1 MGKPF
6 WRSVEYFFTGNYSAD
21 NGNNDI
27 VAIGFGGEIHAYG
40 GDDHVTVGS
49 IGATVHTGSG
59 NDTVVGGSAYL
70 RVEDSTGHLSVKG
83 AAGYADIN
91 KSGDGNVSFAG
102 AAGGVSIDHLGHHG
116 DVSYGGAAAYNSV
129 KRKGLSGNVTFK
141 GAGGYNALWHETNHG
156 NLSFAGAGAG
166 NKLDRT
172 WFDQYQGSRG
182 DVSFDGA
189 GAANSISSRVETGN
203 ITFRGAGA
211 DNHLV
216 RKGKVG
222 DITLQGAGASN
233 RIERTRQAE
242 DVYQQTHGNIRFEGV
257 GGYNSFYSDVAH
269 GDIHFSGGGAYNTIT
284 RKGSGS
290 SFDAQGMEYAKAED
304 IVLTTAKMHGSWI
317 GSGTHAVT
325 AVKSEREPNTYLFAI
340 ADGTYT
346 KINKVRLSNDPKTGK
361 LKYYSEAWYK
371 QGNHLSGLARS
382 DVSSAGGFEVNPING
397 GYTLSNIAVE
407 HQQSL
412 TVHAMEKDLTEYEWV
427 TYANGALIDAKDVV
441 LSDAKMGGHAIST
454 DGTKVD
460 VQAIKSNRKPN
471 TYVYAKVLGPYT
483 KIVVVEL
490 ANDAET
496 GVLKYQ
502 ARSWYKEGD
511 HTANLANEDISSA
524 NGYHSMGKGG
534 YSLSA
539 LNYSVNAI
547 RSMSETV
554 ADIDEYTD
562 QTLFKPATDSGE
574 SSGDVHFS
582 GAGGGNVI
590 KSNVTRGNVYFN
602 GGGIANVILHS
613 SQFGNTEFNGGG
625 AANVIVKSGEE
636 GDLTFRGAGLAN
648 VLVHQSKQGKMD
660 VYAGGAVNVLVRIG
674 DGQYLAHL
682 LAYGNISVHKGNGNS
697 RVAMLGGYNTHTQIG
712 SGHGLWLAAGGFN
725 VMTQVGNGEVTSVL
739 AGGANVLTKVG
750 EGELTAGMLG
760 GANVMTHI
768 SGDEQA
774 SNTTAVALGGA
785 NILTKKGKGDTLAVM
800 GGGANV
806 LTHVGDG
813 STTGVMVGGA
823 NILTKVGNGDTTGI
837 MLGVGNVLTHVG
849 DGQTLGVMGAAGN
862 IFTKVG
868 DGTSIAAMIG
878 AGNIFTHVGEGNAWA
893 LMGGLGNVFTK
904 VGNGDALAL
913 MVAEANV
920 FTHIGDGMSVALML
934 AKGNVA
940 TKVGNGTTLAAMVG
954 NANIFTH
961 IGNGSTFA
969 AMIGQANVMTKVGND
984 LTAALMV
991 GKANIYTHVGDGT
1004 SLGLF
1009 AGEMNVMTKV
1019 GNGTTLAAMFG
1030 KANIMTHVGDGLTG
1044 VLALGEANI
1053 VTKVGDDF
1061 MGVVAAAK
1069 ANVVTHVGDATT
1081 AAVLAGKGNIL
1092 TKVGEGTTVGLL
1104 ISDIG
1109 NVMTHVGDGTT
1120 IGIAKGKANIVTKV
1134 GDGLGIN
1141 VAWGQANVF
1150 TQVGDGDRYNFAKG
1164 EANILTKVGDGQ
1176 EVSVVQGKANIITHV
1191 GNGDDYTGAW
1201 GKANVITKVG
1211 DGRNV
1216 VLAKGEANI
1225 VTQVGDGDSF
1235 NALWSKGNVVTKV
1248 GDGMQVT
1255 AAKGKAN
1262 ITTTV
1267 GNGLSVTAAYG
1278 DANINTKVGN
1288 GVSVNVAWGKY
1299 NINTKV
1305 GDGLNVA
1312 VMKGKANANIH
1323 IGDGLNINASYAR
1336 NNVAIKVGNGDFY
1349 SLAVASSN
1357 TSSNKLS
1364 ALFDNVKQ
1372 TLLGVGGSQAI
1383 NYLVQ
1388 GDEASTSGT
1397 QKGRGAIATPE
1408 ITKLDGF
1415 QMDAIEEV
1423 GSDLGDSLTG
1433 SVTKVDTP
1441 DLNEMDNDLNI
1452 DGASDHAPNLI
1463 VNGDFEQGDRGW
1475 QSTHGVEASYSG
1487 SVYGVNGEGHG
1498 TRVTELDTHTNTS
1511 LYQDLTDL
1519 TEGEVI
1525 AVSFDFAKRAGLSN
1539 NEGIE
1544 VLWNGEVVFSSS
1556 GDASAW
1562 QQKTLKL
1569 TAHAGSNRIEFKGT
1583 GHNDG
1588 LGYILDNV
1596 VAKSE
1601 SSPQAN
1607 AVSEHAK
1614 QNQASQNALSD
1625 KERAEADRQRLEQ
1638 EKQKQLD
1645 AVAGSQSQLES
1656 TDQQAIENNGQA
1668 QRDAVKEESEAVT
1681 AELTTL
1687 AQGLDVLDGQA
1698 THTGKSGEQWR
1709 NDFAGG
1715 LLDGVQSQI
1724 DDAKQLA
1731 SDKMAAAKQTQSDNN
1746 SKVKDSIAKSEAGVA
1761 KGEQNRAGAEQDIA
1775 EAKADAETRKADAV
1789 AKSHDAKQAES
1800 DAHSAANDA
1809 QSRGDRDAMNAEN
1822 KANQAQND
1830 AQGAKQNEGDRPDRQ
1845 GVAGS
1850 GLSGNAHRV
1859 EGAGETGSHVNTD
1872 SQTNA
1877 DGRFSDGLT
1886 EQELEAL
1893 EGATNAV
1900 NRLQINA
1907 GIRSKN
1913 SGSTITSMFME
1924 ANADSIVVDTTA
1936 SQDVVRKEVRI
1947 SGVNLVGLG
1956 EASHDSAESLVA
1968 ARAEKVANL
1977 YRWLDTDNDVATDK
1991 YVPVPG
1997 FERVDA
2003 DVSDEVKQ
2011 RMIQSM
2017 SGYIEHTDNQVPKD
2031 QAQALATLFVESTLD
2046 YDWDK
2051 RVEFLTKLESYGYSF
2066 ETPHAEK
2073 SIVSFWSGKNFK
2085 QYRDVLDNAQTDGK
2099 KVVYDIDVKG
2109 NAFAIDLNK
2118 HLMRWGGLFL
2128 DPDNAEQNQLK
2139 SSIDAATFSNTGF
2152 WSSVYATGAQHDVY
2166 VIAEGG
2172 VRLGNYFWH
2181 VELPALRQLQREG
2194 LVGEIRLLDKPVS
2207 EYKDLPADE
2216 IGRRLTDAGVGV
2228 KVRFDALSS
2237 ARQAELLADNPD
2249 DYRADTLVELDVKLS
2264 AIDSM
2269 LRESLPFYS
2278 LRTERNL
2285 LVQEGDE
2292 GFEVRSW
2299 PGSDDKSKTILLDNP
2314 EDAAQQKA
2322 IERFILANFDNFEQM
2337 PDELFL
2343 VDNKVLSHHDGRTRI
2358 LAQKEDG
2365 AWTYNTNSELMSV
2378 TELLDAAHVSGK
2390 VRGES
2395 YQKVIDALAEYHA
2408 STAEHADY
2416 ELESVEQLVNLRKK
2430 IEGYALGHPDSGRLE
2445 AMNSLLNQVNS
2456 RLEEVSVL
2464 AVSEQSIKAHDS
2476 FSRLYDQLDNAHL
2489 KQSKH
2494 LYLDG
2499 NGDFVTKGK
2508 GNLAKIDQLG
2518 GSDAV
2523 LEKVK
2528 ASVNHEYGQAIADT
2542 IFAGLSANE
2551 LAKDGKG
2558 IDITGLNRIHQA
2570 LEQHMSPV
2578 SATMYIWKPS
2588 DHSALGHAALQIG
2601 QGRTQIDAQAAA
2613 DFNKQNY
2620 VSWWPLGS
2628 KSSNIRNIFNVATE
2642 YQPDLKLRW
2651 SDFSQ
2656 PAHQNDTLEH
2666 DMASEENDGFGLNDG
2681 ETKLKRFIEK
2691 LNAAKGIDA
2700 AYKDASEGYA
2710 SVLLGNPDML
2720 VSTGI
2725 PAHVFQPFVDQWNDT
2740 SYDMM
2745 DVANRF
2751 AQELQKQ
2758 AQASGDPALVAK
2770 RIDNVVRLFA
2780 ERALE
2785 EIEAFKASQ
2794 ADEGRVFRINL
2805 EGLDVAA
2812 MQAEWNRLSHDP
2824 DARYQ
2829 LLTKNCSSTVAKV
2842 LKAGGADK
2850 LIGHTWRP
2858 KFGVWTPTELFNF
2871 GQALQEAQLEIAAK
2885 KQSHQVNDDL
2895 DALSGSEKHKDKV
2908 AIEND
2913 GTPPRDKVPLSP
2925 LTRFLNNE
2933 LYGERDARRKIGD
2946 ITQTLLDHAVE
2957 KGESQKV
2964 TLKGEAGRLTGYYH
2978 QGTASS
2984 DDETSTT
2991 SGKVVLFLHG
3001 SGSSAEEQASAIR
3014 SHYQKQGI
3022 DMLAVNLRGYGES
3035 DGGPSEKG
3043 LYQDART
3050 MFNYLV
3056 NDKGIDPSNI
3066 ILHGY
3071 SMGGPIA
3078 ADLARYAA
3086 QNGQAVSG
3094 LLLDRPMPSMTK
3106 AITAHEVA
3114 NPAGIV
3120 GTIAKAVNG
3129 QFSVEKNLKGLP
3141 QETPILLLTD
3151 NEGLGEEGEKLRVKL
3166 SNSGFNVTGEQT
3178 FYGHEASNRLMSQYT
3193 GQIVSDLL
3201 NTQHIKHNEAK
3212 LNLEPHG
3219 KNYESRDLIL
3229 KPISQPETV
3238 ELGMPEVDQ
3247 KVLADIA
3254 ERENVIIGV
3263 RPVDEKS
3270 KSLIA
3275 SKMYSSKGLFVK
3287 AKSSDWGPMSGFIP
3301 VDQSFAKASARR
3313 DLETFNR
3320 HAEQSIQS
3328 GNAVSADLYLNQVR
3342 VEELVSKYHS
3352 LTPLELDDQSG
3363 MYKTT
3368 ATNGD
3373 QSVPFFLNRVT
3384 VDGNELWQVHYITN
3398 GELAPFKVIGDPV
3411 SKQPMTA
3418 DYDLLTVM
3426 YSYGDL
3432 GPQDKVKQPLTW
3444 QQWKDSVTYED
3455 LTPKYKELY
3464 SNEDL
3469 YNKKDGASLG
3479 NVSGRLKELK
3489 DRINV
3494 DLGRTNGLE
3503 MVHHGADDANPYAV
3517 MADNFPATFFVPKSL
3532 FAEDG
3537 LGEGKGSIQTY
3548 FNVNEQGAVVIRNPQ
3563 EFSDFQQVTI
3573 NASFRASFNDKW
3585 NHGLDEPLF
3594 TTKRK
3599 LSHEFLNKRD
3609 QLLKKLSGGRLDA
3622 QDETLVAL
3630 GNPDDVSGNKAIV
3643 AVDVSQI
3650 FTRQELKE
3658 RANVFAKPIGASYQG
3673 ILDQLDLVHQTV
3685 SRDQIVASFEL
3696 NKKVNAYIA
3705 EHPTSGRN
3713 QALTQLKEQITSALF
3728 IGKMQVA
3735 QVDIDAIA
3743 QTRPELAARIFMVA
3757 IEEANGEH
3765 RGLTDM
3771 MVRWANEDP
3780 YLAPKQGYKG
3790 ETPNDLGFDAKYHVD
3805 LGDHYADFK
3814 QWLETS
3820 QSNGLLSK
3828 ATLDESTKTVH
3839 LGYSYQELQD
3849 LTGVESVQM
3858 AFYFLKEAAKKVDP
3872 ISGDSAEMILLKKF
3886 ADKSYLSQLDSDRMD
3901 QIEGIYRSS
3910 HETDVDAWDR
3920 RYSGAGY
3927 DELTNKLAGAT
3938 GVDEQLSVLLD
3949 DRKGLLIGEVHG
3961 SDVNG
3966 LRFVNEQMD
3975 ALKKQGV
3982 TVIGLEHL
3990 RSDLAQPLIDRYLAT
4005 GVMSS
4010 ELSAMLKTKHLDA
4023 TLFEN
4028 ARANGMRIVALDAN
4042 SSARPN
4048 VQGTEHGLMYRAGA
4062 ANNIA
4067 VEVLQS
4073 LPDDEKF
4080 VAIYGK
4086 AHLQSHKGI
4095 EGFVPGITHR
4105 LDLPA
4110 LRVSDSNQFR
4120 VEQDDMTLRVVYDD
4134 VANKP
4139 KLTFKDSLSGAN
4151 TAIHNQN
4158 VNDWERVAVTPT
4170 ADGGETRFDGQIIVQ
4185 MENDSVVA
4193 NAAANLAGKHP
4204 ESSVVVQLDSDGNYR
4219 VVYGDPSKLDGKLRW
4234 QLVGHGRDDSDSNNT
4249 HLSGYSAE
4257 DLAAKL
4263 ANFQQSFSQAENI
4276 NNTPDHIS
4284 IVGCS
4289 LVSDDKQK
4297 GFGHQFINAM
4307 DVNGLRV
4314 DVSAR
4319 SSELAV
4325 DATGRKHTKDENGDW
4340 IQKAETNKVSLS
4352 WNEQGEVIA
4361 KEERIR
4367 NGIAEGDI
4375 DLSRIGVSDVGEI
4388 ARGAIG
4394 DNNDVFDAPEKRKV
4408 ETETSSSAANNK
4420 LSYSG
4425 NIQVNVGDGEFT
4437 AVNWGTSNVGIKVG
4451 SGGFK
4456 SLAFGDNNVMVH
4468 IGNGESKHSVDMGG
4482 YQALEGAQMF
4492 IGNRNVSFNLGQSND
4507 LLVMMDKSIPTPPL
4521 VNPFDGAARISGVL
4535 QSIATSGEDQDWLAA
4550 QEQQWTL
4557 SGAKKF
4563 VKDMSGLDQSS
4574 SVDYTCLVELDSH
4587 NERSSRGL
4595 KHDTEAALNK
4605 QYNQWLSGNSD
4616 SSAGKLSRAD
4626 KLRQANEKL
4635 AFNFAVG
4642 GQGADIQVTTGNWN
4656 FMFGDNIQSILDTNL
4671 GSLFGLMTQQFSAT
4685 GQAKTTFT
4693 YTPEDL
4699 PRQLKN
4705 KLLGQMAGIGA
4716 ETTLADIFGVDY
4728 TTSGQIVSRNG
4739 EAVDGVA
4746 ILTEMLEVIGEF
4758 SGDQLQAFV
4767 DPAKLLD
4774 SLKSGIDMGADGIQ
4788 SFAETHGLKDKAP
4801 EEEENKSAVSVN
4813 GTSVNSAQGATA
4825 SDGNTETAETQDR
4838 AFGFNSLNLPN
4849 LFATIFSQD
4858 KQKEMKSLVENLK
4871 ENLTAD
4877 LLNMKEKTFDFLRN
4891 SGHLQGDGDINLSLG
4906 NYNFNWG
4913 GDGKDLGAYLG
4924 DNNNFWGGRG
4934 DDVFYATGTSNIFT
4948 GGEGSDMGVLMG
4960 RENMMF
4966 GGDGNDT
4973 AVVAGRINHVF
4984 LGAGDDQSFV
4994 FGEGGE
5000 IDTGLGRDYVVT
5012 SGNFNRV
5019 DTGDGQD
5026 YSVTIGNNN
5035 QVELGAGNDFANVFG
5050 NYNRINASAGND
5062 VVKLMGYHAVLNG
5075 GEGEDHLIAAAISK
5089 FSQFNG
5095 EEGRDLM
5102 VLGGYQNTFKG
5113 GTDVDSF
5120 VVSGDVIDNLVED
5133 ISSED
5138 NIVFNG
5144 IDWQKLWFERSGY
5157 DLKLSILRDPVSETD
5172 QAKFEHIGSV
5182 TFNDYFD
5189 GKRAQMII
5197 AMGEKDAN
5205 GEREYTT
5212 LSESS
5217 IDALVQ
5223 AMSGFDPQAG
5233 DNGFIDNLD
5242 SKSRVAISTAWADVV
5257 HKKGIT
5263 V

>member
-21 NGNNDI
+21 DGNNNI
-27 VAIGFGGEIHAYG
+27 VAIGFGGQIHAYG

-49 IGATVHTGSG
+49 IGATVYTGSG

-70 RVEDSTGHLSVKG
+70 KVEDSTGHLTVKG

-102 AAGGVSIDHLGHHG
+102 AAGGVSIDHLGNHG
-116 DVSYGGAAAYNSV
+116 DVSYGGAAAYNGIT
-129 KRKGLSGNVTFK
+129 RKGLSGNVTFA
-141 GAGGYNALWHETNHG
+141 GAGGYNALWHETNQG
-156 NLSFAGAGAG
+156 NLSFTGAGAG

-172 WFDQYQGSRG
+172 WFNRYQGSHG
-182 DVSFDGA
+182 DVTFDGA

-233 RIERTRQAE
+233 RIERTHQAE
-242 DVYQQTHGNIRFEGV
+242 DVYTQTRGNIRFEGV
-257 GGYNSFYSDVAH
+257 GGYNSLYSDVAH
-269 GDIHFSGGGAYNTIT
+269 GDIHFSGGGAYNTII
-284 RKGSGS
+284 RKGSGND
-290 SFDAQGMEYAKAED
+290 FAKEGMTNAKADE
-304 IVLTTAKMHGSWI
+304 IVLTKAVMSGSWI
-317 GSGTHAVT
+317 GQDHHVT
-325 AVKSEREPNTYLFAI
+325 AVKSASEPNTYLFAF
-340 ADGTYT
+340 ADSTYT
-346 KINKVRLSNDPKTGK
+346 KINKVQLRNDPQTGE
-361 LKYYSEAWYK
+361 LKYYSTAWYK
-371 QGNHLSGLARS
+371 EGNHLSNLANQDIS
-382 DVSSAGGFEVNPING
+382 DNGGFTAVNING
-397 GYTLSNIAVE
+397 AYTLSDLKVE
-407 HQQSL
+407 HQQSV
-412 TVHAMEKDLTEYEWV
+412 TVHAVEKSLTEYEWV
-427 TYANGALIDAKDVV
+427 TYANGAVIDAKEVS
-441 LSDAKMGGHAIST
+441 LSDAKMGGHAIYA

-460 VQAIKSNRKPN
+460 VKAVKSNRQPN
-471 TYVYAKVLGPYT
+471 TYIYAKVLGPYT

-490 ANDAET
+490 ANDPET
-496 GVLKYQ
+496 GALKYQ

-511 HTANLANEDISSA
+511 HTANIANQDISSA
-524 NGYHSMGKGG
+524 TGYNPMGKGG
-534 YSLSA
+534 YSLSD
-539 LNYSVNAI
+539 LHYSVNAV
-547 RSMSETV
+547 RSTSETV
-554 ADIDEYTD
+554 ADIEEYTD
-562 QTLFKPATDSGE
+562 QTLFKPANDSGE
-574 SSGDVHFS
+574 SSGDVRFN

-590 KSNVTRGNVYFN
+590 KSNVTRGNVHFN

-648 VLVHQSKQGKMD
+648 VLVHQSQQGKMD
-660 VYAGGAVNVLVRIG
+660 VYAGGAVNVLVRLG

-682 LAYGNISVHKGNGNS
+682 LAYGNISVQKGSGDS
-697 RVAMLGGYNTHTQIG
+697 RVVMLGGYNTHTQIG
-712 SGHGLWLAAGGFN
+712 SGNGLWLAAGGFN
-725 VMTQVGNGEVTSVL
+725 VMTQVGKGDVAAVL
-739 AGGANVLTKVG
+739 AGGANVLTKMG
-750 EGELTAGMLG
+750 EGELTSGMLG
-760 GANVMTHI
+760 GANVITHI
-768 SGDEQA
+768 SNDDQL

-785 NILTKKGKGDTLAVM
+785 NILTKKGKGNTLAVM

-813 STTGVMVGGA
+813 TTTGVMVGAA

-868 DGTSIAAMIG
+868 DGASIAVMIG

-961 IGNGSTFA
+961 IGHGSTFA
-969 AMIGQANVMTKVGND
+969 AMIGQANIMTKVGND

-991 GKANIYTHVGDGT
+991 GKANIMTHVGDGT

-1009 AGEMNVMTKV
+1009 AGEVNVMTKV

-1104 ISDIG
+1104 ISDVG

-1120 IGIAKGKANIVTKV
+1120 IGIAKGKANLITKV
-1134 GDGLGIN
+1134 GDGLGVN

-1164 EANILTKVGDGQ
+1164 EANLITKVGDGQ
-1176 EVSVVQGKANIITHV
+1176 EVSVVQGEANIITHV

-1211 DGRNV
+1211 HGQNV

-1235 NALWSKGNVVTKV
+1235 NALWSKGNIVTKV

-1255 AAKGKAN
+1255 AAKGQAN

-1267 GNGLSVTAAYG
+1267 GNGLNVTAAYG
-1278 DANINTKVGN
+1278 DANINTKVGD

-1323 IGDGLNINASYAR
+1323 VGDGLNINASYAQ

-1364 ALFDNVKQ
+1364 ALFDNIKQ
-1372 TLLGVGGSQAI
+1372 TVLGVGGSQAI

-1388 GDEASTSGT
+1388 GDEASSSGT
-1397 QKGRGAIATPE
+1397 HKGRGAIATPE

-1415 QMDAIEEV
+1415 QMDAIKEV

-1441 DLNEMDNDLNI
+1441 DLNKMQHAINVDD
-1452 DGASDHAPNLI
+1452 SSVQAPNLI
-1463 VNGDFEQGDRGW
+1463 VNGDFELGEHGW
-1475 QSTHGVEASYSG
+1475 QSTHGVEASYAG
-1487 SVYGVNGEGHG
+1487 SVYGVEGEGHG
-1498 TRVTELDTHTNTS
+1498 ARVTELDTYTNTS
-1511 LYQDLTDL
+1511 LYQDLANL
-1519 TEGEVI
+1519 AQGEVI

-1556 GDASAW
+1556 GDESAW

-1569 TAHAGSNRIEFKGT
+1569 TAQAGSNRIEFKGT

-1596 VAKSE
+1596 VATSE
-1601 SSPQAN
+1601 SSQQAN
-1607 AVSEHAK
+1607 AIREHAT
-1614 QNQASQNALSD
+1614 QNPATQNALSD

-1656 TDQQAIENNGQA
+1656 TDQQALENNGQA
-1668 QRDAVKEESEAVT
+1668 QRDAVQEESEAIT
-1681 AELTTL
+1681 AELTKL

-1698 THTGKSGEQWR
+1698 THTGESGDQWR
-1709 NDFAGG
+1709 NEFASG
-1715 LLDGVQSQI
+1715 LLAGVQTQL

-1731 SDKMAAAKQTQSDNN
+1731 NDKIAEAKQTHADNQN
-1746 SKVKDSIAKSEAGVA
+1746 KVKDAVAKSEAGVA

-1775 EAKADAETRKADAV
+1775 DAQADAEKRKADAL
-1789 AKSHDAKQAES
+1789 AKGKDAQQAES
-1800 DAHSAANDA
+1800 DAHHAVNNA
-1809 QSRGDRDAMNAEN
+1809 QSRGDRDVQLAEN
-1822 KANQAQND
+1822 KANQAQAD

-1845 GVAGS
+1845 GVTGS

-1859 EGAGETGSHVNTD
+1859 EGAGETGSHVTND

-1877 DGRFSDGLT
+1877 DGRFSEGLS
-1886 EQELEAL
+1886 EQEQEAL

-1907 GIRSKN
+1907 GIRAKN
-1913 SGSTITSMFME
+1913 RGSSMTSMFSE
-1924 ANADSIVVDTTA
+1924 THSKIIVVPTKVSPEPDRQEVTRR
-1936 SQDVVRKEVRI
+1936 DVRI
-1947 SGVNLVGLG
+1947 SGVNLESLSAVQGSQPTGQLASKSVPEFKSHFASTSIGIENELSGLVVVLPKNSAQTFG
-1956 EASHDSAESLVA
+1956 YVHDSQGNPLFMLTKDMNQGGYSNPVGINDIQGVNNWQTHTIELVTYPSEISDTAAVESRKEAML
-1968 ARAEKVANL
+1968 
-1977 YRWLDTDNDVATDK
+1977 WLAKEFTDHINQSNHQSL
-1991 YVPVPG
+1991 PHL
-1997 FERVDA
+1997 
-2003 DVSDEVKQ
+2003 VSDDG
-2011 RMIQSM
+2011 RF
-2017 SGYIEHTDNQVPKD
+2017 
-2031 QAQALATLFVESTLD
+2031 TLVISN
-2046 YDWDK
+2046 
-2051 RVEFLTKLESYGYSF
+2051 S
-2066 ETPHAEK
+2066 
-2073 SIVSFWSGKNFK
+2073 
-2085 QYRDVLDNAQTDGK
+2085 
-2099 KVVYDIDVKG
+2099 
-2109 NAFAIDLNK
+2109 K
-2118 HLMRWGGLFL
+2118 HLIAAGNGT
-2128 DPDNAEQNQLK
+2128 
-2139 SSIDAATFSNTGF
+2139 SIDAQGKTIGMTPSGQQATMAISAKEFGTSSSSEVRLLESAPWYQAGLRDEFLANAKNTTLDDPATAQNVYAYLT
-2152 WSSVYATGAQHDVY
+2152 SVYSKTADLAKEYGIYINDWDPASEGFSPNAQGLTDPKVKNAWSILPRTKPVRMLELLSAEDSRY
-2166 VIAEGG
+2166 VRQQIAEKLKGTYSESLAKNVFEYFQYGG
-2172 VRLGNYFWH
+2172 EVAGHGINNATTGS
-2181 VELPALRQLQREG
+2181 VQQPEPAILFEFRSVPSALSDF
-2194 LVGEIRLLDKPVS
+2194 VPKTAS
-2207 EYKDLPADE
+2207 
-2216 IGRRLTDAGVGV
+2216 TV
-2228 KVRFDALSS
+2228 KVDVKALDHFDSASRKAIITEVNALVSGSEDFDAWYQEYRASKGQPPVKNPKSS
-2237 ARQAELLADNPD
+2237 ASANHKAEWLMTQHAEQWAKITAPYTDNHETLTSTKLASNDKE
-2249 DYRADTLVELDVKLS
+2249 ELHALGETSNLEHNKQQENVAS
-2264 AIDSM
+2264 IINTM
-2269 LRESLPFYS
+2269 LNDMLPFYA

-2292 GFEVRSW
+2292 GFEVRAW
-2299 PGSDDKSKTILLDNP
+2299 PGTEDKSKTIILEDP
-2314 EDAAQQKA
+2314 EDAAQHKA

-2343 VDNKVLSHHDGRTRI
+2343 VDNKVISHHEGRTHV
-2358 LAQKEDG
+2358 LAQKVDG
-2365 AWTYNTNSELMSV
+2365 AWQYNATVELMSV
-2378 TELLDAAHVSGK
+2378 NELLDAANVTGK
-2390 VRGES
+2390 IRGES
-2395 YQKVIDALAEYHA
+2395 YQQVIDALTDYHA
-2408 STAEHADY
+2408 SITEHADY
-2416 ELESVEQLVNLRKK
+2416 EPESVEKLLNLRKK
-2430 IEGYALGHPDSGRLE
+2430 IEGYVLGHPDSGRVE
-2445 AMNSLLNQVNS
+2445 AMNSLLNQVNT
-2456 RLEEVSVL
+2456 RLDEVSLLSV
-2464 AVSEQSIKAHDS
+2464 AEQTIQAQDS
-2476 FSRLYDQLDNAHL
+2476 FSRLYDQLEASNL
-2489 KQSKH
+2489 KESKH
-2494 LYLDG
+2494 LYLDQ

-2508 GNLAKIDQLG
+2508 GNLANIDLLG
-2518 GSDAV
+2518 SREAV

-2528 ASVNHEYGQAIADT
+2528 LTVSNEYGQTVADT
-2542 IFAGLSANE
+2542 IFAGLSAKD

-2558 IDITGLNRIHQA
+2558 IDIAGLNKVHQA
-2570 LEQHMSPV
+2570 IEQHLSPV
-2578 SATMYIWKPS
+2578 SATLYIWKPS

-2601 QGRTQIDAQAAA
+2601 QGRTQLEGQAAA
-2613 DFNKQNY
+2613 DFNQQNY

-2628 KSSNIRNIFNVATE
+2628 KSSNISNILNVATKD
-2642 YQPDLKLRW
+2642 QPDLKLRW

-2666 DMASEENDGFGLNDG
+2666 DVASEENDGFGLHDG
-2681 ETKLKRFIEK
+2681 DIKLKRFIEK

-2700 AYKDASEGYA
+2700 SFKEASEGYA

-2720 VSTGI
+2720 ETTGI
-2725 PAHVFQPFVDQWNDT
+2725 PAHVFQPFVEQWNDT

-2751 AQELQKQ
+2751 AQELRLQ
-2758 AQASGDPALVAK
+2758 AQRSDDPELLEK
-2770 RIDNVVRLFA
+2770 RIGNVVRQFA

-2785 EIEAFKASQ
+2785 EIETFKASQ
-2794 ADEGRVFRINL
+2794 ADQGRVFRINL

-2812 MQAEWNRLSHDP
+2812 MQAEWHRLSNDP

-2850 LIGHTWRP
+2850 LIGHTWLP

-2885 KQSHQVNDDL
+2885 KQSHQVTDVL
-2895 DALSGSEKHKDKV
+2895 DALSGNEKPKENV

-2913 GTPPRDKVPLSP
+2913 GTPPRDKESLSP

-2933 LYGERDARRKIGD
+2933 LYGDKEARRKIGE

-2957 KGESQKV
+2957 KGESQKI
-2964 TLKGEAGRLTGYYH
+2964 TLQGEAGRLTGYYH
-2978 QGTASS
+2978 QGTVPSEG
-2984 DDETSTT
+2984 ETSSP

-3014 SHYQKQGI
+3014 NHYQKQGI

-3066 ILHGY
+3066 IIHGY

-3120 GTIAKAVNG
+3120 GAIAKAVNG
-3129 QFSVEKNLKGLP
+3129 QFSVEKNLEGLP
-3141 QETPILLLTD
+3141 KETSILLLTD
-3151 NEGLGEEGEKLRVKL
+3151 NEGLGNEGEKLRTKL
-3166 SNSGFNVTGEQT
+3166 TASGYNVTDEQT
-3178 FYGHEASNRLMSQYT
+3178 FYGHEASNRLMSQYAD
-3193 GQIVSDLL
+3193 QIVSGLSSSASVDEDLDQQGL
-3201 NTQHIKHNEAK
+3201 DTTSTKDQGISNKNDHLQVVDSKEA
-3212 LNLEPHG
+3212 
-3219 KNYESRDLIL
+3219 
-3229 KPISQPETV
+3229 
-3238 ELGMPEVDQ
+3238 
-3247 KVLADIA
+3247 LADGKILH
-3254 ERENVIIGV
+3254 NQDVN
-3263 RPVDEKS
+3263 S
-3270 KSLIA
+3270 
-3275 SKMYSSKGLFVK
+3275 
-3287 AKSSDWGPMSGFIP
+3287 WGP
-3301 VDQSFAKASARR
+3301 
-3313 DLETFNR
+3313 
-3320 HAEQSIQS
+3320 
-3328 GNAVSADLYLNQVR
+3328 
-3342 VEELVSKYHS
+3342 
-3352 LTPLELDDQSG
+3352 
-3363 MYKTT
+3363 
-3368 ATNGD
+3368 
-3373 QSVPFFLNRVT
+3373 
-3384 VDGNELWQVHYITN
+3384 IT
-3398 GELAPFKVIGDPV
+3398 
-3411 SKQPMTA
+3411 
-3418 DYDLLTVM
+3418 
-3426 YSYGDL
+3426 
-3432 GPQDKVKQPLTW
+3432 
-3444 QQWKDSVTYED
+3444 
-3455 LTPKYKELY
+3455 
-3464 SNEDL
+3464 
-3469 YNKKDGASLG
+3469 
-3479 NVSGRLKELK
+3479 
-3489 DRINV
+3489 
-3494 DLGRTNGLE
+3494 
-3503 MVHHGADDANPYAV
+3503 
-3517 MADNFPATFFVPKSL
+3517 
-3532 FAEDG
+3532 
-3537 LGEGKGSIQTY
+3537 
-3548 FNVNEQGAVVIRNPQ
+3548 
-3563 EFSDFQQVTI
+3563 
-3573 NASFRASFNDKW
+3573 
-3585 NHGLDEPLF
+3585 
-3594 TTKRK
+3594 
-3599 LSHEFLNKRD
+3599 
-3609 QLLKKLSGGRLDA
+3609 
-3622 QDETLVAL
+3622 
-3630 GNPDDVSGNKAIV
+3630 
-3643 AVDVSQI
+3643 
-3650 FTRQELKE
+3650 
-3658 RANVFAKPIGASYQG
+3658 
-3673 ILDQLDLVHQTV
+3673 
-3685 SRDQIVASFEL
+3685 
-3696 NKKVNAYIA
+3696 
-3705 EHPTSGRN
+3705 
-3713 QALTQLKEQITSALF
+3713 
-3728 IGKMQVA
+3728 
-3735 QVDIDAIA
+3735 
-3743 QTRPELAARIFMVA
+3743 
-3757 IEEANGEH
+3757 
-3765 RGLTDM
+3765 
-3771 MVRWANEDP
+3771 
-3780 YLAPKQGYKG
+3780 
-3790 ETPNDLGFDAKYHVD
+3790 
-3805 LGDHYADFK
+3805 
-3814 QWLETS
+3814 
-3820 QSNGLLSK
+3820 
-3828 ATLDESTKTVH
+3828 
-3839 LGYSYQELQD
+3839 
-3849 LTGVESVQM
+3849 
-3858 AFYFLKEAAKKVDP
+3858 
-3872 ISGDSAEMILLKKF
+3872 
-3886 ADKSYLSQLDSDRMD
+3886 
-3901 QIEGIYRSS
+3901 
-3910 HETDVDAWDR
+3910 
-3920 RYSGAGY
+3920 
-3927 DELTNKLAGAT
+3927 
-3938 GVDEQLSVLLD
+3938 
-3949 DRKGLLIGEVHG
+3949 
-3961 SDVNG
+3961 
-3966 LRFVNEQMD
+3966 
-3975 ALKKQGV
+3975 
-3982 TVIGLEHL
+3982 
-3990 RSDLAQPLIDRYLAT
+3990 
-4005 GVMSS
+4005 
-4010 ELSAMLKTKHLDA
+4010 
-4023 TLFEN
+4023 
-4028 ARANGMRIVALDAN
+4028 
-4042 SSARPN
+4042 
-4048 VQGTEHGLMYRAGA
+4048 
-4062 ANNIA
+4062 
-4067 VEVLQS
+4067 
-4073 LPDDEKF
+4073 
-4080 VAIYGK
+4080 
-4086 AHLQSHKGI
+4086 
-4095 EGFVPGITHR
+4095 
-4105 LDLPA
+4105 
-4110 LRVSDSNQFR
+4110 
-4120 VEQDDMTLRVVYDD
+4120 
-4134 VANKP
+4134 
-4139 KLTFKDSLSGAN
+4139 
-4151 TAIHNQN
+4151 
-4158 VNDWERVAVTPT
+4158 VTPT
-4170 ADGGETRFDGQIIVQ
+4170 TDGGETRFDGQIIVQ
-4185 MENDSVVA
+4185 MENDDVVA
-4193 NAAANLAGKHP
+4193 KAAANLAGKHP

-4234 QLVGHGRDDSDSNNT
+4234 QLVGHGRDHSESNNT
-4249 HLSGYSAE
+4249 RLSGYSADE
-4257 DLAAKL
+4257 LAVKL
-4263 ANFQQSFSQAENI
+4263 AKFQQSFNQAENI
-4276 NNTPDHIS
+4276 NNKPDHIS

-4307 DVNGLRV
+4307 DANGLRV
-4314 DVSAR
+4314 DVSVR

-4325 DATGRKHTKDENGDW
+4325 DEAGRKHTKDANGDW
-4340 IQKAETNKVSLS
+4340 VQKAENNKVSLS
-4352 WNEQGEVIA
+4352 WDAQGEVVA
-4361 KEERIR
+4361 KDEPIR

-4375 DLSRIGVSDVGEI
+4375 DLSRIGVSDVDEP

-4394 DNNDVFDAPEKRKV
+4394 DNSDVFGAPEKRKP
-4408 ETETSSSAANNK
+4408 ETEVIANSSNSNQ

-4425 NIQVNVGDGEFT
+4425 NIQVNVGEGEFT

-4451 SGGFK
+4451 TGGFK

-4468 IGNGESKHSVDMGG
+4468 IGDGESKHSVDIGG

-4492 IGNRNVSFNLGQSND
+4492 LGNRNVSFNFGHSND
-4507 LLVMMDKSIPTPPL
+4507 LILMMDKSIPTPPL

-4535 QSIATSGEDQDWLAA
+4535 QGIAMSGDGEDWLAA

-4574 SVDYTCLVELDSH
+4574 SVDYTTLVELDSQ
-4587 NERSSRGL
+4587 NERDSRGL
-4595 KHDTEAALNK
+4595 KHDAEATLNK
-4605 QYNQWLSGNSD
+4605 QYNQWLSGNGNSGT
-4616 SSAGKLSRAD
+4616 SQLSRAD

-4671 GSLFGLMTQQFSAT
+4671 GSLFGLMTQQFTAT

-4693 YTPEDL
+4693 YTPQDL

-4705 KLLGQMAGIGA
+4705 KLLGQLAGVGA

-4728 TTSGQIVSRNG
+4728 TASGQIVSRNG
-4739 EAVDGVA
+4739 QAVDGVA
-4746 ILTEMLEVIGEF
+4746 ILKEMLEVIGEF

-4774 SLKSGIDMGADGIQ
+4774 SLKAGIDMGADGIK
-4788 SFAETHGLKDKAP
+4788 SFAETHGLKEKAP
-4801 EEEENKSAVSVN
+4801 EEEKDNSSVSVN
-4813 GTSVNSAQGATA
+4813 GANVNSAQGATMA
-4825 SDGNTETAETQDR
+4825 DGNTETAETQDR
-4838 AFGFNSLNLPN
+4838 ALGFNSLNLPN

-4871 ENLTAD
+4871 QNLTAD

-4891 SGHLQGDGDINLSLG
+4891 SDHLQGDGDINISLG

-4948 GGEGSDMGVLMG
+4948 GGEGHDMGVLMG

-5000 IDTGLGRDYVVT
+5000 IDTGSGRDYVVT

-5019 DTGDGQD
+5019 DTGDDQD

-5035 QVELGAGNDFANVFG
+5035 QVELGAGNDFANIFG
-5050 NYNRINASAGND
+5050 NYNRINAGAGND

-5075 GEGEDHLIAAAISK
+5075 GDGDDHLIAAAISK

-5095 EEGRDLM
+5095 GEGRDLM

-5133 ISSED
+5133 IRSED

-5157 DLKLSILRDPVSETD
+5157 DLKLSILRDPSNDSD
-5172 QAKFEHIGSV
+5172 QSKFEHIGSV
-5182 TFNDYFD
+5182 TFSDYFN
-5189 GKRAQMII
+5189 GNRAQVVIGMS
-5197 AMGEKDAN
+5197 EKDLS
-5205 GEREYTT
+5205 GEREYTM
-5212 LSESS
+5212 LSDSA
-5217 IDALVQ
+5217 IDALIQ
-5223 AMSGFDPQAG
+5223 AMSGFEPQAG
-5233 DNGFIDNLD
+5233 DNGFIDSLE
-5242 SKSRVAISTAWADVV
+5242 SKSQAAISMAWSDVV
-5257 HKKGIT
+5257 HKKGLM

>member
-21 NGNNDI
+21 DGNNNI
-27 VAIGFGGEIHAYG
+27 VAIGFGGQIHAYG

-49 IGATVHTGSG
+49 IGATVYTGSG

-70 RVEDSTGHLSVKG
+70 KVEDSTGHLTVKG

-102 AAGGVSIDHLGHHG
+102 AAGGVSIDHLGNHG
-116 DVSYGGAAAYNSV
+116 DVSYGGAAAYNGIT
-129 KRKGLSGNVTFK
+129 RKGLSGNVTFA
-141 GAGGYNALWHETNHG
+141 GAGGYNALWHETNQG
-156 NLSFAGAGAG
+156 NLSFTGAGAG

-172 WFDQYQGSRG
+172 WFNRYQGSHG
-182 DVSFDGA
+182 DVTFDGA

-233 RIERTRQAE
+233 RIERTHQAE
-242 DVYQQTHGNIRFEGV
+242 DVYTQTRGNIRFEGV
-257 GGYNSFYSDVAH
+257 GGYNSLYSDVAH
-269 GDIHFSGGGAYNTIT
+269 GDIHFSGGGAYNTII
-284 RKGSGS
+284 RKGSGND
-290 SFDAQGMEYAKAED
+290 FAKEGMTNAKADE
-304 IVLTTAKMHGSWI
+304 IVLTKAVMSGSWI
-317 GSGTHAVT
+317 GQDHHVT
-325 AVKSEREPNTYLFAI
+325 AVKSASEPNTYLFAF
-340 ADGTYT
+340 ADSTYT
-346 KINKVRLSNDPKTGK
+346 KINKVQLRNDPQTGE
-361 LKYYSEAWYK
+361 LKYYSTAWYK
-371 QGNHLSGLARS
+371 EGNHLSNLANQDIS
-382 DVSSAGGFEVNPING
+382 DNGGFTAVNING
-397 GYTLSNIAVE
+397 AYTLSDLKVE
-407 HQQSL
+407 HQQSV
-412 TVHAMEKDLTEYEWV
+412 TVHAVEKSLTEYEWV
-427 TYANGALIDAKDVV
+427 TYANGAVIDAKEVS
-441 LSDAKMGGHAIST
+441 LSDAKMGGHAIYA

-460 VQAIKSNRKPN
+460 VKAVKSNRQPN
-471 TYVYAKVLGPYT
+471 TYIYAKVLGPYT

-490 ANDAET
+490 ANDPET
-496 GVLKYQ
+496 GALKYQ

-511 HTANLANEDISSA
+511 HTANIANQDISSA
-524 NGYHSMGKGG
+524 TGYNPMGKGG
-534 YSLSA
+534 YSLSD
-539 LNYSVNAI
+539 LHYSVNAV
-547 RSMSETV
+547 RSTSETV
-554 ADIDEYTD
+554 ADIEEYTD
-562 QTLFKPATDSGE
+562 QTLFKPANDSGE
-574 SSGDVHFS
+574 SSGDVRFN

-590 KSNVTRGNVYFN
+590 KSNVTRGNVHFN

-648 VLVHQSKQGKMD
+648 VLVHQSQQGKMD
-660 VYAGGAVNVLVRIG
+660 VYAGGAVNVLVRLG

-682 LAYGNISVHKGNGNS
+682 LAYGNISVQKGSGDS
-697 RVAMLGGYNTHTQIG
+697 RVVMLGGYNTHTQIG
-712 SGHGLWLAAGGFN
+712 SGNGLWLAAGGFN
-725 VMTQVGNGEVTSVL
+725 VMTQVGQGDVAAVL
-739 AGGANVLTKVG
+739 AGGANVLTKMG
-750 EGELTAGMLG
+750 EGELTSGMLG
-760 GANVMTHI
+760 GANVITHI
-768 SGDEQA
+768 SNDDQL

-785 NILTKKGKGDTLAVM
+785 NILTKKGKGNTLAVM

-813 STTGVMVGGA
+813 TTTGVMVGGA

-849 DGQTLGVMGAAGN
+849 DGQTLGVMGAVGN

-868 DGTSIAAMIG
+868 DGTSIAVMIG

-954 NANIFTH
+954 NVNIFTH
-961 IGNGSTFA
+961 IGHGSTFA
-969 AMIGQANVMTKVGND
+969 AMIGQANIMTKVGND

-991 GKANIYTHVGDGT
+991 GKANIMTHVGDGT

-1009 AGEMNVMTKV
+1009 AGEVNVMTKV

-1104 ISDIG
+1104 ISDVG

-1120 IGIAKGKANIVTKV
+1120 IGIAKGKANLITKV
-1134 GDGLGIN
+1134 GNGLGVN

-1164 EANILTKVGDGQ
+1164 EANLITKVGDGQ
-1176 EVSVVQGKANIITHV
+1176 EVSVVQGEANIITHV

-1211 DGRNV
+1211 NGQNV

-1225 VTQVGDGDSF
+1225 VTQVGNGDSF
-1235 NALWSKGNVVTKV
+1235 NALWSKGNIVTKV

-1255 AAKGKAN
+1255 AAKGQAN

-1278 DANINTKVGN
+1278 DANINTKVGD

-1323 IGDGLNINASYAR
+1323 VGDGLNINASYAQ

-1364 ALFDNVKQ
+1364 ALFDNIKQ
-1372 TLLGVGGSQAI
+1372 TVLGVGGSQAI

-1388 GDEASTSGT
+1388 GDEASSSGT
-1397 QKGRGAIATPE
+1397 HKGRGAIATPE

-1415 QMDAIEEV
+1415 QMDAIKEV

-1441 DLNEMDNDLNI
+1441 DLNKMQHALNV
-1452 DGASDHAPNLI
+1452 DDSSVQAPNLI
-1463 VNGDFEQGDRGW
+1463 VNGDFELGEHGW
-1475 QSTHGVEASYSG
+1475 QSTHGVEASYAG
-1487 SVYGVNGEGHG
+1487 SVYGVEGEGHG
-1498 TRVTELDTHTNTS
+1498 ARVTELDTYTNTS
-1511 LYQDLTDL
+1511 LYQDLANL
-1519 TEGEVI
+1519 AQGEVI

-1544 VLWNGEVVFSSS
+1544 VLWNGEVVFSAS
-1556 GDASAW
+1556 GDESAW

-1569 TAHAGSNRIEFKGT
+1569 TAQAGSNRIEFKGT

-1596 VAKSE
+1596 VATSE
-1601 SSPQAN
+1601 SSQQAN
-1607 AVSEHAK
+1607 AIRAHAT
-1614 QNQASQNALSD
+1614 QNPAAQNALSD

-1656 TDQQAIENNGQA
+1656 TDQQALGNNGQA
-1668 QRDAVKEESEAVT
+1668 QRDAVQEESEAIT
-1681 AELTTL
+1681 AELTKL

-1698 THTGKSGEQWR
+1698 THTGESGDQWR
-1709 NDFAGG
+1709 NEFASG
-1715 LLDGVQSQI
+1715 LLAGVQTQL

-1731 SDKMAAAKQTQSDNN
+1731 NDKIAEAKQTHADNQN
-1746 SKVKDSIAKSEAGVA
+1746 KVKDAVAKSEAGVA

-1775 EAKADAETRKADAV
+1775 DAQADAEKRKADAL
-1789 AKSHDAKQAES
+1789 AKGKDAQQAES
-1800 DAHSAANDA
+1800 DAHHAVNNA
-1809 QSRGDRDAMNAEN
+1809 QSRGDRDVQLAEN
-1822 KANQAQND
+1822 KANQVQAD

-1845 GVAGS
+1845 GVTGS
-1850 GLSGNAHRV
+1850 GLSGNAHSV
-1859 EGAGETGSHVNTD
+1859 ESAGETDSHVNTD

-1877 DGRFSDGLT
+1877 DGRFSEGLT
-1886 EQELEAL
+1886 EQEQEAL

-1907 GIRSKN
+1907 GIRAKN
-1913 SGSTITSMFME
+1913 SGNTITSMFTE
-1924 ANADSIVVDTTA
+1924 ANTDSIVVPPPTT
-1936 SQDVVRKEVRI
+1936 QDVVRKEIRI
-1947 SGVNLVGLG
+1947 SGVNLEGLG
-1956 EASHDSAESLVA
+1956 EASHDSAVSLVA

-1977 YRWLDTDNDVATDK
+1977 YRWLDSDHPRAAEQ
-1991 YVPVPG
+1991 YIPVPG
-1997 FERVDA
+1997 FERVDVN
-2003 DVSDEVKQ
+2003 VSDETKQ
-2011 RMIQSM
+2011 RLTQFV

-2031 QAQALATLFVESTLD
+2031 QAQALATLFVEATLN

-2066 ETPHAEK
+2066 EAPHGEN
-2073 SIVSFWSGKNFK
+2073 SLVSFWSGRNFK
-2085 QYRDVLDNAQTDGK
+2085 EYRNVLDNAQPDGK
-2099 KVVYDIDVKG
+2099 KVVYDIDVQG
-2109 NAFAIDLNK
+2109 NAFAIKLNK
-2118 HLMRWGGLFL
+2118 QLMRWGDMFL
-2128 DPDNAEQNQLK
+2128 DLENADQNHLQ
-2139 SSIDAATFSNTGF
+2139 SSIEAAAYSNTGF
-2152 WSSVYATGAQHDVY
+2152 WSSVYATGAKDDVY

-2172 VRLGNYFWH
+2172 MRLGNYFWN
-2181 VELPALRQLQREG
+2181 VELPLLRQLQREG

-2207 EYKDLPADE
+2207 EYKDVPVNE
-2216 IGRRLTDAGVGV
+2216 IGHKLTDAGVGV
-2228 KVRFDALSS
+2228 KVRFDALS
-2237 ARQAELLADNPD
+2237 AAQQAELLAINPKG
-2249 DYRADTLVELDVKLS
+2249 YKADSLVELDVKLS

-2269 LRESLPFYS
+2269 LRDALPFYS

-2292 GFEVRSW
+2292 GFKVRAW
-2299 PGSDDKSKTILLDNP
+2299 PGSDGKSKTIVLDNP
-2314 EDAAQQKA
+2314 EDATQQKT
-2322 IERFILANFDNFEQM
+2322 IERFILANFQNFEQM

-2343 VDNKVLSHHDGRTRI
+2343 VDNKVISHDKGITHI
-2358 LAQKEDG
+2358 LAQKVDG
-2365 AWTYNTNSELMSV
+2365 AWLYNAKVDLMSV
-2378 TELLDAAHVSGK
+2378 TELLDAANVTGK
-2390 VRGES
+2390 IRGES
-2395 YQKVIDALAEYHA
+2395 YQQVIDALSEYH
-2408 STAEHADY
+2408 SSVTEFSDY
-2416 ELESVEQLVNLRKK
+2416 EQESIEKLLSLRKK
-2430 IEGYALGHPDSGRLE
+2430 IEGYVLGHPDSGRVE

-2476 FSRLYDQLDNAHL
+2476 FSRLYDQLDNANL
-2489 KQSKH
+2489 KESKH
-2494 LYLDG
+2494 LYLDR

-2508 GNLAKIDQLG
+2508 GNLANIDLLG
-2518 GSDAV
+2518 SREAV

-2528 ASVNHEYGQAIADT
+2528 LTVSNEYGQTVADT
-2542 IFAGLSANE
+2542 IFAGLSA
-2551 LAKDGKG
+2551 KDGKG
-2558 IDITGLNRIHQA
+2558 IDIAGLNKVHQA
-2570 LEQHMSPV
+2570 IEQHLSPV
-2578 SATMYIWKPS
+2578 SATLYIWKPS

-2601 QGRTQIDAQAAA
+2601 QGRTQLEGQAAA
-2613 DFNKQNY
+2613 DFNQQNY

-2628 KSSNIRNIFNVATE
+2628 KSSNISNILNVATKD
-2642 YQPDLKLRW
+2642 QPDLKLRW

-2666 DMASEENDGFGLNDG
+2666 DVASEENDGFGLHDG
-2681 ETKLKRFIEK
+2681 DIKLKRFIEK

-2700 AYKDASEGYA
+2700 SFKEASEGYA

-2720 VSTGI
+2720 ETTGI
-2725 PAHVFQPFVDQWNDT
+2725 PAHVFQPFVEQWNDT

-2751 AQELQKQ
+2751 AQELRLQ
-2758 AQASGDPALVAK
+2758 AQRSDDPELLEK
-2770 RIDNVVRLFA
+2770 RIGNVVRQFA

-2785 EIEAFKASQ
+2785 EIETFKASQ
-2794 ADEGRVFRINL
+2794 ADQGRVFRINL

-2812 MQAEWNRLSHDP
+2812 MQAEWHRLSNDP

-2850 LIGHTWRP
+2850 LIGHTWLP

-2885 KQSHQVNDDL
+2885 KQSHQVTDVL
-2895 DALSGSEKHKDKV
+2895 DALSGNEKPKENV

-2913 GTPPRDKVPLSP
+2913 GTPPRDKESLSP

-2933 LYGERDARRKIGD
+2933 LYGDKEARRKIGE

-2957 KGESQKV
+2957 KGESQKI
-2964 TLKGEAGRLTGYYH
+2964 TLQGEAGRLTGYYH
-2978 QGTASS
+2978 QGTAPREG
-2984 DDETSTT
+2984 ETSTT

-3014 SHYQKQGI
+3014 NHYQKQGI

-3066 ILHGY
+3066 IIHGY

-3120 GTIAKAVNG
+3120 GAIAKAVNG
-3129 QFSVEKNLKGLP
+3129 QFSVEKNLEGLP
-3141 QETPILLLTD
+3141 KETSILLLTD
-3151 NEGLGEEGEKLRVKL
+3151 NEGLGNEGEKLRTKL
-3166 SNSGFNVTGEQT
+3166 TASGYNVTGEQT
-3178 FYGHEASNRLMSQYT
+3178 FYGHEASNRLMSQYAD
-3193 GQIVSDLL
+3193 QIVSGLSSSASVDEDLDQQGL
-3201 NTQHIKHNEAK
+3201 DTTSTKDQGISNKNDHLQVVDSKEA
-3212 LNLEPHG
+3212 
-3219 KNYESRDLIL
+3219 
-3229 KPISQPETV
+3229 
-3238 ELGMPEVDQ
+3238 
-3247 KVLADIA
+3247 LADGKILH
-3254 ERENVIIGV
+3254 NQDVN
-3263 RPVDEKS
+3263 S
-3270 KSLIA
+3270 
-3275 SKMYSSKGLFVK
+3275 
-3287 AKSSDWGPMSGFIP
+3287 WGP
-3301 VDQSFAKASARR
+3301 
-3313 DLETFNR
+3313 
-3320 HAEQSIQS
+3320 
-3328 GNAVSADLYLNQVR
+3328 
-3342 VEELVSKYHS
+3342 
-3352 LTPLELDDQSG
+3352 
-3363 MYKTT
+3363 
-3368 ATNGD
+3368 
-3373 QSVPFFLNRVT
+3373 
-3384 VDGNELWQVHYITN
+3384 IT
-3398 GELAPFKVIGDPV
+3398 
-3411 SKQPMTA
+3411 
-3418 DYDLLTVM
+3418 
-3426 YSYGDL
+3426 
-3432 GPQDKVKQPLTW
+3432 
-3444 QQWKDSVTYED
+3444 
-3455 LTPKYKELY
+3455 
-3464 SNEDL
+3464 
-3469 YNKKDGASLG
+3469 
-3479 NVSGRLKELK
+3479 
-3489 DRINV
+3489 
-3494 DLGRTNGLE
+3494 
-3503 MVHHGADDANPYAV
+3503 
-3517 MADNFPATFFVPKSL
+3517 
-3532 FAEDG
+3532 
-3537 LGEGKGSIQTY
+3537 
-3548 FNVNEQGAVVIRNPQ
+3548 
-3563 EFSDFQQVTI
+3563 
-3573 NASFRASFNDKW
+3573 
-3585 NHGLDEPLF
+3585 
-3594 TTKRK
+3594 
-3599 LSHEFLNKRD
+3599 
-3609 QLLKKLSGGRLDA
+3609 
-3622 QDETLVAL
+3622 
-3630 GNPDDVSGNKAIV
+3630 
-3643 AVDVSQI
+3643 
-3650 FTRQELKE
+3650 
-3658 RANVFAKPIGASYQG
+3658 
-3673 ILDQLDLVHQTV
+3673 
-3685 SRDQIVASFEL
+3685 
-3696 NKKVNAYIA
+3696 
-3705 EHPTSGRN
+3705 
-3713 QALTQLKEQITSALF
+3713 
-3728 IGKMQVA
+3728 
-3735 QVDIDAIA
+3735 
-3743 QTRPELAARIFMVA
+3743 
-3757 IEEANGEH
+3757 
-3765 RGLTDM
+3765 
-3771 MVRWANEDP
+3771 
-3780 YLAPKQGYKG
+3780 
-3790 ETPNDLGFDAKYHVD
+3790 
-3805 LGDHYADFK
+3805 
-3814 QWLETS
+3814 
-3820 QSNGLLSK
+3820 
-3828 ATLDESTKTVH
+3828 
-3839 LGYSYQELQD
+3839 
-3849 LTGVESVQM
+3849 
-3858 AFYFLKEAAKKVDP
+3858 
-3872 ISGDSAEMILLKKF
+3872 
-3886 ADKSYLSQLDSDRMD
+3886 
-3901 QIEGIYRSS
+3901 
-3910 HETDVDAWDR
+3910 
-3920 RYSGAGY
+3920 
-3927 DELTNKLAGAT
+3927 
-3938 GVDEQLSVLLD
+3938 
-3949 DRKGLLIGEVHG
+3949 
-3961 SDVNG
+3961 
-3966 LRFVNEQMD
+3966 
-3975 ALKKQGV
+3975 
-3982 TVIGLEHL
+3982 
-3990 RSDLAQPLIDRYLAT
+3990 
-4005 GVMSS
+4005 
-4010 ELSAMLKTKHLDA
+4010 
-4023 TLFEN
+4023 
-4028 ARANGMRIVALDAN
+4028 
-4042 SSARPN
+4042 
-4048 VQGTEHGLMYRAGA
+4048 
-4062 ANNIA
+4062 
-4067 VEVLQS
+4067 
-4073 LPDDEKF
+4073 
-4080 VAIYGK
+4080 
-4086 AHLQSHKGI
+4086 
-4095 EGFVPGITHR
+4095 
-4105 LDLPA
+4105 
-4110 LRVSDSNQFR
+4110 
-4120 VEQDDMTLRVVYDD
+4120 
-4134 VANKP
+4134 
-4139 KLTFKDSLSGAN
+4139 
-4151 TAIHNQN
+4151 
-4158 VNDWERVAVTPT
+4158 VTPT
-4170 ADGGETRFDGQIIVQ
+4170 TDGGETRFDGQIIVQ
-4185 MENDSVVA
+4185 MENDPVVA
-4193 NAAANLAGKHP
+4193 KAAANLAGKHA
-4204 ESSVVVQLDSDGNYR
+4204 ESSVVVQLDSDGHYR
-4219 VVYGDPSKLDGKLRW
+4219 VLYGDPSKLDGKLRW
-4234 QLVGHGRDDSDSNNT
+4234 QLVGHGRDHSESNNT
-4249 HLSGYSAE
+4249 RLSGYSADE
-4257 DLAAKL
+4257 LAVKL
-4263 ANFQQSFSQAENI
+4263 AKFQQSFNQAENI
-4276 NNTPDHIS
+4276 NNKPDHIS

-4307 DVNGLRV
+4307 DANGLRV
-4314 DVSAR
+4314 DVSVR

-4325 DATGRKHTKDENGDW
+4325 DEAGRKHTKDANGDW
-4340 IQKAETNKVSLS
+4340 VQKAENNKVSLS
-4352 WNEQGEVIA
+4352 WDAQGEVVA
-4361 KEERIR
+4361 KDERIR

-4375 DLSRIGVSDVGEI
+4375 DLSRIGVSDVDEP

-4394 DNNDVFDAPEKRKV
+4394 DNNDVFDAPEKRKP
-4408 ETETSSSAANNK
+4408 ETEVIANSSNSNQ

-4425 NIQVNVGDGEFT
+4425 NIQVNVGEGEFT

-4451 SGGFK
+4451 TGGFK

-4468 IGNGESKHSVDMGG
+4468 IGDGESKHSVDIGG

-4492 IGNRNVSFNLGQSND
+4492 LGNRNVSFNFGHSND
-4507 LLVMMDKSIPTPPL
+4507 LILMMDKSIPTPPL

-4535 QSIATSGEDQDWLAA
+4535 QGIAMSGEGEDWLAA

-4557 SGAKKF
+4557 SSAKKF

-4574 SVDYTCLVELDSH
+4574 SVDYTTLVELDSQ
-4587 NERSSRGL
+4587 NERDSRGL
-4595 KHDTEAALNK
+4595 KHDAEATLNK
-4605 QYNQWLSGNSD
+4605 QYNQWLSGNGNSGT
-4616 SSAGKLSRAD
+4616 SQLSRAD

-4671 GSLFGLMTQQFSAT
+4671 GSLFGLMTQQFTAT

-4693 YTPEDL
+4693 YSPQDL

-4705 KLLGQMAGIGA
+4705 KLLGQLAGVGA

-4728 TTSGQIVSRNG
+4728 TASGQIVSRNG
-4739 EAVDGVA
+4739 QAVDGVA
-4746 ILTEMLEVIGEF
+4746 ILKEMLEVIGEF

-4774 SLKSGIDMGADGIQ
+4774 SLKAGIDMGADGIK
-4788 SFAETHGLKDKAP
+4788 SFAETHGLKEKAP
-4801 EEEENKSAVSVN
+4801 EEEKDNSSVSVN
-4813 GTSVNSAQGATA
+4813 GANVNSAQGATVA
-4825 SDGNTETAETQDR
+4825 DGNTETAETQDR

-4871 ENLTAD
+4871 QNLTAD

-4891 SGHLQGDGDINLSLG
+4891 SGHLQGDGDINISLG

-4948 GGEGSDMGVLMG
+4948 GGEGNDMGVLMG

-5000 IDTGLGRDYVVT
+5000 IDTGSGRDYVVT

-5019 DTGDGQD
+5019 DTGDDQD

-5050 NYNRINASAGND
+5050 NYNRINAGAGND

-5075 GEGEDHLIAAAISK
+5075 GDGDDHLIATAISK

-5095 EEGRDLM
+5095 GEGRDLM

-5120 VVSGDVIDNLVED
+5120 VVSGDVIENLVED
-5133 ISSED
+5133 IRSED

-5157 DLKLSILRDPVSETD
+5157 DLKLSILRDPSNDSD
-5172 QAKFEHIGSV
+5172 QSKFEHIGSV
-5182 TFNDYFD
+5182 TFSDYFN
-5189 GKRAQMII
+5189 GNRAQVVIGMSD
-5197 AMGEKDAN
+5197 KDLS
-5205 GEREYTT
+5205 GEREYTM
-5212 LSESS
+5212 LSDSA

-5223 AMSGFDPQAG
+5223 AMSGFEPQAG
-5233 DNGFIDNLD
+5233 DNGFIDSLE
-5242 SKSRVAISTAWADVV
+5242 SKSQATISMAWSDVV
-5257 HKKGIT
+5257 HKKGLM

>member
-21 NGNNDI
+21 DGNNSI

-49 IGATVHTGSG
+49 IGATVYTGSG

-70 RVEDSTGHLSVKG
+70 RVEDTTGHLSVKG

-102 AAGGVSIDHLGHHG
+102 AAGGVSIDHLGNHG
-116 DVSYGGAAAYNSV
+116 DVNYGGAAAYNGIT
-129 KRKGLSGNVTFK
+129 RKGLSGNVTFK
-141 GAGGYNALWHETNHG
+141 GAGGYNALWHETNQG

-172 WFDQYQGSRG
+172 WFNRYQDSRG
-182 DVSFDGA
+182 DVTFDGA

-222 DITLQGAGASN
+222 DVTLQGAGASN

-242 DVYQQTHGNIRFEGV
+242 DVYAQTRGNIRFEGV
-257 GGYNSFYSDVAH
+257 GGYNSLYSDVAH
-269 GDIHFSGGGAYNTIT
+269 GDIHFSGGGAYNTII
-284 RKGSGS
+284 RKGSGND
-290 SFDAQGMEYAKAED
+290 FAKEGMTNAKADE
-304 IVLTTAKMHGSWI
+304 IVLTKAVMSGSWI
-317 GSGTHAVT
+317 GQDHHVT
-325 AVKSEREPNTYLFAI
+325 AVKSASEPNTYLFAF
-340 ADGTYT
+340 ADSTYT
-346 KINKVRLSNDPKTGK
+346 KINKVQLRNDPQTGE
-361 LKYYSEAWYK
+361 LKYYSTAWYK
-371 QGNHLSGLARS
+371 EGNHLSNLANQDIS
-382 DVSSAGGFEVNPING
+382 DNGGFTAVNING
-397 GYTLSNIAVE
+397 AYTLSDLKVE

-412 TVHAMEKDLTEYEWV
+412 TVHAVEKDLTEYEWV
-427 TYANGALIDAKDVV
+427 TYANGALIDAKDVA
-441 LSDAKMGGHAIST
+441 LSEAKMGGTAIST
-454 DGTKVD
+454 DGTTVD
-460 VQAIKSNRKPN
+460 VQAVKSNRKPN

-490 ANDAET
+490 ANDPKT
-496 GVLKYQ
+496 GALKYQ
-502 ARSWYKEGD
+502 ARSWYKEGN
-511 HTANLANEDISSA
+511 HTADLANEDISSA

-534 YSLSA
+534 YSLSD
-539 LNYSVNAI
+539 LHYSVNAV
-547 RSMSETV
+547 RSTSETV

-574 SSGDVHFS
+574 SSGDVYFN

-697 RVAMLGGYNTHTQIG
+697 RVVMLGGYNTHTQIG
-712 SGHGLWLAAGGFN
+712 SGNGLWLAAGGFN
-725 VMTQVGNGEVTSVL
+725 VMTQVGKGDVASVL

-750 EGELTAGMLG
+750 DGDLTAGMLG
-760 GANVMTHI
+760 GANVITHI
-768 SGDEQA
+768 SGDNET

-785 NILTKKGKGDTLAVM
+785 NILTKKGKGNALAVM

-813 STTGVMVGGA
+813 TTTGVMVGGA

-868 DGTSIAAMIG
+868 DGTSIAVMIG

-961 IGNGSTFA
+961 VGSGSTFA
-969 AMIGQANVMTKVGND
+969 AMIGQANIMTKVGDD

-1004 SLGLF
+1004 SLGIF
-1009 AGEMNVMTKV
+1009 AGEVNVMTKV

-1120 IGIAKGKANIVTKV
+1120 IGIAKGKANIITKV
-1134 GDGLGIN
+1134 GDGLGVN

-1164 EANILTKVGDGQ
+1164 EANVITKVGDGQ

-1211 DGRNV
+1211 NGRNV

-1235 NALWSKGNVVTKV
+1235 NALWSKGNIVTKV

-1267 GNGLSVTAAYG
+1267 GDGLSVTAAYG
-1278 DANINTKVGN
+1278 DANINTKVGD

-1323 IGDGLNINASYAR
+1323 IGDGLGINASYAQ
-1336 NNVAIKVGNGDFY
+1336 NNVAIKIGNGDFY

-1364 ALFDNVKQ
+1364 ALFDNIKQ
-1372 TLLGVGGSQAI
+1372 TVLGVGGSQAI

-1388 GDEASTSGT
+1388 GDEASSSGT

-1441 DLNEMDNDLNI
+1441 DLNKMQNALNV
-1452 DGASDHAPNLI
+1452 DGSSDQTQAPNLI
-1463 VNGDFEQGDRGW
+1463 VNGDFEQGDQGW
-1475 QSTHGVEASYSG
+1475 KSTHGVEASHSG
-1487 SVYGVNGEGHG
+1487 NVYGVNGEGHG
-1498 TRVTELDTHTNTS
+1498 ARVTELDTYTNTS

-1583 GHNDG
+1583 GQNDG

-1601 SSPQAN
+1601 SSQQAN
-1607 AVSEHAK
+1607 AVSEHAT

-1656 TDQQAIENNGQA
+1656 TDQQALENNGQA

-1681 AELTTL
+1681 AELTKL
-1687 AQGLDVLDGQA
+1687 AQGLYVLDGQA
-1698 THTGKSGEQWR
+1698 THTGESGDQWR

-1715 LLDGVQSQI
+1715 LLDGVQRQL

-1731 SDKMAAAKQTQSDNN
+1731 NDKIAAAKQTQSDNN
-1746 SKVKDSIAKSEAGVA
+1746 SKVKESVAKSEAGVA

-1775 EAKADAETRKADAV
+1775 DAKADAETRKADAV
-1789 AKSHDAKQAES
+1789 AKSNDAKQAES

-1830 AQGAKQNEGDRPDRQ
+1830 AKGTKQNEGDRPDRE

-1859 EGAGETGSHVNTD
+1859 EGAGETGSHVTND

-1877 DGRFSDGLT
+1877 DGRFSEGLS
-1886 EQELEAL
+1886 EQEQEAL

-1907 GIRSKN
+1907 GIRGKN
-1913 SGSTITSMFME
+1913 SGSTISSMFTE
-1924 ANADSIVVDTTA
+1924 TNSDSIVVPTAA
-1936 SQDVVRKEVRI
+1936 SQDVVRKEIRI
-1947 SGVNLVGLG
+1947 SGVNLEGLSG
-1956 EASHDSAESLVA
+1956 GQGSQTTGQHSS
-1968 ARAEKVANL
+1968 KS
-1977 YRWLDTDNDVATDK
+1977 
-1991 YVPVPG
+1991 VPG
-1997 FERVDA
+1997 FQSHFASTSIGIENELSGLVVVLPKNSAQTFGYVHDSQGNPLFMLTKDMNQGGYSNPAGITDINGLNNWQTHTIELVTYPSETSDTTAIESRKEAMLWLAKEFTGHINQSNHQSLPQLVSEDGRFTLVISNSKHLIAAGNGTAIEAQGQTIGMTPSGQQATMAISAKEFGSSSSLEVRLLESAPWYQSELRDEFLANSNEHKLDDPEAAQNVYAYLTSVYSKTADLAKEYGIYINDWDPASEGFSPNAQGLTDPKVKNAWEILPRTKPVKMLELLSADDSRYVRQQIIEKLKGSHSESLAKNVFEYFQYGGEVAGHGINNATTGSAQQPEPAILFEFRSVPSVLSEFVPKTESTAKVDVKALDHFDSASRKAIIVEVNALVSGSDDFDAWYQEYRASKGQPPVKNPKSSASANHKAEWLMTQYA
-2003 DVSDEVKQ
+2003 DKWAK
-2011 RMIQSM
+2011 ITAP
-2017 SGYIEHTDNQVPKD
+2017 YIESNETSTSTQTTVDSGEVLKGLEKDFKRYGDALKPDTSVPGKSKD
-2031 QAQALATLFVESTLD
+2031 IRTTKDFLNGYKNDHAKEIVDGFRSEMSIKQLVDLF
-2046 YDWDK
+2046 
-2051 RVEFLTKLESYGYSF
+2051 
-2066 ETPHAEK
+2066 
-2073 SIVSFWSGKNFK
+2073 
-2085 QYRDVLDNAQTDGK
+2085 
-2099 KVVYDIDVKG
+2099 VKG
-2109 NAFAIDLNK
+2109 N
-2118 HLMRWGGLFL
+2118 WS
-2128 DPDNAEQNQLK
+2128 AEQKGALAWEIESRALK
-2139 SSIDAATFSNTGF
+2139 VTFQNKSEKYNRLF
-2152 WSSVYATGAQHDVY
+2152 RE
-2166 VIAEGG
+2166 IA
-2172 VRLGNYFWH
+2172 
-2181 VELPALRQLQREG
+2181 
-2194 LVGEIRLLDKPVS
+2194 S
-2207 EYKDLPADE
+2207 
-2216 IGRRLTDAGVGV
+2216 AGVV
-2228 KVRFDALSS
+2228 DA
-2237 ARQAELLADNPD
+2237 
-2249 DYRADTLVELDVKLS
+2249 
-2264 AIDSM
+2264 
-2269 LRESLPFYS
+2269 
-2278 LRTERNL
+2278 
-2285 LVQEGDE
+2285 
-2292 GFEVRSW
+2292 
-2299 PGSDDKSKTILLDNP
+2299 
-2314 EDAAQQKA
+2314 KA
-2322 IERFILANFDNFEQM
+2322 
-2337 PDELFL
+2337 
-2343 VDNKVLSHHDGRTRI
+2343 T
-2358 LAQKEDG
+2358 
-2365 AWTYNTNSELMSV
+2365 
-2378 TELLDAAHVSGK
+2378 
-2390 VRGES
+2390 
-2395 YQKVIDALAEYHA
+2395 
-2408 STAEHADY
+2408 
-2416 ELESVEQLVNLRKK
+2416 EQLAPQL
-2430 IEGYALGHPDSGRLE
+2430 
-2445 AMNSLLNQVNS
+2445 MLLN
-2456 RLEEVSVL
+2456 L
-2464 AVSEQSIKAHDS
+2464 A
-2476 FSRLYDQLDNAHL
+2476 
-2489 KQSKH
+2489 
-2494 LYLDG
+2494 
-2499 NGDFVTKGK
+2499 
-2508 GNLAKIDQLG
+2508 
-2518 GSDAV
+2518 
-2523 LEKVK
+2523 
-2528 ASVNHEYGQAIADT
+2528 
-2542 IFAGLSANE
+2542 
-2551 LAKDGKG
+2551 
-2558 IDITGLNRIHQA
+2558 
-2570 LEQHMSPV
+2570 
-2578 SATMYIWKPS
+2578 
-2588 DHSALGHAALQIG
+2588 
-2601 QGRTQIDAQAAA
+2601 
-2613 DFNKQNY
+2613 
-2620 VSWWPLGS
+2620 
-2628 KSSNIRNIFNVATE
+2628 
-2642 YQPDLKLRW
+2642 
-2651 SDFSQ
+2651 
-2656 PAHQNDTLEH
+2656 
-2666 DMASEENDGFGLNDG
+2666 NDGFGGRCDPLS
-2681 ETKLKRFIEK
+2681 KL
-2691 LNAAKGIDA
+2691 
-2700 AYKDASEGYA
+2700 
-2710 SVLLGNPDML
+2710 V
-2720 VSTGI
+2720 
-2725 PAHVFQPFVDQWNDT
+2725 
-2740 SYDMM
+2740 
-2745 DVANRF
+2745 
-2751 AQELQKQ
+2751 
-2758 AQASGDPALVAK
+2758 LVAK
-2770 RIDNVVRLFA
+2770 
-2780 ERALE
+2780 
-2785 EIEAFKASQ
+2785 
-2794 ADEGRVFRINL
+2794 
-2805 EGLDVAA
+2805 
-2812 MQAEWNRLSHDP
+2812 
-2824 DARYQ
+2824 Q
-2829 LLTKNCSSTVAKV
+2829 L
-2842 LKAGGADK
+2842 
-2850 LIGHTWRP
+2850 
-2858 KFGVWTPTELFNF
+2858 
-2871 GQALQEAQLEIAAK
+2871 
-2885 KQSHQVNDDL
+2885 
-2895 DALSGSEKHKDKV
+2895 
-2908 AIEND
+2908 END
-2913 GTPPRDKVPLSP
+2913 GQVGVARQLLEKMYSAAAVLSNPTLYSDSEKANASKLLSSLAAIHAKNPMHDTSMKVWQEKLEGKQALTVNGVVEKITEASANGKPVLLELDAPGHAMAAWAKGSGDDRVYGFYDP
-2925 LTRFLNNE
+2925 NAGIVEFSSAEKFGDYLTRFFGKSDLNMAQSYKLGKN
-2933 LYGERDARRKIGD
+2933 DA
-2946 ITQTLLDHAVE
+2946 
-2957 KGESQKV
+2957 
-2964 TLKGEAGRLTGYYH
+2964 GEAIFNRVVVMDGNTLASYKPTFGDKTTMQGILDLPVFDATPIKKPTG
-2978 QGTASS
+2978 GVAS
-2984 DDETSTT
+2984 DLEALGDKT
-2991 SGKVVLFLHG
+2991 KVV
-3001 SGSSAEEQASAIR
+3001 
-3014 SHYQKQGI
+3014 
-3022 DMLAVNLRGYGES
+3022 V
-3035 DGGPSEKG
+3035 
-3043 LYQDART
+3043 
-3050 MFNYLV
+3050 
-3056 NDKGIDPSNI
+3056 
-3066 ILHGY
+3066 
-3071 SMGGPIA
+3071 
-3078 ADLARYAA
+3078 DLA
-3086 QNGQAVSG
+3086 
-3094 LLLDRPMPSMTK
+3094 
-3106 AITAHEVA
+3106 
-3114 NPAGIV
+3114 
-3120 GTIAKAVNG
+3120 
-3129 QFSVEKNLKGLP
+3129 
-3141 QETPILLLTD
+3141 
-3151 NEGLGEEGEKLRVKL
+3151 
-3166 SNSGFNVTGEQT
+3166 
-3178 FYGHEASNRLMSQYT
+3178 
-3193 GQIVSDLL
+3193 
-3201 NTQHIKHNEAK
+3201 
-3212 LNLEPHG
+3212 
-3219 KNYESRDLIL
+3219 
-3229 KPISQPETV
+3229 
-3238 ELGMPEVDQ
+3238 
-3247 KVLADIA
+3247 
-3254 ERENVIIGV
+3254 
-3263 RPVDEKS
+3263 
-3270 KSLIA
+3270 
-3275 SKMYSSKGLFVK
+3275 
-3287 AKSSDWGPMSGFIP
+3287 
-3301 VDQSFAKASARR
+3301 
-3313 DLETFNR
+3313 
-3320 HAEQSIQS
+3320 
-3328 GNAVSADLYLNQVR
+3328 
-3342 VEELVSKYHS
+3342 
-3352 LTPLELDDQSG
+3352 
-3363 MYKTT
+3363 
-3368 ATNGD
+3368 
-3373 QSVPFFLNRVT
+3373 
-3384 VDGNELWQVHYITN
+3384 
-3398 GELAPFKVIGDPV
+3398 
-3411 SKQPMTA
+3411 
-3418 DYDLLTVM
+3418 
-3426 YSYGDL
+3426 
-3432 GPQDKVKQPLTW
+3432 
-3444 QQWKDSVTYED
+3444 
-3455 LTPKYKELY
+3455 
-3464 SNEDL
+3464 
-3469 YNKKDGASLG
+3469 
-3479 NVSGRLKELK
+3479 
-3489 DRINV
+3489 
-3494 DLGRTNGLE
+3494 
-3503 MVHHGADDANPYAV
+3503 
-3517 MADNFPATFFVPKSL
+3517 
-3532 FAEDG
+3532 
-3537 LGEGKGSIQTY
+3537 
-3548 FNVNEQGAVVIRNPQ
+3548 
-3563 EFSDFQQVTI
+3563 
-3573 NASFRASFNDKW
+3573 
-3585 NHGLDEPLF
+3585 
-3594 TTKRK
+3594 
-3599 LSHEFLNKRD
+3599 
-3609 QLLKKLSGGRLDA
+3609 
-3622 QDETLVAL
+3622 
-3630 GNPDDVSGNKAIV
+3630 
-3643 AVDVSQI
+3643 QI
-3650 FTRQELKE
+3650 FTVQELKE
-3658 RANVFAKPIGASYQG
+3658 RAKVFAKPIGASYQG
-3673 ILDQLDLVHQTV
+3673 ILDQLDLVHQAKG
-3685 SRDQIVASFEL
+3685 RDQIAASFEL
-3696 NKKVNAYIA
+3696 NKKINDYIA

-3713 QALTQLKEQITSALF
+3713 QALTQLKEQVTSALF

-3735 QVDIDAIA
+3735 QAGIDAIA

-3757 IEEANGEH
+3757 IEEANGKH
-3765 RGLTDM
+3765 VGLTDM

-3780 YLAPKQGYKG
+3780 YLAPKHGYKG
-3790 ETPNDLGFDAKYHVD
+3790 ETPSDLGFDAKYHVD
-3805 LGDHYADFK
+3805 LSEHYADFK

-3858 AFYFLKEAAKKVDP
+3858 AFYFLKEAAKKADP

-3886 ADKSYLSQLDSDRMD
+3886 ADQSYLSQLDSDRMD

-3920 RYSGAGY
+3920 RYSGKGY
-3927 DELTNKLAGAT
+3927 DELTNKLASAT

-4010 ELSAMLKTKHLDA
+4010 ELSAMLKTKHLDVA
-4023 TLFEN
+4023 LFEN

-4067 VEVLQS
+4067 VEVLQN
-4073 LPDDEKF
+4073 LPDGEKF

-4110 LRVSDSNQFR
+4110 LKVSDSNQFT
-4120 VEQDDMTLRVVYDD
+4120 VEQDDVSLRVVYDD

-4139 KLTFKDSLSGAN
+4139 KITFKGSLSGAN
-4151 TAIHNQN
+4151 TVLHNQN
-4158 VNDWERVAVTPT
+4158 VNDWERVVVTPT

-4185 MENDSVVA
+4185 MENDAVA
-4193 NAAANLAGKHP
+4193 AKAAANLAGKHP

-4234 QLVGHGRDDSDSNNT
+4234 QLVGHGRDDSESNNT
-4249 HLSGYSAE
+4249 RLSGYSADE
-4257 DLAAKL
+4257 LAVKL
-4263 ANFQQSFSQAENI
+4263 AKFQQSFNQAENVSSK
-4276 NNTPDHIS
+4276 PDHIS

-4307 DVNGLRV
+4307 DANGLRL
-4314 DVSAR
+4314 DVSVR

-4325 DATGRKHTKDENGDW
+4325 DETGRKHTKDANGNW
-4340 IQKAETNKVSLS
+4340 VQKAESNKVSLS
-4352 WNEQGEVIA
+4352 WNEQGDVVA
-4361 KEERIR
+4361 KDERIR
-4367 NGIAEGDI
+4367 NGIADGDI
-4375 DLSRIGVSDVGEI
+4375 DLSRIGISDVDEP

-4394 DNNDVFDAPEKRKV
+4394 DNKDVFDAPEKRKA
-4408 ETETSSSAANNK
+4408 ETETSSSSANNK

-4451 SGGFK
+4451 TGGFK
-4456 SLAFGDNNVMVH
+4456 SLAFGDNNVMIH
-4468 IGNGESKHSVDMGG
+4468 IGNGESKHSFDIGG

-4492 IGNRNVSFNLGQSND
+4492 IGNRNVSFNKGRSND
-4507 LLVMMDKSIPTPPL
+4507 LIVMMDKSIPTPPL

-4535 QSIATSGEDQDWLAA
+4535 QSIATSGEGKDWLAA

-4574 SVDYTCLVELDSH
+4574 SVDYTSLVELDSQ

-4595 KHDTEAALNK
+4595 KHDAEAALNK
-4605 QYNQWLSGNSD
+4605 QYNQWLSGNGNNDTS
-4616 SSAGKLSRAD
+4616 KLSRAD

-4705 KLLGQMAGIGA
+4705 KLLGQLAGVGA

-4728 TTSGQIVSRNG
+4728 TASGHIVSRNG

-4746 ILTEMLEVIGEF
+4746 ILKEMLEVIGEF

-4767 DPAKLLD
+4767 DPTKLVN
-4774 SLKSGIDMGADGIQ
+4774 SLEAGINMGADGIK
-4788 SFAETHGLKDKAP
+4788 SFAETHGLKEKAP
-4801 EEEENKSAVSVN
+4801 EEEESKPSVSLN
-4813 GTSVNSAQGATA
+4813 GESLNSTQGATVA
-4825 SDGNTETAETQDR
+4825 DGSTETTETPDR

-4858 KQKEMKSLVENLK
+4858 KQKEMKSLVANLK

-4948 GGEGSDMGVLMG
+4948 GGEGNDMGVLMG

-5000 IDTGLGRDYVVT
+5000 IDTGSGRDYVVT

-5019 DTGDGQD
+5019 DTGDDQD

-5035 QVELGAGNDFANVFG
+5035 QVELGAGDDFANVFG

-5095 EEGRDLM
+5095 GEGRDLM

-5133 ISSED
+5133 IRSED

-5144 IDWQKLWFERSGY
+5144 IDWQKLWLERSGY
-5157 DLKLSILRDPVSETD
+5157 DLKLSILRDPASDSD

-5182 TFNDYFD
+5182 TFSDYFN
-5189 GKRAQMII
+5189 GNRAQVII
-5197 AMGEKDAN
+5197 AMGEKDAT

-5212 LSESS
+5212 LSESA

-5242 SKSRVAISTAWADVV
+5242 SKSRVAITTAWADVV

>member
-21 NGNNDI
+21 DGNNNI
-27 VAIGFGGEIHAYG
+27 VAIGFGGQIHAYG

-49 IGATVHTGSG
+49 IGATVYTGSG

-70 RVEDSTGHLSVKG
+70 KVEDSTGHLTVKG

-102 AAGGVSIDHLGHHG
+102 AAGGVSIDHLGNHG
-116 DVSYGGAAAYNSV
+116 DVSYGGAAAYNGIT
-129 KRKGLSGNVTFK
+129 RKGLSGNVTFA
-141 GAGGYNALWHETNHG
+141 GAGGYNALWHETNQG
-156 NLSFAGAGAG
+156 NLSFTGAGAG

-172 WFDQYQGSRG
+172 WFNRYQGSHG
-182 DVSFDGA
+182 DVTFDGA

-233 RIERTRQAE
+233 RIERTHQAE
-242 DVYQQTHGNIRFEGV
+242 DVYTQTRGNIRFEGV
-257 GGYNSFYSDVAH
+257 GGYNSLYSDVAH
-269 GDIHFSGGGAYNTIT
+269 GDIHFSGGGAYNTII
-284 RKGSGS
+284 RKGSGND
-290 SFDAQGMEYAKAED
+290 FAKEGMTNAKADE
-304 IVLTTAKMHGSWI
+304 IVLTKAVMSGSWI
-317 GSGTHAVT
+317 GQDHHVT
-325 AVKSEREPNTYLFAI
+325 AVKSASEPNTYLFAF
-340 ADGTYT
+340 ADSTYT
-346 KINKVRLSNDPKTGK
+346 KINKVQLRNDPQTGE
-361 LKYYSEAWYK
+361 LKYYSTAWYK
-371 QGNHLSGLARS
+371 EGNHLSNLANQDIS
-382 DVSSAGGFEVNPING
+382 DNGGFTAVNING
-397 GYTLSNIAVE
+397 AYTLSDLKVE
-407 HQQSL
+407 HQQSV
-412 TVHAMEKDLTEYEWV
+412 TVHAVEKSLTEYEWV
-427 TYANGALIDAKDVV
+427 TYANGAVIDAKEVS
-441 LSDAKMGGHAIST
+441 LSDAKMGGHAIYA

-460 VQAIKSNRKPN
+460 VKAVKSNRQPN
-471 TYVYAKVLGPYT
+471 TYIYAKVLGPYT

-490 ANDAET
+490 ANDPET
-496 GVLKYQ
+496 GALKYQ

-511 HTANLANEDISSA
+511 HTANIANQDISSA
-524 NGYHSMGKGG
+524 TGYNPMGKGG
-534 YSLSA
+534 YSLSD
-539 LNYSVNAI
+539 LHYSVNAV
-547 RSMSETV
+547 RSTSETV
-554 ADIDEYTD
+554 ADIEEYTD
-562 QTLFKPATDSGE
+562 QTLFKPANDSGE
-574 SSGDVHFS
+574 SSGDVRFN

-590 KSNVTRGNVYFN
+590 KSNVTRGNVHFN

-648 VLVHQSKQGKMD
+648 VLVHQSQQGKMD
-660 VYAGGAVNVLVRIG
+660 VYAGGAVNVLVRLG

-682 LAYGNISVHKGNGNS
+682 LAYGNISVQKGSGDS
-697 RVAMLGGYNTHTQIG
+697 RVVMLGGYNTHTQIG
-712 SGHGLWLAAGGFN
+712 SGNGLWLAAGGFN
-725 VMTQVGNGEVTSVL
+725 VMTQVGQGDVAAVL
-739 AGGANVLTKVG
+739 AGGANVLTKMG
-750 EGELTAGMLG
+750 EGELTSGMLG
-760 GANVMTHI
+760 GANVITHI
-768 SGDEQA
+768 SGDNET

-785 NILTKKGKGDTLAVM
+785 NILTKKGKGNTLAVM

-813 STTGVMVGGA
+813 TTTGVMVGGA

-868 DGTSIAAMIG
+868 DGTSIAVMIG
-878 AGNIFTHVGEGNAWA
+878 AGNIFTHVGEGNTWA

-961 IGNGSTFA
+961 VGSGSTFA
-969 AMIGQANVMTKVGND
+969 AMIGQANIMTKVGND

-991 GKANIYTHVGDGT
+991 GKANIMTHVGDGT
-1004 SLGLF
+1004 SLGVF
-1009 AGEMNVMTKV
+1009 AGEVNVMTKV

-1104 ISDIG
+1104 ISDVG

-1120 IGIAKGKANIVTKV
+1120 IGIAKGKANLITKV
-1134 GDGLGIN
+1134 GDGLGVN

-1164 EANILTKVGDGQ
+1164 EANLITKVGDGQ
-1176 EVSVVQGKANIITHV
+1176 EVSVVQGEANIITHV

-1211 DGRNV
+1211 HGQNV

-1235 NALWSKGNVVTKV
+1235 NALWSKGNIVTKV

-1255 AAKGKAN
+1255 AAKGQAN

-1267 GNGLSVTAAYG
+1267 GNGLNVTAAYG
-1278 DANINTKVGN
+1278 DANINTKVGD

-1323 IGDGLNINASYAR
+1323 VGDGLNINASYAQ

-1364 ALFDNVKQ
+1364 ALFDNIKQ
-1372 TLLGVGGSQAI
+1372 TVLGVGGSQAI

-1388 GDEASTSGT
+1388 GDEASSSGT
-1397 QKGRGAIATPE
+1397 HKGRGAIATPE

-1415 QMDAIEEV
+1415 QMDAIKEV

-1441 DLNEMDNDLNI
+1441 DLNKMQHALNV
-1452 DGASDHAPNLI
+1452 DDSSVQAPNLI
-1463 VNGDFEQGDRGW
+1463 VNGDFELGEHGW
-1475 QSTHGVEASYSG
+1475 QSTHGVEASYAG
-1487 SVYGVNGEGHG
+1487 SVYGVEGEGHG
-1498 TRVTELDTHTNTS
+1498 ARVTELDTYTNTS
-1511 LYQDLTDL
+1511 LYQDLANL
-1519 TEGEVI
+1519 AQGEVI

-1556 GDASAW
+1556 GDESAW

-1569 TAHAGSNRIEFKGT
+1569 TAQAGSNRIEFKGT

-1596 VAKSE
+1596 VATSE
-1601 SSPQAN
+1601 SSQQAN
-1607 AVSEHAK
+1607 AIREHAT
-1614 QNQASQNALSD
+1614 QNPAAQNALSD

-1656 TDQQAIENNGQA
+1656 TDQQALENNGQA
-1668 QRDAVKEESEAVT
+1668 QRDAVQEESEAIT
-1681 AELTTL
+1681 AELTKL
-1687 AQGLDVLDGQA
+1687 AQGLDVLDSQA
-1698 THTGKSGEQWR
+1698 THTGESGDQWR
-1709 NDFAGG
+1709 NEFASG
-1715 LLDGVQSQI
+1715 LLAGVQIQL

-1731 SDKMAAAKQTQSDNN
+1731 NGKIAEAKQTHTDNQN
-1746 SKVKDSIAKSEAGVA
+1746 KVKDAVAKSEAGVA

-1775 EAKADAETRKADAV
+1775 DAQADAEKRKADAL
-1789 AKSHDAKQAES
+1789 AKGKDAQQAES
-1800 DAHSAANDA
+1800 DAHHAVNNA
-1809 QSRGDRDAMNAEN
+1809 QSRGDRDVELAEN
-1822 KANQAQND
+1822 KANQAQAD

-1845 GVAGS
+1845 GVTGS
-1850 GLSGNAHRV
+1850 GLSGNAHSV
-1859 EGAGETGSHVNTD
+1859 ESSGETDSHINTD

-1877 DGRFSDGLT
+1877 DGRFSEGLT
-1886 EQELEAL
+1886 EQEQEAL

-1907 GIRSKN
+1907 GIRAKN
-1913 SGSTITSMFME
+1913 SVSSMTSMFSE
-1924 ANADSIVVDTTA
+1924 TNSKSIVVPTKVSPEPERQEVTRRD
-1936 SQDVVRKEVRI
+1936 VRI
-1947 SGVNLVGLG
+1947 SGVNL
-1956 EASHDSAESLVA
+1956 ESLSAVQGSQPTGQLA
-1968 ARAEKVANL
+1968 SKS
-1977 YRWLDTDNDVATDK
+1977 
-1991 YVPVPG
+1991 VPG
-1997 FERVDA
+1997 FKSHFASTSIGIENELSGLVVVLPKNSAQTFGYVHDSQGNPLFMLTKDMNQGGYSNPVGINDIQGVNNWQTHTIELVTYPSEISDTAAVESRKEAMLWLAKEFTDHINQSNHQSLPHL
-2003 DVSDEVKQ
+2003 VSDDG
-2011 RMIQSM
+2011 RF
-2017 SGYIEHTDNQVPKD
+2017 
-2031 QAQALATLFVESTLD
+2031 TLVISN
-2046 YDWDK
+2046 
-2051 RVEFLTKLESYGYSF
+2051 S
-2066 ETPHAEK
+2066 
-2073 SIVSFWSGKNFK
+2073 
-2085 QYRDVLDNAQTDGK
+2085 
-2099 KVVYDIDVKG
+2099 
-2109 NAFAIDLNK
+2109 K
-2118 HLMRWGGLFL
+2118 HLIAAGNGT
-2128 DPDNAEQNQLK
+2128 
-2139 SSIDAATFSNTGF
+2139 SIDAQGKTIGMTPSGQQATMAISAKEFGTSSSPEVRLLESAPWYQAGLRDEFLANAKNTTLDDPATAQNVYAYLT
-2152 WSSVYATGAQHDVY
+2152 SVYSKTADLAKEYGIYINDWDPASEGFSPNAQGLTDPKVKNAWSILPRTKPVRMLELLSAEDSRY
-2166 VIAEGG
+2166 VRQQIAEKLKGTYSESLAKNVFEYFQYGG
-2172 VRLGNYFWH
+2172 EVAGHGINNATTGS
-2181 VELPALRQLQREG
+2181 VQQPEPAILFEFRSVPSALSDF
-2194 LVGEIRLLDKPVS
+2194 VPKTAS
-2207 EYKDLPADE
+2207 
-2216 IGRRLTDAGVGV
+2216 TV
-2228 KVRFDALSS
+2228 KVDVKALDHFDSASRKAIITEVNALVSGSEDFDAWYQEYRASKGQPPVKNPKSS
-2237 ARQAELLADNPD
+2237 ASANHKAEWLMTQHAEQWAKITAPYTDNHETLTSTKLASNDKE
-2249 DYRADTLVELDVKLS
+2249 ELHALGGTSNLEHNKQQENVAS
-2264 AIDSM
+2264 IINTM
-2269 LRESLPFYS
+2269 LNDMLPFYA

-2292 GFEVRSW
+2292 GFEVRAW
-2299 PGSDDKSKTILLDNP
+2299 PGTEDKSKTIILEDP
-2314 EDAAQQKA
+2314 EDAAQHKA

-2343 VDNKVLSHHDGRTRI
+2343 VDNKVISHHEGRTHV
-2358 LAQKEDG
+2358 LAQKVDG
-2365 AWTYNTNSELMSV
+2365 AWQYNATVELMSV
-2378 TELLDAAHVSGK
+2378 TELLDAANVTGK
-2390 VRGES
+2390 IRGES
-2395 YQKVIDALAEYHA
+2395 YQQVIDALTDYHA
-2408 STAEHADY
+2408 SITEHADY
-2416 ELESVEQLVNLRKK
+2416 EPESVEKLLNLRKK
-2430 IEGYALGHPDSGRLE
+2430 IEGYVLGHPDSGRVE
-2445 AMNSLLNQVNS
+2445 AMNSLLNQVNT
-2456 RLEEVSVL
+2456 RLGEVSLLSV
-2464 AVSEQSIKAHDS
+2464 AEQTIQAQDS
-2476 FSRLYDQLDNAHL
+2476 FSRLYDQLEAANL
-2489 KQSKH
+2489 KESKH
-2494 LYLDG
+2494 LYLDQ

-2508 GNLAKIDQLG
+2508 GNLANIDLLG
-2518 GSDAV
+2518 SREAV

-2528 ASVNHEYGQAIADT
+2528 LTVSNEYGQTVADT
-2542 IFAGLSANE
+2542 IFAGLSAKD

-2558 IDITGLNRIHQA
+2558 IDIAGLNKVHQA
-2570 LEQHMSPV
+2570 IEQHLSPV
-2578 SATMYIWKPS
+2578 SATLYVWKPS

-2601 QGRTQIDAQAAA
+2601 QGRTQLEGQAAA
-2613 DFNKQNY
+2613 DFNQQNY

-2628 KSSNIRNIFNVATE
+2628 KSSNISNILNVATKD
-2642 YQPDLKLRW
+2642 QPDLKLRW

-2666 DMASEENDGFGLNDG
+2666 DVASEENDGFGLHDG
-2681 ETKLKRFIEK
+2681 DIKLKRFIEK

-2700 AYKDASEGYA
+2700 SFKEASEGYA

-2720 VSTGI
+2720 ETTGI
-2725 PAHVFQPFVDQWNDT
+2725 PAHVFQPFVEQWNDT

-2751 AQELQKQ
+2751 AQELRLQ
-2758 AQASGDPALVAK
+2758 AQRSDDPELLEK
-2770 RIDNVVRLFA
+2770 RIGNVVRQFA

-2785 EIEAFKASQ
+2785 EIETFKASQ
-2794 ADEGRVFRINL
+2794 ADQGRVFRINL

-2812 MQAEWNRLSHDP
+2812 MQAEWHRLSNDP

-2850 LIGHTWRP
+2850 LIGHTWLP

-2885 KQSHQVNDDL
+2885 KQSHQVTDVL
-2895 DALSGSEKHKDKV
+2895 DALSGNEKPKENV

-2913 GTPPRDKVPLSP
+2913 GTPPRDKESLSP

-2933 LYGERDARRKIGD
+2933 LYGNKEARRKIGE

-2957 KGESQKV
+2957 KGESQKI
-2964 TLKGEAGRLTGYYH
+2964 TLQGEAGRLTGYYH
-2978 QGTASS
+2978 QGTAPSEG
-2984 DDETSTT
+2984 ETSSP

-3014 SHYQKQGI
+3014 NHYQKQGI

-3066 ILHGY
+3066 IIHGY

-3120 GTIAKAVNG
+3120 GAIAKAVNG
-3129 QFSVEKNLKGLP
+3129 QFSVEKNLEGLP
-3141 QETPILLLTD
+3141 KETSILLLTD
-3151 NEGLGEEGEKLRVKL
+3151 NEGLGNEGEKLRTKL
-3166 SNSGFNVTGEQT
+3166 TASGYNVTGEQT
-3178 FYGHEASNRLMSQYT
+3178 FYGHEASNRLMSQYAD
-3193 GQIVSDLL
+3193 QIVSGFSSSASVDEDLDQQGL
-3201 NTQHIKHNEAK
+3201 DTTSTKDQGISNKNDHLQVVDSKEA
-3212 LNLEPHG
+3212 
-3219 KNYESRDLIL
+3219 
-3229 KPISQPETV
+3229 
-3238 ELGMPEVDQ
+3238 
-3247 KVLADIA
+3247 LADGKI
-3254 ERENVIIGV
+3254 
-3263 RPVDEKS
+3263 
-3270 KSLIA
+3270 L
-3275 SKMYSSKGLFVK
+3275 
-3287 AKSSDWGPMSGFIP
+3287 
-3301 VDQSFAKASARR
+3301 
-3313 DLETFNR
+3313 
-3320 HAEQSIQS
+3320 H
-3328 GNAVSADLYLNQVR
+3328 NQ
-3342 VEELVSKYHS
+3342 
-3352 LTPLELDDQSG
+3352 
-3363 MYKTT
+3363 
-3368 ATNGD
+3368 
-3373 QSVPFFLNRVT
+3373 
-3384 VDGNELWQVHYITN
+3384 
-3398 GELAPFKVIGDPV
+3398 
-3411 SKQPMTA
+3411 
-3418 DYDLLTVM
+3418 
-3426 YSYGDL
+3426 
-3432 GPQDKVKQPLTW
+3432 
-3444 QQWKDSVTYED
+3444 
-3455 LTPKYKELY
+3455 
-3464 SNEDL
+3464 
-3469 YNKKDGASLG
+3469 
-3479 NVSGRLKELK
+3479 
-3489 DRINV
+3489 
-3494 DLGRTNGLE
+3494 
-3503 MVHHGADDANPYAV
+3503 
-3517 MADNFPATFFVPKSL
+3517 
-3532 FAEDG
+3532 
-3537 LGEGKGSIQTY
+3537 
-3548 FNVNEQGAVVIRNPQ
+3548 
-3563 EFSDFQQVTI
+3563 
-3573 NASFRASFNDKW
+3573 
-3585 NHGLDEPLF
+3585 
-3594 TTKRK
+3594 
-3599 LSHEFLNKRD
+3599 
-3609 QLLKKLSGGRLDA
+3609 
-3622 QDETLVAL
+3622 
-3630 GNPDDVSGNKAIV
+3630 
-3643 AVDVSQI
+3643 
-3650 FTRQELKE
+3650 
-3658 RANVFAKPIGASYQG
+3658 
-3673 ILDQLDLVHQTV
+3673 
-3685 SRDQIVASFEL
+3685 
-3696 NKKVNAYIA
+3696 
-3705 EHPTSGRN
+3705 
-3713 QALTQLKEQITSALF
+3713 
-3728 IGKMQVA
+3728 
-3735 QVDIDAIA
+3735 
-3743 QTRPELAARIFMVA
+3743 
-3757 IEEANGEH
+3757 
-3765 RGLTDM
+3765 
-3771 MVRWANEDP
+3771 
-3780 YLAPKQGYKG
+3780 
-3790 ETPNDLGFDAKYHVD
+3790 
-3805 LGDHYADFK
+3805 
-3814 QWLETS
+3814 
-3820 QSNGLLSK
+3820 
-3828 ATLDESTKTVH
+3828 
-3839 LGYSYQELQD
+3839 
-3849 LTGVESVQM
+3849 
-3858 AFYFLKEAAKKVDP
+3858 
-3872 ISGDSAEMILLKKF
+3872 
-3886 ADKSYLSQLDSDRMD
+3886 
-3901 QIEGIYRSS
+3901 
-3910 HETDVDAWDR
+3910 
-3920 RYSGAGY
+3920 
-3927 DELTNKLAGAT
+3927 
-3938 GVDEQLSVLLD
+3938 
-3949 DRKGLLIGEVHG
+3949 
-3961 SDVNG
+3961 DVNG
-3966 LRFVNEQMD
+3966 W
-3975 ALKKQGV
+3975 G
-3982 TVIGLEHL
+3982 
-3990 RSDLAQPLIDRYLAT
+3990 P
-4005 GVMSS
+4005 
-4010 ELSAMLKTKHLDA
+4010 
-4023 TLFEN
+4023 
-4028 ARANGMRIVALDAN
+4028 
-4042 SSARPN
+4042 
-4048 VQGTEHGLMYRAGA
+4048 
-4062 ANNIA
+4062 
-4067 VEVLQS
+4067 
-4073 LPDDEKF
+4073 
-4080 VAIYGK
+4080 
-4086 AHLQSHKGI
+4086 
-4095 EGFVPGITHR
+4095 IT
-4105 LDLPA
+4105 
-4110 LRVSDSNQFR
+4110 
-4120 VEQDDMTLRVVYDD
+4120 
-4134 VANKP
+4134 
-4139 KLTFKDSLSGAN
+4139 
-4151 TAIHNQN
+4151 
-4158 VNDWERVAVTPT
+4158 VTPT
-4170 ADGGETRFDGQIIVQ
+4170 TDGGETRFDGQIIVQ
-4185 MENDSVVA
+4185 MENDDVVA
-4193 NAAANLAGKHP
+4193 KAAANLAGKHP

-4234 QLVGHGRDDSDSNNT
+4234 QLVGHGRDHSESNNT
-4249 HLSGYSAE
+4249 RLSGYSADE
-4257 DLAAKL
+4257 LAVKL
-4263 ANFQQSFSQAENI
+4263 AKFQQSFNQAENI
-4276 NNTPDHIS
+4276 NNKPDHIS

-4307 DVNGLRV
+4307 DANGLRV
-4314 DVSAR
+4314 DVSVR

-4325 DATGRKHTKDENGDW
+4325 DEAGRKHTKDANGDW
-4340 IQKAETNKVSLS
+4340 VQKAENNKVSLS
-4352 WNEQGEVIA
+4352 WDAQGEVVA
-4361 KEERIR
+4361 KDERIR

-4375 DLSRIGVSDVGEI
+4375 DLSRIGVSDVDEP

-4394 DNNDVFDAPEKRKV
+4394 DNNDVFDAPEKRKP
-4408 ETETSSSAANNK
+4408 ETEVIANSSNSNQ

-4425 NIQVNVGDGEFT
+4425 NIQVNVGEGEFT

-4451 SGGFK
+4451 TGGFK

-4468 IGNGESKHSVDMGG
+4468 IGDGESKHSVDIGG

-4492 IGNRNVSFNLGQSND
+4492 LGNRNVSFNFGHSND
-4507 LLVMMDKSIPTPPL
+4507 LILMMDKSIPTPPL

-4535 QSIATSGEDQDWLAA
+4535 QGIATSGEGEDWLAA

-4574 SVDYTCLVELDSH
+4574 SVDYTTLVELDSQ
-4587 NERSSRGL
+4587 NERDSRGL
-4595 KHDTEAALNK
+4595 KHDAEATLNK
-4605 QYNQWLSGNSD
+4605 QYNQWLSGNGNSGT
-4616 SSAGKLSRAD
+4616 SQLSRAD

-4671 GSLFGLMTQQFSAT
+4671 GSLFGLMTQQFTAT

-4693 YTPEDL
+4693 YTPQDL

-4705 KLLGQMAGIGA
+4705 KLLGQLAGVGA

-4728 TTSGQIVSRNG
+4728 TASGQIVSRNG
-4739 EAVDGVA
+4739 QAVDGVA
-4746 ILTEMLEVIGEF
+4746 ILKEMLEVIGEF

-4774 SLKSGIDMGADGIQ
+4774 SLKAGIDMGADGIK
-4788 SFAETHGLKDKAP
+4788 SFAETHGLKEKAP
-4801 EEEENKSAVSVN
+4801 EEEKDNSSVSVN
-4813 GTSVNSAQGATA
+4813 GANVNSAQGATVA
-4825 SDGNTETAETQDR
+4825 DGNTETAETQDR

-4858 KQKEMKSLVENLK
+4858 KQKEMKSLVKNLK
-4871 ENLTAD
+4871 QNLTAD

-4891 SGHLQGDGDINLSLG
+4891 SGHLQGDGDINISLG

-4948 GGEGSDMGVLMG
+4948 GGEGHDMGVLMG

-5000 IDTGLGRDYVVT
+5000 IDTGSGRDYVVT

-5019 DTGDGQD
+5019 DTGDDQD

-5050 NYNRINASAGND
+5050 NYNRINAGAGND

-5075 GEGEDHLIAAAISK
+5075 GDGDDHLIATAISK

-5095 EEGRDLM
+5095 GEGRDLM

-5133 ISSED
+5133 IRSED

-5157 DLKLSILRDPVSETD
+5157 DLKLSILRDPSNDSD
-5172 QAKFEHIGSV
+5172 QSKFEHIGSV
-5182 TFNDYFD
+5182 TFSDYFN
-5189 GKRAQMII
+5189 GNRAQVVIGMS
-5197 AMGEKDAN
+5197 EKDLS
-5205 GEREYTT
+5205 GEREYTM
-5212 LSESS
+5212 LSDSA

-5223 AMSGFDPQAG
+5223 AMSGFEPQAG
-5233 DNGFIDNLD
+5233 DNGFIDSLE
-5242 SKSRVAISTAWADVV
+5242 SK
-5257 HKKGIT
+5257 
-5263 V
+5263 

>member
-21 NGNNDI
+21 DGNNSI

-49 IGATVHTGSG
+49 IGATVYTGSG

-70 RVEDSTGHLSVKG
+70 RVEDTTGHLSVKG

-102 AAGGVSIDHLGHHG
+102 AAGGVSIDHLGNHG
-116 DVSYGGAAAYNSV
+116 DVSYGGAAAYNGIT
-129 KRKGLSGNVTFK
+129 RKGLSGNVTFK
-141 GAGGYNALWHETNHG
+141 GAGGYNALWHETNQG

-172 WFDQYQGSRG
+172 WFNRYQGSRG
-182 DVSFDGA
+182 DVTFDGA

-242 DVYQQTHGNIRFEGV
+242 DVYAQTRGNIRFEGV
-257 GGYNSFYSDVAH
+257 GGYNSLYSDVAH

-304 IVLTTAKMHGSWI
+304 IVLTAAQMHGLSI
-317 GSGTHAVT
+317 DNGNKFHAVT

-346 KINKVRLSNDPKTGK
+346 KINKVRLYNDPETGK
-361 LKYYSEAWYK
+361 LKYYSEAWFK
-371 QGNHLSGLARS
+371 RGNHLAELARS

-412 TVHAMEKDLTEYEWV
+412 TVHAVEKDLTEYEWV
-427 TYANGALIDAKDVV
+427 TYANGALIDAKDVA

-454 DGTKVD
+454 DGTTVD
-460 VQAIKSNRKPN
+460 VQAVKSNRKPN

-490 ANDAET
+490 ANDPKT
-496 GVLKYQ
+496 GALKYQ
-502 ARSWYKEGD
+502 ARSWYKEGN

-534 YSLSA
+534 YSLSD
-539 LNYSVNAI
+539 LHYSVNAV
-547 RSMSETV
+547 RSTSETV

-574 SSGDVHFS
+574 SSGDVRFN

-613 SQFGNTEFNGGG
+613 SQFGHTEFNGGG

-697 RVAMLGGYNTHTQIG
+697 RVVMLGGYNTHTQIG
-712 SGHGLWLAAGGFN
+712 SGNGLWLAAGGFN
-725 VMTQVGNGEVTSVL
+725 VMTQVGKGDVASVL

-750 EGELTAGMLG
+750 DGDLTAGMLG
-760 GANVMTHI
+760 GANVITHI
-768 SGDEQA
+768 SGDNET

-785 NILTKKGKGDTLAVM
+785 NILTKKGKGNTLAVM

-813 STTGVMVGGA
+813 TTTGVMVGGA

-868 DGTSIAAMIG
+868 DGTSIAVMIG

-961 IGNGSTFA
+961 VGSGSTFA
-969 AMIGQANVMTKVGND
+969 AMIGQANIMTKVGND

-1004 SLGLF
+1004 SLGIF
-1009 AGEMNVMTKV
+1009 AGEVNVMTKV

-1092 TKVGEGTTVGLL
+1092 TKVGEGNTVGLL

-1120 IGIAKGKANIVTKV
+1120 IGIAKGKANIITKV
-1134 GDGLGIN
+1134 GDGLGVN

-1164 EANILTKVGDGQ
+1164 EANIITKVGDGQ

-1211 DGRNV
+1211 NGRNV

-1235 NALWSKGNVVTKV
+1235 NALWSKGNIVTKV

-1267 GNGLSVTAAYG
+1267 GDGLSVTAAYG
-1278 DANINTKVGN
+1278 DANINTKVGD

-1323 IGDGLNINASYAR
+1323 VGDGLNINASYAQ

-1364 ALFDNVKQ
+1364 ALFDNIKQ

-1388 GDEASTSGT
+1388 GDEASSSGT

-1415 QMDAIEEV
+1415 QMEAIEEV
-1423 GSDLGDSLTG
+1423 GSDLGDSPTG

-1441 DLNEMDNDLNI
+1441 DLNKMQNALDV
-1452 DGASDHAPNLI
+1452 DGSSDQTQAPNLI

-1475 QSTHGVEASYSG
+1475 KSTHGVEASYSG
-1487 SVYGVNGEGHG
+1487 NVYGVNGEGHG
-1498 TRVTELDTHTNTS
+1498 ARVTELDTYTNTS
-1511 LYQDLTDL
+1511 LYQDLTNL

-1601 SSPQAN
+1601 SSQQAN
-1607 AVSEHAK
+1607 AVSEHAT

-1656 TDQQAIENNGQA
+1656 TDQQALGNNGQA

-1681 AELTTL
+1681 AELTKL

-1698 THTGKSGEQWR
+1698 THTGESGDQWR

-1715 LLDGVQSQI
+1715 LLDGVQSQL

-1731 SDKMAAAKQTQSDNN
+1731 NDKIAAAKQTQSDNN
-1746 SKVKDSIAKSEAGVA
+1746 SKVKESVAKSEAGVA

-1789 AKSHDAKQAES
+1789 AKSNDAKQAES

-1830 AQGAKQNEGDRPDRQ
+1830 AKGTKQNEGDRPERE

-1850 GLSGNAHRV
+1850 GLSGNAHSV
-1859 EGAGETGSHVNTD
+1859 EGAGETGSHVNAD
-1872 SQTNA
+1872 GPTNA
-1877 DGRFSDGLT
+1877 DGRFSEGLS
-1886 EQELEAL
+1886 EQEQEAL

-1907 GIRSKN
+1907 GIRGKN
-1913 SGSTITSMFME
+1913 SGSTITSMFTE
-1924 ANADSIVVDTTA
+1924 TNSDSIVVPTTA
-1936 SQDVVRKEVRI
+1936 SQDVVRQEIRI
-1947 SGVNLVGLG
+1947 SGVNLEGLG

-2031 QAQALATLFVESTLD
+2031 QAEALATLFVESTLD

-2066 ETPHAEK
+2066 EAPHAEK

-2139 SSIDAATFSNTGF
+2139 SSIDAATYSNTGF
-2152 WSSVYATGAQHDVY
+2152 WSSVYATGAQNDVY

-2172 VRLGNYFWH
+2172 MRLGNYFWN

-2216 IGRRLTDAGVGV
+2216 IGRRLTDAGVAV
-2228 KVRFDALSS
+2228 KVRFDALSHE
-2237 ARQAELLADNPD
+2237 RQAELLADNPD
-2249 DYRADTLVELDVKLS
+2249 GYKADTLVELDVKLS

-2285 LVQEGDE
+2285 LVQEGEE

-2299 PGSDDKSKTILLDNP
+2299 PGIDGKSKTILLDNP
-2314 EDAAQQKA
+2314 EDAAQQKS

-2358 LAQKEDG
+2358 IAQKEDG
-2365 AWTYNTNSELMSV
+2365 AWTYNTNVELMSV
-2378 TELLDAAHVSGK
+2378 TELLDAAHVNGK
-2390 VRGES
+2390 VRGDS
-2395 YQKVIDALAEYHA
+2395 YQQVIDALTEYHA
-2408 STAEHADY
+2408 STVEHADY
-2416 ELESVEQLVNLRKK
+2416 ELESVEKLLNLRKQ
-2430 IEGYALGHPDSGRLE
+2430 IEGYVLGHPDSGRVE

-2476 FSRLYDQLDNAHL
+2476 FSRLYDQLDNANL
-2489 KQSKH
+2489 KESKH

-2508 GNLAKIDQLG
+2508 GNLATIDQLG

-2528 ASVNHEYGQAIADT
+2528 AAVTHEYGQVVADT
-2542 IFAGLSANE
+2542 IFAGLSAND

-2558 IDITGLNRIHQA
+2558 IDIAGLNKVHQA
-2570 LEQHMSPV
+2570 IEQHMSPV

-2588 DHSALGHAALQIG
+2588 DHSTLGHAALQIG
-2601 QGRTQIDAQAAA
+2601 QGRTQLEGQAAA

-2642 YQPDLKLRW
+2642 DQPDLKLRW

-2666 DMASEENDGFGLNDG
+2666 DMASEENDGFGLKDG

-2700 AYKDASEGYA
+2700 SYKDASEGYA

-2720 VSTGI
+2720 ASTGI

-2751 AQELQKQ
+2751 AEELQKQ
-2758 AQASGDPALVAK
+2758 AQASGDPALVEK

-2812 MQAEWNRLSHDP
+2812 MQAEWNRLSNDP

-2885 KQSHQVNDDL
+2885 KQSHQVTDVL
-2895 DALSGSEKHKDKV
+2895 DALSGNEKHKENV

-2913 GTPPRDKVPLSP
+2913 GTPPRDKESLSP

-2933 LYGERDARRKIGD
+2933 LYGEKDARRKIGD

-2957 KGESQKV
+2957 NGESQKV
-2964 TLKGEAGRLTGYYH
+2964 TLKGEVGRLTGYYH
-2978 QGTASS
+2978 QGAASS
-2984 DDETSTT
+2984 EGETSAT

-3014 SHYQKQGI
+3014 NHYQKQGI

-3066 ILHGY
+3066 IIHGY

-3120 GTIAKAVNG
+3120 GAIAKAVNG

-3141 QETPILLLTD
+3141 KETPILLLTD
-3151 NEGLGEEGEKLRVKL
+3151 NEGLGEEGEKLRAKL
-3166 SNSGFNVTGEQT
+3166 AIAGYNVTGEQT
-3178 FYGHEASNRLMSQYT
+3178 FYGHEASNRLMGQYAD
-3193 GQIVSDLL
+3193 QIVSGLFNAEQAAVEAGEVLKGLEKDFKRYGDALKPDTSVPGKSKDIRTTKDFLNGYKNDHAKEIVDGFRSDMSIKQLVDLFVKGNWSAEQKGALAWEIESRALKVTFQNKSEKYNRLFREIASAGVVDAKATEQLAPQLMLL
-3201 NTQHIKHNEAK
+3201 NLSNDGFGGRCDPLSKLVLVAK
-3212 LNLEPHG
+3212 QLENDG
-3219 KNYESRDLIL
+3219 
-3229 KPISQPETV
+3229 QV
-3238 ELGMPEVDQ
+3238 
-3247 KVLADIA
+3247 
-3254 ERENVIIGV
+3254 GV
-3263 RPVDEKS
+3263 ARQLLE
-3270 KSLIA
+3270 
-3275 SKMYSSKGLFVK
+3275 KMYSAAAVLSNPTLYSDSEKANASKLLSSLAAIH
-3287 AKSSDWGPMSGFIP
+3287 AKNPMHDTSMKVWQEKLEGKQALTVNGVVEKIT
-3301 VDQSFAKASARR
+3301 DASANGKPV
-3313 DLETFNR
+3313 L
-3320 HAEQSIQS
+3320 
-3328 GNAVSADLYLNQVR
+3328 
-3342 VEELVSKYHS
+3342 
-3352 LTPLELDDQSG
+3352 LELDAPGHAMAAWAKGSGDDRVYGFYDPNAGIVEFSSAEKFGDYLTRFFGKSDLNMAQSYKLG
-3363 MYKTT
+3363 KNDAGEAIFNRVVVMDGNTLASYKPTFGDKTT
-3368 ATNGD
+3368 MQGILDLPVFDATPIKKPTGGVASDLEALGD
-3373 QSVPFFLNRVT
+3373 KT
-3384 VDGNELWQVHYITN
+3384 
-3398 GELAPFKVIGDPV
+3398 KVV
-3411 SKQPMTA
+3411 
-3418 DYDLLTVM
+3418 
-3426 YSYGDL
+3426 
-3432 GPQDKVKQPLTW
+3432 
-3444 QQWKDSVTYED
+3444 
-3455 LTPKYKELY
+3455 
-3464 SNEDL
+3464 
-3469 YNKKDGASLG
+3469 
-3479 NVSGRLKELK
+3479 
-3489 DRINV
+3489 V
-3494 DLGRTNGLE
+3494 DL
-3503 MVHHGADDANPYAV
+3503 A
-3517 MADNFPATFFVPKSL
+3517 
-3532 FAEDG
+3532 
-3537 LGEGKGSIQTY
+3537 
-3548 FNVNEQGAVVIRNPQ
+3548 
-3563 EFSDFQQVTI
+3563 
-3573 NASFRASFNDKW
+3573 
-3585 NHGLDEPLF
+3585 
-3594 TTKRK
+3594 
-3599 LSHEFLNKRD
+3599 
-3609 QLLKKLSGGRLDA
+3609 
-3622 QDETLVAL
+3622 
-3630 GNPDDVSGNKAIV
+3630 
-3643 AVDVSQI
+3643 QI
-3650 FTRQELKE
+3650 FTVQELKE
-3658 RANVFAKPIGASYQG
+3658 RAKVFAKPIGASYQG
-3673 ILDQLDLVHQTV
+3673 ILDQLDLVHQAKG
-3685 SRDQIVASFEL
+3685 RDQIAASFEL
-3696 NKKVNAYIA
+3696 NKKINDYIA

-3713 QALTQLKEQITSALF
+3713 QALTQLKEQVTSALF

-3735 QVDIDAIA
+3735 QAGIDAIA

-3757 IEEANGEH
+3757 IEEANGKH
-3765 RGLTDM
+3765 VGLTDM

-3780 YLAPKQGYKG
+3780 YLAPKHGYKG
-3790 ETPNDLGFDAKYHVD
+3790 ETPSDLGFDAKYHVD
-3805 LGDHYADFK
+3805 LGEHYADFK

-3849 LTGVESVQM
+3849 LTGAESVQM
-3858 AFYFLKEAAKKVDP
+3858 AFYFLKEAAKKADP
-3872 ISGDSAEMILLKKF
+3872 ISGDSAEMILLKKY
-3886 ADKSYLSQLDSDRMD
+3886 ADQSYLSQLDSDRMD

-3910 HETDVDAWDR
+3910 HETDIDAWDR
-3920 RYSGAGY
+3920 RYSGTGY
-3927 DELTNKLAGAT
+3927 DELTNKLASAT
-3938 GVDEQLSVLLD
+3938 GVDEQLAVLLD

-4010 ELSAMLKTKHLDA
+4010 ELSAMLKTKHLDV

-4067 VEVLQS
+4067 VEVLQN
-4073 LPDDEKF
+4073 LPDGEKF

-4110 LRVSDSNQFR
+4110 LKVSDSNEFT
-4120 VEQDDMTLRVVYDD
+4120 VEQDDVSLRVVYDD

-4139 KLTFKDSLSGAN
+4139 KITFKDSLSGAN
-4151 TAIHNQN
+4151 TALHNQN
-4158 VNDWERVAVTPT
+4158 VNDWERVVVNPT
-4170 ADGGETRFDGQIIVQ
+4170 ADGGESRFDGQIIVQ
-4185 MENDSVVA
+4185 MENDDVVA
-4193 NAAANLAGKHP
+4193 KAAANLAGKHP
-4204 ESSVVVQLDSDGNYR
+4204 ESSVVVQIDSDGNYR

-4234 QLVGHGRDDSDSNNT
+4234 QLVGHGRDDSESNNT
-4249 HLSGYSAE
+4249 RLSGYSADE
-4257 DLAAKL
+4257 LAVKL
-4263 ANFQQSFSQAENI
+4263 AKFQQSFNQAENI
-4276 NNTPDHIS
+4276 NNKPDHIS

-4307 DVNGLRV
+4307 DANGLRV
-4314 DVSAR
+4314 DVSVR

-4325 DATGRKHTKDENGDW
+4325 DEAGRKHTKDANGDW
-4340 IQKAETNKVSLS
+4340 VQKAENNKVSLS
-4352 WNEQGEVIA
+4352 WDEQGEVVA
-4361 KEERIR
+4361 KDERIR

-4375 DLSRIGVSDVGEI
+4375 DLSRIGVSDVDEP

-4394 DNNDVFDAPEKRKV
+4394 DNNDVFDAPEKRKA
-4408 ETETSSSAANNK
+4408 ETETSSSSANNK

-4451 SGGFK
+4451 TGGFK

-4468 IGNGESKHSVDMGG
+4468 IGNGESKHSFDIGG

-4492 IGNRNVSFNLGQSND
+4492 IGNRNVSFNLGRSND
-4507 LLVMMDKSIPTPPL
+4507 LIVMMDKSIPTPPL

-4535 QSIATSGEDQDWLAA
+4535 QSIATSGEGQDWLAA

-4574 SVDYTCLVELDSH
+4574 SVDYTSLVELDSQ

-4595 KHDTEAALNK
+4595 KHDAEAALNK

-4616 SSAGKLSRAD
+4616 SDTSKLSRAD

-4705 KLLGQMAGIGA
+4705 KLLGQLAGVGA

-4728 TTSGQIVSRNG
+4728 TASGQIVSRNG

-4746 ILTEMLEVIGEF
+4746 ILKEMLEVIGEF

-4774 SLKSGIDMGADGIQ
+4774 SLKSGINMGADGIK
-4788 SFAETHGLKDKAP
+4788 SFAETHGLKEKAP
-4801 EEEENKSAVSVN
+4801 EEEEDNSSVSVN
-4813 GTSVNSAQGATA
+4813 GASVNSAQGATVA
-4825 SDGNTETAETQDR
+4825 DGSTETAETPDR

-4858 KQKEMKSLVENLK
+4858 KQKEMTSLVENLK

-4891 SGHLQGDGDINLSLG
+4891 SGHLQGDGDINISLG

-4948 GGEGSDMGVLMG
+4948 GGEGNDMGVLMG

-5000 IDTGLGRDYVVT
+5000 IDTGSGRDYVVT

-5019 DTGDGQD
+5019 DTGDDQD

-5095 EEGRDLM
+5095 GEGRDLM

-5133 ISSED
+5133 IRSED

-5157 DLKLSILRDPVSETD
+5157 DLKLSILRDPASDSD

-5182 TFNDYFD
+5182 TFSDYFN
-5189 GKRAQMII
+5189 GNRAQVII
-5197 AMGEKDAN
+5197 AMGEKDAT

-5212 LSESS
+5212 LSESA

-5242 SKSRVAISTAWADVV
+5242 SKSRVAITTAWADVV

>member
-21 NGNNDI
+21 DGNNNI
-27 VAIGFGGEIHAYG
+27 VAIGFGGQIHAYG

-49 IGATVHTGSG
+49 IGATVYTGSG

-70 RVEDSTGHLSVKG
+70 KVEDSTGHLIVKG

-102 AAGGVSIDHLGHHG
+102 AAGGVSIDHLGNHG
-116 DVSYGGAAAYNSV
+116 DVSYGGAAAYNGIT
-129 KRKGLSGNVTFK
+129 RKGLSGNVTFA
-141 GAGGYNALWHETNHG
+141 GAGGYNALWHETNQG
-156 NLSFAGAGAG
+156 NLSFTGAGAG

-172 WFDQYQGSRG
+172 WSNRYQGSHG
-182 DVSFDGA
+182 DVTFDGA

-233 RIERTRQAE
+233 RIERTHQAE
-242 DVYQQTHGNIRFEGV
+242 DVYTQTRGNIRFEGV
-257 GGYNSFYSDVAH
+257 GGYNSLYSDVAH
-269 GDIHFSGGGAYNTIT
+269 GDIHFSGGGAYNTII
-284 RKGSGS
+284 RKGSGND
-290 SFDAQGMEYAKAED
+290 FAKEGMTNAKADE
-304 IVLTTAKMHGSWI
+304 IVLTKAVMSGSWI
-317 GSGTHAVT
+317 GQDHHVT
-325 AVKSEREPNTYLFAI
+325 AVKSASEPNTYLFAF
-340 ADGTYT
+340 ADSTYT
-346 KINKVRLSNDPKTGK
+346 KINKVQLRNDPQTGE
-361 LKYYSEAWYK
+361 LKYYSTAWYK
-371 QGNHLSGLARS
+371 EGNHLSNLANQDIS
-382 DVSSAGGFEVNPING
+382 DNGGFTAVNING
-397 GYTLSNIAVE
+397 AYTLSDLKVE
-407 HQQSL
+407 HQQSV
-412 TVHAMEKDLTEYEWV
+412 TVHAVEKSLTEYEWV
-427 TYANGALIDAKDVV
+427 TYANGAVIDAKEVS
-441 LSDAKMGGHAIST
+441 LSDAKMGGHAIYA

-460 VQAIKSNRKPN
+460 VKAVKSNRQPN
-471 TYVYAKVLGPYT
+471 TYIYAKVLGPYT

-490 ANDAET
+490 ANDPET
-496 GVLKYQ
+496 GALKYQ

-511 HTANLANEDISSA
+511 HTANIANQDISSA
-524 NGYHSMGKGG
+524 TGYNPMGKGG
-534 YSLSA
+534 YSLSD
-539 LNYSVNAI
+539 LHYSVNAV
-547 RSMSETV
+547 RSTSETV
-554 ADIDEYTD
+554 ADIEEYTD
-562 QTLFKPATDSGE
+562 QTLFKPANDSGE
-574 SSGDVHFS
+574 SSGDVRFN

-590 KSNVTRGNVYFN
+590 KSNVTRGNVHFN

-648 VLVHQSKQGKMD
+648 VLVHQSQQGKMD
-660 VYAGGAVNVLVRIG
+660 VYAGGAVNVLVRLG

-682 LAYGNISVHKGNGNS
+682 LAYGNISVQKGSGDS
-697 RVAMLGGYNTHTQIG
+697 RVVMLGGYNTHTQIG
-712 SGHGLWLAAGGFN
+712 SGNGLWLAAGGFN
-725 VMTQVGNGEVTSVL
+725 VMTQVGKGDVAAVL
-739 AGGANVLTKVG
+739 AGGANVLTKMG
-750 EGELTAGMLG
+750 EGELTSGMLG
-760 GANVMTHI
+760 GANVITHI
-768 SGDEQA
+768 SNDDQL

-785 NILTKKGKGDTLAVM
+785 NILTKKGKGNTLAVM

-813 STTGVMVGGA
+813 TTTGVMVGGA

-868 DGTSIAAMIG
+868 DGTSIAVMIG

-961 IGNGSTFA
+961 IGHGSTFA
-969 AMIGQANVMTKVGND
+969 AMIGQANIMTKVGND

-991 GKANIYTHVGDGT
+991 GKANIMTHVGDGT

-1009 AGEMNVMTKV
+1009 AGEVNVMTKV

-1053 VTKVGDDF
+1053 VTKLGDDF

-1104 ISDIG
+1104 ISDVG

-1120 IGIAKGKANIVTKV
+1120 IGIAKGKANLITKV
-1134 GDGLGIN
+1134 GDGLGVN
-1141 VAWGQANVF
+1141 VTWGQANVF

-1164 EANILTKVGDGQ
+1164 EANLITKVGDGQ
-1176 EVSVVQGKANIITHV
+1176 EVSVVQGEANIITHV

-1211 DGRNV
+1211 HGQNV

-1235 NALWSKGNVVTKV
+1235 NALWSKGNIVTKV

-1255 AAKGKAN
+1255 AAKGQAN

-1278 DANINTKVGN
+1278 DANINTKVGD

-1323 IGDGLNINASYAR
+1323 VGDGLNINASYAQ

-1364 ALFDNVKQ
+1364 ALFDNIKQ
-1372 TLLGVGGSQAI
+1372 TVLGVGGSQAI

-1388 GDEASTSGT
+1388 GDEASSSGRH
-1397 QKGRGAIATPE
+1397 KGRGAIATPE

-1415 QMDAIEEV
+1415 QMDAIKEV
-1423 GSDLGDSLTG
+1423 SSDLGDSLTG

-1441 DLNEMDNDLNI
+1441 DLNKMQHALNV
-1452 DGASDHAPNLI
+1452 DDSSVQAPNLI
-1463 VNGDFEQGDRGW
+1463 VNGDFELGEHGW
-1475 QSTHGVEASYSG
+1475 QSTHGVEASYAG
-1487 SVYGVNGEGHG
+1487 SVYGVEGEGHG
-1498 TRVTELDTHTNTS
+1498 ARVTELDTYTNTS
-1511 LYQDLTDL
+1511 LYQDLANL
-1519 TEGEVI
+1519 AQGEVI

-1556 GDASAW
+1556 GDESAW

-1569 TAHAGSNRIEFKGT
+1569 TAQAGSNRIEFKGT

-1596 VAKSE
+1596 VATSE
-1601 SSPQAN
+1601 SSQQAN
-1607 AVSEHAK
+1607 AIREHAT
-1614 QNQASQNALSD
+1614 QNPAAQNALSD

-1656 TDQQAIENNGQA
+1656 TDQQALGNNGQA
-1668 QRDAVKEESEAVT
+1668 QRDAVQEESEAIT
-1681 AELTTL
+1681 AELTKL

-1698 THTGKSGEQWR
+1698 THTGESGDQWR
-1709 NDFAGG
+1709 NEFASG
-1715 LLDGVQSQI
+1715 LLAGVQTQL

-1731 SDKMAAAKQTQSDNN
+1731 NDKIAEAKQTHADNQN
-1746 SKVKDSIAKSEAGVA
+1746 KVKDAVAKSEAGVA

-1775 EAKADAETRKADAV
+1775 DAQADAEKRKADAL
-1789 AKSHDAKQAES
+1789 AKGKDAQQAES
-1800 DAHSAANDA
+1800 DAHHAVNNA
-1809 QSRGDRDAMNAEN
+1809 QSRGDRDVQVAEN
-1822 KANQAQND
+1822 KANQAQAD

-1845 GVAGS
+1845 GVTGS
-1850 GLSGNAHRV
+1850 GLSGNAHSV
-1859 EGAGETGSHVNTD
+1859 EGAGETDSHVNTD

-1877 DGRFSDGLT
+1877 DGRFSEGLT
-1886 EQELEAL
+1886 EQEQEAL

-1907 GIRSKN
+1907 GIRAKN
-1913 SGSTITSMFME
+1913 SVSSMTSMFSE
-1924 ANADSIVVDTTA
+1924 TNSKSIVVPTKVSPEPERQEVTRRD
-1936 SQDVVRKEVRI
+1936 VRI
-1947 SGVNLVGLG
+1947 SGVNL
-1956 EASHDSAESLVA
+1956 ESLSAVQGSQPTGQLA
-1968 ARAEKVANL
+1968 SKS
-1977 YRWLDTDNDVATDK
+1977 
-1991 YVPVPG
+1991 VPG
-1997 FERVDA
+1997 FKSHFASTSIGIENELSGLVVVLPKNSAQTFGYVHDSQGNPLFMLTKDMSQGGYSNPVGINDIQGVNNWQTHTIELVTYPSEISDKAAIESRKEAMLWLAKEFTDHINQSNHQSLPHL
-2003 DVSDEVKQ
+2003 VSDDG
-2011 RMIQSM
+2011 RF
-2017 SGYIEHTDNQVPKD
+2017 
-2031 QAQALATLFVESTLD
+2031 TLVISN
-2046 YDWDK
+2046 
-2051 RVEFLTKLESYGYSF
+2051 S
-2066 ETPHAEK
+2066 
-2073 SIVSFWSGKNFK
+2073 
-2085 QYRDVLDNAQTDGK
+2085 
-2099 KVVYDIDVKG
+2099 
-2109 NAFAIDLNK
+2109 K
-2118 HLMRWGGLFL
+2118 HLIAAGNGT
-2128 DPDNAEQNQLK
+2128 
-2139 SSIDAATFSNTGF
+2139 SIDAQGKTIGMTPSGQQATMAISAKEFGTSSSPEVRLLESAPWYQAGLRDEFLANAKNTTLDDPATAQNVYAYLT
-2152 WSSVYATGAQHDVY
+2152 SVYSKTADLAKEYGIYINDWDPASEGFSPNAQGLTDPKVKNAWSILPRTKPVRMLELLSAEDSRY
-2166 VIAEGG
+2166 VRQQIAEKLKGTYSESLAKNVFEYFQYGG
-2172 VRLGNYFWH
+2172 EVAGHGINNATTGS
-2181 VELPALRQLQREG
+2181 VQQPEPAILFEFRSVPSALSDF
-2194 LVGEIRLLDKPVS
+2194 VPKTAS
-2207 EYKDLPADE
+2207 
-2216 IGRRLTDAGVGV
+2216 TV
-2228 KVRFDALSS
+2228 KVDVKALDHFDSASRKAIITEVNALVSGSEDFDAWYQEYRASKGQPPVKNPKSS
-2237 ARQAELLADNPD
+2237 ASANHKAEWLMTQHAEQWAKITAPYTDNHETLTSTKLASNDKE
-2249 DYRADTLVELDVKLS
+2249 ELHALGETSNLENNKQQENVAS
-2264 AIDSM
+2264 IINTM
-2269 LRESLPFYS
+2269 LNDMLPFYA

-2292 GFEVRSW
+2292 GFEVRAW
-2299 PGSDDKSKTILLDNP
+2299 PGTEDKSKTIILEDP
-2314 EDAAQQKA
+2314 EDAAQHKA

-2343 VDNKVLSHHDGRTRI
+2343 VDNKVISHHEGRTHV
-2358 LAQKEDG
+2358 LAQKVDG
-2365 AWTYNTNSELMSV
+2365 AWQYNATVELMSV
-2378 TELLDAAHVSGK
+2378 TELLDAANVTGK
-2390 VRGES
+2390 IRGES
-2395 YQKVIDALAEYHA
+2395 YQQVIDALTDYHA
-2408 STAEHADY
+2408 SITEHADY
-2416 ELESVEQLVNLRKK
+2416 EPESVEKLLNLRKK
-2430 IEGYALGHPDSGRLE
+2430 IEGYVLGHPDSGRVE
-2445 AMNSLLNQVNS
+2445 AMNSLLNQVNT
-2456 RLEEVSVL
+2456 RLGEVSLLSV
-2464 AVSEQSIKAHDS
+2464 AEQTIQAQDS
-2476 FSRLYDQLDNAHL
+2476 FSRLYDQLEAANL
-2489 KQSKH
+2489 KESKH
-2494 LYLDG
+2494 LYLDQ

-2508 GNLAKIDQLG
+2508 GNLANIDLLG
-2518 GSDAV
+2518 SREAV

-2528 ASVNHEYGQAIADT
+2528 LTVSNEYGQTVADT
-2542 IFAGLSANE
+2542 IFAGLSAKD

-2558 IDITGLNRIHQA
+2558 IDIEGLNKVHQA
-2570 LEQHMSPV
+2570 IEQHLSPV
-2578 SATMYIWKPS
+2578 SATLYIWKPS

-2601 QGRTQIDAQAAA
+2601 QGRTQLEGQAAA
-2613 DFNKQNY
+2613 DFNQQNY

-2628 KSSNIRNIFNVATE
+2628 KSSNISNILNVATKD
-2642 YQPDLKLRW
+2642 QPDLKLRW

-2666 DMASEENDGFGLNDG
+2666 DVASEENDGFGLHDG
-2681 ETKLKRFIEK
+2681 DIKLKRFIEK

-2700 AYKDASEGYA
+2700 SFKEASEGYA

-2720 VSTGI
+2720 ETTGI
-2725 PAHVFQPFVDQWNDT
+2725 PAHVFQPFVEQWNDT

-2751 AQELQKQ
+2751 AQELRLQ
-2758 AQASGDPALVAK
+2758 AQRSDDPELLEK
-2770 RIDNVVRLFA
+2770 RIGNVVRQFA

-2785 EIEAFKASQ
+2785 EIETFKASQ
-2794 ADEGRVFRINL
+2794 ADQGRVFRINL

-2812 MQAEWNRLSHDP
+2812 MQAEWHRLSNDP

-2850 LIGHTWRP
+2850 LIGHTWLP

-2885 KQSHQVNDDL
+2885 KQSHQVTDVL
-2895 DALSGSEKHKDKV
+2895 DALSGNEKPKENV

-2913 GTPPRDKVPLSP
+2913 GTPPRDKESLSP

-2933 LYGERDARRKIGD
+2933 LYGDKEARRKIGE

-2957 KGESQKV
+2957 KGESQKI
-2964 TLKGEAGRLTGYYH
+2964 TLQGEAGRLTGYYH
-2978 QGTASS
+2978 QGTAPSEG
-2984 DDETSTT
+2984 ETSSP

-3014 SHYQKQGI
+3014 NHYQKQGI

-3066 ILHGY
+3066 IIHGY

-3120 GTIAKAVNG
+3120 GAIAKAVNG
-3129 QFSVEKNLKGLP
+3129 QFSVEKNLEGLP
-3141 QETPILLLTD
+3141 KETSILLLTD
-3151 NEGLGEEGEKLRVKL
+3151 NEGLGNEGEKLRTILTV
-3166 SNSGFNVTGEQT
+3166 SGYNVTGEQT
-3178 FYGHEASNRLMSQYT
+3178 FYGHEASNRLMSQYAD
-3193 GQIVSDLL
+3193 QIVSGLSSSASVDEDLDQQGL
-3201 NTQHIKHNEAK
+3201 DTTSTKDQGVSNKDDHLQVVDSKEA
-3212 LNLEPHG
+3212 
-3219 KNYESRDLIL
+3219 
-3229 KPISQPETV
+3229 
-3238 ELGMPEVDQ
+3238 
-3247 KVLADIA
+3247 LADGKI
-3254 ERENVIIGV
+3254 
-3263 RPVDEKS
+3263 
-3270 KSLIA
+3270 L
-3275 SKMYSSKGLFVK
+3275 
-3287 AKSSDWGPMSGFIP
+3287 
-3301 VDQSFAKASARR
+3301 
-3313 DLETFNR
+3313 
-3320 HAEQSIQS
+3320 H
-3328 GNAVSADLYLNQVR
+3328 NQ
-3342 VEELVSKYHS
+3342 
-3352 LTPLELDDQSG
+3352 
-3363 MYKTT
+3363 
-3368 ATNGD
+3368 
-3373 QSVPFFLNRVT
+3373 
-3384 VDGNELWQVHYITN
+3384 
-3398 GELAPFKVIGDPV
+3398 
-3411 SKQPMTA
+3411 
-3418 DYDLLTVM
+3418 
-3426 YSYGDL
+3426 
-3432 GPQDKVKQPLTW
+3432 
-3444 QQWKDSVTYED
+3444 
-3455 LTPKYKELY
+3455 
-3464 SNEDL
+3464 
-3469 YNKKDGASLG
+3469 
-3479 NVSGRLKELK
+3479 
-3489 DRINV
+3489 
-3494 DLGRTNGLE
+3494 
-3503 MVHHGADDANPYAV
+3503 
-3517 MADNFPATFFVPKSL
+3517 
-3532 FAEDG
+3532 
-3537 LGEGKGSIQTY
+3537 
-3548 FNVNEQGAVVIRNPQ
+3548 
-3563 EFSDFQQVTI
+3563 
-3573 NASFRASFNDKW
+3573 
-3585 NHGLDEPLF
+3585 
-3594 TTKRK
+3594 
-3599 LSHEFLNKRD
+3599 
-3609 QLLKKLSGGRLDA
+3609 
-3622 QDETLVAL
+3622 
-3630 GNPDDVSGNKAIV
+3630 
-3643 AVDVSQI
+3643 
-3650 FTRQELKE
+3650 
-3658 RANVFAKPIGASYQG
+3658 
-3673 ILDQLDLVHQTV
+3673 
-3685 SRDQIVASFEL
+3685 
-3696 NKKVNAYIA
+3696 
-3705 EHPTSGRN
+3705 
-3713 QALTQLKEQITSALF
+3713 
-3728 IGKMQVA
+3728 
-3735 QVDIDAIA
+3735 
-3743 QTRPELAARIFMVA
+3743 
-3757 IEEANGEH
+3757 
-3765 RGLTDM
+3765 
-3771 MVRWANEDP
+3771 
-3780 YLAPKQGYKG
+3780 
-3790 ETPNDLGFDAKYHVD
+3790 
-3805 LGDHYADFK
+3805 
-3814 QWLETS
+3814 
-3820 QSNGLLSK
+3820 
-3828 ATLDESTKTVH
+3828 
-3839 LGYSYQELQD
+3839 
-3849 LTGVESVQM
+3849 
-3858 AFYFLKEAAKKVDP
+3858 
-3872 ISGDSAEMILLKKF
+3872 
-3886 ADKSYLSQLDSDRMD
+3886 
-3901 QIEGIYRSS
+3901 
-3910 HETDVDAWDR
+3910 
-3920 RYSGAGY
+3920 
-3927 DELTNKLAGAT
+3927 
-3938 GVDEQLSVLLD
+3938 
-3949 DRKGLLIGEVHG
+3949 
-3961 SDVNG
+3961 DVNG
-3966 LRFVNEQMD
+3966 W
-3975 ALKKQGV
+3975 G
-3982 TVIGLEHL
+3982 
-3990 RSDLAQPLIDRYLAT
+3990 P
-4005 GVMSS
+4005 
-4010 ELSAMLKTKHLDA
+4010 
-4023 TLFEN
+4023 
-4028 ARANGMRIVALDAN
+4028 
-4042 SSARPN
+4042 
-4048 VQGTEHGLMYRAGA
+4048 
-4062 ANNIA
+4062 
-4067 VEVLQS
+4067 
-4073 LPDDEKF
+4073 
-4080 VAIYGK
+4080 
-4086 AHLQSHKGI
+4086 
-4095 EGFVPGITHR
+4095 IT
-4105 LDLPA
+4105 
-4110 LRVSDSNQFR
+4110 
-4120 VEQDDMTLRVVYDD
+4120 
-4134 VANKP
+4134 
-4139 KLTFKDSLSGAN
+4139 
-4151 TAIHNQN
+4151 
-4158 VNDWERVAVTPT
+4158 VTPT
-4170 ADGGETRFDGQIIVQ
+4170 TDGGETRFDGQIIVQ
-4185 MENDSVVA
+4185 MENDDVVA
-4193 NAAANLAGKHP
+4193 KAAANLAGKHP

-4234 QLVGHGRDDSDSNNT
+4234 QLVGHGRDHSESNNT
-4249 HLSGYSAE
+4249 RLSGYSADE
-4257 DLAAKL
+4257 LAVKL
-4263 ANFQQSFSQAENI
+4263 AKFQQSFNQAEKI
-4276 NNTPDHIS
+4276 NNKPDHIS

-4307 DVNGLRV
+4307 DANGLRV
-4314 DVSAR
+4314 DVSVR
-4319 SSELAV
+4319 SSELAI
-4325 DATGRKHTKDENGDW
+4325 DEAGRKHTKDANGDW
-4340 IQKAETNKVSLS
+4340 VQKAENNKVSLS
-4352 WNEQGEVIA
+4352 WDAQGEVVA
-4361 KEERIR
+4361 KDERIR

-4375 DLSRIGVSDVGEI
+4375 DLSRIGVSDVDEP

-4394 DNNDVFDAPEKRKV
+4394 DNSDVFDAPEKRKP
-4408 ETETSSSAANNK
+4408 ETEVIANSSSSNQ

-4425 NIQVNVGDGEFT
+4425 NIQVNVGEGEFT

-4451 SGGFK
+4451 TGGFK

-4468 IGNGESKHSVDMGG
+4468 IGDGESKHSVDIGG

-4492 IGNRNVSFNLGQSND
+4492 LGNRNVSFNFGHSND
-4507 LLVMMDKSIPTPPL
+4507 LILMMDKSIPTPPL

-4535 QSIATSGEDQDWLAA
+4535 QGIAMSGDGEDWLAA

-4574 SVDYTCLVELDSH
+4574 SVDYTTLVELDSQ
-4587 NERSSRGL
+4587 NERDSRGL
-4595 KHDTEAALNK
+4595 KHDAEATLNK
-4605 QYNQWLSGNSD
+4605 QYNQWLSGNGNSGT
-4616 SSAGKLSRAD
+4616 SQLSRAD

-4671 GSLFGLMTQQFSAT
+4671 GSLFGLMTQQFTAT

-4693 YTPEDL
+4693 YTPQDL

-4705 KLLGQMAGIGA
+4705 KLLGQLAGVGA

-4728 TTSGQIVSRNG
+4728 TASGQIVSRNG
-4739 EAVDGVA
+4739 QAVDGVA
-4746 ILTEMLEVIGEF
+4746 ILKEMLEVIGEF

-4774 SLKSGIDMGADGIQ
+4774 SLKAGIDMGADGIK
-4788 SFAETHGLKDKAP
+4788 SFAETHGLKEKAP
-4801 EEEENKSAVSVN
+4801 EEEKENSSVSVN
-4813 GTSVNSAQGATA
+4813 GENVNSAQGATVA
-4825 SDGNTETAETQDR
+4825 DGSTETAETPDR

-4891 SGHLQGDGDINLSLG
+4891 SGHLQGDGDINISLG

-4948 GGEGSDMGVLMG
+4948 GGEGNDMGVLMG

-5000 IDTGLGRDYVVT
+5000 IDTGSGRDYVVT

-5019 DTGDGQD
+5019 DTGDDQD

-5095 EEGRDLM
+5095 GEGRDLM

-5133 ISSED
+5133 IRSED

-5157 DLKLSILRDPVSETD
+5157 DLRLSILRDPSNDSD
-5172 QAKFEHIGSV
+5172 QSKFEHIGSV
-5182 TFNDYFD
+5182 TFSDYFN
-5189 GKRAQMII
+5189 GNRAQVVIGMS
-5197 AMGEKDAN
+5197 EKDLS
-5205 GEREYTT
+5205 GEREYTM
-5212 LSESS
+5212 LSDSA

-5223 AMSGFDPQAG
+5223 AMSGFEPQAG
-5233 DNGFIDNLD
+5233 DNGFIDSLE
-5242 SKSRVAISTAWADVV
+5242 SKSQAAISMAWSDVV
-5257 HKKGIT
+5257 HKKGLM

>member
-21 NGNNDI
+21 DGNNSI

-49 IGATVHTGSG
+49 IGATVYTGSG

-70 RVEDSTGHLSVKG
+70 RVEDTSGHLSVKG

-102 AAGGVSIDHLGHHG
+102 AAGGVSIDHLGNHG
-116 DVSYGGAAAYNSV
+116 DVNYGGAAAYNGIT
-129 KRKGLSGNVTFK
+129 RKGLSGNVTFK
-141 GAGGYNALWHETNHG
+141 GAGGYNALWHETNQG

-172 WFDQYQGSRG
+172 WFNRYQDSRG
-182 DVSFDGA
+182 DVTFDGA

-222 DITLQGAGASN
+222 DVTLQGAGASN

-242 DVYQQTHGNIRFEGV
+242 DVYAQTRGNIRFEGV
-257 GGYNSFYSDVAH
+257 GGYNSLYSDVAH
-269 GDIHFSGGGAYNTIT
+269 GDIHFSGGGAYNTII
-284 RKGSGS
+284 RKGSGND
-290 SFDAQGMEYAKAED
+290 FAKEGMTNAKADE
-304 IVLTTAKMHGSWI
+304 IVLTKAVMSGSWI
-317 GSGTHAVT
+317 GQDHHVT
-325 AVKSEREPNTYLFAI
+325 AVKSASEPNTYLFAF
-340 ADGTYT
+340 ADSTYT
-346 KINKVRLSNDPKTGK
+346 KINKVQLRNDPQTGE
-361 LKYYSEAWYK
+361 LKYYSTAWYK
-371 QGNHLSGLARS
+371 EGNHLSNLANQDIS
-382 DVSSAGGFEVNPING
+382 DNGGFTAVNING
-397 GYTLSNIAVE
+397 AYTLSDLKVE

-412 TVHAMEKDLTEYEWV
+412 TVHAVEKDLTEYEWV
-427 TYANGALIDAKDVV
+427 TYANGALIDAKDVA
-441 LSDAKMGGHAIST
+441 LSEAKMGGTAIST
-454 DGTKVD
+454 DGTTVD
-460 VQAIKSNRKPN
+460 VQAVKSNRKPN

-490 ANDAET
+490 ANDPKT
-496 GVLKYQ
+496 GALKYQ
-502 ARSWYKEGD
+502 ARSWYKEGN
-511 HTANLANEDISSA
+511 HTADLANEDISSA

-534 YSLSA
+534 YSLSD
-539 LNYSVNAI
+539 LHYSVNAV
-547 RSMSETV
+547 RSTSETV

-574 SSGDVHFS
+574 SSGDVHFN

-613 SQFGNTEFNGGG
+613 SQFGHTEFNGGG

-697 RVAMLGGYNTHTQIG
+697 RVVMLGGYNTHTQIG
-712 SGHGLWLAAGGFN
+712 SGNGLWLAAGGFN
-725 VMTQVGNGEVTSVL
+725 VMTQVGKGDVASVL

-750 EGELTAGMLG
+750 DGDLTAGMLG
-760 GANVMTHI
+760 GANVITHI
-768 SGDEQA
+768 SGDNET

-785 NILTKKGKGDTLAVM
+785 NILTKKGKGNALAVM

-813 STTGVMVGGA
+813 TTTGVMVGGA

-868 DGTSIAAMIG
+868 DGTSIAVMIG

-961 IGNGSTFA
+961 VGSGSTFA
-969 AMIGQANVMTKVGND
+969 AMIGQANIMTKVGDD

-1004 SLGLF
+1004 SLGIF
-1009 AGEMNVMTKV
+1009 AGEVNVMTKV

-1120 IGIAKGKANIVTKV
+1120 IGIAKGKANIITKV
-1134 GDGLGIN
+1134 GDGLGVN

-1164 EANILTKVGDGQ
+1164 EANVITKVGDGQ

-1211 DGRNV
+1211 NGRNV

-1235 NALWSKGNVVTKV
+1235 NALWSKGNIVTKV
-1248 GDGMQVT
+1248 GDSMQVT

-1267 GNGLSVTAAYG
+1267 GDGLSVTAAYG
-1278 DANINTKVGN
+1278 DANINTKVGD

-1323 IGDGLNINASYAR
+1323 IGDGLGINASYAQ
-1336 NNVAIKVGNGDFY
+1336 NNVAIKIGNGDFY

-1364 ALFDNVKQ
+1364 ALFDNIKQ
-1372 TLLGVGGSQAI
+1372 TVLGVGGSQAI

-1388 GDEASTSGT
+1388 GDEASSSGT

-1441 DLNEMDNDLNI
+1441 DLNKMQNALDV
-1452 DGASDHAPNLI
+1452 DGSSDQTQAPNLI
-1463 VNGDFEQGDRGW
+1463 VNGDFEQGDQGW
-1475 QSTHGVEASYSG
+1475 KSTHGVEASYSG
-1487 SVYGVNGEGHG
+1487 NVYGVNGEGHG
-1498 TRVTELDTHTNTS
+1498 ARVTELDTYTNTS

-1583 GHNDG
+1583 GQNDG

-1601 SSPQAN
+1601 SSQQAN
-1607 AVSEHAK
+1607 AVSEHAT

-1656 TDQQAIENNGQA
+1656 TDQQALENNGQA

-1681 AELTTL
+1681 AELTKL

-1698 THTGKSGEQWR
+1698 THTGESGDQWR

-1715 LLDGVQSQI
+1715 LLDGVQRQL

-1731 SDKMAAAKQTQSDNN
+1731 NDKIAAAKQTQSDNN
-1746 SKVKDSIAKSEAGVA
+1746 SKVKESVAKSEAGVA

-1775 EAKADAETRKADAV
+1775 EAKADAETRQADAM
-1789 AKSHDAKQAES
+1789 AKSNDAKQAES

-1822 KANQAQND
+1822 KANQAQKD
-1830 AQGAKQNEGDRPDRQ
+1830 AKGTKQNEGDRPDRE
-1845 GVAGS
+1845 GVTGS

-1859 EGAGETGSHVNTD
+1859 EGAGETGSHVTND

-1877 DGRFSDGLT
+1877 DGRFSEGLS
-1886 EQELEAL
+1886 EQEQEAL

-1907 GIRSKN
+1907 GIRGKN
-1913 SGSTITSMFME
+1913 SSSTISSMFTE
-1924 ANADSIVVDTTA
+1924 TNSDSIVVPTAA
-1936 SQDVVRKEVRI
+1936 SQDVVRKEIRI
-1947 SGVNLVGLG
+1947 SGVNLEGLG
-1956 EASHDSAESLVA
+1956 EASHDTAESLVS

-1977 YRWLDTDNDVATDK
+1977 YRWLDTDNDAATDK

-2003 DVSDEVKQ
+2003 DVSDEAKE
-2011 RMIQSM
+2011 RMIQFVG
-2017 SGYIEHTDNQVPKD
+2017 GYIEHTDNQVPKD
-2031 QAQALATLFVESTLD
+2031 QAQALATLFVEATLD
-2046 YDWDK
+2046 YHCDK

-2066 ETPHAEK
+2066 EAPHGEK
-2073 SIVSFWSGKNFK
+2073 SIVSFWSGRNFK
-2085 QYRDVLDNAQTDGK
+2085 EYRNVLDNAQADGK

-2118 HLMRWGGLFL
+2118 QLMRWGGMFL

-2152 WSSVYATGAQHDVY
+2152 WSSVYATGAQNDVY

-2172 VRLGNYFWH
+2172 MRLGNYFWN

-2207 EYKDLPADE
+2207 AYKDIPVED
-2216 IGRRLTDAGVGV
+2216 IGRRLTDAGVAV
-2228 KVRFDALSS
+2228 KVRFDALSHEK
-2237 ARQAELLADNPD
+2237 QADLLADNPD
-2249 DYRADTLVELDVKLS
+2249 GYKADTLVELDVKLS

-2285 LVQEGDE
+2285 LVQEGEE

-2299 PGSDDKSKTILLDNP
+2299 PGTDGKSKTILLDNP
-2314 EDAAQQKA
+2314 EDAAQQKS

-2358 LAQKEDG
+2358 NARKEDG
-2365 AWTYNTNSELMSV
+2365 AWTYNANVELMSV
-2378 TELLDAAHVSGK
+2378 TELLDAAHVNGK

-2395 YQKVIDALAEYHA
+2395 YQQVIDALTEYHA

-2416 ELESVEQLVNLRKK
+2416 ELTSVEKLLNLRKQV
-2430 IEGYALGHPDSGRLE
+2430 EGYVLGHPDSGRVQ
-2445 AMNSLLNQVNS
+2445 AMNALLNQVNS
-2456 RLEEVSVL
+2456 RLEAVSVL
-2464 AVSEQSIKAHDS
+2464 VVSEQSIKAHDS
-2476 FSRLYDQLDNAHL
+2476 FSHLYDQLDNANL
-2489 KQSKH
+2489 KESKH

-2508 GNLAKIDQLG
+2508 GNLANIDKLG

-2528 ASVNHEYGQAIADT
+2528 AAVSHEYGQVVADT
-2542 IFAGLSANE
+2542 IFAGLSAND

-2558 IDITGLNRIHQA
+2558 IDIAGLNKVHQA
-2570 LEQHMSPV
+2570 IEQHMSPV

-2601 QGRTQIDAQAAA
+2601 QGRTQLEGQAAA

-2642 YQPDLKLRW
+2642 DQPDLKLRW

-2681 ETKLKRFIEK
+2681 ETKLKRFVEK

-2700 AYKDASEGYA
+2700 SYKDASEGYA

-2720 VSTGI
+2720 ASTGI

-2751 AQELQKQ
+2751 AEELQKQ
-2758 AQASGDPALVAK
+2758 AQASGDPALVEK
-2770 RIDNVVRLFA
+2770 RIDHVVRLFA

-2785 EIEAFKASQ
+2785 EIEAFKARQ

-2812 MQAEWNRLSHDP
+2812 MQAEWNRLSNDP

-2885 KQSHQVNDDL
+2885 KQSHQATDLL
-2895 DALSGSEKHKDKV
+2895 DALSGNEKRKENV

-2913 GTPPRDKVPLSP
+2913 GTPPRDKESLSP

-2933 LYGERDARRKIGD
+2933 LYGEKDARRKIGE

-2957 KGESQKV
+2957 NGESQKV
-2964 TLKGEAGRLTGYYH
+2964 TLKGGAGRLTGYYH
-2978 QGTASS
+2978 QGAASS
-2984 DDETSTT
+2984 KGETSAT

-3014 SHYQKQGI
+3014 NHYQKQGI

-3066 ILHGY
+3066 IIHGY

-3120 GTIAKAVNG
+3120 GAIAKAVNG

-3141 QETPILLLTD
+3141 KETPILLLTD
-3151 NEGLGEEGEKLRVKL
+3151 NEGLGEEGEKLRAKL
-3166 SNSGFNVTGEQT
+3166 AIAGYNVTGEQT
-3178 FYGHEASNRLMSQYT
+3178 FYGHEASNRLMGQYAD
-3193 GQIVSDLL
+3193 QIVSGLFNAEQAAVEAGEVLKGLEKDFKRYGDALKPDTSVPGKAKDIRTTKDFLNGYKNDHAKDIVDGFRSDMSIKQLVDLFVKGNWSEEQKGALAWEIESRALKVTFQNKSEKYNRLFREIASAGVVDAKATEQLAPQLMLL
-3201 NTQHIKHNEAK
+3201 NLANDGFGGRCDPLSKLVLVAK
-3212 LNLEPHG
+3212 QLENDG
-3219 KNYESRDLIL
+3219 
-3229 KPISQPETV
+3229 QV
-3238 ELGMPEVDQ
+3238 
-3247 KVLADIA
+3247 
-3254 ERENVIIGV
+3254 GV
-3263 RPVDEKS
+3263 ARQLLE
-3270 KSLIA
+3270 
-3275 SKMYSSKGLFVK
+3275 KMYSAAAVLSNPTLYSDSEKANASKLLSSLAAIH
-3287 AKSSDWGPMSGFIP
+3287 AKNPMHDTSMKVWQEKLEGKQALTVNGVVEKIT
-3301 VDQSFAKASARR
+3301 DASANGKPV
-3313 DLETFNR
+3313 L
-3320 HAEQSIQS
+3320 
-3328 GNAVSADLYLNQVR
+3328 
-3342 VEELVSKYHS
+3342 
-3352 LTPLELDDQSG
+3352 LELDAPKHAMAAWAKGSG
-3363 MYKTT
+3363 DERVYGFYDPNAGIVEFSSAEKFSAYLTRFFGKSDLDMAQRYELGKNAAGEPIFNRVVVMDGNTLASYKPTFGDKTT
-3368 ATNGD
+3368 
-3373 QSVPFFLNRVT
+3373 
-3384 VDGNELWQVHYITN
+3384 
-3398 GELAPFKVIGDPV
+3398 
-3411 SKQPMTA
+3411 M
-3418 DYDLLTVM
+3418 
-3426 YSYGDL
+3426 
-3432 GPQDKVKQPLTW
+3432 
-3444 QQWKDSVTYED
+3444 
-3455 LTPKYKELY
+3455 
-3464 SNEDL
+3464 
-3469 YNKKDGASLG
+3469 
-3479 NVSGRLKELK
+3479 
-3489 DRINV
+3489 
-3494 DLGRTNGLE
+3494 
-3503 MVHHGADDANPYAV
+3503 
-3517 MADNFPATFFVPKSL
+3517 
-3532 FAEDG
+3532 
-3537 LGEGKGSIQTY
+3537 
-3548 FNVNEQGAVVIRNPQ
+3548 
-3563 EFSDFQQVTI
+3563 
-3573 NASFRASFNDKW
+3573 
-3585 NHGLDEPLF
+3585 
-3594 TTKRK
+3594 
-3599 LSHEFLNKRD
+3599 
-3609 QLLKKLSGGRLDA
+3609 
-3622 QDETLVAL
+3622 
-3630 GNPDDVSGNKAIV
+3630 
-3643 AVDVSQI
+3643 
-3650 FTRQELKE
+3650 
-3658 RANVFAKPIGASYQG
+3658 QG
-3673 ILDQLDLVHQTV
+3673 ILDLPV
-3685 SRDQIVASFEL
+3685 
-3696 NKKVNAYIA
+3696 
-3705 EHPTSGRN
+3705 
-3713 QALTQLKEQITSALF
+3713 
-3728 IGKMQVA
+3728 
-3735 QVDIDAIA
+3735 
-3743 QTRPELAARIFMVA
+3743 
-3757 IEEANGEH
+3757 
-3765 RGLTDM
+3765 
-3771 MVRWANEDP
+3771 
-3780 YLAPKQGYKG
+3780 
-3790 ETPNDLGFDAKYHVD
+3790 FDATPIKKTGTSDVD
-3805 LGDHYADFK
+3805 GNAKIVDV
-3814 QWLETS
+3814 T
-3820 QSNGLLSK
+3820 
-3828 ATLDESTKTVH
+3828 
-3839 LGYSYQELQD
+3839 
-3849 LTGVESVQM
+3849 
-3858 AFYFLKEAAKKVDP
+3858 KEALADGK
-3872 ISGDSAEMILLKKF
+3872 IL
-3886 ADKSYLSQLDSDRMD
+3886 
-3901 QIEGIYRSS
+3901 
-3910 HETDVDAWDR
+3910 
-3920 RYSGAGY
+3920 
-3927 DELTNKLAGAT
+3927 
-3938 GVDEQLSVLLD
+3938 
-3949 DRKGLLIGEVHG
+3949 
-3961 SDVNG
+3961 
-3966 LRFVNEQMD
+3966 
-3975 ALKKQGV
+3975 
-3982 TVIGLEHL
+3982 
-3990 RSDLAQPLIDRYLAT
+3990 
-4005 GVMSS
+4005 
-4010 ELSAMLKTKHLDA
+4010 
-4023 TLFEN
+4023 
-4028 ARANGMRIVALDAN
+4028 
-4042 SSARPN
+4042 
-4048 VQGTEHGLMYRAGA
+4048 
-4062 ANNIA
+4062 
-4067 VEVLQS
+4067 
-4073 LPDDEKF
+4073 
-4080 VAIYGK
+4080 
-4086 AHLQSHKGI
+4086 
-4095 EGFVPGITHR
+4095 
-4105 LDLPA
+4105 
-4110 LRVSDSNQFR
+4110 
-4120 VEQDDMTLRVVYDD
+4120 
-4134 VANKP
+4134 
-4139 KLTFKDSLSGAN
+4139 
-4151 TAIHNQN
+4151 HNQN
-4158 VNDWERVAVTPT
+4158 VNDWERVVVTPT

-4185 MENDSVVA
+4185 MENDAVA
-4193 NAAANLAGKHP
+4193 AKAAANLAGKHP

-4234 QLVGHGRDDSDSNNT
+4234 QLVGHGRDHSESNNT
-4249 HLSGYSAE
+4249 RLSGYSADE
-4257 DLAAKL
+4257 LAVKL
-4263 ANFQQSFSQAENI
+4263 AKFQQSFNQAENVSSK
-4276 NNTPDHIS
+4276 PDHIS

-4314 DVSAR
+4314 DVSVR
-4319 SSELAV
+4319 SAKVYINEM
-4325 DATGRKHTKDENGDW
+4325 GRKLYFDGKDSWVN
-4340 IQKAETNKVSLS
+4340 KAINSKVLLS
-4352 WNEQGEVIA
+4352 WNGQGEVVA
-4361 KEERIR
+4361 KDERIR

-4375 DLSRIGVSDVGEI
+4375 DLSRIGISDVDEP

-4394 DNNDVFDAPEKRKV
+4394 DNNDVFDAPEKRKA
-4408 ETETSSSAANNK
+4408 ETETSSSSANNK

-4451 SGGFK
+4451 TGGFK
-4456 SLAFGDNNVMVH
+4456 SLAFGDNNVMIH
-4468 IGNGESKHSVDMGG
+4468 IGNGESKHSFDIGG

-4492 IGNRNVSFNLGQSND
+4492 IGNRNVSFNKGRSND
-4507 LLVMMDKSIPTPPL
+4507 LIVMMDKSIPTPPL

-4535 QSIATSGEDQDWLAA
+4535 QSIATSGEGKDWLAA

-4574 SVDYTCLVELDSH
+4574 SVDYTSLVELDSQ

-4595 KHDTEAALNK
+4595 KHDAEAALNK
-4605 QYNQWLSGNSD
+4605 QYNQWLSGNGNNDTS
-4616 SSAGKLSRAD
+4616 KLSRAD

-4685 GQAKTTFT
+4685 GQAKRALI
-4693 YTPEDL
+4693 YTPERL

-4705 KLLGQMAGIGA
+4705 KLLGQLAGVGA

-4728 TTSGQIVSRNG
+4728 TASGHIVSRNG

-4746 ILTEMLEVIGEF
+4746 ILKEMLEVIGEF

-4767 DPAKLLD
+4767 DPTKLVN
-4774 SLKSGIDMGADGIQ
+4774 SLEAGINMGADGIK
-4788 SFAETHGLKDKAP
+4788 SFAETHGLKEKAP
-4801 EEEENKSAVSVN
+4801 EEEESKPSVSLN
-4813 GTSVNSAQGATA
+4813 GETLNSTQGATVA
-4825 SDGNTETAETQDR
+4825 DGSTETTETPDR

-4858 KQKEMKSLVENLK
+4858 KQKEMKSLVANLK

-4948 GGEGSDMGVLMG
+4948 GGEGNDMGVLMG

-5000 IDTGLGRDYVVT
+5000 IDTGSGRDYVVT

-5019 DTGDGQD
+5019 DTGDDQD

-5035 QVELGAGNDFANVFG
+5035 QVELGAGDDFANVFG

-5095 EEGRDLM
+5095 GEGRDLM

-5133 ISSED
+5133 IRSED

-5157 DLKLSILRDPVSETD
+5157 DLKLSILRDPASDSD

-5182 TFNDYFD
+5182 TFSDYFN
-5189 GKRAQMII
+5189 GNRAQVII
-5197 AMGEKDAN
+5197 AMGEKDAT

-5212 LSESS
+5212 LSESA

-5242 SKSRVAISTAWADVV
+5242 SKSRVAITTAWADVV

>member
-21 NGNNDI
+21 DGNNSI

-49 IGATVHTGSG
+49 IGATVYTGSG

-70 RVEDSTGHLSVKG
+70 RVEDTTGHLSVKG

-102 AAGGVSIDHLGHHG
+102 AAGGVSIDHLGNHG
-116 DVSYGGAAAYNSV
+116 DVSYGGAAAYNGIT
-129 KRKGLSGNVTFK
+129 RKGLSGNVTFK
-141 GAGGYNALWHETNHG
+141 GAGGYNALWHETNQG

-172 WFDQYQGSRG
+172 WFNRYQGSRG
-182 DVSFDGA
+182 DVTFDGA

-216 RKGKVG
+216 RKGKLG

-242 DVYQQTHGNIRFEGV
+242 DVYAQTRGNIRFEGV
-257 GGYNSFYSDVAH
+257 GGYNSLYSDVAH

-304 IVLTTAKMHGSWI
+304 IVLTAAQMHGLSI
-317 GSGTHAVT
+317 DNGNKFHAVT

-346 KINKVRLSNDPKTGK
+346 KINKVRLYNDPETGK
-361 LKYYSEAWYK
+361 LKYYSEAWFK
-371 QGNHLSGLARS
+371 RGNHLAELARS

-412 TVHAMEKDLTEYEWV
+412 TVHAVEKDLTEYEWV
-427 TYANGALIDAKDVV
+427 TYANGALIDAKDVA
-441 LSDAKMGGHAIST
+441 LSEAKMGGHAIST
-454 DGTKVD
+454 DGTTVD
-460 VQAIKSNRKPN
+460 VQAVKSNRKPN

-490 ANDAET
+490 ANDPKT
-496 GVLKYQ
+496 GALKYQ
-502 ARSWYKEGD
+502 ARSWYKEGN

-534 YSLSA
+534 YSLSD
-539 LNYSVNAI
+539 LHYSVNAV
-547 RSMSETV
+547 RSTSETV

-574 SSGDVHFS
+574 SSGDVRFN

-613 SQFGNTEFNGGG
+613 SQFGHTEFNGGG

-697 RVAMLGGYNTHTQIG
+697 RVVMLGGYNTHTQIG
-712 SGHGLWLAAGGFN
+712 SGNGLWLAAGGFN
-725 VMTQVGNGEVTSVL
+725 VMTQVGKGDVASVL

-750 EGELTAGMLG
+750 DGDLTAGMLG
-760 GANVMTHI
+760 GANVITHI
-768 SGDEQA
+768 SGDNET

-785 NILTKKGKGDTLAVM
+785 NILTKKGKGNTLAVM

-813 STTGVMVGGA
+813 TTTGVMVGGA

-868 DGTSIAAMIG
+868 DGTSIAVMIG

-961 IGNGSTFA
+961 VGSGSTFA
-969 AMIGQANVMTKVGND
+969 AMIGQANIMTKVGND

-1004 SLGLF
+1004 SLGIF
-1009 AGEMNVMTKV
+1009 AGEVNVMTKV

-1120 IGIAKGKANIVTKV
+1120 IGIAKGKANIITKV
-1134 GDGLGIN
+1134 GDGLGVN

-1164 EANILTKVGDGQ
+1164 EANIITKVGDGQ

-1211 DGRNV
+1211 NGRNV

-1235 NALWSKGNVVTKV
+1235 NALWSKGNIVTKV

-1267 GNGLSVTAAYG
+1267 GDGLSVTAAYG
-1278 DANINTKVGN
+1278 DANINTKVGD

-1323 IGDGLNINASYAR
+1323 VGDGLNINASYAQ

-1364 ALFDNVKQ
+1364 ALFDNIKQ
-1372 TLLGVGGSQAI
+1372 TVLGVGGSQAI

-1388 GDEASTSGT
+1388 GDEASSSGT

-1415 QMDAIEEV
+1415 QMEAIEEV

-1441 DLNEMDNDLNI
+1441 DLNKMQNALDV
-1452 DGASDHAPNLI
+1452 DGSSDQTQAPNLI

-1475 QSTHGVEASYSG
+1475 KSTHGVEASYSG
-1487 SVYGVNGEGHG
+1487 NVYGVNGEGHG
-1498 TRVTELDTHTNTS
+1498 ARVTELDTYTNTS

-1601 SSPQAN
+1601 SSQQAN
-1607 AVSEHAK
+1607 AVSEHAT

-1656 TDQQAIENNGQA
+1656 TDQQALENNGQA

-1681 AELTTL
+1681 AELTKL

-1698 THTGKSGEQWR
+1698 THTGESGDQWR

-1715 LLDGVQSQI
+1715 LLDGVQSQL

-1731 SDKMAAAKQTQSDNN
+1731 NDKIAAAKQTQSDNN
-1746 SKVKDSIAKSEAGVA
+1746 SKVKESVAKSEAGVA
-1761 KGEQNRAGAEQDIA
+1761 QGEQNRAGAEQDIA

-1789 AKSHDAKQAES
+1789 AKSNDAKQAES

-1830 AQGAKQNEGDRPDRQ
+1830 AKGTKQNEGDRPDRE

-1850 GLSGNAHRV
+1850 GLSGNAHSV

-1872 SQTNA
+1872 SPTNA
-1877 DGRFSDGLT
+1877 DGRFSDGLS
-1886 EQELEAL
+1886 EQEQEAL

-1907 GIRSKN
+1907 GIRGKN
-1913 SGSTITSMFME
+1913 SGSTITSMFTE
-1924 ANADSIVVDTTA
+1924 TNSDSIVVPTTA
-1936 SQDVVRKEVRI
+1936 SQDVVRKEIRI
-1947 SGVNLVGLG
+1947 SGVNLEGLG
-1956 EASHDSAESLVA
+1956 ETSHDSAESLVA

-2031 QAQALATLFVESTLD
+2031 QAEALATLFVESTLD

-2066 ETPHAEK
+2066 EAPHAEK

-2139 SSIDAATFSNTGF
+2139 SSIDAATLSNTGF
-2152 WSSVYATGAQHDVY
+2152 WSSVYATGAQNDVY

-2172 VRLGNYFWH
+2172 VRLGNYFWN

-2207 EYKDLPADE
+2207 EYKDLPADQ
-2216 IGRRLTDAGVGV
+2216 IGRRLTDAGVAV
-2228 KVRFDALSS
+2228 KVRFDALSHE
-2237 ARQAELLADNPD
+2237 RQAELLADNPD
-2249 DYRADTLVELDVKLS
+2249 GYKADTLVELDVKLS

-2285 LVQEGDE
+2285 LVQEGEE

-2299 PGSDDKSKTILLDNP
+2299 PGIDGKSKTILLDNP
-2314 EDAAQQKA
+2314 EDAAQQKS

-2358 LAQKEDG
+2358 IAQKEDG
-2365 AWTYNTNSELMSV
+2365 AWTYNTNVELMSV
-2378 TELLDAAHVSGK
+2378 TELLDAAHVNGK
-2390 VRGES
+2390 VRGDS
-2395 YQKVIDALAEYHA
+2395 YQQVIDALTEYHA
-2408 STAEHADY
+2408 STVEHADY
-2416 ELESVEQLVNLRKK
+2416 ELESVEKLLNLRKQ
-2430 IEGYALGHPDSGRLE
+2430 IEGYVLGHPDSGRVE

-2476 FSRLYDQLDNAHL
+2476 FSRLYDQLDNANL
-2489 KQSKH
+2489 KESKH

-2508 GNLAKIDQLG
+2508 GNLATIDQLG
-2518 GSDAV
+2518 GSYAV

-2528 ASVNHEYGQAIADT
+2528 AAVTHEYGQVVADT
-2542 IFAGLSANE
+2542 IFARLSAND

-2558 IDITGLNRIHQA
+2558 IDIAGLNKVHQA
-2570 LEQHMSPV
+2570 IEQHMSPV

-2601 QGRTQIDAQAAA
+2601 QGRTQLEGQTAA

-2642 YQPDLKLRW
+2642 DQPDLKLRW

-2666 DMASEENDGFGLNDG
+2666 DMASEENDGFGLKDG

-2700 AYKDASEGYA
+2700 SYKDASEGYA

-2720 VSTGI
+2720 ASTGI
-2725 PAHVFQPFVDQWNDT
+2725 PAHVFQPFVEQWNDT

-2751 AQELQKQ
+2751 AEELQKQ
-2758 AQASGDPALVAK
+2758 AQASGDPALVEK

-2812 MQAEWNRLSHDP
+2812 MQAEWNRLSNDP

-2885 KQSHQVNDDL
+2885 KQSHQVTDVL
-2895 DALSGSEKHKDKV
+2895 DALSGNEKHKENV

-2913 GTPPRDKVPLSP
+2913 GTPPRDKESLSP

-2933 LYGERDARRKIGD
+2933 LYGEKDARRKIGE

-2957 KGESQKV
+2957 NGESQKV
-2964 TLKGEAGRLTGYYH
+2964 TLKGEVGRLTGYYH
-2978 QGTASS
+2978 QGAASS
-2984 DDETSTT
+2984 EGETSAT

-3014 SHYQKQGI
+3014 NHYQKQGI

-3066 ILHGY
+3066 IIHGY

-3120 GTIAKAVNG
+3120 GAIAKAVNG

-3141 QETPILLLTD
+3141 KETPILLLTD
-3151 NEGLGEEGEKLRVKL
+3151 NEGLGEEGEKLRAKL
-3166 SNSGFNVTGEQT
+3166 AIAGYNVTGEQT
-3178 FYGHEASNRLMSQYT
+3178 FYGHEASNRLMGQYAD
-3193 GQIVSDLL
+3193 QIVSGLFNAEQAAVEAGEVLKGLEKDFKRYGDALKPDTSVPGKSKDIRTTKDFLNGYKNDHAKEIVDGFRSDMSIKQLVDLFVKGNWSAEQKGALAWEIESRALKVTFQNKSEKYNRLFREIASAGVVDAKATEQLAPQLMLL
-3201 NTQHIKHNEAK
+3201 NLSNDGFGGRCDPLSKLVLVAK
-3212 LNLEPHG
+3212 QLENDG
-3219 KNYESRDLIL
+3219 
-3229 KPISQPETV
+3229 QV
-3238 ELGMPEVDQ
+3238 
-3247 KVLADIA
+3247 
-3254 ERENVIIGV
+3254 GV
-3263 RPVDEKS
+3263 ARQLLE
-3270 KSLIA
+3270 
-3275 SKMYSSKGLFVK
+3275 KMYSAAAVLSNPTLYSDSEKANASKLLSSLAAIH
-3287 AKSSDWGPMSGFIP
+3287 AKNPMHDTSMKVWQEKLEGKQALTVNGVVEKIT
-3301 VDQSFAKASARR
+3301 DASANGKPV
-3313 DLETFNR
+3313 L
-3320 HAEQSIQS
+3320 
-3328 GNAVSADLYLNQVR
+3328 
-3342 VEELVSKYHS
+3342 
-3352 LTPLELDDQSG
+3352 LELDAPGHAMAAWAKGSGDDRVYGFYDPNAGIVEFSSAEKFGDYLTRFFGKSDLNMAQSYKLG
-3363 MYKTT
+3363 KNDAGEAIFNRVVVMDGNTLASYKPTFGDKTT
-3368 ATNGD
+3368 
-3373 QSVPFFLNRVT
+3373 
-3384 VDGNELWQVHYITN
+3384 
-3398 GELAPFKVIGDPV
+3398 
-3411 SKQPMTA
+3411 M
-3418 DYDLLTVM
+3418 
-3426 YSYGDL
+3426 
-3432 GPQDKVKQPLTW
+3432 
-3444 QQWKDSVTYED
+3444 
-3455 LTPKYKELY
+3455 
-3464 SNEDL
+3464 
-3469 YNKKDGASLG
+3469 
-3479 NVSGRLKELK
+3479 
-3489 DRINV
+3489 
-3494 DLGRTNGLE
+3494 
-3503 MVHHGADDANPYAV
+3503 
-3517 MADNFPATFFVPKSL
+3517 
-3532 FAEDG
+3532 
-3537 LGEGKGSIQTY
+3537 
-3548 FNVNEQGAVVIRNPQ
+3548 
-3563 EFSDFQQVTI
+3563 
-3573 NASFRASFNDKW
+3573 
-3585 NHGLDEPLF
+3585 
-3594 TTKRK
+3594 
-3599 LSHEFLNKRD
+3599 
-3609 QLLKKLSGGRLDA
+3609 
-3622 QDETLVAL
+3622 
-3630 GNPDDVSGNKAIV
+3630 
-3643 AVDVSQI
+3643 
-3650 FTRQELKE
+3650 
-3658 RANVFAKPIGASYQG
+3658 QG
-3673 ILDQLDLVHQTV
+3673 ILDLPV
-3685 SRDQIVASFEL
+3685 
-3696 NKKVNAYIA
+3696 
-3705 EHPTSGRN
+3705 
-3713 QALTQLKEQITSALF
+3713 
-3728 IGKMQVA
+3728 
-3735 QVDIDAIA
+3735 
-3743 QTRPELAARIFMVA
+3743 
-3757 IEEANGEH
+3757 
-3765 RGLTDM
+3765 
-3771 MVRWANEDP
+3771 
-3780 YLAPKQGYKG
+3780 
-3790 ETPNDLGFDAKYHVD
+3790 FDATPMKKPGTSDVD
-3805 LGDHYADFK
+3805 GNA
-3814 QWLETS
+3814 
-3820 QSNGLLSK
+3820 K
-3828 ATLDESTKTVH
+3828 AVDDT
-3839 LGYSYQELQD
+3839 
-3849 LTGVESVQM
+3849 
-3858 AFYFLKEAAKKVDP
+3858 KEA
-3872 ISGDSAEMILLKKF
+3872 
-3886 ADKSYLSQLDSDRMD
+3886 
-3901 QIEGIYRSS
+3901 
-3910 HETDVDAWDR
+3910 
-3920 RYSGAGY
+3920 
-3927 DELTNKLAGAT
+3927 LAG
-3938 GVDEQLSVLLD
+3938 
-3949 DRKGLLIGEVHG
+3949 
-3961 SDVNG
+3961 
-3966 LRFVNEQMD
+3966 
-3975 ALKKQGV
+3975 
-3982 TVIGLEHL
+3982 
-3990 RSDLAQPLIDRYLAT
+3990 
-4005 GVMSS
+4005 
-4010 ELSAMLKTKHLDA
+4010 
-4023 TLFEN
+4023 
-4028 ARANGMRIVALDAN
+4028 
-4042 SSARPN
+4042 
-4048 VQGTEHGLMYRAGA
+4048 
-4062 ANNIA
+4062 
-4067 VEVLQS
+4067 
-4073 LPDDEKF
+4073 
-4080 VAIYGK
+4080 GK
-4086 AHLQSHKGI
+4086 IL
-4095 EGFVPGITHR
+4095 
-4105 LDLPA
+4105 
-4110 LRVSDSNQFR
+4110 
-4120 VEQDDMTLRVVYDD
+4120 
-4134 VANKP
+4134 
-4139 KLTFKDSLSGAN
+4139 
-4151 TAIHNQN
+4151 HNQN
-4158 VNDWERVAVTPT
+4158 VNDWERVVVTPT
-4170 ADGGETRFDGQIIVQ
+4170 ADGGESRFDGQIIVQ
-4185 MENDSVVA
+4185 MENDDVVA
-4193 NAAANLAGKHP
+4193 KAAANLAGKHP
-4204 ESSVVVQLDSDGNYR
+4204 ESSVVVQIDSDGNYR
-4219 VVYGDPSKLDGKLRW
+4219 VVYGEPSKLDGKLRW
-4234 QLVGHGRDDSDSNNT
+4234 QLVGHGRDDSESNNT
-4249 HLSGYSAE
+4249 RLSGYSADE
-4257 DLAAKL
+4257 LAVKL
-4263 ANFQQSFSQAENI
+4263 AKFQQSFNQAENI
-4276 NNTPDHIS
+4276 NNKPDHIS

-4307 DVNGLRV
+4307 DANGLRV
-4314 DVSAR
+4314 DVSVR

-4325 DATGRKHTKDENGDW
+4325 DEAGRKHTKDANGDW
-4340 IQKAETNKVSLS
+4340 VQKAENNKVSLS
-4352 WNEQGEVIA
+4352 WDEQGEVVA
-4361 KEERIR
+4361 KDERIR

-4375 DLSRIGVSDVGEI
+4375 DLSRIGVSDVDEP

-4394 DNNDVFDAPEKRKV
+4394 DNNDVFDAPEKRKA
-4408 ETETSSSAANNK
+4408 ETETSSSSANNK

-4451 SGGFK
+4451 TGGFK

-4468 IGNGESKHSVDMGG
+4468 IGNGESKHSFDIGG

-4492 IGNRNVSFNLGQSND
+4492 IGNRNVSFNLGRSND
-4507 LLVMMDKSIPTPPL
+4507 LIVMMDKSIPTPPL

-4535 QSIATSGEDQDWLAA
+4535 QSIATSGEGQDWLAA

-4574 SVDYTCLVELDSH
+4574 SVDYTSLVELDSQ

-4595 KHDTEAALNK
+4595 KHDAEAALNK

-4616 SSAGKLSRAD
+4616 SDTSKLSRAD

-4671 GSLFGLMTQQFSAT
+4671 GSLLGLMTQQFSAT

-4705 KLLGQMAGIGA
+4705 KLLGQLAGVGA

-4728 TTSGQIVSRNG
+4728 TASGQIVSRNG

-4746 ILTEMLEVIGEF
+4746 ILKEMLEVIGEF

-4774 SLKSGIDMGADGIQ
+4774 SLKAGINMGADGIK
-4788 SFAETHGLKDKAP
+4788 SFAETHGLKEKAP
-4801 EEEENKSAVSVN
+4801 EEDNSSVSVN
-4813 GTSVNSAQGATA
+4813 GANVNSAQGATVA
-4825 SDGNTETAETQDR
+4825 DGSTETAETPDR

-4891 SGHLQGDGDINLSLG
+4891 SGHLQGDGDINISLG

-4948 GGEGSDMGVLMG
+4948 GGEGNDMGVLMG

-5000 IDTGLGRDYVVT
+5000 IDTGSGRDYVVT

-5019 DTGDGQD
+5019 DTGDDQD

-5095 EEGRDLM
+5095 GEGRDLM

-5133 ISSED
+5133 IRSED

-5157 DLKLSILRDPVSETD
+5157 DLKLSILRDPASDSD

-5182 TFNDYFD
+5182 TFSDYFN
-5189 GKRAQMII
+5189 GNRAQVII
-5197 AMGEKDAN
+5197 AMGEKDAT

-5212 LSESS
+5212 LSESA

-5242 SKSRVAISTAWADVV
+5242 SKSRVAITTAWADVV

>member
-21 NGNNDI
+21 DGNNNI
-27 VAIGFGGEIHAYG
+27 VAIGFGGQIHAYG

-49 IGATVHTGSG
+49 IGATVYTGSG

-70 RVEDSTGHLSVKG
+70 KVEDSTGHLTVKG

-102 AAGGVSIDHLGHHG
+102 AAGGVSIDHLGNHG
-116 DVSYGGAAAYNSV
+116 DVSYGGAAAYNGIT
-129 KRKGLSGNVTFK
+129 RKGLSGNVTFA
-141 GAGGYNALWHETNHG
+141 GAGGYNTLWHETNQG
-156 NLSFAGAGAG
+156 NLSFTGAGAG

-172 WFDQYQGSRG
+172 WFNRYQGSHG
-182 DVSFDGA
+182 DVTFDGA

-233 RIERTRQAE
+233 RIERTHQAE
-242 DVYQQTHGNIRFEGV
+242 DVYTQSRGNIRFEGV
-257 GGYNSFYSDVAH
+257 GGYNSLYSDVAH
-269 GDIHFSGGGAYNTIT
+269 GDIHFSGGGAYNTII
-284 RKGSGS
+284 RKGSGND
-290 SFDAQGMEYAKAED
+290 FAKEGMTNAKADE
-304 IVLTTAKMHGSWI
+304 IVLTKAVMSGSWI
-317 GSGTHAVT
+317 GQDHHVT
-325 AVKSEREPNTYLFAI
+325 AVKSASEPNTYLFAF
-340 ADGTYT
+340 ADSTYT
-346 KINKVRLSNDPKTGK
+346 KINKVQLRNDPQTGE
-361 LKYYSEAWYK
+361 LKYYSTAWYK
-371 QGNHLSGLARS
+371 EGNHLSNLANQDIS
-382 DVSSAGGFEVNPING
+382 DNGGFTAVNING
-397 GYTLSNIAVE
+397 AYTLSDLKVE
-407 HQQSL
+407 HQQSV
-412 TVHAMEKDLTEYEWV
+412 TVHAVEKSLTEYEWV
-427 TYANGALIDAKDVV
+427 TYANGAVIDAKEVS
-441 LSDAKMGGHAIST
+441 LSDAKMGGHAIYA

-460 VQAIKSNRKPN
+460 VKAVKSNRQPN
-471 TYVYAKVLGPYT
+471 TYIYAKVLGPYT

-490 ANDAET
+490 ANDPET
-496 GVLKYQ
+496 GALKYQ

-511 HTANLANEDISSA
+511 HTANIANQDISSA
-524 NGYHSMGKGG
+524 TGYNPMGKGG
-534 YSLSA
+534 YSLSD
-539 LNYSVNAI
+539 LHYSVNAV
-547 RSMSETV
+547 RSTSETV
-554 ADIDEYTD
+554 ADIEEYTD
-562 QTLFKPATDSGE
+562 QTLFKPANDSGE
-574 SSGDVHFS
+574 SSGDVRFN

-590 KSNVTRGNVYFN
+590 KSNVTRGNVHFN

-648 VLVHQSKQGKMD
+648 VLVHQSQQGKMD
-660 VYAGGAVNVLVRIG
+660 VYAGGAVNVLVRLG

-682 LAYGNISVHKGNGNS
+682 LAYGNISVQKGSGDS
-697 RVAMLGGYNTHTQIG
+697 RVVMLGGYNTHTQIG
-712 SGHGLWLAAGGFN
+712 SGNGLWLAAGGFN
-725 VMTQVGNGEVTSVL
+725 VMTQVGKGDVAAVL
-739 AGGANVLTKVG
+739 AGGANVLTKMG
-750 EGELTAGMLG
+750 EGELTSGMLG
-760 GANVMTHI
+760 GANVITHI
-768 SGDEQA
+768 SNDDQL

-785 NILTKKGKGDTLAVM
+785 NILTKKGKGNTLAVM

-813 STTGVMVGGA
+813 TTTGVMVGAA

-868 DGTSIAAMIG
+868 DGASIAVMIG

-961 IGNGSTFA
+961 IGHGSTFA
-969 AMIGQANVMTKVGND
+969 AMIGQANIMTKVGND

-991 GKANIYTHVGDGT
+991 GKANIMTHVGDGT

-1009 AGEMNVMTKV
+1009 AGEVNVMTKV

-1104 ISDIG
+1104 ISDVG

-1120 IGIAKGKANIVTKV
+1120 IGIAKGKANLITKV
-1134 GDGLGIN
+1134 GDGLGVN

-1164 EANILTKVGDGQ
+1164 EANLITKVGDGQ
-1176 EVSVVQGKANIITHV
+1176 EVSVVQGEANIITHV

-1211 DGRNV
+1211 HGQNV

-1235 NALWSKGNVVTKV
+1235 NALWSKGNIVTKV

-1255 AAKGKAN
+1255 AAKGQAN

-1267 GNGLSVTAAYG
+1267 GNGLNVTAAYG
-1278 DANINTKVGN
+1278 DANINTKVGD

-1323 IGDGLNINASYAR
+1323 VGDGLNINASYAQ

-1364 ALFDNVKQ
+1364 ALFDNIKQ
-1372 TLLGVGGSQAI
+1372 TVLGVGGSQAI

-1388 GDEASTSGT
+1388 GDEASSSGT
-1397 QKGRGAIATPE
+1397 HKGRGAIATPE

-1415 QMDAIEEV
+1415 QMDAIKEV

-1441 DLNEMDNDLNI
+1441 DLNKMQHAINVDD
-1452 DGASDHAPNLI
+1452 SSVQAPNLI
-1463 VNGDFEQGDRGW
+1463 VNGDFELGEHGW
-1475 QSTHGVEASYSG
+1475 QSTHGVEASYAG
-1487 SVYGVNGEGHG
+1487 SVYGVEGEGHG
-1498 TRVTELDTHTNTS
+1498 ARVTELDTYTNTS
-1511 LYQDLTDL
+1511 LYQDLANL
-1519 TEGEVI
+1519 AQGEVI

-1556 GDASAW
+1556 GDESAW

-1569 TAHAGSNRIEFKGT
+1569 TAQAGSNRIEFKGT

-1596 VAKSE
+1596 VATSE
-1601 SSPQAN
+1601 SSQQAN
-1607 AVSEHAK
+1607 AIREHAT
-1614 QNQASQNALSD
+1614 QNPATQNALSD

-1656 TDQQAIENNGQA
+1656 TDQQALENNGQA
-1668 QRDAVKEESEAVT
+1668 QRDAVQEESEAIT
-1681 AELTTL
+1681 AELTKL

-1698 THTGKSGEQWR
+1698 THTGESGDQWR
-1709 NDFAGG
+1709 NEFASG
-1715 LLDGVQSQI
+1715 LLAGVQTQL

-1731 SDKMAAAKQTQSDNN
+1731 NDKIAEAKQTHADNQN
-1746 SKVKDSIAKSEAGVA
+1746 KVKDAVAKSEAGVA

-1775 EAKADAETRKADAV
+1775 DAQADAEKRKADAL
-1789 AKSHDAKQAES
+1789 AKGKDAQQAES
-1800 DAHSAANDA
+1800 DAHHAVNNA
-1809 QSRGDRDAMNAEN
+1809 QSRGDRDVQLAEN
-1822 KANQAQND
+1822 KANQAQAD

-1845 GVAGS
+1845 GVTGS
-1850 GLSGNAHRV
+1850 GLSGNAHSV
-1859 EGAGETGSHVNTD
+1859 ESSGETDSHVNTD

-1877 DGRFSDGLT
+1877 DGRFSEDLT
-1886 EQELEAL
+1886 EQEQEAL

-1907 GIRSKN
+1907 GIRAKN
-1913 SGSTITSMFME
+1913 SSVSSMTSMFSE
-1924 ANADSIVVDTTA
+1924 TNSKSIVVPTKVSPEPDRQEVTRR
-1936 SQDVVRKEVRI
+1936 DVRI
-1947 SGVNLVGLG
+1947 SGVNL
-1956 EASHDSAESLVA
+1956 ESLSAVKGSLPTGQLA
-1968 ARAEKVANL
+1968 SKS
-1977 YRWLDTDNDVATDK
+1977 
-1991 YVPVPG
+1991 VPG
-1997 FERVDA
+1997 FKSHFASTSIGIENELSGLVVVLPKNSAQTFGYVHDSQGNPLFMLTKDMNQGGYSNPVGINDIQGVNNWQTHTIELVTYPSEISDTAAVESRKEAMLWLAKEFTDHINQSNHQSLPHL
-2003 DVSDEVKQ
+2003 VSDDG
-2011 RMIQSM
+2011 RF
-2017 SGYIEHTDNQVPKD
+2017 
-2031 QAQALATLFVESTLD
+2031 TLVISN
-2046 YDWDK
+2046 
-2051 RVEFLTKLESYGYSF
+2051 S
-2066 ETPHAEK
+2066 
-2073 SIVSFWSGKNFK
+2073 
-2085 QYRDVLDNAQTDGK
+2085 
-2099 KVVYDIDVKG
+2099 
-2109 NAFAIDLNK
+2109 K
-2118 HLMRWGGLFL
+2118 HLIAAGNGT
-2128 DPDNAEQNQLK
+2128 
-2139 SSIDAATFSNTGF
+2139 SIDAQGKTIGMTPSGQQATMAISAKEFGTSSSSEVRLLESAPWYQAGLRDEFLANAKNTTLDDPATAQNVYAYLT
-2152 WSSVYATGAQHDVY
+2152 SVYSKTADLAKEYGIYINDWDPASEGFSPNAQGLTDPKVKNAWSILPRTKPVRMLELLSAEDSRY
-2166 VIAEGG
+2166 VRQQIAEKLKGTYSESLAKNVFEYFQYGG
-2172 VRLGNYFWH
+2172 EVAGHGINNATTGSMQQP
-2181 VELPALRQLQREG
+2181 EPAILFEFRSVPSALSDFVPKTASTVKVDVKALDHFDSSSRKAIITEVNG
-2194 LVGEIRLLDKPVS
+2194 LVSVS
-2207 EYKDLPADE
+2207 ED
-2216 IGRRLTDAGVGV
+2216 
-2228 KVRFDALSS
+2228 FDAWYQEYRASKGQPPVKNPKSS
-2237 ARQAELLADNPD
+2237 ASANHKAEWLMTQHAEQWAKITAPYTDNHETLTSTKLASNDKE
-2249 DYRADTLVELDVKLS
+2249 ELHALGETSNLEHNKQQENVS
-2264 AIDSM
+2264 SIINTM
-2269 LRESLPFYS
+2269 LNDMLPFYS

-2292 GFEVRSW
+2292 GFEVRAW
-2299 PGSDDKSKTILLDNP
+2299 PGTEDKSKTIILEDP
-2314 EDAAQQKA
+2314 EDAAQHKA

-2343 VDNKVLSHHDGRTRI
+2343 VDNKVISHHEGRTHV
-2358 LAQKEDG
+2358 LAQKVDG
-2365 AWTYNTNSELMSV
+2365 AWQYNAKVELMSV
-2378 TELLDAAHVSGK
+2378 TELLDAANVTGK
-2390 VRGES
+2390 IRGES
-2395 YQKVIDALAEYHA
+2395 YQQVIDALADYHA
-2408 STAEHADY
+2408 SITEHADY
-2416 ELESVEQLVNLRKK
+2416 EPESVEKLLNLRKK
-2430 IEGYALGHPDSGRLE
+2430 IEGYVLGHPDSGRVE
-2445 AMNSLLNQVNS
+2445 AMNSLLNQVNT
-2456 RLEEVSVL
+2456 RLDEVSLLSV
-2464 AVSEQSIKAHDS
+2464 AEQTIQAQDS
-2476 FSRLYDQLDNAHL
+2476 FSRLYDQLEAANL
-2489 KQSKH
+2489 KESKH
-2494 LYLDG
+2494 LYLDQ

-2508 GNLAKIDQLG
+2508 GNLANIDLLG
-2518 GSDAV
+2518 SREAV

-2528 ASVNHEYGQAIADT
+2528 LTVSNEYGQTVADT
-2542 IFAGLSANE
+2542 IFAGLSAKD

-2558 IDITGLNRIHQA
+2558 IDIAGLNKVHQA
-2570 LEQHMSPV
+2570 IEQHLSPV
-2578 SATMYIWKPS
+2578 SATLYIWKPS

-2601 QGRTQIDAQAAA
+2601 QGRTQLEGQAAA
-2613 DFNKQNY
+2613 DFNQQNY

-2628 KSSNIRNIFNVATE
+2628 KSSNISNILNVATKD
-2642 YQPDLKLRW
+2642 QPDLKLRW

-2666 DMASEENDGFGLNDG
+2666 DVASEENDGFGLHDG
-2681 ETKLKRFIEK
+2681 DIKLKRFIEK

-2700 AYKDASEGYA
+2700 SFKEASEGYA

-2720 VSTGI
+2720 ETTGI
-2725 PAHVFQPFVDQWNDT
+2725 PAHVFQPFVEQWNDT

-2751 AQELQKQ
+2751 AQELRLQ
-2758 AQASGDPALVAK
+2758 AQRSDDPELLEK
-2770 RIDNVVRLFA
+2770 RIGNVVRQFA

-2785 EIEAFKASQ
+2785 EIETFKASQ
-2794 ADEGRVFRINL
+2794 ADQGRVFRINL

-2812 MQAEWNRLSHDP
+2812 MQAEWHRLSNDP

-2850 LIGHTWRP
+2850 LIGHTWLP

-2885 KQSHQVNDDL
+2885 KQSHQVTDVL
-2895 DALSGSEKHKDKV
+2895 DALSGNEKPKENV

-2913 GTPPRDKVPLSP
+2913 GTPPRDKESLSP

-2933 LYGERDARRKIGD
+2933 LYGDKEARRKIGE

-2957 KGESQKV
+2957 KGESQKI
-2964 TLKGEAGRLTGYYH
+2964 TLQGEAGRLTGYYH
-2978 QGTASS
+2978 QGTAPREG
-2984 DDETSTT
+2984 ETSTT

-3014 SHYQKQGI
+3014 NHYQKQGI

-3066 ILHGY
+3066 IIHGY

-3120 GTIAKAVNG
+3120 GAIAKAVNG
-3129 QFSVEKNLKGLP
+3129 QFSVEKNLEGLP
-3141 QETPILLLTD
+3141 KETSILLLTD
-3151 NEGLGEEGEKLRVKL
+3151 NEGLGNEGEKLRTKL
-3166 SNSGFNVTGEQT
+3166 TASGYSVTGEQT
-3178 FYGHEASNRLMSQYT
+3178 FYGHEASNRLMSQYAD
-3193 GQIVSDLL
+3193 QIVSGLSSSASVDEDLDQQGL
-3201 NTQHIKHNEAK
+3201 DTTSTKDQGISNKNDHLQVVDSKEA
-3212 LNLEPHG
+3212 
-3219 KNYESRDLIL
+3219 
-3229 KPISQPETV
+3229 
-3238 ELGMPEVDQ
+3238 
-3247 KVLADIA
+3247 LADGKILH
-3254 ERENVIIGV
+3254 NQDVN
-3263 RPVDEKS
+3263 S
-3270 KSLIA
+3270 
-3275 SKMYSSKGLFVK
+3275 
-3287 AKSSDWGPMSGFIP
+3287 WGP
-3301 VDQSFAKASARR
+3301 
-3313 DLETFNR
+3313 
-3320 HAEQSIQS
+3320 
-3328 GNAVSADLYLNQVR
+3328 
-3342 VEELVSKYHS
+3342 
-3352 LTPLELDDQSG
+3352 
-3363 MYKTT
+3363 
-3368 ATNGD
+3368 
-3373 QSVPFFLNRVT
+3373 
-3384 VDGNELWQVHYITN
+3384 IT
-3398 GELAPFKVIGDPV
+3398 
-3411 SKQPMTA
+3411 
-3418 DYDLLTVM
+3418 
-3426 YSYGDL
+3426 
-3432 GPQDKVKQPLTW
+3432 
-3444 QQWKDSVTYED
+3444 
-3455 LTPKYKELY
+3455 
-3464 SNEDL
+3464 
-3469 YNKKDGASLG
+3469 
-3479 NVSGRLKELK
+3479 
-3489 DRINV
+3489 
-3494 DLGRTNGLE
+3494 
-3503 MVHHGADDANPYAV
+3503 
-3517 MADNFPATFFVPKSL
+3517 
-3532 FAEDG
+3532 
-3537 LGEGKGSIQTY
+3537 
-3548 FNVNEQGAVVIRNPQ
+3548 
-3563 EFSDFQQVTI
+3563 
-3573 NASFRASFNDKW
+3573 
-3585 NHGLDEPLF
+3585 
-3594 TTKRK
+3594 
-3599 LSHEFLNKRD
+3599 
-3609 QLLKKLSGGRLDA
+3609 
-3622 QDETLVAL
+3622 
-3630 GNPDDVSGNKAIV
+3630 
-3643 AVDVSQI
+3643 
-3650 FTRQELKE
+3650 
-3658 RANVFAKPIGASYQG
+3658 
-3673 ILDQLDLVHQTV
+3673 
-3685 SRDQIVASFEL
+3685 
-3696 NKKVNAYIA
+3696 
-3705 EHPTSGRN
+3705 
-3713 QALTQLKEQITSALF
+3713 
-3728 IGKMQVA
+3728 
-3735 QVDIDAIA
+3735 
-3743 QTRPELAARIFMVA
+3743 
-3757 IEEANGEH
+3757 
-3765 RGLTDM
+3765 
-3771 MVRWANEDP
+3771 
-3780 YLAPKQGYKG
+3780 
-3790 ETPNDLGFDAKYHVD
+3790 
-3805 LGDHYADFK
+3805 
-3814 QWLETS
+3814 
-3820 QSNGLLSK
+3820 
-3828 ATLDESTKTVH
+3828 
-3839 LGYSYQELQD
+3839 
-3849 LTGVESVQM
+3849 
-3858 AFYFLKEAAKKVDP
+3858 
-3872 ISGDSAEMILLKKF
+3872 
-3886 ADKSYLSQLDSDRMD
+3886 
-3901 QIEGIYRSS
+3901 
-3910 HETDVDAWDR
+3910 
-3920 RYSGAGY
+3920 
-3927 DELTNKLAGAT
+3927 
-3938 GVDEQLSVLLD
+3938 
-3949 DRKGLLIGEVHG
+3949 
-3961 SDVNG
+3961 
-3966 LRFVNEQMD
+3966 
-3975 ALKKQGV
+3975 
-3982 TVIGLEHL
+3982 
-3990 RSDLAQPLIDRYLAT
+3990 
-4005 GVMSS
+4005 
-4010 ELSAMLKTKHLDA
+4010 
-4023 TLFEN
+4023 
-4028 ARANGMRIVALDAN
+4028 
-4042 SSARPN
+4042 
-4048 VQGTEHGLMYRAGA
+4048 
-4062 ANNIA
+4062 
-4067 VEVLQS
+4067 
-4073 LPDDEKF
+4073 
-4080 VAIYGK
+4080 
-4086 AHLQSHKGI
+4086 
-4095 EGFVPGITHR
+4095 
-4105 LDLPA
+4105 
-4110 LRVSDSNQFR
+4110 
-4120 VEQDDMTLRVVYDD
+4120 
-4134 VANKP
+4134 
-4139 KLTFKDSLSGAN
+4139 
-4151 TAIHNQN
+4151 
-4158 VNDWERVAVTPT
+4158 VTPT
-4170 ADGGETRFDGQIIVQ
+4170 TDGGETRFDGQIIVQ
-4185 MENDSVVA
+4185 MENDDVVA
-4193 NAAANLAGKHP
+4193 KAAANLAGKHP

-4234 QLVGHGRDDSDSNNT
+4234 QLVGHGRDHSESNNT
-4249 HLSGYSAE
+4249 HLSGYSADE
-4257 DLAAKL
+4257 LAVKL
-4263 ANFQQSFSQAENI
+4263 AKFQQSFNQAENI
-4276 NNTPDHIS
+4276 NNKPDHIS

-4307 DVNGLRV
+4307 DANGLRV
-4314 DVSAR
+4314 DVSVR

-4325 DATGRKHTKDENGDW
+4325 DEAGRKHTKDANGDW
-4340 IQKAETNKVSLS
+4340 VQKAENNKVSLS
-4352 WNEQGEVIA
+4352 WDAQGEVVA
-4361 KEERIR
+4361 KDEPIR

-4375 DLSRIGVSDVGEI
+4375 DLSRIGVSDVDEP

-4394 DNNDVFDAPEKRKV
+4394 DNNDVFDAPEKRKP
-4408 ETETSSSAANNK
+4408 ETEVIANSSNSNQ

-4425 NIQVNVGDGEFT
+4425 NIQVNVGEGEFT

-4451 SGGFK
+4451 TGGFK

-4468 IGNGESKHSVDMGG
+4468 IGDGESKHSVDIGG

-4492 IGNRNVSFNLGQSND
+4492 LGNRNVSFNFGHSND
-4507 LLVMMDKSIPTPPL
+4507 LILMMDKSIPTPPL

-4535 QSIATSGEDQDWLAA
+4535 QGIATSGEGEDWLAA

-4574 SVDYTCLVELDSH
+4574 SVDYTTLVELDSQ
-4587 NERSSRGL
+4587 NERDSRGL
-4595 KHDTEAALNK
+4595 KHDAEATLNK
-4605 QYNQWLSGNSD
+4605 QYNQWLSGNGNSGT
-4616 SSAGKLSRAD
+4616 SQLSRAD

-4671 GSLFGLMTQQFSAT
+4671 GSLFGLMTQQFTAT

-4693 YTPEDL
+4693 YTPQDL

-4705 KLLGQMAGIGA
+4705 KLLGQLAGVGA

-4728 TTSGQIVSRNG
+4728 TASGQIVSRNG
-4739 EAVDGVA
+4739 QAVDGVA
-4746 ILTEMLEVIGEF
+4746 ILKEMLEVIGEF

-4774 SLKSGIDMGADGIQ
+4774 SLKAGIDMGADGIK
-4788 SFAETHGLKDKAP
+4788 SFAETHGLKEKAP
-4801 EEEENKSAVSVN
+4801 EEEKDNSSVSVN
-4813 GTSVNSAQGATA
+4813 GANVNSAQGATMA
-4825 SDGNTETAETQDR
+4825 DGNTETAETQDR
-4838 AFGFNSLNLPN
+4838 ALGFNSLNLPN

-4871 ENLTAD
+4871 QNLTAD

-4891 SGHLQGDGDINLSLG
+4891 SGHLQGDGDINISLG

-4948 GGEGSDMGVLMG
+4948 GGEGHDMGVLVG

-5000 IDTGLGRDYVVT
+5000 IDTGSGRDYVVT

-5019 DTGDGQD
+5019 DTGDDQD

-5035 QVELGAGNDFANVFG
+5035 QVELGAGNDFANIFG
-5050 NYNRINASAGND
+5050 NYNRINAGAGND

-5075 GEGEDHLIAAAISK
+5075 GDGDDHLIAAAISK

-5095 EEGRDLM
+5095 GEGRDLM

-5133 ISSED
+5133 IRSED

-5157 DLKLSILRDPVSETD
+5157 DLKLSILRDPSNDSD
-5172 QAKFEHIGSV
+5172 QSKFEHIGSV
-5182 TFNDYFD
+5182 TFSDYFN
-5189 GKRAQMII
+5189 GNRAQVVIGMS
-5197 AMGEKDAN
+5197 EKDLS
-5205 GEREYTT
+5205 GEREYTM
-5212 LSESS
+5212 LSDSA
-5217 IDALVQ
+5217 IDALIQ
-5223 AMSGFDPQAG
+5223 AMSGFEPQAG
-5233 DNGFIDNLD
+5233 DNGFIDSLE
-5242 SKSRVAISTAWADVV
+5242 SKSQAAISMAWSDVV
-5257 HKKGIT
+5257 HKKGLM

>member
-21 NGNNDI
+21 DGNNSI

-49 IGATVHTGSG
+49 IGATVYTGSG

-70 RVEDSTGHLSVKG
+70 RVEDTTGHLSVKG

-102 AAGGVSIDHLGHHG
+102 AAGGVSIDHLGNHG
-116 DVSYGGAAAYNSV
+116 DVSYGGAAAYNGIT
-129 KRKGLSGNVTFK
+129 RKGLSGNVTFK
-141 GAGGYNALWHETNHG
+141 GAGGYNALWHETNQG

-172 WFDQYQGSRG
+172 WFNRYQGSRG
-182 DVSFDGA
+182 DVTFDGA

-242 DVYQQTHGNIRFEGV
+242 DVYAQTRGNIRFEGV
-257 GGYNSFYSDVAH
+257 GGYNSLYSDVAH

-304 IVLTTAKMHGSWI
+304 IVLTAAQMHGLSI
-317 GSGTHAVT
+317 DNGNKFHAVT

-346 KINKVRLSNDPKTGK
+346 KINKVRLYNDPETGK
-361 LKYYSEAWYK
+361 LKYYSEAWFK
-371 QGNHLSGLARS
+371 RGNHLAELARS

-412 TVHAMEKDLTEYEWV
+412 TVHAVEKDLTEYEWV
-427 TYANGALIDAKDVV
+427 TYANGALIDAKDVA

-454 DGTKVD
+454 DGTTVD
-460 VQAIKSNRKPN
+460 VQAVKSNRKPN

-490 ANDAET
+490 ANDPKT
-496 GVLKYQ
+496 GALKYQ
-502 ARSWYKEGD
+502 ARSWYKEGN

-534 YSLSA
+534 YSLSD
-539 LNYSVNAI
+539 LHYSVNAV
-547 RSMSETV
+547 RSTSETV

-574 SSGDVHFS
+574 SSGDVRFN

-613 SQFGNTEFNGGG
+613 SQFGHTEFNGGG

-697 RVAMLGGYNTHTQIG
+697 RVVMLGGYNTHTQIG
-712 SGHGLWLAAGGFN
+712 SGNGLWLAAGGFN
-725 VMTQVGNGEVTSVL
+725 VMTQVGNGDVASVL

-750 EGELTAGMLG
+750 DGDLTAGMLG
-760 GANVMTHI
+760 GANVITHI
-768 SGDEQA
+768 SGDNET

-785 NILTKKGKGDTLAVM
+785 NILTKKGKGNTLAVM

-813 STTGVMVGGA
+813 TTTGVMVGGA

-868 DGTSIAAMIG
+868 DGTSIAVMIG

-961 IGNGSTFA
+961 VGSGSTFA

-1004 SLGLF
+1004 SLGIF
-1009 AGEMNVMTKV
+1009 AGEVNVMTKV

-1120 IGIAKGKANIVTKV
+1120 IGIAKGKANIITKV
-1134 GDGLGIN
+1134 GDGLGVN
-1141 VAWGQANVF
+1141 VVWGQANVF

-1164 EANILTKVGDGQ
+1164 EANIITKVGDGQ

-1211 DGRNV
+1211 NGRNV

-1235 NALWSKGNVVTKV
+1235 NALWSKGNIVTKV

-1267 GNGLSVTAAYG
+1267 GDGLSVTAAYG
-1278 DANINTKVGN
+1278 DANINTKVGD

-1323 IGDGLNINASYAR
+1323 VGDGLNINASYAQ

-1364 ALFDNVKQ
+1364 ALFDNIKQ

-1388 GDEASTSGT
+1388 GDEASSSGT

-1415 QMDAIEEV
+1415 QMEVIEEV

-1441 DLNEMDNDLNI
+1441 DLNKMQNALDV
-1452 DGASDHAPNLI
+1452 DGSSDQTQAPNLI

-1475 QSTHGVEASYSG
+1475 KSTHGVEASYSG
-1487 SVYGVNGEGHG
+1487 NVYGVNGEGHG
-1498 TRVTELDTHTNTS
+1498 ARVTELDTYTNTS

-1601 SSPQAN
+1601 SSQQAN
-1607 AVSEHAK
+1607 AVSEHAT

-1656 TDQQAIENNGQA
+1656 TDQQALGNNGQA

-1681 AELTTL
+1681 AELTKL

-1698 THTGKSGEQWR
+1698 THTGESGDQWR

-1715 LLDGVQSQI
+1715 LLDGVQSQL

-1731 SDKMAAAKQTQSDNN
+1731 NDKIAAAKQTQSDNN
-1746 SKVKDSIAKSEAGVA
+1746 SKVKESVAKSEAGVA
-1761 KGEQNRAGAEQDIA
+1761 QGEQNRAGAEQDIA

-1789 AKSHDAKQAES
+1789 AKSNDAKQAES

-1830 AQGAKQNEGDRPDRQ
+1830 AKGTKQNEGDRPDRE

-1850 GLSGNAHRV
+1850 GLSGNAHSV
-1859 EGAGETGSHVNTD
+1859 EGAGETGSHITTD

-1877 DGRFSDGLT
+1877 DGRFSEGLS
-1886 EQELEAL
+1886 EQEQEAL

-1907 GIRSKN
+1907 GIRGKN
-1913 SGSTITSMFME
+1913 SGSTITSMFTE
-1924 ANADSIVVDTTA
+1924 TNSDSIVVPTTA
-1936 SQDVVRKEVRI
+1936 SQDVVRKEIRI
-1947 SGVNLVGLG
+1947 SGVNLEGLG

-1997 FERVDA
+1997 FERVDV

-2031 QAQALATLFVESTLD
+2031 QAEALATLFVESTLD

-2066 ETPHAEK
+2066 EAPHAEK

-2085 QYRDVLDNAQTDGK
+2085 QYRDILDNAQTDGK

-2152 WSSVYATGAQHDVY
+2152 WSSVYATGAQNDVY

-2172 VRLGNYFWH
+2172 VRLGNYFWN

-2207 EYKDLPADE
+2207 EYKDLPADQ
-2216 IGRRLTDAGVGV
+2216 IGRRLTDAGVAV
-2228 KVRFDALSS
+2228 KVRFDALSHE
-2237 ARQAELLADNPD
+2237 RQAELLADNPD
-2249 DYRADTLVELDVKLS
+2249 GYKADTLVELDVKLS

-2285 LVQEGDE
+2285 LVQEGEE

-2299 PGSDDKSKTILLDNP
+2299 PGIDGKSKTILLDNP
-2314 EDAAQQKA
+2314 EDAAQQKS

-2358 LAQKEDG
+2358 IAQKEDG
-2365 AWTYNTNSELMSV
+2365 AWTYNTNVELMSV
-2378 TELLDAAHVSGK
+2378 TELLDAAHVNGK
-2390 VRGES
+2390 VRGDS
-2395 YQKVIDALAEYHA
+2395 YQQVIDALTEYHA
-2408 STAEHADY
+2408 STVEHADY
-2416 ELESVEQLVNLRKK
+2416 ELESVEKLLNLRKQ
-2430 IEGYALGHPDSGRLE
+2430 IEGYVLGHPDSGRVE

-2476 FSRLYDQLDNAHL
+2476 FSRLYDQLDNANL
-2489 KQSKH
+2489 KESKH

-2508 GNLAKIDQLG
+2508 GNLATIDQLG

-2528 ASVNHEYGQAIADT
+2528 AAVTHEYGQVVADT
-2542 IFAGLSANE
+2542 IFARLSAND

-2558 IDITGLNRIHQA
+2558 IDIAGLNKVHQA
-2570 LEQHMSPV
+2570 IEQHMSPV

-2588 DHSALGHAALQIG
+2588 DHSTLGHAALQIG
-2601 QGRTQIDAQAAA
+2601 QGRTQLEGQAAA

-2642 YQPDLKLRW
+2642 DQPDLKLRW

-2666 DMASEENDGFGLNDG
+2666 DMASEENDGFGLKDG

-2700 AYKDASEGYA
+2700 SYKDASEGYA

-2720 VSTGI
+2720 ASTGI

-2751 AQELQKQ
+2751 AEELQKQ
-2758 AQASGDPALVAK
+2758 AQASGDPALVEK

-2812 MQAEWNRLSHDP
+2812 MQAEWNRLSNDP

-2885 KQSHQVNDDL
+2885 KQSHQVTDVL
-2895 DALSGSEKHKDKV
+2895 DALSGNEKHKENV

-2913 GTPPRDKVPLSP
+2913 GTPPRDKESLSP

-2933 LYGERDARRKIGD
+2933 LYGEKDARRKIGE

-2957 KGESQKV
+2957 NGESQKV
-2964 TLKGEAGRLTGYYH
+2964 TLKGEVGRLTGYYH
-2978 QGTASS
+2978 QGAASS
-2984 DDETSTT
+2984 EGETSAT

-3001 SGSSAEEQASAIR
+3001 SGSSAEEQASEIR
-3014 SHYQKQGI
+3014 NHYQKQGI

-3066 ILHGY
+3066 IIHGY

-3120 GTIAKAVNG
+3120 GAIAKAVNG

-3141 QETPILLLTD
+3141 KETPILLLTD
-3151 NEGLGEEGEKLRVKL
+3151 NEGLGEEGEKLRAKL
-3166 SNSGFNVTGEQT
+3166 AIAGYNVTGEQT
-3178 FYGHEASNRLMSQYT
+3178 FYGHEASNRLMGQYAD
-3193 GQIVSDLL
+3193 QIVSGLFNAEQAAVEAGEVLKGLEKDFKRYGDALKPDTSVPGKSKDIRTTKDFLNGYKNDHAKEIVDGFRSDMSIKQLVDLFVKGNWSAEQKGALAWEIESRALKVTFQNKSEKYNRLFREIASAGVVDAKATEQLAPQLMLL
-3201 NTQHIKHNEAK
+3201 NLSNDGFGGRCDPLSKLVLVAK
-3212 LNLEPHG
+3212 QLENDG
-3219 KNYESRDLIL
+3219 
-3229 KPISQPETV
+3229 QV
-3238 ELGMPEVDQ
+3238 
-3247 KVLADIA
+3247 
-3254 ERENVIIGV
+3254 GV
-3263 RPVDEKS
+3263 ARQLLE
-3270 KSLIA
+3270 
-3275 SKMYSSKGLFVK
+3275 KMYSAAAVLSNPTLYSDSEKANASKLLSSLAAIH
-3287 AKSSDWGPMSGFIP
+3287 AKNPMHDTSMKVWQEKLEGKQALTVNGVVEKIT
-3301 VDQSFAKASARR
+3301 DASANGKPV
-3313 DLETFNR
+3313 L
-3320 HAEQSIQS
+3320 
-3328 GNAVSADLYLNQVR
+3328 
-3342 VEELVSKYHS
+3342 
-3352 LTPLELDDQSG
+3352 LELDAPGHAMAAWAKGSGDDRVYGFYDPNAGIVEFSSAEKFGDYLTRFFGKSDLNMAQSYKLG
-3363 MYKTT
+3363 KNDAGEAIFNRVVVMDGNTLASYKPTFGDKTT
-3368 ATNGD
+3368 
-3373 QSVPFFLNRVT
+3373 
-3384 VDGNELWQVHYITN
+3384 
-3398 GELAPFKVIGDPV
+3398 
-3411 SKQPMTA
+3411 M
-3418 DYDLLTVM
+3418 
-3426 YSYGDL
+3426 
-3432 GPQDKVKQPLTW
+3432 
-3444 QQWKDSVTYED
+3444 
-3455 LTPKYKELY
+3455 
-3464 SNEDL
+3464 
-3469 YNKKDGASLG
+3469 
-3479 NVSGRLKELK
+3479 
-3489 DRINV
+3489 
-3494 DLGRTNGLE
+3494 
-3503 MVHHGADDANPYAV
+3503 
-3517 MADNFPATFFVPKSL
+3517 
-3532 FAEDG
+3532 
-3537 LGEGKGSIQTY
+3537 
-3548 FNVNEQGAVVIRNPQ
+3548 
-3563 EFSDFQQVTI
+3563 
-3573 NASFRASFNDKW
+3573 
-3585 NHGLDEPLF
+3585 
-3594 TTKRK
+3594 
-3599 LSHEFLNKRD
+3599 
-3609 QLLKKLSGGRLDA
+3609 
-3622 QDETLVAL
+3622 
-3630 GNPDDVSGNKAIV
+3630 
-3643 AVDVSQI
+3643 
-3650 FTRQELKE
+3650 
-3658 RANVFAKPIGASYQG
+3658 QG
-3673 ILDQLDLVHQTV
+3673 ILDLPV
-3685 SRDQIVASFEL
+3685 
-3696 NKKVNAYIA
+3696 
-3705 EHPTSGRN
+3705 
-3713 QALTQLKEQITSALF
+3713 
-3728 IGKMQVA
+3728 
-3735 QVDIDAIA
+3735 
-3743 QTRPELAARIFMVA
+3743 
-3757 IEEANGEH
+3757 
-3765 RGLTDM
+3765 
-3771 MVRWANEDP
+3771 
-3780 YLAPKQGYKG
+3780 
-3790 ETPNDLGFDAKYHVD
+3790 FDATPIKKPGALDVD
-3805 LGDHYADFK
+3805 GNA
-3814 QWLETS
+3814 
-3820 QSNGLLSK
+3820 K
-3828 ATLDESTKTVH
+3828 AVDDT
-3839 LGYSYQELQD
+3839 
-3849 LTGVESVQM
+3849 
-3858 AFYFLKEAAKKVDP
+3858 KEA
-3872 ISGDSAEMILLKKF
+3872 
-3886 ADKSYLSQLDSDRMD
+3886 
-3901 QIEGIYRSS
+3901 
-3910 HETDVDAWDR
+3910 
-3920 RYSGAGY
+3920 
-3927 DELTNKLAGAT
+3927 LAG
-3938 GVDEQLSVLLD
+3938 
-3949 DRKGLLIGEVHG
+3949 
-3961 SDVNG
+3961 
-3966 LRFVNEQMD
+3966 
-3975 ALKKQGV
+3975 
-3982 TVIGLEHL
+3982 
-3990 RSDLAQPLIDRYLAT
+3990 
-4005 GVMSS
+4005 
-4010 ELSAMLKTKHLDA
+4010 
-4023 TLFEN
+4023 
-4028 ARANGMRIVALDAN
+4028 
-4042 SSARPN
+4042 
-4048 VQGTEHGLMYRAGA
+4048 
-4062 ANNIA
+4062 
-4067 VEVLQS
+4067 
-4073 LPDDEKF
+4073 
-4080 VAIYGK
+4080 GK
-4086 AHLQSHKGI
+4086 IL
-4095 EGFVPGITHR
+4095 
-4105 LDLPA
+4105 
-4110 LRVSDSNQFR
+4110 
-4120 VEQDDMTLRVVYDD
+4120 
-4134 VANKP
+4134 
-4139 KLTFKDSLSGAN
+4139 
-4151 TAIHNQN
+4151 HNQN
-4158 VNDWERVAVTPT
+4158 VNDWERVVVTPT
-4170 ADGGETRFDGQIIVQ
+4170 ADGGESRFDGQIIVQ
-4185 MENDSVVA
+4185 MENDDVVA
-4193 NAAANLAGKHP
+4193 KAAANLAGKHP
-4204 ESSVVVQLDSDGNYR
+4204 ESSVVVQIDSDGNYR

-4234 QLVGHGRDDSDSNNT
+4234 QLVGHGRDDSESNNT
-4249 HLSGYSAE
+4249 RLSGYSADE
-4257 DLAAKL
+4257 LAVKL
-4263 ANFQQSFSQAENI
+4263 AKFQQSFNQAENI
-4276 NNTPDHIS
+4276 NNKPDHIS

-4307 DVNGLRV
+4307 DANGLRV
-4314 DVSAR
+4314 DVSVR

-4325 DATGRKHTKDENGDW
+4325 DEAGRKHTKDANGDW
-4340 IQKAETNKVSLS
+4340 VQKAENNKVSLS
-4352 WNEQGEVIA
+4352 WDEQGEVVA
-4361 KEERIR
+4361 KDERIR

-4375 DLSRIGVSDVGEI
+4375 DLSRIGVSDVDEP

-4394 DNNDVFDAPEKRKV
+4394 DNNDVFDAPEKRKA
-4408 ETETSSSAANNK
+4408 ETETSSSSANNK

-4451 SGGFK
+4451 TGGFK

-4468 IGNGESKHSVDMGG
+4468 IGNGESKHSFDIGG

-4492 IGNRNVSFNLGQSND
+4492 IGNRNVSFNLGRSND
-4507 LLVMMDKSIPTPPL
+4507 LIVMMDKSIPTPPL

-4535 QSIATSGEDQDWLAA
+4535 QSIATSGEGQDWLAA

-4574 SVDYTCLVELDSH
+4574 SVDYTSLVELDSQ

-4595 KHDTEAALNK
+4595 KHDAEATLNK
-4605 QYNQWLSGNSD
+4605 QYNQWLSGNGNNDTS
-4616 SSAGKLSRAD
+4616 KLSRAD

-4705 KLLGQMAGIGA
+4705 KLLGQLAGVGA

-4728 TTSGQIVSRNG
+4728 TASGQIVSRNG

-4746 ILTEMLEVIGEF
+4746 ILKEMLEVIGEF

-4774 SLKSGIDMGADGIQ
+4774 SLKSGINMGADGIK
-4788 SFAETHGLKDKAP
+4788 SFAETHGLKEKAP
-4801 EEEENKSAVSVN
+4801 EEEEDNSSVSVN
-4813 GTSVNSAQGATA
+4813 GANVNSAQGATVA
-4825 SDGNTETAETQDR
+4825 DGSTETAETPDR

-4891 SGHLQGDGDINLSLG
+4891 SGHLQGDGDINISLG

-4948 GGEGSDMGVLMG
+4948 GGEGNDMGVLMG

-5000 IDTGLGRDYVVT
+5000 IDTGSGRDYVVT

-5019 DTGDGQD
+5019 DTGDDQD

-5095 EEGRDLM
+5095 GEGRDLM

-5133 ISSED
+5133 IRSED

-5157 DLKLSILRDPVSETD
+5157 DLKLSILRDPASDSD

-5182 TFNDYFD
+5182 TFSDYFN
-5189 GKRAQMII
+5189 GNRAQVII
-5197 AMGEKDAN
+5197 AMGEKDAT

-5212 LSESS
+5212 LSESA

-5242 SKSRVAISTAWADVV
+5242 SKSRVAITTAWADVV

>member
-21 NGNNDI
+21 DGNNNI
-27 VAIGFGGEIHAYG
+27 VAIGFGGQIHAYG

-49 IGATVHTGSG
+49 IGATVYTGSG

-70 RVEDSTGHLSVKG
+70 KVEDSTGHLTVKG

-102 AAGGVSIDHLGHHG
+102 AAGGVSIDHLGNHG
-116 DVSYGGAAAYNSV
+116 DVSYGGAAAYNGIT
-129 KRKGLSGNVTFK
+129 RKGLSGNVTFA
-141 GAGGYNALWHETNHG
+141 GAGGYNALWHETNQG
-156 NLSFAGAGAG
+156 NLSFTGAGAG

-172 WFDQYQGSRG
+172 WFNRYQGSHG
-182 DVSFDGA
+182 DVTFDGA

-233 RIERTRQAE
+233 RIERTHQAE
-242 DVYQQTHGNIRFEGV
+242 DVYTQTRGNIRFEGV
-257 GGYNSFYSDVAH
+257 GGYNSLYSDVAH
-269 GDIHFSGGGAYNTIT
+269 GDIHFSGGGAYNTII
-284 RKGSGS
+284 RKGSGND
-290 SFDAQGMEYAKAED
+290 FAKEGMTNAKADE
-304 IVLTTAKMHGSWI
+304 IVLTKAVMSGSWI
-317 GSGTHAVT
+317 GQDHHVT
-325 AVKSEREPNTYLFAI
+325 AVKSASEPNTYLFAF
-340 ADGTYT
+340 ADSTYT
-346 KINKVRLSNDPKTGK
+346 KINKVQLRNDPQTGE
-361 LKYYSEAWYK
+361 LKYYSTAWYK
-371 QGNHLSGLARS
+371 EGNRLSNLANQDIS
-382 DVSSAGGFEVNPING
+382 DNGGFTAVNING
-397 GYTLSNIAVE
+397 AYTLSDLKVE
-407 HQQSL
+407 HQQSV
-412 TVHAMEKDLTEYEWV
+412 TVHAVEKSLTEYEWV
-427 TYANGALIDAKDVV
+427 TYANGAVIDAKEVS
-441 LSDAKMGGHAIST
+441 LSDAKMGGHAIYA

-460 VQAIKSNRKPN
+460 VKAVKSNRQPN
-471 TYVYAKVLGPYT
+471 TYIYAKVLGPYT

-490 ANDAET
+490 ANDPET
-496 GVLKYQ
+496 GALKYQ

-511 HTANLANEDISSA
+511 HTANIANQDISSA
-524 NGYHSMGKGG
+524 TGYNPMGKGG
-534 YSLSA
+534 YSLSD
-539 LNYSVNAI
+539 LHYSVNAV
-547 RSMSETV
+547 RSTSETV
-554 ADIDEYTD
+554 ADIEEYTD
-562 QTLFKPATDSGE
+562 QTLFKPANDSGE
-574 SSGDVHFS
+574 SSGDVRFN

-590 KSNVTRGNVYFN
+590 KSNVTRGNVHFN

-648 VLVHQSKQGKMD
+648 VLVHQSQQGKMD
-660 VYAGGAVNVLVRIG
+660 VYAGGAVNVLVRLG

-682 LAYGNISVHKGNGNS
+682 LAYGNISVQKGSGDS
-697 RVAMLGGYNTHTQIG
+697 RVVMLGGYNTHTQIG
-712 SGHGLWLAAGGFN
+712 SGNGLWLAAGGFN
-725 VMTQVGNGEVTSVL
+725 VMTQVGQGDVAAVL
-739 AGGANVLTKVG
+739 AGGANVLTKMG
-750 EGELTAGMLG
+750 EGELTSGMLG
-760 GANVMTHI
+760 GANVITHI
-768 SGDEQA
+768 SNDDQL

-785 NILTKKGKGDTLAVM
+785 NILTKKGKGNTLAVM

-813 STTGVMVGGA
+813 TTTGVMVGGA
-823 NILTKVGNGDTTGI
+823 NILTKIGNGDTTGI

-868 DGTSIAAMIG
+868 DGTSIAVMIG
-878 AGNIFTHVGEGNAWA
+878 AGNIFTHVGEGSAWA

-961 IGNGSTFA
+961 IGHGSTFA
-969 AMIGQANVMTKVGND
+969 AMIGQANIMTKVGND

-991 GKANIYTHVGDGT
+991 GKANIMTHVGDGT

-1009 AGEMNVMTKV
+1009 AGEVNVMTKV

-1053 VTKVGDDF
+1053 
-1061 MGVVAAAK
+1061 
-1069 ANVVTHVGDATT
+1069 
-1081 AAVLAGKGNIL
+1081 
-1092 TKVGEGTTVGLL
+1092 
-1104 ISDIG
+1104 
-1109 NVMTHVGDGTT
+1109 
-1120 IGIAKGKANIVTKV
+1120 
-1134 GDGLGIN
+1134 
-1141 VAWGQANVF
+1141 
-1150 TQVGDGDRYNFAKG
+1150 
-1164 EANILTKVGDGQ
+1164 
-1176 EVSVVQGKANIITHV
+1176 ITHV

-1211 DGRNV
+1211 HGQNV

-1235 NALWSKGNVVTKV
+1235 NALWSKGNIVTKV

-1267 GNGLSVTAAYG
+1267 GNGLNVTAAYG
-1278 DANINTKVGN
+1278 DANINTKVGD

-1323 IGDGLNINASYAR
+1323 VGDGLNINASYAQ

-1364 ALFDNVKQ
+1364 ALFDNIKQ
-1372 TLLGVGGSQAI
+1372 TVLGVGGSQAI

-1388 GDEASTSGT
+1388 GDEASSSGT
-1397 QKGRGAIATPE
+1397 HKGRGAIATPE

-1415 QMDAIEEV
+1415 QMDAIKEV
-1423 GSDLGDSLTG
+1423 SSDLGDSLTG

-1441 DLNEMDNDLNI
+1441 DLNKMQHALNV
-1452 DGASDHAPNLI
+1452 DDSSVQAPNLI
-1463 VNGDFEQGDRGW
+1463 VNGDFEQGEHGW
-1475 QSTHGVEASYSG
+1475 QSTHGVEASYAG
-1487 SVYGVNGEGHG
+1487 SVYGVEGEGHG
-1498 TRVTELDTHTNTS
+1498 ARVTELDTYTNTS
-1511 LYQDLTDL
+1511 LYQDLANL
-1519 TEGEVI
+1519 AQGEVI
-1525 AVSFDFAKRAGLSN
+1525 AVSFDFAKRAGLSH

-1556 GDASAW
+1556 GDESAW

-1569 TAHAGSNRIEFKGT
+1569 TAQAGSNRIEFKGT

-1596 VAKSE
+1596 VATSE
-1601 SSPQAN
+1601 SSQQAN
-1607 AVSEHAK
+1607 AIREHAT
-1614 QNQASQNALSD
+1614 QNPAAQNALSD

-1656 TDQQAIENNGQA
+1656 TDQQALENNGQA
-1668 QRDAVKEESEAVT
+1668 QRDAVQEESEAIT
-1681 AELTTL
+1681 AELTKL

-1698 THTGKSGEQWR
+1698 THTGESGDQWR
-1709 NDFAGG
+1709 NEFASG
-1715 LLDGVQSQI
+1715 LLAGVQTQL

-1731 SDKMAAAKQTQSDNN
+1731 NDKIAEAKQTHADNQN
-1746 SKVKDSIAKSEAGVA
+1746 KVKDAVAKSEAGVA

-1775 EAKADAETRKADAV
+1775 DAQADSEKRKADAL
-1789 AKSHDAKQAES
+1789 AKGKDAQQAES
-1800 DAHSAANDA
+1800 DAHHAVNNA
-1809 QSRGDRDAMNAEN
+1809 QSRGDRDVQLAEN
-1822 KANQAQND
+1822 KANQAQAD
-1830 AQGAKQNEGDRPDRQ
+1830 AQGAKQNGGDRPDRQ
-1845 GVAGS
+1845 GVTGS
-1850 GLSGNAHRV
+1850 GLSGNAHSV
-1859 EGAGETGSHVNTD
+1859 EGAGETDSHINTD

-1877 DGRFSDGLT
+1877 DGRFSEGLT
-1886 EQELEAL
+1886 EQEQEAL

-1907 GIRSKN
+1907 GIRAKN
-1913 SGSTITSMFME
+1913 SVSTITTMFTE
-1924 ANADSIVVDTTA
+1924 ANTDSIVVPTTTP
-1936 SQDVVRKEVRI
+1936 QDVVRKEIRI
-1947 SGVNLVGLG
+1947 SGVNLEGLG
-1956 EASHDSAESLVA
+1956 EASHDSAVSLVA

-1977 YRWLDTDNDVATDK
+1977 YRWLDSDHPRATEQ
-1991 YVPVPG
+1991 YIPVPG
-1997 FERVDA
+1997 FERVDVN
-2003 DVSDEVKQ
+2003 VSDETKQ
-2011 RMIQSM
+2011 RLTQFV

-2031 QAQALATLFVESTLD
+2031 QAQALATLFVEATLN

-2066 ETPHAEK
+2066 EAPHGEN
-2073 SIVSFWSGKNFK
+2073 SLVSFWSGRNFK
-2085 QYRDVLDNAQTDGK
+2085 EYRNVLDNAQPDGK
-2099 KVVYDIDVKG
+2099 KVVYDIDVQG
-2109 NAFAIDLNK
+2109 NAFAIKLNK
-2118 HLMRWGGLFL
+2118 QLMRWGDMFL
-2128 DPDNAEQNQLK
+2128 DLENADQNHLQ
-2139 SSIDAATFSNTGF
+2139 SSIEAPAYSNTGF
-2152 WSSVYATGAQHDVY
+2152 WSSVYATGAKDDVY

-2172 VRLGNYFWH
+2172 MRLGNYFWN
-2181 VELPALRQLQREG
+2181 VELPLLRQLQREG

-2207 EYKDLPADE
+2207 EYKDVPVNE
-2216 IGRRLTDAGVGV
+2216 IGHKLTDAGVGV
-2228 KVRFDALSS
+2228 KVRFDALS
-2237 ARQAELLADNPD
+2237 AAQQAELLAINPKG
-2249 DYRADTLVELDVKLS
+2249 YKADSLVELDVKLS

-2269 LRESLPFYS
+2269 LRDALPFYS

-2292 GFEVRSW
+2292 GFKVRAW
-2299 PGSDDKSKTILLDNP
+2299 PGSDGKSKTIVLDNP
-2314 EDAAQQKA
+2314 EDATQQKT
-2322 IERFILANFDNFEQM
+2322 IERFILANFQNFEQM

-2343 VDNKVLSHHDGRTRI
+2343 VDNKVISHDKGITHI
-2358 LAQKEDG
+2358 LAQKVDG
-2365 AWTYNTNSELMSV
+2365 AWLYNAKVDLMSV
-2378 TELLDAAHVSGK
+2378 TELLDAANVTGK
-2390 VRGES
+2390 IRGES
-2395 YQKVIDALAEYHA
+2395 YQQVIDALSEYH
-2408 STAEHADY
+2408 SSVTEFSDY
-2416 ELESVEQLVNLRKK
+2416 EQESIEKLLSLRKK
-2430 IEGYALGHPDSGRLE
+2430 IEGYVLGHPDSGRIA
-2445 AMNSLLNQVNS
+2445 AMNSLLNQVNT

-2464 AVSEQSIKAHDS
+2464 AVSEPNIKAQDS
-2476 FSRLYDQLDNAHL
+2476 FSRLYDQLETANL
-2489 KQSKH
+2489 KGTKH
-2494 LYLDG
+2494 LYLDQ
-2499 NGDFVTKGK
+2499 NGEFVTKGK
-2508 GNLAKIDQLG
+2508 GHLANIDLLG
-2518 GSDAV
+2518 SREAV

-2528 ASVNHEYGQAIADT
+2528 LTVSNEYGQTVADT
-2542 IFAGLSANE
+2542 VFAGLSAKD

-2558 IDITGLNRIHQA
+2558 IDIAGLKKVHLAI
-2570 LEQHMSPV
+2570 EQHLSPV
-2578 SATMYIWKPS
+2578 SATLFLWKPS
-2588 DHSALGHAALQIG
+2588 DHSALGHAALQIS
-2601 QGRTQIDAQAAA
+2601 QGRTQLEGQAAA
-2613 DFNKQNY
+2613 DFNQQNY

-2628 KSSNIRNIFNVATE
+2628 KSSNISNILNVATKD
-2642 YQPDLKLRW
+2642 QPDLKLRW
-2651 SDFSQ
+2651 KDFSQ
-2656 PAHQNDTLEH
+2656 PAAHGESLAF
-2666 DMASEENDGFGLNDG
+2666 DMQTEENDDFGLKSAED
-2681 ETKLKRFIEK
+2681 KLKDFIK
-2691 LNAAKGIDA
+2691 QLASASGVDKKF
-2700 AYKDASEGYA
+2700 KDISQAFTMMA
-2710 SVLLGNPDML
+2710 LMNPDIL
-2720 VSTGI
+2720 ESANI
-2725 PAHVFQPFVDQWNDT
+2725 PEHISKPFVDQWNDT
-2740 SYDMM
+2740 SYDMQ
-2745 DVANRF
+2745 DVAQRFAKELQEQAKVAANSEQMEQQISEVVRRF
-2751 AQELQKQ
+2751 AQDELDKIQT
-2758 AQASGDPALVAK
+2758 
-2770 RIDNVVRLFA
+2770 
-2780 ERALE
+2780 
-2785 EIEAFKASQ
+2785 FKETQ
-2794 ADEGRVFRINL
+2794 ADQGRVFRINL

-2812 MQAEWNRLSHDP
+2812 MQAEWHRLSNDP

-2850 LIGHTWRP
+2850 LIGHTWLP

-2885 KQSHQVNDDL
+2885 KQSHQVTDVL
-2895 DALSGSEKHKDKV
+2895 DALSG
-2908 AIEND
+2908 N
-2913 GTPPRDKVPLSP
+2913 
-2925 LTRFLNNE
+2925 
-2933 LYGERDARRKIGD
+2933 
-2946 ITQTLLDHAVE
+2946 
-2957 KGESQKV
+2957 
-2964 TLKGEAGRLTGYYH
+2964 
-2978 QGTASS
+2978 
-2984 DDETSTT
+2984 
-2991 SGKVVLFLHG
+2991 
-3001 SGSSAEEQASAIR
+3001 
-3014 SHYQKQGI
+3014 
-3022 DMLAVNLRGYGES
+3022 
-3035 DGGPSEKG
+3035 
-3043 LYQDART
+3043 
-3050 MFNYLV
+3050 
-3056 NDKGIDPSNI
+3056 
-3066 ILHGY
+3066 
-3071 SMGGPIA
+3071 
-3078 ADLARYAA
+3078 
-3086 QNGQAVSG
+3086 
-3094 LLLDRPMPSMTK
+3094 
-3106 AITAHEVA
+3106 
-3114 NPAGIV
+3114 
-3120 GTIAKAVNG
+3120 
-3129 QFSVEKNLKGLP
+3129 
-3141 QETPILLLTD
+3141 
-3151 NEGLGEEGEKLRVKL
+3151 
-3166 SNSGFNVTGEQT
+3166 
-3178 FYGHEASNRLMSQYT
+3178 
-3193 GQIVSDLL
+3193 
-3201 NTQHIKHNEAK
+3201 
-3212 LNLEPHG
+3212 
-3219 KNYESRDLIL
+3219 
-3229 KPISQPETV
+3229 
-3238 ELGMPEVDQ
+3238 
-3247 KVLADIA
+3247 
-3254 ERENVIIGV
+3254 
-3263 RPVDEKS
+3263 
-3270 KSLIA
+3270 
-3275 SKMYSSKGLFVK
+3275 K
-3287 AKSSDWGPMSGFIP
+3287 AK
-3301 VDQSFAKASARR
+3301 
-3313 DLETFNR
+3313 
-3320 HAEQSIQS
+3320 
-3328 GNAVSADLYLNQVR
+3328 
-3342 VEELVSKYHS
+3342 
-3352 LTPLELDDQSG
+3352 
-3363 MYKTT
+3363 
-3368 ATNGD
+3368 
-3373 QSVPFFLNRVT
+3373 
-3384 VDGNELWQVHYITN
+3384 
-3398 GELAPFKVIGDPV
+3398 
-3411 SKQPMTA
+3411 
-3418 DYDLLTVM
+3418 
-3426 YSYGDL
+3426 
-3432 GPQDKVKQPLTW
+3432 
-3444 QQWKDSVTYED
+3444 
-3455 LTPKYKELY
+3455 
-3464 SNEDL
+3464 
-3469 YNKKDGASLG
+3469 
-3479 NVSGRLKELK
+3479 
-3489 DRINV
+3489 
-3494 DLGRTNGLE
+3494 
-3503 MVHHGADDANPYAV
+3503 
-3517 MADNFPATFFVPKSL
+3517 
-3532 FAEDG
+3532 
-3537 LGEGKGSIQTY
+3537 
-3548 FNVNEQGAVVIRNPQ
+3548 
-3563 EFSDFQQVTI
+3563 
-3573 NASFRASFNDKW
+3573 
-3585 NHGLDEPLF
+3585 
-3594 TTKRK
+3594 
-3599 LSHEFLNKRD
+3599 
-3609 QLLKKLSGGRLDA
+3609 
-3622 QDETLVAL
+3622 
-3630 GNPDDVSGNKAIV
+3630 V
-3643 AVDVSQI
+3643 AVDLAQI
-3650 FTRQELKE
+3650 FTVQELKE
-3658 RANVFAKPIGASYQG
+3658 RAKVFAKPIGASYQG
-3673 ILDQLDLVHQTV
+3673 ILDQLDLVHQAKG
-3685 SRDQIVASFEL
+3685 RYQIAASFEL
-3696 NKKVNAYIA
+3696 NKKINDYIA

-3713 QALTQLKEQITSALF
+3713 QALTQLKEQVTSALF

-3735 QVDIDAIA
+3735 QAGIDAIA
-3743 QTRPELAARIFMVA
+3743 QTRPELATRIFMVA
-3757 IEEANGEH
+3757 IEEANGKH
-3765 RGLTDM
+3765 VGLTDM
-3771 MVRWANEDP
+3771 MLRWANEDP
-3780 YLAPKQGYKG
+3780 YLAPKHGYKG
-3790 ETPNDLGFDAKYHVD
+3790 EMPSDLGFDAKYHVD
-3805 LGDHYADFK
+3805 LGEHYADFK

-3849 LTGVESVQM
+3849 LTGAESVQM
-3858 AFYFLKEAAKKVDP
+3858 AFYFLKEAAKKADP

-3886 ADKSYLSQLDSDRMD
+3886 ADQNYLSQLDSDRMG

-3920 RYSGAGY
+3920 RYSGKGY
-3927 DELTNKLAGAT
+3927 DELTNMLASAT

-3966 LRFVNEQMD
+3966 LRFVNEQME

-4010 ELSAMLKTKHLDA
+4010 ELSAMLKTKHLDV

-4028 ARANGMRIVALDAN
+4028 ARVNGMRIVALDAN

-4067 VEVLQS
+4067 VEVLQN
-4073 LPDDEKF
+4073 LPDGEKF

-4110 LRVSDSNQFR
+4110 LKVSDSNQFT
-4120 VEQDDMTLRVVYDD
+4120 VEQDDVSLRVVYDD

-4139 KLTFKDSLSGAN
+4139 KITFKGSLSGAN
-4151 TAIHNQN
+4151 TALHNQN
-4158 VNDWERVAVTPT
+4158 VNDWERVVVTPI

-4185 MENDSVVA
+4185 MENDPVVA
-4193 NAAANLAGKHP
+4193 KAAANLAGKHA

-4234 QLVGHGRDDSDSNNT
+4234 QLVGHGRDHSESNNT
-4249 HLSGYSAE
+4249 RLSGYSADE
-4257 DLAAKL
+4257 LAVKL
-4263 ANFQQSFSQAENI
+4263 AKFQQSFNQAENI
-4276 NNTPDHIS
+4276 NNKPDHIS

-4307 DVNGLRV
+4307 DANGLRV
-4314 DVSAR
+4314 DVSVR
-4319 SSELAV
+4319 SSELTV
-4325 DATGRKHTKDENGDW
+4325 DEAGRKHTKDANGDW
-4340 IQKAETNKVSLS
+4340 VQKAENNKVSLS
-4352 WNEQGEVIA
+4352 WDAQGEVVA
-4361 KEERIR
+4361 KDERIR

-4375 DLSRIGVSDVGEI
+4375 DLSRIGVSDVDEP

-4394 DNNDVFDAPEKRKV
+4394 DNSDVFDAPEKRKP
-4408 ETETSSSAANNK
+4408 ETEVIANSSSSNQ

-4425 NIQVNVGDGEFT
+4425 NIQVNVGEGEFT

-4451 SGGFK
+4451 TGGFK

-4468 IGNGESKHSVDMGG
+4468 IGDGESKHSVDIGG

-4492 IGNRNVSFNLGQSND
+4492 LGNRNVSFNFGHSND
-4507 LLVMMDKSIPTPPL
+4507 LILMMDKSIPTPPL

-4535 QSIATSGEDQDWLAA
+4535 QSIATSGEGEDWLAA

-4574 SVDYTCLVELDSH
+4574 SVDYTHLVQLNSQ
-4587 NERSSRGL
+4587 NERDSRGL
-4595 KHDTEAALNK
+4595 KHDAEATLNK
-4605 QYNQWLSGNSD
+4605 QYNQWLSGNGNSGT
-4616 SSAGKLSRAD
+4616 SQLSRAD

-4671 GSLFGLMTQQFSAT
+4671 GSLFGLMTQQFTAT

-4693 YTPEDL
+4693 YTPQDL

-4705 KLLGQMAGIGA
+4705 KLLGQLAGVGA

-4728 TTSGQIVSRNG
+4728 TASGQIVSRNG
-4739 EAVDGVA
+4739 QAVDGVA
-4746 ILTEMLEVIGEF
+4746 ILKEMLEVIGEF

-4774 SLKSGIDMGADGIQ
+4774 SLKAGIDMGADGIK
-4788 SFAETHGLKDKAP
+4788 SFAETHGLKEKAP
-4801 EEEENKSAVSVN
+4801 EEEKDNSSVSVN
-4813 GTSVNSAQGATA
+4813 GANVNSAQGATMA
-4825 SDGNTETAETQDR
+4825 DGNTETAETQDR
-4838 AFGFNSLNLPN
+4838 ALGFNSLNLPN

-4871 ENLTAD
+4871 QNLTAD

-4891 SGHLQGDGDINLSLG
+4891 SGHLQGDGDINISLG

-4948 GGEGSDMGVLMG
+4948 GGEGHDMGVLMG

-5000 IDTGLGRDYVVT
+5000 IDTGSGRDYVVT

-5019 DTGDGQD
+5019 DTGDDQD

-5050 NYNRINASAGND
+5050 NYNRINAGAGND

-5075 GEGEDHLIAAAISK
+5075 GDGDDHLIAAAISK

-5095 EEGRDLM
+5095 GEGRDLM

-5133 ISSED
+5133 IRSED

-5157 DLKLSILRDPVSETD
+5157 DLKLSILRDPSNDSD
-5172 QAKFEHIGSV
+5172 QSKFEHIGSV
-5182 TFNDYFD
+5182 TFSDYFN
-5189 GKRAQMII
+5189 GNRAQVVIGMSD
-5197 AMGEKDAN
+5197 KDLS
-5205 GEREYTT
+5205 GEREYTM
-5212 LSESS
+5212 LSDSA

-5223 AMSGFDPQAG
+5223 AMSGFEPQAG
-5233 DNGFIDNLD
+5233 DNGFIDSLE
-5242 SKSRVAISTAWADVV
+5242 SKSQAAISMAWSDVV
-5257 HKKGIT
+5257 HKKGLM

>member
-21 NGNNDI
+21 DGNNNI
-27 VAIGFGGEIHAYG
+27 VAIGFGGQIHAYG

-49 IGATVHTGSG
+49 IGATVYTGSG

-70 RVEDSTGHLSVKG
+70 KVEDSTGHLTVKG

-102 AAGGVSIDHLGHHG
+102 AAGGVSIDHLGNHG
-116 DVSYGGAAAYNSV
+116 DVSYGGAAAYNGIT
-129 KRKGLSGNVTFK
+129 RKGLSGNVTFA
-141 GAGGYNALWHETNHG
+141 GAGGYNALWHETNQG
-156 NLSFAGAGAG
+156 NLSFTGAGAG

-172 WFDQYQGSRG
+172 WFNRYQGSHG
-182 DVSFDGA
+182 DVTFDGA

-233 RIERTRQAE
+233 RIERTHQAE
-242 DVYQQTHGNIRFEGV
+242 DVYTQTRGNIRFEGV
-257 GGYNSFYSDVAH
+257 GGYNSLYSDVAH
-269 GDIHFSGGGAYNTIT
+269 GDIHFSGGGAYNTII
-284 RKGSGS
+284 RKGSGND
-290 SFDAQGMEYAKAED
+290 FAKEGMTNAKADE
-304 IVLTTAKMHGSWI
+304 IVLTKAVMSGSWI
-317 GSGTHAVT
+317 GQDHHVT
-325 AVKSEREPNTYLFAI
+325 AVKSASEPNTYLFAF
-340 ADGTYT
+340 ADSTYT
-346 KINKVRLSNDPKTGK
+346 KINKVQLRNDPQTGE
-361 LKYYSEAWYK
+361 LKYYSTAWYK
-371 QGNHLSGLARS
+371 EGNHLSNLANQDIS
-382 DVSSAGGFEVNPING
+382 DNGGFTAVNING
-397 GYTLSNIAVE
+397 AYTLSDLKVE
-407 HQQSL
+407 HQQSV
-412 TVHAMEKDLTEYEWV
+412 TVHAVEKSLTEYEWV
-427 TYANGALIDAKDVV
+427 TYANGAVIDAKEVS
-441 LSDAKMGGHAIST
+441 LSDAKMGGHAIYA

-460 VQAIKSNRKPN
+460 VKAVKSNRQPN
-471 TYVYAKVLGPYT
+471 TYIYAKVLGPYT

-490 ANDAET
+490 ANDPET
-496 GVLKYQ
+496 GALKYQ

-511 HTANLANEDISSA
+511 HTANIANQDISSA
-524 NGYHSMGKGG
+524 TGYNPMGKGG
-534 YSLSA
+534 YSLSD
-539 LNYSVNAI
+539 LHYSVNAV
-547 RSMSETV
+547 RSTSETV
-554 ADIDEYTD
+554 ADIEEYTD
-562 QTLFKPATDSGE
+562 QTLFKPANDSGE
-574 SSGDVHFS
+574 SSGDVRFN

-648 VLVHQSKQGKMD
+648 VLVHQSQQGKMD
-660 VYAGGAVNVLVRIG
+660 VYAGGAVNVLVRLG

-682 LAYGNISVHKGNGNS
+682 LAYGNISVQKGSGDS
-697 RVAMLGGYNTHTQIG
+697 RVVMLGGYNTHTQIG
-712 SGHGLWLAAGGFN
+712 SGNGLWLAAGGFN
-725 VMTQVGNGEVTSVL
+725 VMTQVGQGDVAAVL
-739 AGGANVLTKVG
+739 AGGANVLTKMG
-750 EGELTAGMLG
+750 EGELTSGMLG
-760 GANVMTHI
+760 GANVITHI
-768 SGDEQA
+768 SNDDQL

-785 NILTKKGKGDTLAVM
+785 NILTKKGKGNTLAVM

-813 STTGVMVGGA
+813 TTTGVMVGGA
-823 NILTKVGNGDTTGI
+823 NILTKIGNGDTTGI

-868 DGTSIAAMIG
+868 DGTSIAVMIG

-961 IGNGSTFA
+961 IGHGSTFA
-969 AMIGQANVMTKVGND
+969 AMIGQANIMTKVGND

-991 GKANIYTHVGDGT
+991 GKANIMTHVGDGT

-1009 AGEMNVMTKV
+1009 AGEVNVMTKV

-1104 ISDIG
+1104 ISDVG

-1120 IGIAKGKANIVTKV
+1120 IGIAKGKANLITKV
-1134 GDGLGIN
+1134 GDGLGVN

-1164 EANILTKVGDGQ
+1164 EANLITKVGDGQ
-1176 EVSVVQGKANIITHV
+1176 ELSVVQGEANIITHV

-1211 DGRNV
+1211 HGQNV

-1235 NALWSKGNVVTKV
+1235 NALWSKGNIVTKV

-1255 AAKGKAN
+1255 AAKGQAN

-1267 GNGLSVTAAYG
+1267 GNGLNVTAAYG
-1278 DANINTKVGN
+1278 DANINTKVGD

-1323 IGDGLNINASYAR
+1323 VGDGLNINASYAQ

-1364 ALFDNVKQ
+1364 ALFDNIKQ
-1372 TLLGVGGSQAI
+1372 TVLGVGGSQAI

-1388 GDEASTSGT
+1388 GDEASSSGT
-1397 QKGRGAIATPE
+1397 HKGRGAIATPE

-1415 QMDAIEEV
+1415 QMDAIKEV

-1441 DLNEMDNDLNI
+1441 DLNKMQHALNV
-1452 DGASDHAPNLI
+1452 DDSSVQAPNLI
-1463 VNGDFEQGDRGW
+1463 VNGDFELGEHGW
-1475 QSTHGVEASYSG
+1475 QSTHGVEASYAG
-1487 SVYGVNGEGHG
+1487 SVYGVEGEGHG
-1498 TRVTELDTHTNTS
+1498 ARVTELDTYTNTS
-1511 LYQDLTDL
+1511 LYQDLANL
-1519 TEGEVI
+1519 AQGEVI

-1556 GDASAW
+1556 GDESAW

-1569 TAHAGSNRIEFKGT
+1569 TAQAGSNRIEFKGT

-1596 VAKSE
+1596 VATSE
-1601 SSPQAN
+1601 SSQQAN
-1607 AVSEHAK
+1607 AIREHAT
-1614 QNQASQNALSD
+1614 QNPAAQNALSD
-1625 KERAEADRQRLEQ
+1625 KERAEVDRQRLEQ

-1656 TDQQAIENNGQA
+1656 TDQQALENNGQA
-1668 QRDAVKEESEAVT
+1668 QRDAVQEESEAIT
-1681 AELTTL
+1681 AELTKL
-1687 AQGLDVLDGQA
+1687 AQGLDVLDSQA
-1698 THTGKSGEQWR
+1698 THTGESGDQWR
-1709 NDFAGG
+1709 NEFASG
-1715 LLDGVQSQI
+1715 LLAGVQIQL

-1731 SDKMAAAKQTQSDNN
+1731 NGKIAEAKQTHTDNQN
-1746 SKVKDSIAKSEAGVA
+1746 KVKDAVAKSEAGVA

-1775 EAKADAETRKADAV
+1775 DAQADAEKRKADAL
-1789 AKSHDAKQAES
+1789 AKGKDAQQAES
-1800 DAHSAANDA
+1800 DAHHAVNNA
-1809 QSRGDRDAMNAEN
+1809 QSRGDRDVELAEN
-1822 KANQAQND
+1822 KANQAQAD

-1845 GVAGS
+1845 GVTGS
-1850 GLSGNAHRV
+1850 GLSGNAHSV
-1859 EGAGETGSHVNTD
+1859 ESSGETDSHVKTD

-1877 DGRFSDGLT
+1877 DGRFSEGLT
-1886 EQELEAL
+1886 EQEQEAL

-1907 GIRSKN
+1907 GIRAKN
-1913 SGSTITSMFME
+1913 SGSSMTSMFSE
-1924 ANADSIVVDTTA
+1924 TNSKSIVVPTKVSPEPDRQEVTRR
-1936 SQDVVRKEVRI
+1936 DVRI
-1947 SGVNLVGLG
+1947 SGVNL
-1956 EASHDSAESLVA
+1956 ESLSAVQGSQPTGQLA
-1968 ARAEKVANL
+1968 SKS
-1977 YRWLDTDNDVATDK
+1977 
-1991 YVPVPG
+1991 VPG
-1997 FERVDA
+1997 FKSHFASTSIGIENELSGLVVVLPKNSAQTFGYVHDSQGNPLFMLTKDMNQGGYSNPVGINDIQGVNNWQTHTVELVTYPSEISDTAAVESRKEAMLWLAKEFTDHINQSNHQSLPHL
-2003 DVSDEVKQ
+2003 VSDDG
-2011 RMIQSM
+2011 RF
-2017 SGYIEHTDNQVPKD
+2017 
-2031 QAQALATLFVESTLD
+2031 TLVISN
-2046 YDWDK
+2046 
-2051 RVEFLTKLESYGYSF
+2051 S
-2066 ETPHAEK
+2066 
-2073 SIVSFWSGKNFK
+2073 
-2085 QYRDVLDNAQTDGK
+2085 
-2099 KVVYDIDVKG
+2099 
-2109 NAFAIDLNK
+2109 K
-2118 HLMRWGGLFL
+2118 HLIAAGNGT
-2128 DPDNAEQNQLK
+2128 
-2139 SSIDAATFSNTGF
+2139 SIDAEGKTIGMTPSGQQATMAISAKEFGTSSSSEVRLLESAPWYQAGLRDEFLANAKNTTLDDPATAQNVYAYLT
-2152 WSSVYATGAQHDVY
+2152 SVYSKTADLAKEYGIYINDWDPASEGFSPNAQGLTDPKVKNAWSILPRTKPVRMLELLSAEDSRY
-2166 VIAEGG
+2166 VRQQIAEKLKGTYSESLAKNVFEYFQYGG
-2172 VRLGNYFWH
+2172 EVAGHGINNATTGS
-2181 VELPALRQLQREG
+2181 VQQPEPAILFEFRSVPSALSDF
-2194 LVGEIRLLDKPVS
+2194 VPKTAS
-2207 EYKDLPADE
+2207 
-2216 IGRRLTDAGVGV
+2216 TV
-2228 KVRFDALSS
+2228 KVDVKALDHFDSASRKAIITEVNALVSGSEDFDAWY
-2237 ARQAELLADNPD
+2237 Q
-2249 DYRADTLVELDVKLS
+2249 DYRASKGQPPVKNPKSSASANHKAEWLMTQHAEQWAKITAPYTDNHETLTSTKLASNDKEELHALGETSNLEHNKQQENVAS
-2264 AIDSM
+2264 IINTM
-2269 LRESLPFYS
+2269 LNDMLPFYA

-2292 GFEVRSW
+2292 GFEVRAW
-2299 PGSDDKSKTILLDNP
+2299 PGTEDKSKTIILEDP
-2314 EDAAQQKA
+2314 EDAAQHKA

-2343 VDNKVLSHHDGRTRI
+2343 VDNKVISHHEGRTHV
-2358 LAQKEDG
+2358 LAQKVDG
-2365 AWTYNTNSELMSV
+2365 AWQYNATVELMSV
-2378 TELLDAAHVSGK
+2378 TELLDAANVTGK
-2390 VRGES
+2390 IRGES
-2395 YQKVIDALAEYHA
+2395 YQQVIDALTDYHA
-2408 STAEHADY
+2408 SITEHADY
-2416 ELESVEQLVNLRKK
+2416 EPESVEKLLNLRKK
-2430 IEGYALGHPDSGRLE
+2430 IEGYVLGHPDSGRVE
-2445 AMNSLLNQVNS
+2445 AMNSLLNQVNT
-2456 RLEEVSVL
+2456 RLDEVSLLSV
-2464 AVSEQSIKAHDS
+2464 AEQAIQAQDS
-2476 FSRLYDQLDNAHL
+2476 FSRLYDQLEAANL
-2489 KQSKH
+2489 KESKH
-2494 LYLDG
+2494 LYLDQ

-2508 GNLAKIDQLG
+2508 GNLANIDLLG
-2518 GSDAV
+2518 SSEAV

-2528 ASVNHEYGQAIADT
+2528 LTVSNEYGQTVADT
-2542 IFAGLSANE
+2542 IFAGLSAKD

-2558 IDITGLNRIHQA
+2558 VDIAGLNKVHQA
-2570 LEQHMSPV
+2570 IEQHLSPV
-2578 SATMYIWKPS
+2578 SATLYIWKPS

-2601 QGRTQIDAQAAA
+2601 QGRTQLEGQAAA
-2613 DFNKQNY
+2613 DFNQQNY

-2628 KSSNIRNIFNVATE
+2628 KSSNISNILNVATKD
-2642 YQPDLKLRW
+2642 QPDLKLRW

-2666 DMASEENDGFGLNDG
+2666 DVASEENDGFGLHDG
-2681 ETKLKRFIEK
+2681 DIKLKRFIEK

-2700 AYKDASEGYA
+2700 SFKEASEGYA

-2720 VSTGI
+2720 ETTGI
-2725 PAHVFQPFVDQWNDT
+2725 PAHVFQPFVEQWNDT

-2751 AQELQKQ
+2751 AQELRLQ
-2758 AQASGDPALVAK
+2758 AQRSDDPELLEK
-2770 RIDNVVRLFA
+2770 RIGNVVRQFA

-2785 EIEAFKASQ
+2785 EIETFKASQ
-2794 ADEGRVFRINL
+2794 ADQGRVFRINL

-2812 MQAEWNRLSHDP
+2812 MQAEWHRLSNDP

-2850 LIGHTWRP
+2850 LIGHTWLP

-2885 KQSHQVNDDL
+2885 KQSHQVTDVL
-2895 DALSGSEKHKDKV
+2895 DALLGNEKPKENV

-2913 GTPPRDKVPLSP
+2913 GTPPRDKESLSP

-2933 LYGERDARRKIGD
+2933 LYGNKEARRKIGE

-2957 KGESQKV
+2957 KGESQKI
-2964 TLKGEAGRLTGYYH
+2964 TLQGEAGRLTGYYH
-2978 QGTASS
+2978 QGTAPSEG
-2984 DDETSTT
+2984 ETSSP

-3014 SHYQKQGI
+3014 NHYQKQGI

-3066 ILHGY
+3066 IIHGY

-3120 GTIAKAVNG
+3120 GAIAKAVNG
-3129 QFSVEKNLKGLP
+3129 QFSVEKNLEGLP
-3141 QETPILLLTD
+3141 KETSILLLTD
-3151 NEGLGEEGEKLRVKL
+3151 NEGLGNEGEKLRTKL
-3166 SNSGFNVTGEQT
+3166 TASGYNVTGEQT
-3178 FYGHEASNRLMSQYT
+3178 FYGHEASNRLMSQYAD
-3193 GQIVSDLL
+3193 QIVSGLSSSASVDEDLDQQGL
-3201 NTQHIKHNEAK
+3201 DTTSTKDQGISNKNDHLQVVDSKEA
-3212 LNLEPHG
+3212 
-3219 KNYESRDLIL
+3219 
-3229 KPISQPETV
+3229 
-3238 ELGMPEVDQ
+3238 
-3247 KVLADIA
+3247 LADRKILH
-3254 ERENVIIGV
+3254 NQDVN
-3263 RPVDEKS
+3263 S
-3270 KSLIA
+3270 
-3275 SKMYSSKGLFVK
+3275 
-3287 AKSSDWGPMSGFIP
+3287 WGP
-3301 VDQSFAKASARR
+3301 
-3313 DLETFNR
+3313 
-3320 HAEQSIQS
+3320 
-3328 GNAVSADLYLNQVR
+3328 
-3342 VEELVSKYHS
+3342 
-3352 LTPLELDDQSG
+3352 
-3363 MYKTT
+3363 
-3368 ATNGD
+3368 
-3373 QSVPFFLNRVT
+3373 
-3384 VDGNELWQVHYITN
+3384 IT
-3398 GELAPFKVIGDPV
+3398 
-3411 SKQPMTA
+3411 
-3418 DYDLLTVM
+3418 
-3426 YSYGDL
+3426 
-3432 GPQDKVKQPLTW
+3432 
-3444 QQWKDSVTYED
+3444 
-3455 LTPKYKELY
+3455 
-3464 SNEDL
+3464 
-3469 YNKKDGASLG
+3469 
-3479 NVSGRLKELK
+3479 
-3489 DRINV
+3489 
-3494 DLGRTNGLE
+3494 
-3503 MVHHGADDANPYAV
+3503 
-3517 MADNFPATFFVPKSL
+3517 
-3532 FAEDG
+3532 
-3537 LGEGKGSIQTY
+3537 
-3548 FNVNEQGAVVIRNPQ
+3548 
-3563 EFSDFQQVTI
+3563 
-3573 NASFRASFNDKW
+3573 
-3585 NHGLDEPLF
+3585 
-3594 TTKRK
+3594 
-3599 LSHEFLNKRD
+3599 
-3609 QLLKKLSGGRLDA
+3609 
-3622 QDETLVAL
+3622 
-3630 GNPDDVSGNKAIV
+3630 
-3643 AVDVSQI
+3643 
-3650 FTRQELKE
+3650 
-3658 RANVFAKPIGASYQG
+3658 
-3673 ILDQLDLVHQTV
+3673 
-3685 SRDQIVASFEL
+3685 
-3696 NKKVNAYIA
+3696 
-3705 EHPTSGRN
+3705 
-3713 QALTQLKEQITSALF
+3713 
-3728 IGKMQVA
+3728 
-3735 QVDIDAIA
+3735 
-3743 QTRPELAARIFMVA
+3743 
-3757 IEEANGEH
+3757 
-3765 RGLTDM
+3765 
-3771 MVRWANEDP
+3771 
-3780 YLAPKQGYKG
+3780 
-3790 ETPNDLGFDAKYHVD
+3790 
-3805 LGDHYADFK
+3805 
-3814 QWLETS
+3814 
-3820 QSNGLLSK
+3820 
-3828 ATLDESTKTVH
+3828 
-3839 LGYSYQELQD
+3839 
-3849 LTGVESVQM
+3849 
-3858 AFYFLKEAAKKVDP
+3858 
-3872 ISGDSAEMILLKKF
+3872 
-3886 ADKSYLSQLDSDRMD
+3886 
-3901 QIEGIYRSS
+3901 
-3910 HETDVDAWDR
+3910 
-3920 RYSGAGY
+3920 
-3927 DELTNKLAGAT
+3927 
-3938 GVDEQLSVLLD
+3938 
-3949 DRKGLLIGEVHG
+3949 
-3961 SDVNG
+3961 
-3966 LRFVNEQMD
+3966 
-3975 ALKKQGV
+3975 
-3982 TVIGLEHL
+3982 
-3990 RSDLAQPLIDRYLAT
+3990 
-4005 GVMSS
+4005 
-4010 ELSAMLKTKHLDA
+4010 
-4023 TLFEN
+4023 
-4028 ARANGMRIVALDAN
+4028 
-4042 SSARPN
+4042 
-4048 VQGTEHGLMYRAGA
+4048 
-4062 ANNIA
+4062 
-4067 VEVLQS
+4067 
-4073 LPDDEKF
+4073 
-4080 VAIYGK
+4080 
-4086 AHLQSHKGI
+4086 
-4095 EGFVPGITHR
+4095 
-4105 LDLPA
+4105 
-4110 LRVSDSNQFR
+4110 
-4120 VEQDDMTLRVVYDD
+4120 
-4134 VANKP
+4134 
-4139 KLTFKDSLSGAN
+4139 
-4151 TAIHNQN
+4151 
-4158 VNDWERVAVTPT
+4158 VTPT
-4170 ADGGETRFDGQIIVQ
+4170 TDGGETRFDGQIIVQ
-4185 MENDSVVA
+4185 MENDDVVA
-4193 NAAANLAGKHP
+4193 KAAANLAGKHP
-4204 ESSVVVQLDSDGNYR
+4204 ESSVVVQLDSDGHYR
-4219 VVYGDPSKLDGKLRW
+4219 VLYGDPSKLDGKLRW
-4234 QLVGHGRDDSDSNNT
+4234 QLVGHGRDHSESNNT
-4249 HLSGYSAE
+4249 RLSGYSADE
-4257 DLAAKL
+4257 LAVKL
-4263 ANFQQSFSQAENI
+4263 AKFQQSFNQAENI
-4276 NNTPDHIS
+4276 NNKPDHIS

-4307 DVNGLRV
+4307 DANGLRV
-4314 DVSAR
+4314 DVSVR

-4325 DATGRKHTKDENGDW
+4325 DEAGRKHTKDANGDW
-4340 IQKAETNKVSLS
+4340 VQKAENNKVSLS
-4352 WNEQGEVIA
+4352 WDAQGEVVA
-4361 KEERIR
+4361 KDERIR

-4375 DLSRIGVSDVGEI
+4375 DLSRIGVSDVDEP

-4394 DNNDVFDAPEKRKV
+4394 DNNDVFDAPEKRKP
-4408 ETETSSSAANNK
+4408 ETEVIANSSNSNQ

-4425 NIQVNVGDGEFT
+4425 NIQVNVGEGEFT

-4451 SGGFK
+4451 TGGFK

-4468 IGNGESKHSVDMGG
+4468 IGDGESKHSVDIGG

-4492 IGNRNVSFNLGQSND
+4492 LGNRNVSFNFGHSND
-4507 LLVMMDKSIPTPPL
+4507 LILMMDKSIPTPPL

-4535 QSIATSGEDQDWLAA
+4535 QGIAMSGEGEDWLAA

-4557 SGAKKF
+4557 SSAKKF

-4574 SVDYTCLVELDSH
+4574 SVDYTTLVELDSQ
-4587 NERSSRGL
+4587 NERDSRGL
-4595 KHDTEAALNK
+4595 KHDAEATLNK
-4605 QYNQWLSGNSD
+4605 QYNQWLSGNGNSGT
-4616 SSAGKLSRAD
+4616 SQLSRAD

-4671 GSLFGLMTQQFSAT
+4671 GSLFGLMTQQFTAT

-4693 YTPEDL
+4693 YSPQDL

-4705 KLLGQMAGIGA
+4705 KLLGQLAGVGA

-4728 TTSGQIVSRNG
+4728 TASGQIVSRNG
-4739 EAVDGVA
+4739 QAVDGVA
-4746 ILTEMLEVIGEF
+4746 ILKEMLEVIGEF

-4774 SLKSGIDMGADGIQ
+4774 SLKAGIDMGADGIK
-4788 SFAETHGLKDKAP
+4788 SFAETHGLKEKAP
-4801 EEEENKSAVSVN
+4801 EEEKENSSVSVN
-4813 GTSVNSAQGATA
+4813 GENVNSAQGATVA
-4825 SDGNTETAETQDR
+4825 DGSTETAETPDR

-4891 SGHLQGDGDINLSLG
+4891 SGHLQGDGDINISLG

-4948 GGEGSDMGVLMG
+4948 GGEGNDMGVLMG

-5000 IDTGLGRDYVVT
+5000 IDTGSGRDYVVT

-5019 DTGDGQD
+5019 DTGDDQD

-5095 EEGRDLM
+5095 GEGRDLM

-5133 ISSED
+5133 IRSED

-5157 DLKLSILRDPVSETD
+5157 DLRLSILRDPSNDSD
-5172 QAKFEHIGSV
+5172 QSKFEHIGSV
-5182 TFNDYFD
+5182 TFSDYFN
-5189 GKRAQMII
+5189 GNRAQVVIGMS
-5197 AMGEKDAN
+5197 EKDLS
-5205 GEREYTT
+5205 GEREYTM
-5212 LSESS
+5212 LSDSA

-5223 AMSGFDPQAG
+5223 AMSGFEPQAG
-5233 DNGFIDNLD
+5233 DNGFIDSLE
-5242 SKSRVAISTAWADVV
+5242 SKSHAAISMAWSDVV
-5257 HKKGIT
+5257 HKKGLM

>member
-21 NGNNDI
+21 DGNNNI
-27 VAIGFGGEIHAYG
+27 VAIGFGGQIHAYG

-49 IGATVHTGSG
+49 IGATVYTGSG

-70 RVEDSTGHLSVKG
+70 KVEDSTGHLTVKG

-102 AAGGVSIDHLGHHG
+102 AAGGVSIDHLGNHG
-116 DVSYGGAAAYNSV
+116 DVSYGGAAAYNGIT
-129 KRKGLSGNVTFK
+129 RKGLSGNVTFA
-141 GAGGYNALWHETNHG
+141 GAGGYNALWHETNQG
-156 NLSFAGAGAG
+156 NLSFTGAGAG

-172 WFDQYQGSRG
+172 WFNRYQGSHG
-182 DVSFDGA
+182 DVTFDGA

-233 RIERTRQAE
+233 RIERTHQAE
-242 DVYQQTHGNIRFEGV
+242 DVYTQTRGNIRFEGV
-257 GGYNSFYSDVAH
+257 GGYNSLYSDVAH
-269 GDIHFSGGGAYNTIT
+269 GDIHFSGGGAYNTII
-284 RKGSGS
+284 RKGSGND
-290 SFDAQGMEYAKAED
+290 FAKEGMTNAKADE
-304 IVLTTAKMHGSWI
+304 IVLTKAVMSGSWI
-317 GSGTHAVT
+317 GQDHHVT
-325 AVKSEREPNTYLFAI
+325 AVKSASEPNTYLFAF
-340 ADGTYT
+340 ADSTYT
-346 KINKVRLSNDPKTGK
+346 KINKVQLRNDPQTGE
-361 LKYYSEAWYK
+361 LKYYSTAWYK
-371 QGNHLSGLARS
+371 EGNHLSNLANQDIS
-382 DVSSAGGFEVNPING
+382 DNGGFTAVNING
-397 GYTLSNIAVE
+397 AYTLSDLKVE
-407 HQQSL
+407 HQQSV
-412 TVHAMEKDLTEYEWV
+412 TVHAVEKSLTEYEWV
-427 TYANGALIDAKDVV
+427 TYANGAVIDAKEVS
-441 LSDAKMGGHAIST
+441 LSDAKMGGHAIYA

-460 VQAIKSNRKPN
+460 VKAVKSNRQPN
-471 TYVYAKVLGPYT
+471 TYIYAKVLGPYT

-490 ANDAET
+490 ANDPET
-496 GVLKYQ
+496 GALKYQ

-511 HTANLANEDISSA
+511 HTANIANQDISSA
-524 NGYHSMGKGG
+524 TGYNPMGKGG
-534 YSLSA
+534 YSLSD
-539 LNYSVNAI
+539 LHYSVNAV
-547 RSMSETV
+547 RSTSETV
-554 ADIDEYTD
+554 ADIEEYTD
-562 QTLFKPATDSGE
+562 QTLFKPANDSGE
-574 SSGDVHFS
+574 SSGDVRFN

-590 KSNVTRGNVYFN
+590 KSNVTRGNVHFN

-648 VLVHQSKQGKMD
+648 VLVHQSQQGKMD
-660 VYAGGAVNVLVRIG
+660 VYAGGAVNVLVRLG

-682 LAYGNISVHKGNGNS
+682 LAYGNISVQKGSGDS
-697 RVAMLGGYNTHTQIG
+697 RVVMLGGYNTHTQIG
-712 SGHGLWLAAGGFN
+712 SGNGLWLAAGGFN
-725 VMTQVGNGEVTSVL
+725 VMTQVGQGDVAAVL
-739 AGGANVLTKVG
+739 AGGANVLTKMG
-750 EGELTAGMLG
+750 ESQLTSGMLG
-760 GANVMTHI
+760 GANVITHI
-768 SGDEQA
+768 SNDDQL

-785 NILTKKGKGDTLAVM
+785 NILTKKGKGNTLAVM

-813 STTGVMVGGA
+813 TTTGVMVGGA

-837 MLGVGNVLTHVG
+837 LLGVGNVLTHVG

-868 DGTSIAAMIG
+868 DGTSIAVMIG

-961 IGNGSTFA
+961 VGSGSTFA
-969 AMIGQANVMTKVGND
+969 AMIGQANIMTKVGND

-991 GKANIYTHVGDGT
+991 GKANIMTHVGDGT

-1009 AGEMNVMTKV
+1009 AGEVNVMTKV

-1104 ISDIG
+1104 ISDVG

-1120 IGIAKGKANIVTKV
+1120 IGIAKGKANLITKV
-1134 GDGLGIN
+1134 GDGLGVN

-1150 TQVGDGDRYNFAKG
+1150 TQVGDGDRYNYAKG
-1164 EANILTKVGDGQ
+1164 EANLITKVGDGQ
-1176 EVSVVQGKANIITHV
+1176 ELSVVQGEANIITHV

-1211 DGRNV
+1211 HGQNV

-1235 NALWSKGNVVTKV
+1235 NALWSKGNIVTKV

-1255 AAKGKAN
+1255 AAKGQAN

-1278 DANINTKVGN
+1278 DANINTKVGD

-1323 IGDGLNINASYAR
+1323 VGDGLNINASYAQ

-1364 ALFDNVKQ
+1364 ALFDNIKQ
-1372 TLLGVGGSQAI
+1372 TVLGVGGSQAI

-1388 GDEASTSGT
+1388 GDEASSSGT
-1397 QKGRGAIATPE
+1397 HKGRGAIATPE

-1415 QMDAIEEV
+1415 QMDAIKEV

-1441 DLNEMDNDLNI
+1441 DLNKMQHALNV
-1452 DGASDHAPNLI
+1452 DDSSVQAPNLI
-1463 VNGDFEQGDRGW
+1463 VNGDFEQGEHGW
-1475 QSTHGVEASYSG
+1475 QSTHGVEASYAG
-1487 SVYGVNGEGHG
+1487 SVYGVEGEGHG
-1498 TRVTELDTHTNTS
+1498 ARVTELDTYTNTS
-1511 LYQDLTDL
+1511 LYQDLANL
-1519 TEGEVI
+1519 AQGEVI

-1556 GDASAW
+1556 GDESAW

-1569 TAHAGSNRIEFKGT
+1569 TAQAGSNRIEFKGT

-1596 VAKSE
+1596 VATSE
-1601 SSPQAN
+1601 SSQQAN
-1607 AVSEHAK
+1607 AIREHAT
-1614 QNQASQNALSD
+1614 QNPATQNALSD

-1656 TDQQAIENNGQA
+1656 TDQQALENNGQA
-1668 QRDAVKEESEAVT
+1668 QRDAVQEESEAIT
-1681 AELTTL
+1681 AELTKL
-1687 AQGLDVLDGQA
+1687 AQGLNVLDGQA
-1698 THTGKSGEQWR
+1698 THTGESGDQWR
-1709 NDFAGG
+1709 NEFASG
-1715 LLDGVQSQI
+1715 LLAGVQTQL
-1724 DDAKQLA
+1724 DDEKQLA
-1731 SDKMAAAKQTQSDNN
+1731 NDKIAEAKQTHADNQN
-1746 SKVKDSIAKSEAGVA
+1746 KVKDAVAKSEAGVA

-1775 EAKADAETRKADAV
+1775 DAQADAEKRKADAL
-1789 AKSHDAKQAES
+1789 AKGKDAQQAES
-1800 DAHSAANDA
+1800 DAHHAVNNA
-1809 QSRGDRDAMNAEN
+1809 QSRGDRDVELAEN
-1822 KANQAQND
+1822 KANQAQAD

-1845 GVAGS
+1845 GVTGS
-1850 GLSGNAHRV
+1850 GLSGNAHSV
-1859 EGAGETGSHVNTD
+1859 EGAGETDSHVKTD

-1877 DGRFSDGLT
+1877 DGRFSEGLT
-1886 EQELEAL
+1886 EQEQEAL

-1907 GIRSKN
+1907 GIRAKN
-1913 SGSTITSMFME
+1913 SGSTITTMFTE
-1924 ANADSIVVDTTA
+1924 ANTDSIVVPTTT
-1936 SQDVVRKEVRI
+1936 SQDVVRKEIRI
-1947 SGVNLVGLG
+1947 SGVNLEGLG
-1956 EASHDSAESLVA
+1956 ETPHDTAESRVA
-1968 ARAEKVANL
+1968 VRAEKVANI
-1977 YRWLDTDNDVATDK
+1977 YRWLDSDHPRATEQ
-1991 YVPVPG
+1991 YIPVPG
-1997 FERVDA
+1997 FERVDVN
-2003 DVSDEVKQ
+2003 VSDETKQ
-2011 RMIQSM
+2011 RLTQFV

-2031 QAQALATLFVESTLD
+2031 QAQALATLFVEATLN

-2066 ETPHAEK
+2066 EAPHGEN
-2073 SIVSFWSGKNFK
+2073 SLVSFWSGRNFK
-2085 QYRDVLDNAQTDGK
+2085 EYRNVLDNAQPDGK
-2099 KVVYDIDVKG
+2099 KVVYDIDVQG
-2109 NAFAIDLNK
+2109 NAFAIKLNK
-2118 HLMRWGGLFL
+2118 QLMRWGDMFL
-2128 DPDNAEQNQLK
+2128 DLENADQNHLQ
-2139 SSIDAATFSNTGF
+2139 SSIEAAAYSNTGF
-2152 WSSVYATGAQHDVY
+2152 WSSVYATGAKDDVY

-2172 VRLGNYFWH
+2172 MRLGNYFWN
-2181 VELPALRQLQREG
+2181 VELPLLRQLQREG

-2207 EYKDLPADE
+2207 EYKDVPVNE
-2216 IGRRLTDAGVGV
+2216 IGRKLTDAGVGV
-2228 KVRFDALSS
+2228 KVRFDALS
-2237 ARQAELLADNPD
+2237 AAQQAELLAINPKG
-2249 DYRADTLVELDVKLS
+2249 YKADSLVELDVKLS

-2269 LRESLPFYS
+2269 LRDALPFYS

-2292 GFEVRSW
+2292 GFKVRAW
-2299 PGSDDKSKTILLDNP
+2299 PGSDGKSKTIVLDNP
-2314 EDAAQQKA
+2314 EDATQQKT

-2343 VDNKVLSHHDGRTRI
+2343 VDNKVISHHEGRTHV
-2358 LAQKEDG
+2358 LAQKVDG
-2365 AWTYNTNSELMSV
+2365 AWQYNATVELMSV
-2378 TELLDAAHVSGK
+2378 TELLDAANVTGK
-2390 VRGES
+2390 IRGES
-2395 YQKVIDALAEYHA
+2395 YQQVIDALTDYHA
-2408 STAEHADY
+2408 SITEHADY
-2416 ELESVEQLVNLRKK
+2416 EPESVEKLLNLRKK
-2430 IEGYALGHPDSGRLE
+2430 IEGYVLGHPDSGRVE
-2445 AMNSLLNQVNS
+2445 AMNSLLNQVNT
-2456 RLEEVSVL
+2456 RLDEVSLLSV
-2464 AVSEQSIKAHDS
+2464 AEQTIQAQDS
-2476 FSRLYDQLDNAHL
+2476 FSRLYDQLEAANL
-2489 KQSKH
+2489 KESKH
-2494 LYLDG
+2494 LYLDQ

-2508 GNLAKIDQLG
+2508 GNLANIDLLG
-2518 GSDAV
+2518 SREAV

-2528 ASVNHEYGQAIADT
+2528 LTVSNEYGQIVADT
-2542 IFAGLSANE
+2542 IFAGLSAKD

-2558 IDITGLNRIHQA
+2558 IDIAGLNKVHQA
-2570 LEQHMSPV
+2570 IEQHLSPV
-2578 SATMYIWKPS
+2578 SATLYIWKPS

-2601 QGRTQIDAQAAA
+2601 QGRTQLEGQAAA
-2613 DFNKQNY
+2613 DFNQQNY

-2628 KSSNIRNIFNVATE
+2628 KSSNISNILNVATKD
-2642 YQPDLKLRW
+2642 QPDLKLRW

-2666 DMASEENDGFGLNDG
+2666 DVASEENDGFGLHDG
-2681 ETKLKRFIEK
+2681 DIKLKRFIEK

-2700 AYKDASEGYA
+2700 SFKEASEGYA

-2720 VSTGI
+2720 ETTGI
-2725 PAHVFQPFVDQWNDT
+2725 PAHVFQPFVEQWNDT

-2751 AQELQKQ
+2751 AQELRLQ
-2758 AQASGDPALVAK
+2758 AQRSDDPELLEK
-2770 RIDNVVRLFA
+2770 RIGNVIRQFA

-2785 EIEAFKASQ
+2785 EIETFKASQ
-2794 ADEGRVFRINL
+2794 ADQGRVFRINL

-2812 MQAEWNRLSHDP
+2812 MQAEWHRLSNDP

-2885 KQSHQVNDDL
+2885 KQSHQVTDVL
-2895 DALSGSEKHKDKV
+2895 DALSGNEKPKENV

-2913 GTPPRDKVPLSP
+2913 GTPPRDKESLSP

-2933 LYGERDARRKIGD
+2933 LYGDKEARRKIGE

-2957 KGESQKV
+2957 KGESQKI
-2964 TLKGEAGRLTGYYH
+2964 TLQGEAGRLTGYYH
-2978 QGTASS
+2978 QGTAPSEG
-2984 DDETSTT
+2984 ETSSP

-3014 SHYQKQGI
+3014 NHYQKQGI

-3066 ILHGY
+3066 IIHGY

-3120 GTIAKAVNG
+3120 GAIAKAVNG
-3129 QFSVEKNLKGLP
+3129 QFSVEKNLEGLP
-3141 QETPILLLTD
+3141 KETSILLLTD
-3151 NEGLGEEGEKLRVKL
+3151 NEGLGNEGEKLRTKL
-3166 SNSGFNVTGEQT
+3166 TASGYNVTGEQT
-3178 FYGHEASNRLMSQYT
+3178 FYGHEASNRLMSQYAD
-3193 GQIVSDLL
+3193 QIVSGLSSSASVDEDLDQQGL
-3201 NTQHIKHNEAK
+3201 DTTSTKDQGISNKNDHLQVVDSKEA
-3212 LNLEPHG
+3212 
-3219 KNYESRDLIL
+3219 
-3229 KPISQPETV
+3229 
-3238 ELGMPEVDQ
+3238 
-3247 KVLADIA
+3247 LADGKILH
-3254 ERENVIIGV
+3254 NQDVN
-3263 RPVDEKS
+3263 S
-3270 KSLIA
+3270 
-3275 SKMYSSKGLFVK
+3275 
-3287 AKSSDWGPMSGFIP
+3287 WGP
-3301 VDQSFAKASARR
+3301 
-3313 DLETFNR
+3313 
-3320 HAEQSIQS
+3320 
-3328 GNAVSADLYLNQVR
+3328 
-3342 VEELVSKYHS
+3342 
-3352 LTPLELDDQSG
+3352 
-3363 MYKTT
+3363 
-3368 ATNGD
+3368 
-3373 QSVPFFLNRVT
+3373 
-3384 VDGNELWQVHYITN
+3384 IT
-3398 GELAPFKVIGDPV
+3398 
-3411 SKQPMTA
+3411 
-3418 DYDLLTVM
+3418 
-3426 YSYGDL
+3426 
-3432 GPQDKVKQPLTW
+3432 
-3444 QQWKDSVTYED
+3444 
-3455 LTPKYKELY
+3455 
-3464 SNEDL
+3464 
-3469 YNKKDGASLG
+3469 
-3479 NVSGRLKELK
+3479 
-3489 DRINV
+3489 
-3494 DLGRTNGLE
+3494 
-3503 MVHHGADDANPYAV
+3503 
-3517 MADNFPATFFVPKSL
+3517 
-3532 FAEDG
+3532 
-3537 LGEGKGSIQTY
+3537 
-3548 FNVNEQGAVVIRNPQ
+3548 
-3563 EFSDFQQVTI
+3563 
-3573 NASFRASFNDKW
+3573 
-3585 NHGLDEPLF
+3585 
-3594 TTKRK
+3594 
-3599 LSHEFLNKRD
+3599 
-3609 QLLKKLSGGRLDA
+3609 
-3622 QDETLVAL
+3622 
-3630 GNPDDVSGNKAIV
+3630 
-3643 AVDVSQI
+3643 
-3650 FTRQELKE
+3650 
-3658 RANVFAKPIGASYQG
+3658 
-3673 ILDQLDLVHQTV
+3673 
-3685 SRDQIVASFEL
+3685 
-3696 NKKVNAYIA
+3696 
-3705 EHPTSGRN
+3705 
-3713 QALTQLKEQITSALF
+3713 
-3728 IGKMQVA
+3728 
-3735 QVDIDAIA
+3735 
-3743 QTRPELAARIFMVA
+3743 
-3757 IEEANGEH
+3757 
-3765 RGLTDM
+3765 
-3771 MVRWANEDP
+3771 
-3780 YLAPKQGYKG
+3780 
-3790 ETPNDLGFDAKYHVD
+3790 
-3805 LGDHYADFK
+3805 
-3814 QWLETS
+3814 
-3820 QSNGLLSK
+3820 
-3828 ATLDESTKTVH
+3828 
-3839 LGYSYQELQD
+3839 
-3849 LTGVESVQM
+3849 
-3858 AFYFLKEAAKKVDP
+3858 
-3872 ISGDSAEMILLKKF
+3872 
-3886 ADKSYLSQLDSDRMD
+3886 
-3901 QIEGIYRSS
+3901 
-3910 HETDVDAWDR
+3910 
-3920 RYSGAGY
+3920 
-3927 DELTNKLAGAT
+3927 
-3938 GVDEQLSVLLD
+3938 
-3949 DRKGLLIGEVHG
+3949 
-3961 SDVNG
+3961 
-3966 LRFVNEQMD
+3966 
-3975 ALKKQGV
+3975 
-3982 TVIGLEHL
+3982 
-3990 RSDLAQPLIDRYLAT
+3990 
-4005 GVMSS
+4005 
-4010 ELSAMLKTKHLDA
+4010 
-4023 TLFEN
+4023 
-4028 ARANGMRIVALDAN
+4028 
-4042 SSARPN
+4042 
-4048 VQGTEHGLMYRAGA
+4048 
-4062 ANNIA
+4062 
-4067 VEVLQS
+4067 
-4073 LPDDEKF
+4073 
-4080 VAIYGK
+4080 
-4086 AHLQSHKGI
+4086 
-4095 EGFVPGITHR
+4095 
-4105 LDLPA
+4105 
-4110 LRVSDSNQFR
+4110 
-4120 VEQDDMTLRVVYDD
+4120 
-4134 VANKP
+4134 
-4139 KLTFKDSLSGAN
+4139 
-4151 TAIHNQN
+4151 
-4158 VNDWERVAVTPT
+4158 VTPT
-4170 ADGGETRFDGQIIVQ
+4170 TDGGETRFDGQIIVQ
-4185 MENDSVVA
+4185 MENDDVVA
-4193 NAAANLAGKHP
+4193 KAAANLAGKHP

-4234 QLVGHGRDDSDSNNT
+4234 QLVGHGRDHSESNNT
-4249 HLSGYSAE
+4249 RLSGYSADE
-4257 DLAAKL
+4257 LAVKL
-4263 ANFQQSFSQAENI
+4263 AKFQQSFNQAENI
-4276 NNTPDHIS
+4276 NNKPYHIS

-4307 DVNGLRV
+4307 DANGLRV
-4314 DVSAR
+4314 DVSVR

-4325 DATGRKHTKDENGDW
+4325 DEAGRKHTKDANGDW
-4340 IQKAETNKVSLS
+4340 VQKAENNKVSLS
-4352 WNEQGEVIA
+4352 WDAQGEVVA
-4361 KEERIR
+4361 KDERIR

-4375 DLSRIGVSDVGEI
+4375 DLSRIGVNNVDEP

-4394 DNNDVFDAPEKRKV
+4394 DNSDVFDAPEKRIP
-4408 ETETSSSAANNK
+4408 ETEVIANSSSSNQ

-4425 NIQVNVGDGEFT
+4425 NIQVNVGEGEFT

-4451 SGGFK
+4451 TGGFK

-4468 IGNGESKHSVDMGG
+4468 IGDGESKHSVDIGG

-4492 IGNRNVSFNLGQSND
+4492 LGNRNVSFNFGHSND
-4507 LLVMMDKSIPTPPL
+4507 LILMMDKSIPTPPL

-4535 QSIATSGEDQDWLAA
+4535 QGIAMSGDGEDWLAA

-4574 SVDYTCLVELDSH
+4574 SVDYTTLVELDSQ
-4587 NERSSRGL
+4587 NERDSRGL
-4595 KHDTEAALNK
+4595 KHDAEATLNK
-4605 QYNQWLSGNSD
+4605 QYNQWLSGNGNSGT
-4616 SSAGKLSRAD
+4616 SQLSRAD

-4671 GSLFGLMTQQFSAT
+4671 GSLFGLMTQQFTAT

-4693 YTPEDL
+4693 YTPQDL

-4705 KLLGQMAGIGA
+4705 KLLGQLAGVGA

-4728 TTSGQIVSRNG
+4728 TASGQIVSRNG
-4739 EAVDGVA
+4739 QAVDGVA
-4746 ILTEMLEVIGEF
+4746 ILKEMLEVIGEF

-4774 SLKSGIDMGADGIQ
+4774 SLKAGIDMGADGIK
-4788 SFAETHGLKDKAP
+4788 SFAETHGLKEKAP
-4801 EEEENKSAVSVN
+4801 EEEKDNSSVSVN
-4813 GTSVNSAQGATA
+4813 GANVNSAQGATMA
-4825 SDGNTETAETQDR
+4825 DGNTETAETQDR

-4871 ENLTAD
+4871 QNLTAE

-4891 SGHLQGDGDINLSLG
+4891 SGHLQGDGDINISLG

-4948 GGEGSDMGVLMG
+4948 GGEGNDMGVLMG

-5000 IDTGLGRDYVVT
+5000 IDTGSGRDYVVT

-5019 DTGDGQD
+5019 DTGDDQD

-5050 NYNRINASAGND
+5050 NYNRINAGAGND

-5075 GEGEDHLIAAAISK
+5075 GDGDDHLIAAAISK

-5095 EEGRDLM
+5095 GEGRDLM

-5133 ISSED
+5133 IRSED

-5157 DLKLSILRDPVSETD
+5157 DLKLSILRDPSNDSD
-5172 QAKFEHIGSV
+5172 QSKFEHIGSV
-5182 TFNDYFD
+5182 TFSDYFN
-5189 GKRAQMII
+5189 GNRAQVVIGMS
-5197 AMGEKDAN
+5197 EKDLS
-5205 GEREYTT
+5205 GEREYTM
-5212 LSESS
+5212 LSDSA

-5223 AMSGFDPQAG
+5223 AMSGFEPQAG
-5233 DNGFIDNLD
+5233 DNGFIDSLE
-5242 SKSRVAISTAWADVV
+5242 SKSQAAISMAWSDVV
-5257 HKKGIT
+5257 HKKGLM

>member
-21 NGNNDI
+21 DGNNNI
-27 VAIGFGGEIHAYG
+27 VAIGFGGQIHAYG

-49 IGATVHTGSG
+49 IGATVYTGSG

-70 RVEDSTGHLSVKG
+70 KVEDSTGHLTVKG

-102 AAGGVSIDHLGHHG
+102 AAGGVSIDHLGNHG
-116 DVSYGGAAAYNSV
+116 DVNYGGAAAYNGIN
-129 KRKGLSGNVTFK
+129 RKGLSGNVTFA
-141 GAGGYNALWHETNHG
+141 GAGGYNALWHETNQG
-156 NLSFAGAGAG
+156 NLSFTGAGAG

-172 WFDQYQGSRG
+172 WFNRYQGSHG
-182 DVSFDGA
+182 DVTFDGA

-233 RIERTRQAE
+233 RIERTHQAE
-242 DVYQQTHGNIRFEGV
+242 DVYTQTRGNIRFEGV
-257 GGYNSFYSDVAH
+257 GGYNSLYSDVAH
-269 GDIHFSGGGAYNTIT
+269 GDIHFSGGGAYNTII
-284 RKGSGS
+284 RKGSGND
-290 SFDAQGMEYAKAED
+290 FAKEGMTNAKADE
-304 IVLTTAKMHGSWI
+304 IVLTKAVMSGSWI
-317 GSGTHAVT
+317 GQDHHVT
-325 AVKSEREPNTYLFAI
+325 AVKSASEPNTYLFAF
-340 ADGTYT
+340 ADSTYT
-346 KINKVRLSNDPKTGK
+346 KINKVQLRNDPQTGE
-361 LKYYSEAWYK
+361 LKYYSTAWYK
-371 QGNHLSGLARS
+371 EGNHLSNLANQDIS
-382 DVSSAGGFEVNPING
+382 DNGGFTAVNING
-397 GYTLSNIAVE
+397 AYTLSDLKVE
-407 HQQSL
+407 HQQSV
-412 TVHAMEKDLTEYEWV
+412 TVHAVEKSLTEYEWV
-427 TYANGALIDAKDVV
+427 TYANGAVIDAKEVS
-441 LSDAKMGGHAIST
+441 LSDAKMGGHAIYA

-460 VQAIKSNRKPN
+460 VKAVKSNRQPN
-471 TYVYAKVLGPYT
+471 TYIYAKVLGPYT

-490 ANDAET
+490 ANDPET
-496 GVLKYQ
+496 GALKYQ

-511 HTANLANEDISSA
+511 HTANIANQDISSA
-524 NGYHSMGKGG
+524 TGYNPMGKGG
-534 YSLSA
+534 YSLSD
-539 LNYSVNAI
+539 LHYSVNAV
-547 RSMSETV
+547 RSTSETV
-554 ADIDEYTD
+554 ADIEEYTD
-562 QTLFKPATDSGE
+562 QTLFKPANDSGE
-574 SSGDVHFS
+574 SSGDVRFN

-590 KSNVTRGNVYFN
+590 KSNVTRGNVHFN

-648 VLVHQSKQGKMD
+648 VLVHQSQQGKMD
-660 VYAGGAVNVLVRIG
+660 VYAGGAVNVLVRLG

-682 LAYGNISVHKGNGNS
+682 LAYGNISVQKGSGDS
-697 RVAMLGGYNTHTQIG
+697 RVVMLGGYNTHTQIG
-712 SGHGLWLAAGGFN
+712 SGNGLWLAAGGFN
-725 VMTQVGNGEVTSVL
+725 VMTQVGQGDVAAVL
-739 AGGANVLTKVG
+739 AGGANVLTKMG
-750 EGELTAGMLG
+750 EGELTSGMLG
-760 GANVMTHI
+760 GANVITHI
-768 SGDEQA
+768 SNDDQL

-785 NILTKKGKGDTLAVM
+785 NILTKKGKGNTLAVM

-813 STTGVMVGGA
+813 TTTGVMVGGA

-837 MLGVGNVLTHVG
+837 LLGVGNVLTHVG

-868 DGTSIAAMIG
+868 DGTSIAVMIG

-961 IGNGSTFA
+961 IGHGSTFA
-969 AMIGQANVMTKVGND
+969 AMIGQANIMTKVGND

-991 GKANIYTHVGDGT
+991 GKANIMTHVGDGT

-1009 AGEMNVMTKV
+1009 AGEVNVMTKV

-1104 ISDIG
+1104 ISDVG

-1120 IGIAKGKANIVTKV
+1120 IGIAKGKANLITKV
-1134 GDGLGIN
+1134 GDGLGVN

-1164 EANILTKVGDGQ
+1164 EANLITKVGDGQ
-1176 EVSVVQGKANIITHV
+1176 EVSVVQGEANIITHV

-1211 DGRNV
+1211 HGQNV

-1235 NALWSKGNVVTKV
+1235 NALWSKGNIVTKV

-1255 AAKGKAN
+1255 AAKGQAN

-1267 GNGLSVTAAYG
+1267 GNGLNVTAAYG
-1278 DANINTKVGN
+1278 DANINTKVGD

-1323 IGDGLNINASYAR
+1323 VGDGLNINASYAQ

-1364 ALFDNVKQ
+1364 ALFDNIKQ
-1372 TLLGVGGSQAI
+1372 TVLGVGGSQAI

-1388 GDEASTSGT
+1388 GDEASSSGT
-1397 QKGRGAIATPE
+1397 HKGRGAIATPE

-1415 QMDAIEEV
+1415 QMDAIKEV

-1441 DLNEMDNDLNI
+1441 DLNKMQHALNV
-1452 DGASDHAPNLI
+1452 DDSSVQAPNLI
-1463 VNGDFEQGDRGW
+1463 VNGDFELGEHGW
-1475 QSTHGVEASYSG
+1475 QSTHGVEASYAG
-1487 SVYGVNGEGHG
+1487 SVYGVEGEGHG
-1498 TRVTELDTHTNTS
+1498 ARVTELDTYTNTS
-1511 LYQDLTDL
+1511 LYQDLANL
-1519 TEGEVI
+1519 AQGEVI

-1556 GDASAW
+1556 GDESAW

-1569 TAHAGSNRIEFKGT
+1569 TAQAGSNRIEFKGT

-1596 VAKSE
+1596 VATSE
-1601 SSPQAN
+1601 SSQQAN
-1607 AVSEHAK
+1607 AIREHAT
-1614 QNQASQNALSD
+1614 QNPAAQNALSD

-1656 TDQQAIENNGQA
+1656 TDQQALGNNGQA
-1668 QRDAVKEESEAVT
+1668 QRDAVQEESEAIT
-1681 AELTTL
+1681 AELTKL

-1698 THTGKSGEQWR
+1698 THTGESGDQWR
-1709 NDFAGG
+1709 NEFASG
-1715 LLDGVQSQI
+1715 LLAGVQTQL

-1731 SDKMAAAKQTQSDNN
+1731 NDKIAEAKQTHADNQN
-1746 SKVKDSIAKSEAGVA
+1746 KVKDAVAKSEAGVA

-1775 EAKADAETRKADAV
+1775 DAQADAEKRKTDAL
-1789 AKSHDAKQAES
+1789 AKGKDAQQAES
-1800 DAHSAANDA
+1800 DAHHAVNNA
-1809 QSRGDRDAMNAEN
+1809 QSRGDRDVQVAEN
-1822 KANQAQND
+1822 KANQAQAD

-1845 GVAGS
+1845 GVTGS
-1850 GLSGNAHRV
+1850 GLSGNAHSV
-1859 EGAGETGSHVNTD
+1859 EGAGETDSHVKTD

-1877 DGRFSDGLT
+1877 DGRFSEGLT
-1886 EQELEAL
+1886 EQEQEAL

-1907 GIRSKN
+1907 GIRAKN
-1913 SGSTITSMFME
+1913 SVSTITTMFTE
-1924 ANADSIVVDTTA
+1924 ANTDSIVVPTTTP
-1936 SQDVVRKEVRI
+1936 QDVVRKEIRI
-1947 SGVNLVGLG
+1947 SGVNLEGLG
-1956 EASHDSAESLVA
+1956 EASHDSAVSLVA

-1977 YRWLDTDNDVATDK
+1977 YRWLDSDHPRATEQ
-1991 YVPVPG
+1991 YIPVPG
-1997 FERVDA
+1997 FERVDVN
-2003 DVSDEVKQ
+2003 VSDETKQ
-2011 RMIQSM
+2011 RLTQFV

-2031 QAQALATLFVESTLD
+2031 QAQALATLFVEATLN

-2066 ETPHAEK
+2066 EAPHGEN
-2073 SIVSFWSGKNFK
+2073 SLVSFWSGRNFK
-2085 QYRDVLDNAQTDGK
+2085 EYRNVLDNAQPDGK
-2099 KVVYDIDVKG
+2099 KVVYDIDVQG
-2109 NAFAIDLNK
+2109 NAFAIKLNK
-2118 HLMRWGGLFL
+2118 QLMRWGDMFL
-2128 DPDNAEQNQLK
+2128 DLENADQNHLQ
-2139 SSIDAATFSNTGF
+2139 SSIEAAAYSNTGF
-2152 WSSVYATGAQHDVY
+2152 WSSVYATGAKDDVY

-2172 VRLGNYFWH
+2172 MRLGNYFWN
-2181 VELPALRQLQREG
+2181 VELPLLRQLQREG

-2207 EYKDLPADE
+2207 EYKDVPVNE
-2216 IGRRLTDAGVGV
+2216 IGHKLTDAGVGV
-2228 KVRFDALSS
+2228 KVRFDALS
-2237 ARQAELLADNPD
+2237 AAQQAELLAINPKG
-2249 DYRADTLVELDVKLS
+2249 YKADSLVELDVKLS

-2269 LRESLPFYS
+2269 LRDALPFYS

-2292 GFEVRSW
+2292 GFKVRAW
-2299 PGSDDKSKTILLDNP
+2299 PGSDGKSKTIVLDNP
-2314 EDAAQQKA
+2314 EDATQQKT
-2322 IERFILANFDNFEQM
+2322 IERFILANFQNFEQM

-2343 VDNKVLSHHDGRTRI
+2343 VDNKVISHDKGITHI
-2358 LAQKEDG
+2358 LAQKVDG
-2365 AWTYNTNSELMSV
+2365 AWLYNAKVDLMSV
-2378 TELLDAAHVSGK
+2378 TELLDAANVTGK
-2390 VRGES
+2390 IRGES
-2395 YQKVIDALAEYHA
+2395 YQQVIDALSEYH
-2408 STAEHADY
+2408 SSVTELSDY
-2416 ELESVEQLVNLRKK
+2416 EQESIEKLLSLRKK
-2430 IEGYALGHPDSGRLE
+2430 IEGYVLGHPDSGRIA
-2445 AMNSLLNQVNS
+2445 AMNSLLNQVNT
-2456 RLEEVSVL
+2456 RLEEVSIL
-2464 AVSEQSIKAHDS
+2464 AVSEPNIKAQDS
-2476 FSRLYDQLDNAHL
+2476 FSRLYDQLETANL
-2489 KQSKH
+2489 KGTKH
-2494 LYLDG
+2494 LYLDK
-2499 NGDFVTKGK
+2499 NGEFVTKGK
-2508 GNLAKIDQLG
+2508 GHLANIDLLG
-2518 GSDAV
+2518 SREAV

-2528 ASVNHEYGQAIADT
+2528 LTVSNEYGQTVADT
-2542 IFAGLSANE
+2542 VFAGLSAKD

-2558 IDITGLNRIHQA
+2558 IDIAGLKKVHLAI
-2570 LEQHMSPV
+2570 EQHLSPV
-2578 SATMYIWKPS
+2578 SATLFLWKPS
-2588 DHSALGHAALQIG
+2588 DHSALGHAALQIS
-2601 QGRTQIDAQAAA
+2601 QGRTQLEGQAAA
-2613 DFNKQNY
+2613 DFNQQNY

-2628 KSSNIRNIFNVATE
+2628 KSSNISNILNVATKD
-2642 YQPDLKLRW
+2642 QPDLKLRW
-2651 SDFSQ
+2651 KDFSQ
-2656 PAHQNDTLEH
+2656 PAAHGESLAF
-2666 DMASEENDGFGLNDG
+2666 DMQTEENDDFGLKSAED
-2681 ETKLKRFIEK
+2681 KLKDFIK
-2691 LNAAKGIDA
+2691 QLASASGVDKKF
-2700 AYKDASEGYA
+2700 KDISQAFTMMA
-2710 SVLLGNPDML
+2710 LMNPDIL
-2720 VSTGI
+2720 ESANI
-2725 PAHVFQPFVDQWNDT
+2725 PEHISKPFVDQWNDT
-2740 SYDMM
+2740 SYDMQ
-2745 DVANRF
+2745 DVAQRFAKELQEQAKVAANSEQMEQQISEVVRRF
-2751 AQELQKQ
+2751 AQDELDKIQT
-2758 AQASGDPALVAK
+2758 
-2770 RIDNVVRLFA
+2770 
-2780 ERALE
+2780 
-2785 EIEAFKASQ
+2785 FKETQ
-2794 ADEGRVFRINL
+2794 ADQGRVFRINL

-2812 MQAEWNRLSHDP
+2812 MQAEWHRLSNDP

-2850 LIGHTWRP
+2850 LIGHTWLP

-2885 KQSHQVNDDL
+2885 KQSHQVTDVL
-2895 DALSGSEKHKDKV
+2895 DALSG
-2908 AIEND
+2908 N
-2913 GTPPRDKVPLSP
+2913 
-2925 LTRFLNNE
+2925 
-2933 LYGERDARRKIGD
+2933 
-2946 ITQTLLDHAVE
+2946 
-2957 KGESQKV
+2957 
-2964 TLKGEAGRLTGYYH
+2964 
-2978 QGTASS
+2978 
-2984 DDETSTT
+2984 
-2991 SGKVVLFLHG
+2991 
-3001 SGSSAEEQASAIR
+3001 
-3014 SHYQKQGI
+3014 
-3022 DMLAVNLRGYGES
+3022 
-3035 DGGPSEKG
+3035 
-3043 LYQDART
+3043 
-3050 MFNYLV
+3050 
-3056 NDKGIDPSNI
+3056 
-3066 ILHGY
+3066 
-3071 SMGGPIA
+3071 
-3078 ADLARYAA
+3078 
-3086 QNGQAVSG
+3086 
-3094 LLLDRPMPSMTK
+3094 
-3106 AITAHEVA
+3106 
-3114 NPAGIV
+3114 
-3120 GTIAKAVNG
+3120 
-3129 QFSVEKNLKGLP
+3129 
-3141 QETPILLLTD
+3141 
-3151 NEGLGEEGEKLRVKL
+3151 
-3166 SNSGFNVTGEQT
+3166 
-3178 FYGHEASNRLMSQYT
+3178 
-3193 GQIVSDLL
+3193 
-3201 NTQHIKHNEAK
+3201 
-3212 LNLEPHG
+3212 
-3219 KNYESRDLIL
+3219 
-3229 KPISQPETV
+3229 
-3238 ELGMPEVDQ
+3238 
-3247 KVLADIA
+3247 
-3254 ERENVIIGV
+3254 
-3263 RPVDEKS
+3263 
-3270 KSLIA
+3270 
-3275 SKMYSSKGLFVK
+3275 K
-3287 AKSSDWGPMSGFIP
+3287 AK
-3301 VDQSFAKASARR
+3301 
-3313 DLETFNR
+3313 
-3320 HAEQSIQS
+3320 
-3328 GNAVSADLYLNQVR
+3328 
-3342 VEELVSKYHS
+3342 
-3352 LTPLELDDQSG
+3352 
-3363 MYKTT
+3363 
-3368 ATNGD
+3368 
-3373 QSVPFFLNRVT
+3373 
-3384 VDGNELWQVHYITN
+3384 
-3398 GELAPFKVIGDPV
+3398 
-3411 SKQPMTA
+3411 
-3418 DYDLLTVM
+3418 
-3426 YSYGDL
+3426 
-3432 GPQDKVKQPLTW
+3432 
-3444 QQWKDSVTYED
+3444 
-3455 LTPKYKELY
+3455 
-3464 SNEDL
+3464 
-3469 YNKKDGASLG
+3469 
-3479 NVSGRLKELK
+3479 
-3489 DRINV
+3489 
-3494 DLGRTNGLE
+3494 
-3503 MVHHGADDANPYAV
+3503 
-3517 MADNFPATFFVPKSL
+3517 
-3532 FAEDG
+3532 
-3537 LGEGKGSIQTY
+3537 
-3548 FNVNEQGAVVIRNPQ
+3548 
-3563 EFSDFQQVTI
+3563 
-3573 NASFRASFNDKW
+3573 
-3585 NHGLDEPLF
+3585 
-3594 TTKRK
+3594 
-3599 LSHEFLNKRD
+3599 
-3609 QLLKKLSGGRLDA
+3609 
-3622 QDETLVAL
+3622 
-3630 GNPDDVSGNKAIV
+3630 V
-3643 AVDVSQI
+3643 AVDLAQI
-3650 FTRQELKE
+3650 FTVQELKE
-3658 RANVFAKPIGASYQG
+3658 RAKVFAKPIGASYQG
-3673 ILDQLDLVHQTV
+3673 ILDQLDLVHQAKG
-3685 SRDQIVASFEL
+3685 RYQIAASFEL
-3696 NKKVNAYIA
+3696 NKKINDYIA

-3713 QALTQLKEQITSALF
+3713 QALTQLKEQVTSALF

-3735 QVDIDAIA
+3735 QAGIDAIA
-3743 QTRPELAARIFMVA
+3743 QTRPEIATRIFMVA
-3757 IEEANGEH
+3757 IEEANGKH
-3765 RGLTDM
+3765 VGLTDM
-3771 MVRWANEDP
+3771 MLRWANEDP
-3780 YLAPKQGYKG
+3780 YLAPKHGYKG
-3790 ETPNDLGFDAKYHVD
+3790 EMPSDLGFDAKYHVD
-3805 LGDHYADFK
+3805 LGEHYADFK

-3849 LTGVESVQM
+3849 LTGAESVQM
-3858 AFYFLKEAAKKVDP
+3858 AFYFLKEAAKKADP

-3886 ADKSYLSQLDSDRMD
+3886 ADQNYLSQLDSDRMG

-3920 RYSGAGY
+3920 RYSGKGY
-3927 DELTNKLAGAT
+3927 DELTNMLASAT

-3966 LRFVNEQMD
+3966 LRFVNEQME

-4010 ELSAMLKTKHLDA
+4010 ELSAMLKTKHLDV

-4028 ARANGMRIVALDAN
+4028 ARVNGMRIVALDAN

-4067 VEVLQS
+4067 VEVLQN
-4073 LPDDEKF
+4073 LPDGEKF

-4110 LRVSDSNQFR
+4110 LKVSDSNQFT
-4120 VEQDDMTLRVVYDD
+4120 VEQDDVSLRVVYDD

-4139 KLTFKDSLSGAN
+4139 KITFKGSLSGAN
-4151 TAIHNQN
+4151 TALHNQN
-4158 VNDWERVAVTPT
+4158 VNDWERVVVTPI

-4185 MENDSVVA
+4185 MENDPVVA
-4193 NAAANLAGKHP
+4193 KAAANLAGKHA

-4234 QLVGHGRDDSDSNNT
+4234 QLVGHGRDHSESNNT
-4249 HLSGYSAE
+4249 RLSGYSADE
-4257 DLAAKL
+4257 LAVKL
-4263 ANFQQSFSQAENI
+4263 AKFQQSFNQAENI
-4276 NNTPDHIS
+4276 NNKPDHIS

-4297 GFGHQFINAM
+4297 GFGHQFINAI
-4307 DVNGLRV
+4307 DANGLRV
-4314 DVSAR
+4314 DVSVR

-4325 DATGRKHTKDENGDW
+4325 DEAGRKHTKDANGDW
-4340 IQKAETNKVSLS
+4340 VQKAENNKVSLS
-4352 WNEQGEVIA
+4352 WDAQGEVVA
-4361 KEERIR
+4361 KDEPIR

-4375 DLSRIGVSDVGEI
+4375 DLSRIGVNNVDEP

-4394 DNNDVFDAPEKRKV
+4394 DNSDVFDAPEKRKP
-4408 ETETSSSAANNK
+4408 ETEVIANSSSSNQ

-4425 NIQVNVGDGEFT
+4425 NIQVNVGEGEFT

-4451 SGGFK
+4451 TGGFK

-4468 IGNGESKHSVDMGG
+4468 IGDGESKHSVDIGG

-4492 IGNRNVSFNLGQSND
+4492 LGNRNVSFNFGHSND
-4507 LLVMMDKSIPTPPL
+4507 LILMMDKSIPTPPL

-4535 QSIATSGEDQDWLAA
+4535 QGIAMSGEGEDWLAA

-4574 SVDYTCLVELDSH
+4574 SVDYTTLVELDSQ
-4587 NERSSRGL
+4587 NERDSRGL
-4595 KHDTEAALNK
+4595 KHDAEATLNK
-4605 QYNQWLSGNSD
+4605 QYNQWLSGNGNSGT
-4616 SSAGKLSRAD
+4616 SQLSRAD

-4671 GSLFGLMTQQFSAT
+4671 GSLFGLMTQQFTAT

-4693 YTPEDL
+4693 YTPQDL

-4705 KLLGQMAGIGA
+4705 KLLGQLAGVGA

-4728 TTSGQIVSRNG
+4728 TASGQIVSRNG
-4739 EAVDGVA
+4739 QAVDGVA
-4746 ILTEMLEVIGEF
+4746 ILKEMLEVIGEF

-4774 SLKSGIDMGADGIQ
+4774 SLKAGIDMGADGIK
-4788 SFAETHGLKDKAP
+4788 SFAETHGLKEKAP
-4801 EEEENKSAVSVN
+4801 EEEKDNSSVSVN
-4813 GTSVNSAQGATA
+4813 GANVNSAQGATVA
-4825 SDGNTETAETQDR
+4825 DGNTETAETQDR

-4871 ENLTAD
+4871 QNLTAD

-4891 SGHLQGDGDINLSLG
+4891 SGHLQGDGDINISLG

-4948 GGEGSDMGVLMG
+4948 GGEGNDMGVLMG

-5000 IDTGLGRDYVVT
+5000 IDTGSGRDYVVT

-5019 DTGDGQD
+5019 DTGDDQD

-5050 NYNRINASAGND
+5050 NYNRINAGAGND

-5075 GEGEDHLIAAAISK
+5075 GDGDDHLIAAAISK

-5095 EEGRDLM
+5095 GEGRDLM

-5133 ISSED
+5133 IRSED

-5157 DLKLSILRDPVSETD
+5157 DLKLSILRDPSNDSD
-5172 QAKFEHIGSV
+5172 QSKFEHIGSV
-5182 TFNDYFD
+5182 TFSDYFN
-5189 GKRAQMII
+5189 GNRAQVVIGMS
-5197 AMGEKDAN
+5197 EKDLS
-5205 GEREYTT
+5205 GEREYTM
-5212 LSESS
+5212 LSDSA

-5223 AMSGFDPQAG
+5223 AMSGFEPQAG
-5233 DNGFIDNLD
+5233 DNGFIDSLE
-5242 SKSRVAISTAWADVV
+5242 SKSQAAISMAWSDVV
-5257 HKKGIT
+5257 HKKGLM

>member
-1 MGKPF
+1 MGKAF
-6 WRSVEYFFTGNYSAD
+6 WRSVEYFFTGNYTAD
-21 NGNNDI
+21 DGNNKI
-27 VAIGFGGEIHAYG
+27 EAIGLGGVIHAYG

-49 IGATVHTGSG
+49 IGAKVYTGSG
-59 NDTVVGGSAYL
+59 NDTVVGGAAYL
-70 RVEDSTGHLSVKG
+70 RVEDTTGNLTVKG

-91 KSGDGNVSFAG
+91 KSGDGNMSFAG
-102 AAGGVSIDHLGHHG
+102 AAGGVSIDHLGNHG
-116 DVSYGGAAAYNSV
+116 DISYGGAAAYNGIT
-129 KRKGLSGNVTFK
+129 RKGLSGNITFK
-141 GAGGYNALWHETNHG
+141 
-156 NLSFAGAGAG
+156 
-166 NKLDRT
+166 
-172 WFDQYQGSRG
+172 
-182 DVSFDGA
+182 
-189 GAANSISSRVETGN
+189 
-203 ITFRGAGA
+203 
-211 DNHLV
+211 
-216 RKGKVG
+216 
-222 DITLQGAGASN
+222 
-233 RIERTRQAE
+233 
-242 DVYQQTHGNIRFEGV
+242 GV
-257 GGYNSFYSDVAH
+257 GGYNSLYSDVLH

-284 RKGSGS
+284 RKGRGS
-290 SFDAQGMEYAKAED
+290 SIDAKSIEYAKAED
-304 IVLTTAKMHGSWI
+304 IVLTAAQMHGLSI
-317 GSGTHAVT
+317 DNGNKFHEVT

-346 KINKVRLSNDPKTGK
+346 KINKVRLYNDSETGK
-361 LKYYSEAWYK
+361 LKYYSEAWFK
-371 QGNHLSGLARS
+371 HGNHLTDLARVN
-382 DVSSAGGFEVNPING
+382 VSYSKGFKANPIKG
-397 GYTLSNIAVE
+397 GYALSNIEVE
-407 HQQSL
+407 HQQAVTIQAL
-412 TVHAMEKDLTEYEWV
+412 QKDLTENKWV
-427 TYANGALIDAKDVV
+427 TYDEGAGIDAKDVT
-441 LSDAKMGGHAIST
+441 LLDAKMGGYAISE
-454 DGTKVD
+454 GLID
-460 VQAIKSNRKPN
+460 VTAVKSNVLPN
-471 TYVYAKVLGPYT
+471 TYIFAKAFGRYT
-483 KIVVVEL
+483 KIVTVEL
-490 ANDAET
+490 KNDEKT
-496 GVLKYQ
+496 GSLQYRAQ
-502 ARSWYKEGD
+502 ASYRFDESGKQAPD
-511 HTANLANEDISSA
+511 LANEDLNSSSEY
-524 NGYHSMGKGG
+524 NQMGVGA
-534 YSLSA
+534 YSLSD
-539 LNYSVNAI
+539 LRYSVKTV
-547 RSMSETV
+547 RSTRETV
-554 ADIDEYTD
+554 ADIDEYTE
-562 QTLFKPATDSGE
+562 QPLFKPAIDSAE
-574 SSGDVHFS
+574 SSGDVHFN

-613 SQFGNTEFNGGG
+613 SQFGHTEFNGGG

-697 RVAMLGGYNTHTQIG
+697 RVVMLGGYNTHTQIG
-712 SGHGLWLAAGGFN
+712 SGNGLWLAAGGFN
-725 VMTQVGNGEVTSVL
+725 VMTQVGKGDVASVL

-750 EGELTAGMLG
+750 DGDLTAGMLG
-760 GANVMTHI
+760 GANVITHI
-768 SGDEQA
+768 SGDNET

-785 NILTKKGKGDTLAVM
+785 NILTKKGKGNALAVM

-813 STTGVMVGGA
+813 TTTGVMVGGA

-868 DGTSIAAMIG
+868 DGTSIAVMIG

-961 IGNGSTFA
+961 VGSGSTFA
-969 AMIGQANVMTKVGND
+969 AMIGQANIMTKVGDD

-1004 SLGLF
+1004 SLGIF
-1009 AGEMNVMTKV
+1009 AGEVNVMTKV

-1120 IGIAKGKANIVTKV
+1120 IGIAKGKANIITKV
-1134 GDGLGIN
+1134 GDGLGVN

-1164 EANILTKVGDGQ
+1164 EANVITKVGDGQ

-1211 DGRNV
+1211 NGRNV

-1235 NALWSKGNVVTKV
+1235 NALWSKGNIVTKV

-1267 GNGLSVTAAYG
+1267 GDGLSVTAAYG
-1278 DANINTKVGN
+1278 DANINTKVGD

-1323 IGDGLNINASYAR
+1323 IGDGLGINASYAQD
-1336 NNVAIKVGNGDFY
+1336 NVAIKIGNGDFY

-1357 TSSNKLS
+1357 TSSNKLE
-1364 ALFDNVKQ
+1364 ALFDNIKQ
-1372 TLLGVGGSQAI
+1372 TVLGVGGSQAI

-1388 GDEASTSGT
+1388 GDEASSSGM

-1433 SVTKVDTP
+1433 GVTKVDTP
-1441 DLNEMDNDLNI
+1441 DLNKMQNALNV
-1452 DGASDHAPNLI
+1452 DGSSDQTQAPNLI
-1463 VNGDFEQGDRGW
+1463 VNGGFEQGDQGW
-1475 QSTHGVEASYSG
+1475 KSTHGVEASHAASA
-1487 SVYGVNGEGHG
+1487 YGLKSEGHG
-1498 TRVTELDTHTNTS
+1498 SKVTELDYYQNTAI
-1511 LYQDLTDL
+1511 YQDIDNLSH
-1519 TEGEVI
+1519 GEVI
-1525 AVSFDFAKRAGLSN
+1525 ELSFEFSN
-1539 NEGIE
+1539 RNHAAIASNEGFE

-1556 GDASAW
+1556 GDAAAW

-1596 VAKSE
+1596 VAKSG
-1601 SSPQAN
+1601 SSQQAN
-1607 AVSEHAK
+1607 AVSEHAT

-1656 TDQQAIENNGQA
+1656 TDQQALENNGQA

-1681 AELTTL
+1681 AELTKL

-1698 THTGKSGEQWR
+1698 THTGESGDQWR

-1715 LLDGVQSQI
+1715 LLDGVQRQL

-1731 SDKMAAAKQTQSDNN
+1731 NDKIAAAKQTQSDNN
-1746 SKVKDSIAKSEAGVA
+1746 SKVKESVAKSEAGVA
-1761 KGEQNRAGAEQDIA
+1761 KGEQNRVGAEQDIA
-1775 EAKADAETRKADAV
+1775 DAKADAETRNADAM
-1789 AKSHDAKQAES
+1789 AKSNDAKQAES

-1830 AQGAKQNEGDRPDRQ
+1830 AKGAKQNEGDRPDRE
-1845 GVAGS
+1845 GAAGS
-1850 GLSGNAHRV
+1850 SLSGKAHSV
-1859 EGAGETGSHVNTD
+1859 EGAGETGSHVNTNN
-1872 SQTNA
+1872 STSA
-1877 DGRFSDGLT
+1877 DGRFSKGLS

-1893 EGATNAV
+1893 EDATNAV

-1907 GIRSKN
+1907 GIRGKN
-1913 SGSTITSMFME
+1913 RGNTVTSMFTE
-1924 ANADSIVVDTTA
+1924 TNSDSIVVPTTV
-1936 SQDVVRKEVRI
+1936 SQDVARKEIYI
-1947 SGVNLVGLG
+1947 SGVNLEALG
-1956 EASHDSAESLVA
+1956 DISQELAESLVA

-1977 YRWLDTDNDVATDK
+1977 YRWLDSDNEVATDK

-2003 DVSDEVKQ
+2003 DMSDETKQ
-2011 RMIQSM
+2011 RMIQFVG
-2017 SGYIEHTDNQVPKD
+2017 GYIENTDNQVPKD
-2031 QAQALATLFVESTLD
+2031 QAQALATLFVEATLH

-2066 ETPHAEK
+2066 EAPHGEK
-2073 SIVSFWSGKNFK
+2073 SIVSFWSGRNFK
-2085 QYRDVLDNAQTDGK
+2085 EYRNVLDNAQADGK

-2109 NAFAIDLNK
+2109 NAFAIELNK
-2118 HLMRWGGLFL
+2118 QLMRWGGMFL

-2152 WSSVYATGAQHDVY
+2152 WSSVYATGAQNDVY

-2172 VRLGNYFWH
+2172 MRLGNYFWN
-2181 VELPALRQLQREG
+2181 VELPALRQLQHEG

-2207 EYKDLPADE
+2207 AYKDMPAEE
-2216 IGRRLTDAGVGV
+2216 IGHRLTDAGVAV
-2228 KVRFDALSS
+2228 KVRFDALSHE
-2237 ARQAELLADNPD
+2237 RQAELLADNPD
-2249 DYRADTLVELDVKLS
+2249 GYEADTLVELDVKLS

-2278 LRTERNL
+2278 LRIERNL
-2285 LVQEGDE
+2285 LVQEGEE

-2299 PGSDDKSKTILLDNP
+2299 PGTDGKSKTILLDNP
-2314 EDAAQQKA
+2314 EDAAQQKS

-2337 PDELFL
+2337 PDELLL

-2365 AWTYNTNSELMSV
+2365 AWTYNANVELMSV
-2378 TELLDAAHVSGK
+2378 TDLLDAAHVSGK

-2395 YQKVIDALAEYHA
+2395 YQQVIGALAECHA

-2416 ELESVEQLVNLRKK
+2416 ELTSVEKLLNLRKQ
-2430 IEGYALGHPDSGRLE
+2430 IEGYVLGHPDSGRVE

-2456 RLEEVSVL
+2456 RLEAVSVL

-2476 FSRLYDQLDNAHL
+2476 FSRLYDQLDNANL
-2489 KQSKH
+2489 KKSKH

-2508 GNLAKIDQLG
+2508 GNLANIDQLG
-2518 GSDAV
+2518 GSEAV

-2528 ASVNHEYGQAIADT
+2528 SAVSNEYGQAVAGT
-2542 IFAGLSANE
+2542 IFAGLSAND

-2558 IDITGLNRIHQA
+2558 IDIAGLNKVHKA
-2570 LEQHMSPV
+2570 LEDHLSPV

-2601 QGRTQIDAQAAA
+2601 QGRTQLEGQAAV

-2620 VSWWPLGS
+2620 VSWWPLGR
-2628 KSSNIRNIFNVATE
+2628 KSSNIRNIFNVATRN
-2642 YQPDLKLRW
+2642 QPDLKLRR

-2656 PAHQNDTLEH
+2656 PAHQNDALER
-2666 DMASEENDGFGLNDG
+2666 DMVSEENDGFGLYDG
-2681 ETKLKRFIEK
+2681 ETKLKRFIEE

-2700 AYKDASEGYA
+2700 SYKDISGGYA
-2710 SVLLGNPDML
+2710 SVLLCNPKML
-2720 VSTGI
+2720 ESTGI
-2725 PAHVFQPFVDQWNDT
+2725 PANVFQPYVDQWNDI

-2751 AQELQKQ
+2751 AEELQKQ
-2758 AQASGDPALVAK
+2758 AQVSGDPDLLEQ
-2770 RIDNVVRLFA
+2770 RIGNVVRQFA
-2780 ERALE
+2780 ESALE
-2785 EIEAFKASQ
+2785 DIYDFKASQ

-2812 MQAEWNRLSHDP
+2812 MQAEWNRLSNDP

-2850 LIGHTWRP
+2850 LIGHAWRP

-2885 KQSHQVNDDL
+2885 KQSHQVSDVL
-2895 DALSGSEKHKDKV
+2895 DTLSGNEKQKENV

-2913 GTPPRDKVPLSP
+2913 GTPPRDKESLSP

-2933 LYGERDARRKIGD
+2933 LYGEKEARRKIDD
-2946 ITQTLLDHAVE
+2946 ITQTLLDYAVE

-2978 QGTASS
+2978 QGAAS
-2984 DDETSTT
+2984 DEGETSAT

-3001 SGSSAEEQASAIR
+3001 SNSSAEEQASTIR

-3066 ILHGY
+3066 IIHGY

-3106 AITAHEVA
+3106 AMTAHEVA

-3120 GTIAKAVNG
+3120 GTISKAVNG

-3141 QETPILLLTD
+3141 KETPILLLTD
-3151 NEGLGEEGEKLRVKL
+3151 NEGLGEEGEKLRAKL
-3166 SNSGFNVTGEQT
+3166 VISGYNVTGEQT
-3178 FYGHEASNRLMSQYT
+3178 FYGHKASNRLMSQYAD
-3193 GQIVSDLL
+3193 QIVSGLFNAAQVAVEAGEVLKGLKSDFKRFGDALKPDTSVPGKSKDIRTTKDFLNGYKNDHAKAIVDGFRSDMSIKQLVDLFVKGNWSAEQKGALAWEIESRALKVTFQDNSEKYNRLFREIASAGVVDAKATEQLAPQLMLL
-3201 NTQHIKHNEAK
+3201 NLSNDGYGGRCDPLSK
-3212 LNLEPHG
+3212 
-3219 KNYESRDLIL
+3219 LIL
-3229 KPISQPETV
+3229 VAKQ
-3238 ELGMPEVDQ
+3238 L
-3247 KVLADIA
+3247 
-3254 ERENVIIGV
+3254 ENDGQVGV
-3263 RPVDEKS
+3263 ARQLLE
-3270 KSLIA
+3270 
-3275 SKMYSSKGLFVK
+3275 KMYSAAAVLSNPTRYSDSEKVNASKLLGSLAAIHTKNPMYDTSMKVWHEK
-3287 AKSSDWGPMSGFIP
+3287 LEEKQALTVNGVVEKITDVSANGKPVLLELEAPEHAMAAWAKGSGDERVYGFYDPNAGIVEFSSAEKFGAYLTRFFSKSDLDMAKKYKLNKNEAGEAIFNRVVVMDGNTLAGYKPTLGDKTTMQGILDLP
-3301 VDQSFAKASARR
+3301 VFDATPIQKPAGGVAS
-3313 DLETFNR
+3313 DLE
-3320 HAEQSIQS
+3320 A
-3328 GNAVSADLYLNQVR
+3328 L
-3342 VEELVSKYHS
+3342 
-3352 LTPLELDDQSG
+3352 
-3363 MYKTT
+3363 
-3368 ATNGD
+3368 GD
-3373 QSVPFFLNRVT
+3373 ET
-3384 VDGNELWQVHYITN
+3384 
-3398 GELAPFKVIGDPV
+3398 KVV
-3411 SKQPMTA
+3411 
-3418 DYDLLTVM
+3418 
-3426 YSYGDL
+3426 
-3432 GPQDKVKQPLTW
+3432 
-3444 QQWKDSVTYED
+3444 
-3455 LTPKYKELY
+3455 
-3464 SNEDL
+3464 
-3469 YNKKDGASLG
+3469 
-3479 NVSGRLKELK
+3479 
-3489 DRINV
+3489 V
-3494 DLGRTNGLE
+3494 DL
-3503 MVHHGADDANPYAV
+3503 
-3517 MADNFPATFFVPKSL
+3517 
-3532 FAEDG
+3532 
-3537 LGEGKGSIQTY
+3537 
-3548 FNVNEQGAVVIRNPQ
+3548 
-3563 EFSDFQQVTI
+3563 
-3573 NASFRASFNDKW
+3573 
-3585 NHGLDEPLF
+3585 
-3594 TTKRK
+3594 
-3599 LSHEFLNKRD
+3599 
-3609 QLLKKLSGGRLDA
+3609 
-3622 QDETLVAL
+3622 
-3630 GNPDDVSGNKAIV
+3630 
-3643 AVDVSQI
+3643 SQI
-3650 FTRQELKE
+3650 FTAQELKE
-3658 RANVFAKPIGASYQG
+3658 RAKVVAKPIGASYQG
-3673 ILDQLDLVHQTV
+3673 ILDQLDLVHQV
-3685 SRDQIVASFEL
+3685 KGRDQIVASFEL
-3696 NKKVNAYIA
+3696 NKKINAYIA

-3713 QALTQLKEQITSALF
+3713 QALTQLKEQVTSALF

-3735 QVDIDAIA
+3735 QAGIDVIA

-3757 IEEANGEH
+3757 IEEANGKH
-3765 RGLTDM
+3765 AGLTDM

-3780 YLAPKQGYKG
+3780 YLAPKHGYKG
-3790 ETPNDLGFDAKYHVD
+3790 ETSSDLGFDAKYHVD
-3805 LGDHYADFK
+3805 LGEHYADFK

-3858 AFYFLKEAAKKVDP
+3858 AFYFLKEAAKKADP

-3886 ADKSYLSQLDSDRMD
+3886 ADQSYLSQLDSDRMD

-3920 RYSGAGY
+3920 RYSGKGY
-3927 DELTNKLAGAT
+3927 DELTNKLASAT
-3938 GVDEQLSVLLD
+3938 GVDEQLSVLLE

-3966 LRFVNEQMD
+3966 LRFINEQMD

-4010 ELSAMLKTKHLDA
+4010 ELSAMLKTKHLDVA
-4023 TLFEN
+4023 LFEN

-4067 VEVLQS
+4067 VEVLQN
-4073 LPDDEKF
+4073 LPDGEKF

-4110 LRVSDSNQFR
+4110 LKVSDSNQFT
-4120 VEQDDMTLRVVYDD
+4120 VEQDDVSLRVVYDD

-4139 KLTFKDSLSGAN
+4139 KITFKDSLSGAN
-4151 TAIHNQN
+4151 TALHNQN
-4158 VNDWERVAVTPT
+4158 VNDWERVVVTPN
-4170 ADGGETRFDGQIIVQ
+4170 AGGGETRFDGQIIVQ
-4185 MENDSVVA
+4185 MENDAVVA
-4193 NAAANLAGKHP
+4193 KAAANLAGKHP

-4219 VVYGDPSKLDGKLRW
+4219 VVYGDLSKLDGKLRW
-4234 QLVGHGRDDSDSNNT
+4234 QLVGHGSRRSENNNT
-4249 HLSGYSAE
+4249 RLSGYSA
-4257 DLAAKL
+4257 DKL
-4263 ANFQQSFSQAENI
+4263 AVKLAKFQQTFSQMENVSI
-4276 NNTPDHIS
+4276 KPDHIS
-4284 IVGCS
+4284 VVGCS
-4289 LVSDDKQK
+4289 LVSHDMLK
-4297 GFGHQFINAM
+4297 GFGHQFITAM
-4307 DVNGLRV
+4307 DSNGLRV

-4319 SSELAV
+4319 NALIHITEM
-4325 DATGRKHTKDENGDW
+4325 GRKLSLDGRGGWVH
-4340 IQKAETNKVSLS
+4340 KAVNSKVSLS
-4352 WNEQGEVIA
+4352 WNEQGQVISRD
-4361 KEERIR
+4361 ERIR

-4375 DLSRIGVSDVGEI
+4375 NLSRVGVSDVDEP

-4394 DNNDVFDAPEKRKV
+4394 DNKDVFDAPEKRKA
-4408 ETETSSSAANNK
+4408 ETETSSSSANNK

-4451 SGGFK
+4451 TGGFK

-4468 IGNGESKHSVDMGG
+4468 IGNGESKHSFDIGG

-4492 IGNRNVSFNLGQSND
+4492 IGNRNVSFNKGRSND
-4507 LLVMMDKSIPTPPL
+4507 LIVMMDKSIPTPPL

-4535 QSIATSGEDQDWLAA
+4535 QSIATSGEGKDWLAA

-4574 SVDYTCLVELDSH
+4574 SVDYTSLVELDSQ

-4595 KHDTEAALNK
+4595 KHDAEAALNK
-4605 QYNQWLSGNSD
+4605 QYNQWLSGNGHNDTS
-4616 SSAGKLSRAD
+4616 KLSRAD

-4705 KLLGQMAGIGA
+4705 KLLGQLAGVGA

-4728 TTSGQIVSRNG
+4728 TASGHIVSRNG

-4746 ILTEMLEVIGEF
+4746 ILKEMLEVIGEF

-4774 SLKSGIDMGADGIQ
+4774 SLKAGIKTGADGIK
-4788 SFAETHGLKDKAP
+4788 SFAETHGLKEKAP
-4801 EEEENKSAVSVN
+4801 EEEESKPSVSLN
-4813 GTSVNSAQGATA
+4813 GESLNSTQGATVA
-4825 SDGNTETAETQDR
+4825 DGSTETTETPDR

-4858 KQKEMKSLVENLK
+4858 KQKEMKSLVANLK

-4948 GGEGSDMGVLMG
+4948 GGEGNDMGVLMG

-5000 IDTGLGRDYVVT
+5000 IDTGSGRDYVVT

-5019 DTGDGQD
+5019 DTGDDQD

-5035 QVELGAGNDFANVFG
+5035 QVELGAGDDFANVFG

-5095 EEGRDLM
+5095 GEGRDLM

-5133 ISSED
+5133 IRSED

-5157 DLKLSILRDPVSETD
+5157 DLKLSILRDPASDSD

-5182 TFNDYFD
+5182 TFSDYFN
-5189 GKRAQMII
+5189 GNRAQVII
-5197 AMGEKDAN
+5197 AMGEKDAT

-5212 LSESS
+5212 LSESA

-5242 SKSRVAISTAWADVV
+5242 SKSRVAITTAWADVV

>member
-1 MGKPF
+1 MVFYLIPKRRVWLMGKPF

-21 NGNNDI
+21 DGNNNI
-27 VAIGFGGEIHAYG
+27 VAIGFGGQIHAYG

-49 IGATVHTGSG
+49 IGATVYTGSG

-70 RVEDSTGHLSVKG
+70 KVEDSTGHLIVKG

-102 AAGGVSIDHLGHHG
+102 AAGGVSIDHLGNHG
-116 DVSYGGAAAYNSV
+116 DVSYGGAAAYNGIT
-129 KRKGLSGNVTFK
+129 RKGLSGNVTFA
-141 GAGGYNALWHETNHG
+141 GAGGYNALLHETNQG
-156 NLSFAGAGAG
+156 NLSFTGAGAG

-172 WFDQYQGSRG
+172 WSNRYQGSHG
-182 DVSFDGA
+182 DVTFDGA

-233 RIERTRQAE
+233 RIERTHQAE
-242 DVYQQTHGNIRFEGV
+242 DVYTQTRGNIRFEGV
-257 GGYNSFYSDVAH
+257 GGYNSLYSDVAH
-269 GDIHFSGGGAYNTIT
+269 GDIHFSGGGAYNTII
-284 RKGSGS
+284 RKSSGND
-290 SFDAQGMEYAKAED
+290 FAKEGMTNAKADE
-304 IVLTTAKMHGSWI
+304 IVLTKAVMSGSWI
-317 GSGTHAVT
+317 GQDHHVT
-325 AVKSEREPNTYLFAI
+325 AVKSASEPNTYLFAF
-340 ADGTYT
+340 ADSTYT
-346 KINKVRLSNDPKTGK
+346 KINKVQLRNDPQTGE
-361 LKYYSEAWYK
+361 LKYYSTAWYK
-371 QGNHLSGLARS
+371 EGNHLSNLANQDIS
-382 DVSSAGGFEVNPING
+382 DNGGFTAVNING
-397 GYTLSNIAVE
+397 AYTLSDLKVE
-407 HQQSL
+407 HQQSV
-412 TVHAMEKDLTEYEWV
+412 TVHAVEKSLTEYEWV
-427 TYANGALIDAKDVV
+427 TYANGAVIDAKEVS
-441 LSDAKMGGHAIST
+441 LSDAKMGGHAIYA

-460 VQAIKSNRKPN
+460 VKAVKSNRQPN
-471 TYVYAKVLGPYT
+471 TYIYAKVLGPYT

-490 ANDAET
+490 ANDPET
-496 GVLKYQ
+496 GALKYQ

-511 HTANLANEDISSA
+511 HTANIANQDISSA
-524 NGYHSMGKGG
+524 TGYNPMGKGG
-534 YSLSA
+534 YSLSD
-539 LNYSVNAI
+539 LHYSVNAV
-547 RSMSETV
+547 RSTSETV
-554 ADIDEYTD
+554 ADIEEYTD
-562 QTLFKPATDSGE
+562 QTLFKPANDSGE
-574 SSGDVHFS
+574 SSGDVRFN

-590 KSNVTRGNVYFN
+590 KSNVTRGNVHFN

-648 VLVHQSKQGKMD
+648 VLVHQSQQGKMD
-660 VYAGGAVNVLVRIG
+660 VYAGGAVNVLVRLG

-682 LAYGNISVHKGNGNS
+682 LAYGNISVQKGSGDS
-697 RVAMLGGYNTHTQIG
+697 RVVMLGGYNTHTQIG
-712 SGHGLWLAAGGFN
+712 SGNGLWLAAGGFN
-725 VMTQVGNGEVTSVL
+725 VMTQVGKGDVAAVL
-739 AGGANVLTKVG
+739 AGGANVLTKMG
-750 EGELTAGMLG
+750 EGELTSGMLG
-760 GANVMTHI
+760 GANVITHI
-768 SGDEQA
+768 SNDDQL

-785 NILTKKGKGDTLAVM
+785 NILTKKGKGNTLAVM

-813 STTGVMVGGA
+813 TTTGVMVGGA

-868 DGTSIAAMIG
+868 DGTSIAVMIG

-961 IGNGSTFA
+961 IGHGSTFA
-969 AMIGQANVMTKVGND
+969 AMIGQANIMTKVGND

-991 GKANIYTHVGDGT
+991 GKANIMTHVGDGT

-1009 AGEMNVMTKV
+1009 AGEVNVMTKV

-1069 ANVVTHVGDATT
+1069 ANVVTHVGNATT

-1104 ISDIG
+1104 ISDVG

-1120 IGIAKGKANIVTKV
+1120 IGIAKGKANLITKV
-1134 GDGLGIN
+1134 GDGLGVN

-1164 EANILTKVGDGQ
+1164 EANLITKVGDGQ
-1176 EVSVVQGKANIITHV
+1176 EVSVVQGEANIITHV

-1201 GKANVITKVG
+1201 GKANAITKVG
-1211 DGRNV
+1211 HGQNV

-1235 NALWSKGNVVTKV
+1235 NALWSKGNIVTKV

-1255 AAKGKAN
+1255 AAKGQAN

-1278 DANINTKVGN
+1278 DANINTKVGD

-1323 IGDGLNINASYAR
+1323 VGDGLNINASYAQ

-1364 ALFDNVKQ
+1364 ALFDNIKQ
-1372 TLLGVGGSQAI
+1372 TVLGVGGSQAI

-1388 GDEASTSGT
+1388 GDEASSSGT
-1397 QKGRGAIATPE
+1397 HKGRGAIATPE

-1415 QMDAIEEV
+1415 QMDAIKEV

-1441 DLNEMDNDLNI
+1441 DLNKMQHALNV
-1452 DGASDHAPNLI
+1452 DDSSVQAPNLI
-1463 VNGDFEQGDRGW
+1463 VNGDFELGEHGW
-1475 QSTHGVEASYSG
+1475 QSTHGVEASYAG
-1487 SVYGVNGEGHG
+1487 SVYGVEGEGHG
-1498 TRVTELDTHTNTS
+1498 ARVTELDTYTNTS
-1511 LYQDLTDL
+1511 LYQDLANL
-1519 TEGEVI
+1519 AQGEVI

-1556 GDASAW
+1556 GDESTW

-1569 TAHAGSNRIEFKGT
+1569 IAQAGSNRIEFKGT

-1596 VAKSE
+1596 VATSE
-1601 SSPQAN
+1601 SSQQAN
-1607 AVSEHAK
+1607 AIREHAT
-1614 QNQASQNALSD
+1614 QNPAAQNALSD
-1625 KERAEADRQRLEQ
+1625 KERAEADRQCLEQ

-1656 TDQQAIENNGQA
+1656 TDQQALGNNGQA
-1668 QRDAVKEESEAVT
+1668 QRDAVQEESEAIT
-1681 AELTTL
+1681 AELTKL

-1698 THTGKSGEQWR
+1698 THTGESGDQWR
-1709 NDFAGG
+1709 NEFASG
-1715 LLDGVQSQI
+1715 LLAGVQTQL

-1731 SDKMAAAKQTQSDNN
+1731 NDKIAEAKQTHADNQN
-1746 SKVKDSIAKSEAGVA
+1746 KVKDAVAKSEAGVA

-1775 EAKADAETRKADAV
+1775 DAQADSEKRKADAL
-1789 AKSHDAKQAES
+1789 AKGKDAQQAES
-1800 DAHSAANDA
+1800 DAHHAVNNA
-1809 QSRGDRDAMNAEN
+1809 QSRGDRDVQLAEN
-1822 KANQAQND
+1822 KANQAQAD
-1830 AQGAKQNEGDRPDRQ
+1830 AQGAKQNGGDRPDRQ
-1845 GVAGS
+1845 GVTGS
-1850 GLSGNAHRV
+1850 GLSGNAHSV
-1859 EGAGETGSHVNTD
+1859 EGAGETDSHINTD

-1877 DGRFSDGLT
+1877 DGRFSEGLT
-1886 EQELEAL
+1886 EQEQEVL

-1907 GIRSKN
+1907 GIRAKN
-1913 SGSTITSMFME
+1913 SVSSMTSMFSE
-1924 ANADSIVVDTTA
+1924 TNSKSIVVPTKVSPEPERQEVTRRD
-1936 SQDVVRKEVRI
+1936 VRI
-1947 SGVNLVGLG
+1947 SGVNL
-1956 EASHDSAESLVA
+1956 ESLSAVQGSQQTGQLA
-1968 ARAEKVANL
+1968 SKS
-1977 YRWLDTDNDVATDK
+1977 
-1991 YVPVPG
+1991 VPG
-1997 FERVDA
+1997 FKSHFASTSIGIENELSGLVVVLPKNSAQTFGYVHDSQGNPLFMLTKDMNQGGYSNPVDINDIQGVNNWQTHTIELVTYPSEISDTA
-2003 DVSDEVKQ
+2003 AVESRKEAMLWLAKEFTDHINQSNHQSLPHLVSDDG
-2011 RMIQSM
+2011 RF
-2017 SGYIEHTDNQVPKD
+2017 
-2031 QAQALATLFVESTLD
+2031 TLVISN
-2046 YDWDK
+2046 
-2051 RVEFLTKLESYGYSF
+2051 S
-2066 ETPHAEK
+2066 
-2073 SIVSFWSGKNFK
+2073 
-2085 QYRDVLDNAQTDGK
+2085 
-2099 KVVYDIDVKG
+2099 
-2109 NAFAIDLNK
+2109 K
-2118 HLMRWGGLFL
+2118 HLIAAGNGT
-2128 DPDNAEQNQLK
+2128 
-2139 SSIDAATFSNTGF
+2139 SIDAQGKTIGMTPSGQQATMAISAKEFGTSSSPEVRLLESAPWYQAGLRDEFLANAKNTTLDDPATAQNVYAYLT
-2152 WSSVYATGAQHDVY
+2152 SVYSKTADLAKEYGIYINDWDPASEGFSPNAQGLTDPKVKNAWSILPRTKPVRMLELLSAEDSRY
-2166 VIAEGG
+2166 VRQQIAEKLKGTYSESLAKNVFEYFQYGG
-2172 VRLGNYFWH
+2172 EVAGHGINNATTGS
-2181 VELPALRQLQREG
+2181 VQQPEPAVLFEFRSVPSALSDF
-2194 LVGEIRLLDKPVS
+2194 VPKTAS
-2207 EYKDLPADE
+2207 
-2216 IGRRLTDAGVGV
+2216 TV
-2228 KVRFDALSS
+2228 KVDVKALDHFDSASRKAIITEVNALVSGSEDFDAWYQEYRASKGQPPVKNPKSS
-2237 ARQAELLADNPD
+2237 ASANHKAEWLMTQHAEQWAKITAPYTDNHGTLTSTKLASNDKE
-2249 DYRADTLVELDVKLS
+2249 ELHALGETSNLENNKQQENVAS
-2264 AIDSM
+2264 IINTM
-2269 LRESLPFYS
+2269 LNDMLPFYA

-2292 GFEVRSW
+2292 GFEVRAW
-2299 PGSDDKSKTILLDNP
+2299 PGTEDKSKTIILEDP
-2314 EDAAQQKA
+2314 EDAAQHKA

-2343 VDNKVLSHHDGRTRI
+2343 VDNKVISHHEGRTHV
-2358 LAQKEDG
+2358 LAQKVDG
-2365 AWTYNTNSELMSV
+2365 AWQYNATVELMSV
-2378 TELLDAAHVSGK
+2378 SELLDAANVTGK
-2390 VRGES
+2390 IRGES
-2395 YQKVIDALAEYHA
+2395 YQQVIDALTDYHA
-2408 STAEHADY
+2408 SITEHADY
-2416 ELESVEQLVNLRKK
+2416 EPESVEKLLNLRKK
-2430 IEGYALGHPDSGRLE
+2430 IEGYVLGHPDSGRIA
-2445 AMNSLLNQVNS
+2445 AMNSLLNQVNT

-2464 AVSEQSIKAHDS
+2464 AVSEPNIKAQDS
-2476 FSRLYDQLDNAHL
+2476 FSRLYDQLETANL
-2489 KQSKH
+2489 KGTKH
-2494 LYLDG
+2494 LYLDQ
-2499 NGDFVTKGK
+2499 NGEFVTKGK
-2508 GNLAKIDQLG
+2508 GHLANIDLLG
-2518 GSDAV
+2518 SREAV

-2528 ASVNHEYGQAIADT
+2528 LTVSNEYGQTVADT
-2542 IFAGLSANE
+2542 IFAGLSAKD

-2558 IDITGLNRIHQA
+2558 IDIAGLKKVHLAI
-2570 LEQHMSPV
+2570 EQHLSPV
-2578 SATMYIWKPS
+2578 SATLFLWKPS

-2601 QGRTQIDAQAAA
+2601 QGRTQLEGQAAA
-2613 DFNKQNY
+2613 DFNQQNY

-2628 KSSNIRNIFNVATE
+2628 KSSNISNILNVATKD
-2642 YQPDLKLRW
+2642 QPDLKLRW

-2666 DMASEENDGFGLNDG
+2666 DVASEENDGFGLHDG
-2681 ETKLKRFIEK
+2681 DIKLKRFIEK

-2700 AYKDASEGYA
+2700 SFKEASEGYA

-2720 VSTGI
+2720 ETTGI
-2725 PAHVFQPFVDQWNDT
+2725 PAHVFQPFVEQWNDT

-2751 AQELQKQ
+2751 AQELRLQ
-2758 AQASGDPALVAK
+2758 AQRSDDPELLEK
-2770 RIDNVVRLFA
+2770 RIGNVVRQFA

-2785 EIEAFKASQ
+2785 EIETFKASQ
-2794 ADEGRVFRINL
+2794 ADQGRVFRINL

-2812 MQAEWNRLSHDP
+2812 MQAEWHRLSNDP

-2850 LIGHTWRP
+2850 LIGHTWLP

-2885 KQSHQVNDDL
+2885 KQSHQVTDAL
-2895 DALSGSEKHKDKV
+2895 DALSGNEKPKENV

-2913 GTPPRDKVPLSP
+2913 GTPPRDKESLSP

-2933 LYGERDARRKIGD
+2933 LYGDKEARRKIGE

-2957 KGESQKV
+2957 KGESQKI
-2964 TLKGEAGRLTGYYH
+2964 TLQGEAGRLTGYYH
-2978 QGTASS
+2978 QGTAPREG
-2984 DDETSTT
+2984 ETSTT

-3014 SHYQKQGI
+3014 NHYQKQGI

-3066 ILHGY
+3066 IIHGY

-3120 GTIAKAVNG
+3120 GAIAKAVNG
-3129 QFSVEKNLKGLP
+3129 QFSVEKNLEGLP
-3141 QETPILLLTD
+3141 KETSILLLTD
-3151 NEGLGEEGEKLRVKL
+3151 NEGLGNEGEKLRTKL
-3166 SNSGFNVTGEQT
+3166 TASGYNVTGEQT
-3178 FYGHEASNRLMSQYT
+3178 FYGHEASNRLMSQYAD
-3193 GQIVSDLL
+3193 QIVSGLSSSASVDEDLDQQGL
-3201 NTQHIKHNEAK
+3201 DTTSTKDQGVSNKDDHLQVVDSKEA
-3212 LNLEPHG
+3212 
-3219 KNYESRDLIL
+3219 
-3229 KPISQPETV
+3229 
-3238 ELGMPEVDQ
+3238 
-3247 KVLADIA
+3247 LADGKI
-3254 ERENVIIGV
+3254 
-3263 RPVDEKS
+3263 
-3270 KSLIA
+3270 L
-3275 SKMYSSKGLFVK
+3275 
-3287 AKSSDWGPMSGFIP
+3287 
-3301 VDQSFAKASARR
+3301 
-3313 DLETFNR
+3313 
-3320 HAEQSIQS
+3320 H
-3328 GNAVSADLYLNQVR
+3328 NQ
-3342 VEELVSKYHS
+3342 
-3352 LTPLELDDQSG
+3352 
-3363 MYKTT
+3363 
-3368 ATNGD
+3368 
-3373 QSVPFFLNRVT
+3373 
-3384 VDGNELWQVHYITN
+3384 
-3398 GELAPFKVIGDPV
+3398 
-3411 SKQPMTA
+3411 
-3418 DYDLLTVM
+3418 
-3426 YSYGDL
+3426 
-3432 GPQDKVKQPLTW
+3432 
-3444 QQWKDSVTYED
+3444 
-3455 LTPKYKELY
+3455 
-3464 SNEDL
+3464 
-3469 YNKKDGASLG
+3469 
-3479 NVSGRLKELK
+3479 
-3489 DRINV
+3489 
-3494 DLGRTNGLE
+3494 
-3503 MVHHGADDANPYAV
+3503 
-3517 MADNFPATFFVPKSL
+3517 
-3532 FAEDG
+3532 
-3537 LGEGKGSIQTY
+3537 
-3548 FNVNEQGAVVIRNPQ
+3548 
-3563 EFSDFQQVTI
+3563 
-3573 NASFRASFNDKW
+3573 
-3585 NHGLDEPLF
+3585 
-3594 TTKRK
+3594 
-3599 LSHEFLNKRD
+3599 
-3609 QLLKKLSGGRLDA
+3609 
-3622 QDETLVAL
+3622 
-3630 GNPDDVSGNKAIV
+3630 
-3643 AVDVSQI
+3643 
-3650 FTRQELKE
+3650 
-3658 RANVFAKPIGASYQG
+3658 
-3673 ILDQLDLVHQTV
+3673 
-3685 SRDQIVASFEL
+3685 
-3696 NKKVNAYIA
+3696 
-3705 EHPTSGRN
+3705 
-3713 QALTQLKEQITSALF
+3713 
-3728 IGKMQVA
+3728 
-3735 QVDIDAIA
+3735 
-3743 QTRPELAARIFMVA
+3743 
-3757 IEEANGEH
+3757 
-3765 RGLTDM
+3765 
-3771 MVRWANEDP
+3771 
-3780 YLAPKQGYKG
+3780 
-3790 ETPNDLGFDAKYHVD
+3790 
-3805 LGDHYADFK
+3805 
-3814 QWLETS
+3814 
-3820 QSNGLLSK
+3820 
-3828 ATLDESTKTVH
+3828 
-3839 LGYSYQELQD
+3839 
-3849 LTGVESVQM
+3849 
-3858 AFYFLKEAAKKVDP
+3858 
-3872 ISGDSAEMILLKKF
+3872 
-3886 ADKSYLSQLDSDRMD
+3886 
-3901 QIEGIYRSS
+3901 
-3910 HETDVDAWDR
+3910 
-3920 RYSGAGY
+3920 
-3927 DELTNKLAGAT
+3927 
-3938 GVDEQLSVLLD
+3938 
-3949 DRKGLLIGEVHG
+3949 
-3961 SDVNG
+3961 DVNG
-3966 LRFVNEQMD
+3966 W
-3975 ALKKQGV
+3975 G
-3982 TVIGLEHL
+3982 
-3990 RSDLAQPLIDRYLAT
+3990 P
-4005 GVMSS
+4005 
-4010 ELSAMLKTKHLDA
+4010 
-4023 TLFEN
+4023 
-4028 ARANGMRIVALDAN
+4028 
-4042 SSARPN
+4042 
-4048 VQGTEHGLMYRAGA
+4048 
-4062 ANNIA
+4062 
-4067 VEVLQS
+4067 
-4073 LPDDEKF
+4073 
-4080 VAIYGK
+4080 
-4086 AHLQSHKGI
+4086 
-4095 EGFVPGITHR
+4095 IT
-4105 LDLPA
+4105 
-4110 LRVSDSNQFR
+4110 
-4120 VEQDDMTLRVVYDD
+4120 
-4134 VANKP
+4134 
-4139 KLTFKDSLSGAN
+4139 
-4151 TAIHNQN
+4151 
-4158 VNDWERVAVTPT
+4158 VTPT
-4170 ADGGETRFDGQIIVQ
+4170 TDGGETRFDGQIIVQ
-4185 MENDSVVA
+4185 MENDDVVA
-4193 NAAANLAGKHP
+4193 KAAANLAGKHP

-4234 QLVGHGRDDSDSNNT
+4234 QLVGHGRDHSESNNT
-4249 HLSGYSAE
+4249 RLSGYSADE
-4257 DLAAKL
+4257 LAVKL
-4263 ANFQQSFSQAENI
+4263 AKFQQSFNQAENI
-4276 NNTPDHIS
+4276 NNKPDHIS

-4307 DVNGLRV
+4307 DANGLRV
-4314 DVSAR
+4314 DVSVR

-4325 DATGRKHTKDENGDW
+4325 DEAGRKHTKDANGDW
-4340 IQKAETNKVSLS
+4340 VQKAENNKVSLS
-4352 WNEQGEVIA
+4352 WDAQGEVVA
-4361 KEERIR
+4361 KDERIR

-4375 DLSRIGVSDVGEI
+4375 DLSRIGVSDVDEP

-4394 DNNDVFDAPEKRKV
+4394 DNSDVFDAPEKRKP
-4408 ETETSSSAANNK
+4408 ETEVIANSSSSNQ

-4425 NIQVNVGDGEFT
+4425 NIQVNVGEGEFT

-4451 SGGFK
+4451 TGGFK

-4468 IGNGESKHSVDMGG
+4468 IGDGESKHSVDIGG
-4482 YQALEGAQMF
+4482 YQALEGSQMF
-4492 IGNRNVSFNLGQSND
+4492 LGNRNVSFNFGHSND
-4507 LLVMMDKSIPTPPL
+4507 LILMMDKSIPTPPL

-4535 QSIATSGEDQDWLAA
+4535 QSIATSGEGEDWLAA

-4574 SVDYTCLVELDSH
+4574 SVDYTHLVQLNSQ
-4587 NERSSRGL
+4587 NERDSRGL
-4595 KHDTEAALNK
+4595 KHDAEATLNK
-4605 QYNQWLSGNSD
+4605 QYNQWLSGNGNSGM
-4616 SSAGKLSRAD
+4616 SQLSRAD

-4671 GSLFGLMTQQFSAT
+4671 GSLFGLMTQQFTAT

-4693 YTPEDL
+4693 YTPQDL

-4705 KLLGQMAGIGA
+4705 KLLGQLAGVGA

-4728 TTSGQIVSRNG
+4728 TASGQIVSRNG
-4739 EAVDGVA
+4739 QAVDGVA
-4746 ILTEMLEVIGEF
+4746 ILKEMLEVIGEF

-4774 SLKSGIDMGADGIQ
+4774 SLKAGIDMGADGIK
-4788 SFAETHGLKDKAP
+4788 SFAETHGLKEKAP
-4801 EEEENKSAVSVN
+4801 EEEKDNSSVSVN
-4813 GTSVNSAQGATA
+4813 GANVNSAQGATVA
-4825 SDGNTETAETQDR
+4825 DGNTETAETQDR

-4871 ENLTAD
+4871 QNLTAD

-4891 SGHLQGDGDINLSLG
+4891 SGHLQGDGDINISLG

-4948 GGEGSDMGVLMG
+4948 GGEGNDMGVLMG
-4960 RENMMF
+4960 RENMMI

-5000 IDTGLGRDYVVT
+5000 IDTGSGRDYVVT

-5019 DTGDGQD
+5019 DTGDDQD

-5050 NYNRINASAGND
+5050 NYNRINAGAGND

-5075 GEGEDHLIAAAISK
+5075 GDGDDHLIAAAISK

-5095 EEGRDLM
+5095 GEGRDLM

-5133 ISSED
+5133 IRSED

-5157 DLKLSILRDPVSETD
+5157 DLKLSILRDPSNDSD
-5172 QAKFEHIGSV
+5172 QSKFEHIGSV
-5182 TFNDYFD
+5182 TFSDYFN
-5189 GKRAQMII
+5189 GNRAQVVIGMS
-5197 AMGEKDAN
+5197 EKDLS
-5205 GEREYTT
+5205 GEREYTM
-5212 LSESS
+5212 LSDSA

-5223 AMSGFDPQAG
+5223 AMSGFEPQAG
-5233 DNGFIDNLD
+5233 DNGFIDSLE
-5242 SKSRVAISTAWADVV
+5242 SKSQAAISMAWSDVV
-5257 HKKGIT
+5257 HKKGLM

>member
-21 NGNNDI
+21 DGNNNI
-27 VAIGFGGEIHAYG
+27 VAIGFGGQIHAYG

-49 IGATVHTGSG
+49 IGATVYTGSG

-70 RVEDSTGHLSVKG
+70 KVEDSTGHLTVKG

-102 AAGGVSIDHLGHHG
+102 AAGGVSIDHLGNHG
-116 DVSYGGAAAYNSV
+116 DVSYGGAAAYNGIT
-129 KRKGLSGNVTFK
+129 RKGLSGNVTFA
-141 GAGGYNALWHETNHG
+141 GAGGYNALWHETNQG
-156 NLSFAGAGAG
+156 NLSFTGAGAG

-172 WFDQYQGSRG
+172 WFNRYQGSHG
-182 DVSFDGA
+182 DVTFDGA

-233 RIERTRQAE
+233 RIERTHQAE
-242 DVYQQTHGNIRFEGV
+242 DVYTQTRGNIRFEGV
-257 GGYNSFYSDVAH
+257 GGYNSLYSDVAH
-269 GDIHFSGGGAYNTIT
+269 GDIYFSGGGAYNTII
-284 RKGSGS
+284 RKGSGND
-290 SFDAQGMEYAKAED
+290 FAKEGMTNAKADE
-304 IVLTTAKMHGSWI
+304 IVLTKAVMSGSWI
-317 GSGTHAVT
+317 GQDHHVT
-325 AVKSEREPNTYLFAI
+325 AVKSASEPNTYLFAF
-340 ADGTYT
+340 ADSTYT
-346 KINKVRLSNDPKTGK
+346 KINKVQLRNDPQTGE
-361 LKYYSEAWYK
+361 LKYYSTAWYK
-371 QGNHLSGLARS
+371 EGNHLSNLANQDIS
-382 DVSSAGGFEVNPING
+382 DNGGFTAINING
-397 GYTLSNIAVE
+397 AYTLSDLKVE
-407 HQQSL
+407 HQQSV
-412 TVHAMEKDLTEYEWV
+412 TVHAVEKSLTEYEWV
-427 TYANGALIDAKDVV
+427 TYANGAVIDAKEVS
-441 LSDAKMGGHAIST
+441 LSDAKMGGHAIYA

-460 VQAIKSNRKPN
+460 VKAVKSNRQPN
-471 TYVYAKVLGPYT
+471 TYIYAKVLGPYT

-490 ANDAET
+490 ANDPET
-496 GVLKYQ
+496 GALKYQ

-511 HTANLANEDISSA
+511 HTANIANQDISSA
-524 NGYHSMGKGG
+524 TGYNPMGKGG
-534 YSLSA
+534 YSLSD
-539 LNYSVNAI
+539 LHYSVNAV
-547 RSMSETV
+547 RSTSETV
-554 ADIDEYTD
+554 ADIEEYTD
-562 QTLFKPATDSGE
+562 QTLFKPANDSGE
-574 SSGDVHFS
+574 SSGDVRFN

-590 KSNVTRGNVYFN
+590 KSNVTRGNVHFN

-648 VLVHQSKQGKMD
+648 VLVHQSQQGKMD
-660 VYAGGAVNVLVRIG
+660 VYAGGAVNVLVRLG

-682 LAYGNISVHKGNGNS
+682 LAYGNISVQKGSGDS
-697 RVAMLGGYNTHTQIG
+697 RVVMLGGYNTHTQIG
-712 SGHGLWLAAGGFN
+712 SGNGLWLAAGGFN
-725 VMTQVGNGEVTSVL
+725 VMTQVGQGDVAAVL
-739 AGGANVLTKVG
+739 AGGANVLTKMG
-750 EGELTAGMLG
+750 EGQLTSGMLG
-760 GANVMTHI
+760 GANVITHI
-768 SGDEQA
+768 SNDDQL

-785 NILTKKGKGDTLAVM
+785 NILTKKGKGNTLAVM

-813 STTGVMVGGA
+813 TTTGVMVGGA
-823 NILTKVGNGDTTGI
+823 NILTKIGNGDTTGI
-837 MLGVGNVLTHVG
+837 LLGVGNVLTHVG

-868 DGTSIAAMIG
+868 DGTSIAVMIG

-920 FTHIGDGMSVALML
+920 FTHIGDGVSVALML

-961 IGNGSTFA
+961 VGSGSTFA
-969 AMIGQANVMTKVGND
+969 AMIGQANIMTKVGND

-991 GKANIYTHVGDGT
+991 GKANIMTHVGDGT

-1009 AGEMNVMTKV
+1009 AGEVNVMTKV

-1069 ANVVTHVGDATT
+1069 ANVVTHVGNATT

-1104 ISDIG
+1104 ISDVG

-1120 IGIAKGKANIVTKV
+1120 IGIAKGKANLITKV
-1134 GDGLGIN
+1134 GDGLGVN

-1164 EANILTKVGDGQ
+1164 EANLITKVGDGQ
-1176 EVSVVQGKANIITHV
+1176 EVSVVQGEANIITHV

-1201 GKANVITKVG
+1201 GKANVITRVG
-1211 DGRNV
+1211 HGQNV

-1235 NALWSKGNVVTKV
+1235 NALWSKGNIVTKV

-1255 AAKGKAN
+1255 AAKGQAN

-1267 GNGLSVTAAYG
+1267 GNGLNVTAAYG
-1278 DANINTKVGN
+1278 DANINTKVGD

-1323 IGDGLNINASYAR
+1323 VGDGLNINASYAQ

-1364 ALFDNVKQ
+1364 ALFDNIKQ
-1372 TLLGVGGSQAI
+1372 TVLGVGGSQAI

-1388 GDEASTSGT
+1388 GDEASSSGT
-1397 QKGRGAIATPE
+1397 HKGRGAIATPE

-1415 QMDAIEEV
+1415 QMDAIKEV

-1441 DLNEMDNDLNI
+1441 DLNKMEHALNV
-1452 DGASDHAPNLI
+1452 DDSSVQASNLI
-1463 VNGDFEQGDRGW
+1463 VNGDFELGEHGW
-1475 QSTHGVEASYSG
+1475 QSTHGVEASYAG
-1487 SVYGVNGEGHG
+1487 SVYGVEGEGHG
-1498 TRVTELDTHTNTS
+1498 ARVTELDTYTNTS
-1511 LYQDLTDL
+1511 LYQDLANL
-1519 TEGEVI
+1519 AQGEVI

-1556 GDASAW
+1556 GDESAW

-1569 TAHAGSNRIEFKGT
+1569 TAQAGSNRIEFKGT

-1596 VAKSE
+1596 VATSE
-1601 SSPQAN
+1601 SSQQAN
-1607 AVSEHAK
+1607 AIREHAT
-1614 QNQASQNALSD
+1614 QNPAAQNALSD

-1656 TDQQAIENNGQA
+1656 TDQQALENNGQA
-1668 QRDAVKEESEAVT
+1668 QRDAVQEESEAIT
-1681 AELTTL
+1681 AELTKL
-1687 AQGLDVLDGQA
+1687 AQGLDVLDSQA
-1698 THTGKSGEQWR
+1698 THTGESGDQWR
-1709 NDFAGG
+1709 NEFASG
-1715 LLDGVQSQI
+1715 LLAGVQTQL

-1731 SDKMAAAKQTQSDNN
+1731 NDKIAEAKQTHADNQN
-1746 SKVKDSIAKSEAGVA
+1746 KVKDAVAKSEAGIA

-1775 EAKADAETRKADAV
+1775 DAQADAEKRKADAL
-1789 AKSHDAKQAES
+1789 AKGKDAQQAES
-1800 DAHSAANDA
+1800 DAHHAVNNA
-1809 QSRGDRDAMNAEN
+1809 QSRGDRDVQLAEN
-1822 KANQAQND
+1822 KANQAQAD
-1830 AQGAKQNEGDRPDRQ
+1830 AQGAKQNGGDRPDRQ
-1845 GVAGS
+1845 GVTGS
-1850 GLSGNAHRV
+1850 GLSGNAHSV
-1859 EGAGETGSHVNTD
+1859 EGAGETDSHINTD

-1877 DGRFSDGLT
+1877 DGRFSEGLT
-1886 EQELEAL
+1886 EQEQEAL

-1907 GIRSKN
+1907 GIRAKN
-1913 SGSTITSMFME
+1913 SVSSMTSMFSE
-1924 ANADSIVVDTTA
+1924 TNSKSIVVPTKVSPEPDRQEVTRR
-1936 SQDVVRKEVRI
+1936 DVRI
-1947 SGVNLVGLG
+1947 SGVNL
-1956 EASHDSAESLVA
+1956 ESLSAVQGSQPTGQLA
-1968 ARAEKVANL
+1968 SKS
-1977 YRWLDTDNDVATDK
+1977 
-1991 YVPVPG
+1991 VPG
-1997 FERVDA
+1997 FKSHFASTSIGIENELSGLVVVLPKNSAQTFGYVHDSQGNPLFMLTKDMNQGGYSNPVGINDIQGVNNWQTHTIELVTYPSEISDTAAVESRKEAMLWLAKEFTDHINQSNHQSLPHL
-2003 DVSDEVKQ
+2003 VSDDG
-2011 RMIQSM
+2011 RF
-2017 SGYIEHTDNQVPKD
+2017 
-2031 QAQALATLFVESTLD
+2031 TLVISN
-2046 YDWDK
+2046 
-2051 RVEFLTKLESYGYSF
+2051 S
-2066 ETPHAEK
+2066 
-2073 SIVSFWSGKNFK
+2073 
-2085 QYRDVLDNAQTDGK
+2085 
-2099 KVVYDIDVKG
+2099 
-2109 NAFAIDLNK
+2109 K
-2118 HLMRWGGLFL
+2118 HLIAAGNGT
-2128 DPDNAEQNQLK
+2128 
-2139 SSIDAATFSNTGF
+2139 SIDAQGKTIGMTPSGQQATMAISEKEFGTSSSSEVRLLESAPWYQAGLRDEFLANAKNTTLDDPATAQNVYAYLT
-2152 WSSVYATGAQHDVY
+2152 SVYSKTADLAKEYGIYINDWDPASEGFSPNAQGLTDPKVKNAWSILPRTKPVRMLALLSAEDSRY
-2166 VIAEGG
+2166 VRQQIAEKLKGTYSESLAKNVFEYFQYGG
-2172 VRLGNYFWH
+2172 EVAGHGINNATTGS
-2181 VELPALRQLQREG
+2181 VQQPEPAVLFEFRSVPSALSDF
-2194 LVGEIRLLDKPVS
+2194 VPKTAS
-2207 EYKDLPADE
+2207 
-2216 IGRRLTDAGVGV
+2216 TV
-2228 KVRFDALSS
+2228 KVDVKALDHFDSASRKAIITEVNALVSGSEDFDAWYQEYRASKGQPPVKNPKSS
-2237 ARQAELLADNPD
+2237 ASANHKAEWLMTQHAEQWAKITAPYTDNHGTLTSTKLASNDKE
-2249 DYRADTLVELDVKLS
+2249 ELHALGETSNLEHNKQQENVAS
-2264 AIDSM
+2264 IINTM
-2269 LRESLPFYS
+2269 LNDMLPFYA

-2292 GFEVRSW
+2292 GFEVRAW
-2299 PGSDDKSKTILLDNP
+2299 PGTEDKSKTIILEDP
-2314 EDAAQQKA
+2314 EDAAQHKA

-2343 VDNKVLSHHDGRTRI
+2343 VDNKVISHHEGRTHV
-2358 LAQKEDG
+2358 LAQKVDG
-2365 AWTYNTNSELMSV
+2365 AWQYNATVELMSV
-2378 TELLDAAHVSGK
+2378 SELLDAANVTGK
-2390 VRGES
+2390 IRGES
-2395 YQKVIDALAEYHA
+2395 YQQVIDALTDYHA
-2408 STAEHADY
+2408 SITEHADY
-2416 ELESVEQLVNLRKK
+2416 EPESVEKLLNLRKK
-2430 IEGYALGHPDSGRLE
+2430 IEGYVLGHPDSGRVE
-2445 AMNSLLNQVNS
+2445 AMNSLLNQVNT
-2456 RLEEVSVL
+2456 RLDEVSLLSV
-2464 AVSEQSIKAHDS
+2464 AEQTIQAQDS
-2476 FSRLYDQLDNAHL
+2476 FSRLYDQLEAANL
-2489 KQSKH
+2489 KESKH
-2494 LYLDG
+2494 LYLDQ

-2508 GNLAKIDQLG
+2508 GNLANIDLLG
-2518 GSDAV
+2518 SREAV

-2528 ASVNHEYGQAIADT
+2528 LTVSNEYGQTVADT
-2542 IFAGLSANE
+2542 IFAGLSAKD

-2558 IDITGLNRIHQA
+2558 IDIAGLNKVHQA
-2570 LEQHMSPV
+2570 IEQHLSPV
-2578 SATMYIWKPS
+2578 SATLYIWKPS

-2601 QGRTQIDAQAAA
+2601 QGRTQLEGQAAA
-2613 DFNKQNY
+2613 DFNQQNY

-2628 KSSNIRNIFNVATE
+2628 KSSNISNILNVATKD
-2642 YQPDLKLRW
+2642 QPDLKLRW

-2666 DMASEENDGFGLNDG
+2666 DVASEENDGFGLHDG
-2681 ETKLKRFIEK
+2681 DIKLKRFIEK

-2700 AYKDASEGYA
+2700 SFKEASEGYA

-2720 VSTGI
+2720 ETTGI
-2725 PAHVFQPFVDQWNDT
+2725 PAHVFQPFVEQWNDT

-2751 AQELQKQ
+2751 AQELRLQ
-2758 AQASGDPALVAK
+2758 AQRSDDPELLEK
-2770 RIDNVVRLFA
+2770 RIGNVIRQFA

-2785 EIEAFKASQ
+2785 EIETFKASQ
-2794 ADEGRVFRINL
+2794 ADQGRVFRINL

-2812 MQAEWNRLSHDP
+2812 MQAEWHRLSNDP

-2850 LIGHTWRP
+2850 LIGHTWLP

-2885 KQSHQVNDDL
+2885 KQSHQVTDVL
-2895 DALSGSEKHKDKV
+2895 DALSGNEKPKENV

-2913 GTPPRDKVPLSP
+2913 GTPPRDKESLSP

-2933 LYGERDARRKIGD
+2933 LYGDKEARRKIGE

-2957 KGESQKV
+2957 KGESQKI
-2964 TLKGEAGRLTGYYH
+2964 TLQGEAGRLTGYYH
-2978 QGTASS
+2978 QGTAPREG
-2984 DDETSTT
+2984 ETSTT

-3014 SHYQKQGI
+3014 NHYQKQGI

-3066 ILHGY
+3066 IIHGY

-3120 GTIAKAVNG
+3120 GAIAKAVNG
-3129 QFSVEKNLKGLP
+3129 QFSVEKNLEGLP
-3141 QETPILLLTD
+3141 KETSILLLTD
-3151 NEGLGEEGEKLRVKL
+3151 NEGLGNEGEKLRTKL
-3166 SNSGFNVTGEQT
+3166 TASGYNVTGEQT
-3178 FYGHEASNRLMSQYT
+3178 FYGHEASNRLMSQYAD
-3193 GQIVSDLL
+3193 QIVSGLSSSASVDEDLDQQGL
-3201 NTQHIKHNEAK
+3201 DTTSTKDQGISNKNDHLQVVDSKEA
-3212 LNLEPHG
+3212 
-3219 KNYESRDLIL
+3219 
-3229 KPISQPETV
+3229 
-3238 ELGMPEVDQ
+3238 
-3247 KVLADIA
+3247 LADGKILH
-3254 ERENVIIGV
+3254 NQDVN
-3263 RPVDEKS
+3263 S
-3270 KSLIA
+3270 
-3275 SKMYSSKGLFVK
+3275 
-3287 AKSSDWGPMSGFIP
+3287 WGP
-3301 VDQSFAKASARR
+3301 
-3313 DLETFNR
+3313 
-3320 HAEQSIQS
+3320 
-3328 GNAVSADLYLNQVR
+3328 
-3342 VEELVSKYHS
+3342 
-3352 LTPLELDDQSG
+3352 
-3363 MYKTT
+3363 
-3368 ATNGD
+3368 
-3373 QSVPFFLNRVT
+3373 
-3384 VDGNELWQVHYITN
+3384 IT
-3398 GELAPFKVIGDPV
+3398 
-3411 SKQPMTA
+3411 
-3418 DYDLLTVM
+3418 
-3426 YSYGDL
+3426 
-3432 GPQDKVKQPLTW
+3432 
-3444 QQWKDSVTYED
+3444 
-3455 LTPKYKELY
+3455 
-3464 SNEDL
+3464 
-3469 YNKKDGASLG
+3469 
-3479 NVSGRLKELK
+3479 
-3489 DRINV
+3489 
-3494 DLGRTNGLE
+3494 
-3503 MVHHGADDANPYAV
+3503 
-3517 MADNFPATFFVPKSL
+3517 
-3532 FAEDG
+3532 
-3537 LGEGKGSIQTY
+3537 
-3548 FNVNEQGAVVIRNPQ
+3548 
-3563 EFSDFQQVTI
+3563 
-3573 NASFRASFNDKW
+3573 
-3585 NHGLDEPLF
+3585 
-3594 TTKRK
+3594 
-3599 LSHEFLNKRD
+3599 
-3609 QLLKKLSGGRLDA
+3609 
-3622 QDETLVAL
+3622 
-3630 GNPDDVSGNKAIV
+3630 
-3643 AVDVSQI
+3643 
-3650 FTRQELKE
+3650 
-3658 RANVFAKPIGASYQG
+3658 
-3673 ILDQLDLVHQTV
+3673 
-3685 SRDQIVASFEL
+3685 
-3696 NKKVNAYIA
+3696 
-3705 EHPTSGRN
+3705 
-3713 QALTQLKEQITSALF
+3713 
-3728 IGKMQVA
+3728 
-3735 QVDIDAIA
+3735 
-3743 QTRPELAARIFMVA
+3743 
-3757 IEEANGEH
+3757 
-3765 RGLTDM
+3765 
-3771 MVRWANEDP
+3771 
-3780 YLAPKQGYKG
+3780 
-3790 ETPNDLGFDAKYHVD
+3790 
-3805 LGDHYADFK
+3805 
-3814 QWLETS
+3814 
-3820 QSNGLLSK
+3820 
-3828 ATLDESTKTVH
+3828 
-3839 LGYSYQELQD
+3839 
-3849 LTGVESVQM
+3849 
-3858 AFYFLKEAAKKVDP
+3858 
-3872 ISGDSAEMILLKKF
+3872 
-3886 ADKSYLSQLDSDRMD
+3886 
-3901 QIEGIYRSS
+3901 
-3910 HETDVDAWDR
+3910 
-3920 RYSGAGY
+3920 
-3927 DELTNKLAGAT
+3927 
-3938 GVDEQLSVLLD
+3938 
-3949 DRKGLLIGEVHG
+3949 
-3961 SDVNG
+3961 
-3966 LRFVNEQMD
+3966 
-3975 ALKKQGV
+3975 
-3982 TVIGLEHL
+3982 
-3990 RSDLAQPLIDRYLAT
+3990 
-4005 GVMSS
+4005 
-4010 ELSAMLKTKHLDA
+4010 
-4023 TLFEN
+4023 
-4028 ARANGMRIVALDAN
+4028 
-4042 SSARPN
+4042 
-4048 VQGTEHGLMYRAGA
+4048 
-4062 ANNIA
+4062 
-4067 VEVLQS
+4067 
-4073 LPDDEKF
+4073 
-4080 VAIYGK
+4080 
-4086 AHLQSHKGI
+4086 
-4095 EGFVPGITHR
+4095 
-4105 LDLPA
+4105 
-4110 LRVSDSNQFR
+4110 
-4120 VEQDDMTLRVVYDD
+4120 
-4134 VANKP
+4134 
-4139 KLTFKDSLSGAN
+4139 
-4151 TAIHNQN
+4151 
-4158 VNDWERVAVTPT
+4158 VTPT
-4170 ADGGETRFDGQIIVQ
+4170 TDGGETRFDGQIIVQ
-4185 MENDSVVA
+4185 MENDDVVA
-4193 NAAANLAGKHP
+4193 KAAANLAGKHP

-4234 QLVGHGRDDSDSNNT
+4234 QLVGHGRDHSESNNT
-4249 HLSGYSAE
+4249 RLSGYSADE
-4257 DLAAKL
+4257 LAVKL
-4263 ANFQQSFSQAENI
+4263 AKFQQSFNQAENI
-4276 NNTPDHIS
+4276 NNKPYHIS

-4307 DVNGLRV
+4307 DANGLRV
-4314 DVSAR
+4314 DVSVR

-4325 DATGRKHTKDENGDW
+4325 DEAGRKHTKDANGDW
-4340 IQKAETNKVSLS
+4340 VQKAENNKVSLS
-4352 WNEQGEVIA
+4352 WDAQGEVVA
-4361 KEERIR
+4361 KDERIR

-4375 DLSRIGVSDVGEI
+4375 DLSRIGVNNVDEP

-4394 DNNDVFDAPEKRKV
+4394 DNSDVFDAPEKRIP
-4408 ETETSSSAANNK
+4408 ETEVIANSSSSNQ

-4425 NIQVNVGDGEFT
+4425 NIQVNVGEGEFT

-4451 SGGFK
+4451 TGGFK

-4468 IGNGESKHSVDMGG
+4468 IGDGESKHSVDIGG

-4492 IGNRNVSFNLGQSND
+4492 LGNRNVSFNFGHSND
-4507 LLVMMDKSIPTPPL
+4507 LILMMDKSIPTPPL

-4535 QSIATSGEDQDWLAA
+4535 QGIAMSGDGEDWLAA

-4574 SVDYTCLVELDSH
+4574 SVDYTTLVELDSQ
-4587 NERSSRGL
+4587 NERDSRGL
-4595 KHDTEAALNK
+4595 KHDAEATLNK
-4605 QYNQWLSGNSD
+4605 QYNQWLSGNGNSGT
-4616 SSAGKLSRAD
+4616 SQLSRAD

-4705 KLLGQMAGIGA
+4705 KLLGQLAGVGA

-4728 TTSGQIVSRNG
+4728 TASGHIVSRNG

-4746 ILTEMLEVIGEF
+4746 ILKEMLEVIGEF

-4767 DPAKLLD
+4767 DPTKLLN
-4774 SLKSGIDMGADGIQ
+4774 SLEAGIDMGADGIK
-4788 SFAETHGLKDKAP
+4788 SFAETHGLKEKAP
-4801 EEEENKSAVSVN
+4801 EEEKDNSSVSVN
-4813 GTSVNSAQGATA
+4813 GANVNSAQGATMA
-4825 SDGNTETAETQDR
+4825 DGNTETAETQDR

-4871 ENLTAD
+4871 QNLTAD

-4891 SGHLQGDGDINLSLG
+4891 SGHLQGDGDINISLG

-4948 GGEGSDMGVLMG
+4948 GGEGNDMGVLMG

-5000 IDTGLGRDYVVT
+5000 IDTGSGRDYVVT

-5019 DTGDGQD
+5019 DTGDDQD

-5035 QVELGAGNDFANVFG
+5035 QVELGSGNDFANVFG
-5050 NYNRINASAGND
+5050 NYNRINAGAGND

-5075 GEGEDHLIAAAISK
+5075 GDGDDHLIAAAISK

-5095 EEGRDLM
+5095 GEGRDLM

-5133 ISSED
+5133 IRSED

-5157 DLKLSILRDPVSETD
+5157 DLKLSILRDPSNDSD
-5172 QAKFEHIGSV
+5172 QSKFEHIGSV
-5182 TFNDYFD
+5182 TFSDYFN
-5189 GKRAQMII
+5189 GNRAQVVIGMS
-5197 AMGEKDAN
+5197 EKDLS
-5205 GEREYTT
+5205 GEREYTM
-5212 LSESS
+5212 LSDSA

-5223 AMSGFDPQAG
+5223 AMSGFEPQAG
-5233 DNGFIDNLD
+5233 DNGFIDSLE
-5242 SKSRVAISTAWADVV
+5242 SKSQAAISMAWSDVV
-5257 HKKGIT
+5257 HKKGLM

>member
-21 NGNNDI
+21 DGNNSI

-49 IGATVHTGSG
+49 IGATVYTGSG

-70 RVEDSTGHLSVKG
+70 RVEDTTGHLSVKG

-102 AAGGVSIDHLGHHG
+102 AAGGVSIDHLGNHG
-116 DVSYGGAAAYNSV
+116 DVSYGGAAAYNGIT
-129 KRKGLSGNVTFK
+129 RKGLSGNVTFK
-141 GAGGYNALWHETNHG
+141 GAGGYNALWHETNQG

-172 WFDQYQGSRG
+172 WFNRYQGSRG
-182 DVSFDGA
+182 DVTFDGA

-242 DVYQQTHGNIRFEGV
+242 DVYAQTRGNIRFEGV
-257 GGYNSFYSDVAH
+257 GGYNSLYSDVAH
-269 GDIHFSGGGAYNTIT
+269 GDIHFSGGGAYNSIT

-290 SFDAQGMEYAKAED
+290 SFDAQGMEYAKAEE
-304 IVLTTAKMHGSWI
+304 IVLTAAQMHGLSI
-317 GSGTHAVT
+317 DNGNKFHAVT

-346 KINKVRLSNDPKTGK
+346 KINKVRLYNDPETGK
-361 LKYYSEAWYK
+361 LKYYSEAWFK
-371 QGNHLSGLARS
+371 RGNHLTDLARS

-412 TVHAMEKDLTEYEWV
+412 TVHAVEKDLTEYEWV
-427 TYANGALIDAKDVV
+427 TYANGAQIDAKDIV
-441 LSDAKMGGHAIST
+441 LANAKIGGYGIST
-454 DGTKVD
+454 DGTVFD
-460 VQAIKSNRKPN
+460 VTPVKSNIKPN

-483 KIVVVEL
+483 KIVVLEL
-490 ANDAET
+490 ANDPDT
-496 GVLKYQ
+496 GELKYK
-502 ARSWYKEGD
+502 AFPWYKEGD
-511 HTANLANEDISSA
+511 HTANLADENFSA
-524 NGYHSMGKGG
+524 ENGYSAGYKGG
-534 YSLSA
+534 YSLSD
-539 LNYSVNAI
+539 LHYSVNAV
-547 RSMSETV
+547 RSTSETV

-574 SSGDVHFS
+574 SSGDVHFN

-613 SQFGNTEFNGGG
+613 SQFGHTEFNGGG

-697 RVAMLGGYNTHTQIG
+697 RVVMLGGYNTHTQIG
-712 SGHGLWLAAGGFN
+712 SGNGLWLAAGGFN
-725 VMTQVGNGEVTSVL
+725 VMTQVGKGDVASVL

-750 EGELTAGMLG
+750 DGDLTAGMLG
-760 GANVMTHI
+760 GANVITHI
-768 SGDEQA
+768 SGDNET

-785 NILTKKGKGDTLAVM
+785 NILTKKGKGNALAVM

-813 STTGVMVGGA
+813 TTTGVMVGGA

-868 DGTSIAAMIG
+868 DGTSIAVMIG
-878 AGNIFTHVGEGNAWA
+878 ASNIFTHVGEGNAWA

-961 IGNGSTFA
+961 VGSGSTFA
-969 AMIGQANVMTKVGND
+969 AMIGQANIMTKVGDD

-1004 SLGLF
+1004 SLGIF
-1009 AGEMNVMTKV
+1009 AGEVNVMTKV

-1120 IGIAKGKANIVTKV
+1120 IGIAKGKANIITKV
-1134 GDGLGIN
+1134 GDGLGVN

-1164 EANILTKVGDGQ
+1164 EANVITKVGDGQ

-1211 DGRNV
+1211 NGRNV

-1235 NALWSKGNVVTKV
+1235 NALWSKGNIVTKV

-1267 GNGLSVTAAYG
+1267 GDGLSVTAAYG
-1278 DANINTKVGN
+1278 DANINTKVGD

-1323 IGDGLNINASYAR
+1323 IGDGLGINASYAQ
-1336 NNVAIKVGNGDFY
+1336 NNVAIKIGNGDFY

-1364 ALFDNVKQ
+1364 ALFDNIKQ
-1372 TLLGVGGSQAI
+1372 TVLGVGGSQAI

-1388 GDEASTSGT
+1388 GDEASSSGT

-1441 DLNEMDNDLNI
+1441 DLNKMQNALDV
-1452 DGASDHAPNLI
+1452 DGSSDQTQAPNLI
-1463 VNGDFEQGDRGW
+1463 VNGDFEQGDQGW
-1475 QSTHGVEASYSG
+1475 KSTHGVEASHSG
-1487 SVYGVNGEGHG
+1487 NVYGVNGEGHG
-1498 TRVTELDTHTNTS
+1498 ARVTELDTYTNTS

-1583 GHNDG
+1583 GQNDG

-1601 SSPQAN
+1601 SSQQAN
-1607 AVSEHAK
+1607 AVSEHAT

-1656 TDQQAIENNGQA
+1656 TDQKALENNGQA

-1681 AELTTL
+1681 AELTKL
-1687 AQGLDVLDGQA
+1687 AQGLDVLDEQA
-1698 THTGKSGEQWR
+1698 THTGESGDQWR

-1715 LLDGVQSQI
+1715 LLDGVQRQL

-1731 SDKMAAAKQTQSDNN
+1731 NDKIAAAKQTQSDNN
-1746 SKVKDSIAKSEAGVA
+1746 SKVKESVAKSEAGVA

-1775 EAKADAETRKADAV
+1775 DAKADAETRKADAV
-1789 AKSHDAKQAES
+1789 AKSNDAKQAES

-1830 AQGAKQNEGDRPDRQ
+1830 AKGTKQNEGDRPDRE
-1845 GVAGS
+1845 GVTGS

-1859 EGAGETGSHVNTD
+1859 EGAGETGSHVTND

-1877 DGRFSDGLT
+1877 DGRFSEGLS
-1886 EQELEAL
+1886 EQEQEAL

-1907 GIRSKN
+1907 GIRGKN
-1913 SGSTITSMFME
+1913 SGSTTSSMFTE
-1924 ANADSIVVDTTA
+1924 TNSDSIVVPTTA
-1936 SQDVVRKEVRI
+1936 SQDVVRKEIRI
-1947 SGVNLVGLG
+1947 SGVNLEGLG

-2031 QAQALATLFVESTLD
+2031 QAEALATLFVESTLD

-2066 ETPHAEK
+2066 EAPHAEK

-2152 WSSVYATGAQHDVY
+2152 WSSVYATGAQDDVY

-2172 VRLGNYFWH
+2172 VRLGNYFWN

-2216 IGRRLTDAGVGV
+2216 IGRRLTDAGVAV
-2228 KVRFDALSS
+2228 KVRFDALSHD
-2237 ARQAELLADNPD
+2237 RQAELLADNPD
-2249 DYRADTLVELDVKLS
+2249 GYKADTLVELDVKLS

-2285 LVQEGDE
+2285 LVQEGEE

-2299 PGSDDKSKTILLDNP
+2299 PGTDGKSKTILLDNP
-2314 EDAAQQKA
+2314 EDAAQQKS

-2365 AWTYNTNSELMSV
+2365 AWTYNANVELMSV
-2378 TELLDAAHVSGK
+2378 NELLDAAHVNGK

-2395 YQKVIDALAEYHA
+2395 YQQVIDALTEYHA
-2408 STAEHADY
+2408 STVEHADY
-2416 ELESVEQLVNLRKK
+2416 ELESVEKLLNLRKQ
-2430 IEGYALGHPDSGRLE
+2430 IEGYVLGHPDSGRVE

-2476 FSRLYDQLDNAHL
+2476 FSRLYDQLDNANL
-2489 KQSKH
+2489 KESKH

-2508 GNLAKIDQLG
+2508 GNLATIDQLG

-2528 ASVNHEYGQAIADT
+2528 AAVSHEYGQAVADT

-2558 IDITGLNRIHQA
+2558 IDIAGLNKVHQA
-2570 LEQHMSPV
+2570 IEQHMSPV

-2588 DHSALGHAALQIG
+2588 DHSTLGHAALQIG
-2601 QGRTQIDAQAAA
+2601 QGRTQLEGQAAA

-2628 KSSNIRNIFNVATE
+2628 KSPNIRNIFNVATE
-2642 YQPDLKLRW
+2642 DQPDLKLRW

-2656 PAHQNDTLEH
+2656 PAHKNDTLEH

-2681 ETKLKRFIEK
+2681 ETKLKRFVEK

-2700 AYKDASEGYA
+2700 SYKDASEGYA

-2720 VSTGI
+2720 ASTGI

-2751 AQELQKQ
+2751 AEELQKQ
-2758 AQASGDPALVAK
+2758 AQASGDPALVEK

-2812 MQAEWNRLSHDP
+2812 MQAEWNRLSNDP

-2885 KQSHQVNDDL
+2885 KQSHQVTDVL
-2895 DALSGSEKHKDKV
+2895 DALSGNEKHKENV

-2913 GTPPRDKVPLSP
+2913 GTPPRDKESLSP

-2933 LYGERDARRKIGD
+2933 LYGEKDARRKIGE

-2957 KGESQKV
+2957 NGESQKV

-2978 QGTASS
+2978 QGAASS
-2984 DDETSTT
+2984 EGETSAT

-3014 SHYQKQGI
+3014 NHYQKQGI

-3066 ILHGY
+3066 IIHGY

-3120 GTIAKAVNG
+3120 GAIAKAVNG

-3141 QETPILLLTD
+3141 KETPILLLTD
-3151 NEGLGEEGEKLRVKL
+3151 NEGLGEEGEKLRAKL
-3166 SNSGFNVTGEQT
+3166 AIAGYNVTGEQT
-3178 FYGHEASNRLMSQYT
+3178 FYGHEASNRLMGQYAD
-3193 GQIVSDLL
+3193 QIVSGLFNTEQAAVEAGEVLKGLEKDFKRYGDALKPDTSVPGKSKDIRTTKDFLNGYKNDHAKEIVDGFRSDMSIKQLVDLFVKGNWSAEQKGALAWEIESRALKVTFQNKSEKYNRLFREIASAGVVDAKATEQLAPQLMLL
-3201 NTQHIKHNEAK
+3201 NLSNDGFGGRCDPLSKLVLVAK
-3212 LNLEPHG
+3212 QLENDG
-3219 KNYESRDLIL
+3219 
-3229 KPISQPETV
+3229 QV
-3238 ELGMPEVDQ
+3238 
-3247 KVLADIA
+3247 
-3254 ERENVIIGV
+3254 GV
-3263 RPVDEKS
+3263 ARQLLE
-3270 KSLIA
+3270 
-3275 SKMYSSKGLFVK
+3275 KMYSAAAVLSNPTLYSDTEKTNASKLLSSLAAIH
-3287 AKSSDWGPMSGFIP
+3287 AKNPMHDTSMKVWQEKLEGKQALTVNGVVEKIT
-3301 VDQSFAKASARR
+3301 DASANGKPV
-3313 DLETFNR
+3313 L
-3320 HAEQSIQS
+3320 
-3328 GNAVSADLYLNQVR
+3328 
-3342 VEELVSKYHS
+3342 
-3352 LTPLELDDQSG
+3352 LELDAPGHAMAAWAKGSGDDRVYGFYDPNAGIVEFSSAEKFGDYLTRFFGKSDLNMAQSYKLG
-3363 MYKTT
+3363 KNDAGEAIFNRVVVMDGNTLASYKPTFGDKTT
-3368 ATNGD
+3368 MQGILDLPVFDATPIKKPTGGVASDLEALGD
-3373 QSVPFFLNRVT
+3373 KT
-3384 VDGNELWQVHYITN
+3384 
-3398 GELAPFKVIGDPV
+3398 KVV
-3411 SKQPMTA
+3411 
-3418 DYDLLTVM
+3418 
-3426 YSYGDL
+3426 
-3432 GPQDKVKQPLTW
+3432 
-3444 QQWKDSVTYED
+3444 
-3455 LTPKYKELY
+3455 
-3464 SNEDL
+3464 
-3469 YNKKDGASLG
+3469 
-3479 NVSGRLKELK
+3479 
-3489 DRINV
+3489 V
-3494 DLGRTNGLE
+3494 DL
-3503 MVHHGADDANPYAV
+3503 A
-3517 MADNFPATFFVPKSL
+3517 
-3532 FAEDG
+3532 
-3537 LGEGKGSIQTY
+3537 
-3548 FNVNEQGAVVIRNPQ
+3548 
-3563 EFSDFQQVTI
+3563 
-3573 NASFRASFNDKW
+3573 
-3585 NHGLDEPLF
+3585 
-3594 TTKRK
+3594 
-3599 LSHEFLNKRD
+3599 
-3609 QLLKKLSGGRLDA
+3609 
-3622 QDETLVAL
+3622 
-3630 GNPDDVSGNKAIV
+3630 
-3643 AVDVSQI
+3643 QI
-3650 FTRQELKE
+3650 FTVQELKE
-3658 RANVFAKPIGASYQG
+3658 RAKVFAKPIGASYQG
-3673 ILDQLDLVHQTV
+3673 ILDQLDLVHQAKG
-3685 SRDQIVASFEL
+3685 RDQIAASFEL
-3696 NKKVNAYIA
+3696 NKKINAYIA

-3713 QALTQLKEQITSALF
+3713 QALTQLKEQVTSALF
-3728 IGKMQVA
+3728 IGKMQTA
-3735 QVDIDAIA
+3735 QAGIDAIA

-3757 IEEANGEH
+3757 IEEANGKH
-3765 RGLTDM
+3765 VGLTDM

-3780 YLAPKQGYKG
+3780 YLAPKHGYKG
-3790 ETPNDLGFDAKYHVD
+3790 ETPSDLGFDAKYHVD
-3805 LGDHYADFK
+3805 LSEHYADFK

-3858 AFYFLKEAAKKVDP
+3858 AFYFLKEAAKKADP

-3886 ADKSYLSQLDSDRMD
+3886 ADQSYLSQLDSDRMD

-3920 RYSGAGY
+3920 RYSGKGY
-3927 DELTNKLAGAT
+3927 DELTNKLASAT

-4010 ELSAMLKTKHLDA
+4010 ELSAMLKTKHLDV

-4067 VEVLQS
+4067 VEVLQN
-4073 LPDDEKF
+4073 LPDGEKF

-4110 LRVSDSNQFR
+4110 LKVSDSNQFT
-4120 VEQDDMTLRVVYDD
+4120 VEQDDVSLRVVYDD

-4139 KLTFKDSLSGAN
+4139 KITFKDSLSGAN
-4151 TAIHNQN
+4151 TALHNQN
-4158 VNDWERVAVTPT
+4158 VNDWERVVVTPT

-4185 MENDSVVA
+4185 MENDAVA
-4193 NAAANLAGKHP
+4193 AKAAANLAGKHP

-4234 QLVGHGRDDSDSNNT
+4234 QLVGHGRDDSESNNT
-4249 HLSGYSAE
+4249 RLSGYSADE
-4257 DLAAKL
+4257 LAVKL
-4263 ANFQQSFSQAENI
+4263 AKFQQSFNQAENVSSK
-4276 NNTPDHIS
+4276 PDHIS

-4307 DVNGLRV
+4307 DANGLRL
-4314 DVSAR
+4314 DVSVR

-4325 DATGRKHTKDENGDW
+4325 DETGRKYTKDANGNW
-4340 IQKAETNKVSLS
+4340 VQKAESNKVSLS
-4352 WNEQGEVIA
+4352 WNEQGDVVA
-4361 KEERIR
+4361 KDERIR

-4375 DLSRIGVSDVGEI
+4375 DLSRIGISDVDEP

-4394 DNNDVFDAPEKRKV
+4394 DNKDVFDAPEKRKA
-4408 ETETSSSAANNK
+4408 ETETSSSSANNK

-4451 SGGFK
+4451 TGGFK
-4456 SLAFGDNNVMVH
+4456 SLAFGDNNVMIH
-4468 IGNGESKHSVDMGG
+4468 IGNGESKHSFDIGG

-4492 IGNRNVSFNLGQSND
+4492 IGNRNVSFNKGRSND
-4507 LLVMMDKSIPTPPL
+4507 LIVMMDKSIPTPPL

-4535 QSIATSGEDQDWLAA
+4535 QSIATSGEGQDWLAA

-4574 SVDYTCLVELDSH
+4574 SVDYTSLVELDSQ

-4595 KHDTEAALNK
+4595 KHDAEAALNK

-4616 SSAGKLSRAD
+4616 SDTSKLSRAD

-4705 KLLGQMAGIGA
+4705 KLLGQLAGVGA

-4728 TTSGQIVSRNG
+4728 TASGHIVSRNG

-4746 ILTEMLEVIGEF
+4746 ILKEMLEVIGEF

-4767 DPAKLLD
+4767 DPTKLLN
-4774 SLKSGIDMGADGIQ
+4774 SLEAGINMGADGIK
-4788 SFAETHGLKDKAP
+4788 SFAETHGLKEKSP
-4801 EEEENKSAVSVN
+4801 EEEEDNSSVSVN
-4813 GTSVNSAQGATA
+4813 GANVNSAQGATVADA
-4825 SDGNTETAETQDR
+4825 STETAKTPDR

-4948 GGEGSDMGVLMG
+4948 GGEGNDMGVLMG

-5000 IDTGLGRDYVVT
+5000 IDTGSGRDYVVT

-5019 DTGDGQD
+5019 DTGDDQD

-5095 EEGRDLM
+5095 GEGRDLM

-5133 ISSED
+5133 IRSED

-5157 DLKLSILRDPVSETD
+5157 DLKLSILRDPASDSD

-5182 TFNDYFD
+5182 TFSDYFN
-5189 GKRAQMII
+5189 GNRAQVII
-5197 AMGEKDAN
+5197 AMGEKDAT

-5212 LSESS
+5212 LSESA

-5242 SKSRVAISTAWADVV
+5242 SKSRVAITTAWADVV

>member
-21 NGNNDI
+21 DGNNSI
-27 VAIGFGGEIHAYG
+27 VAIGFGGKIHAYG

-49 IGATVHTGSG
+49 IGATVYTGSG

-70 RVEDSTGHLSVKG
+70 RVEDTTGHLSVKG

-102 AAGGVSIDHLGHHG
+102 AAGGVSIDHLGNHG
-116 DVSYGGAAAYNSV
+116 DVSYGGAAAYNGIT
-129 KRKGLSGNVTFK
+129 RKGLSGNVTFK
-141 GAGGYNALWHETNHG
+141 GAGGYNALWHETNQG

-172 WFDQYQGSRG
+172 WFNRYQGSRG
-182 DVSFDGA
+182 DVTFDGA

-242 DVYQQTHGNIRFEGV
+242 DVYAQTRGNIRFEGV
-257 GGYNSFYSDVAH
+257 GGYNSLYSDVAH

-304 IVLTTAKMHGSWI
+304 IVLTAAQMHGLSI
-317 GSGTHAVT
+317 DNGNKFHAVT

-346 KINKVRLSNDPKTGK
+346 KINKVRLYNDPETGK
-361 LKYYSEAWYK
+361 LKYYSEAWFK
-371 QGNHLSGLARS
+371 RGNHLAELSRS

-412 TVHAMEKDLTEYEWV
+412 TVHAVEKDLTEYEWV
-427 TYANGALIDAKDVV
+427 TYANGALIDAKDVA
-441 LSDAKMGGHAIST
+441 LSEAKMGGHAIST
-454 DGTKVD
+454 DGTTVD
-460 VQAIKSNRKPN
+460 VQAVKSNRKPN
-471 TYVYAKVLGPYT
+471 AYVYAKVLGPYT

-490 ANDAET
+490 ANDPKT
-496 GVLKYQ
+496 GALKYQ
-502 ARSWYKEGD
+502 ARSWYKEGN

-534 YSLSA
+534 YSLSD
-539 LNYSVNAI
+539 LHYSVNAV
-547 RSMSETV
+547 RSTSETV

-574 SSGDVHFS
+574 SSGDVRFN

-613 SQFGNTEFNGGG
+613 SQFGHTEFNGGG

-697 RVAMLGGYNTHTQIG
+697 RVVMLGGYNTHTQIG
-712 SGHGLWLAAGGFN
+712 SGNGLWLAAGGFN
-725 VMTQVGNGEVTSVL
+725 VMTQVGKGDVASVL

-750 EGELTAGMLG
+750 DGDLTAGMLG
-760 GANVMTHI
+760 GANVITHI
-768 SGDEQA
+768 SGDNET

-785 NILTKKGKGDTLAVM
+785 NILTKKGKGNTLAVM

-813 STTGVMVGGA
+813 TTTGVMVGGA

-868 DGTSIAAMIG
+868 DGTSIAVMIG

-961 IGNGSTFA
+961 VGSGSTFA
-969 AMIGQANVMTKVGND
+969 AMIGQANIMTKVGND

-1004 SLGLF
+1004 SLGIF
-1009 AGEMNVMTKV
+1009 AGEVNVMTKV
-1019 GNGTTLAAMFG
+1019 GNGTTLGAMFG

-1120 IGIAKGKANIVTKV
+1120 IGIAKGKANIITKV
-1134 GDGLGIN
+1134 GDGLGVN

-1164 EANILTKVGDGQ
+1164 EANIITKVGDGQ

-1211 DGRNV
+1211 NGRNV

-1235 NALWSKGNVVTKV
+1235 NALWSKGNIVTKV

-1267 GNGLSVTAAYG
+1267 GDGLSVTAAYG
-1278 DANINTKVGN
+1278 DANINTKVGD

-1323 IGDGLNINASYAR
+1323 VGDGLNINASYAQ

-1364 ALFDNVKQ
+1364 ALFDNIKQ

-1388 GDEASTSGT
+1388 GDEASSSGT

-1415 QMDAIEEV
+1415 QMEAIEEV

-1441 DLNEMDNDLNI
+1441 DLNKMQNALDV
-1452 DGASDHAPNLI
+1452 DGSSDQTQAPNLI

-1475 QSTHGVEASYSG
+1475 KSTHGVEASYSG
-1487 SVYGVNGEGHG
+1487 NVYGVNGEGHG
-1498 TRVTELDTHTNTS
+1498 ARVTELDTYTNTS

-1601 SSPQAN
+1601 SSQQAN
-1607 AVSEHAK
+1607 AVSEHAT

-1656 TDQQAIENNGQA
+1656 TDQQALENNGQA

-1681 AELTTL
+1681 AELTKL

-1698 THTGKSGEQWR
+1698 THTGESGEQWR

-1715 LLDGVQSQI
+1715 LLDGVQSQL

-1731 SDKMAAAKQTQSDNN
+1731 NDKIAAAKQTQSDNN
-1746 SKVKDSIAKSEAGVA
+1746 SKVKESVAKSEAGVA
-1761 KGEQNRAGAEQDIA
+1761 QGEQNRAGAEQDIA

-1789 AKSHDAKQAES
+1789 AKSNDAKQAES

-1830 AQGAKQNEGDRPDRQ
+1830 AKGTKQNEGDRPDRE

-1850 GLSGNAHRV
+1850 GLSGNAHSV
-1859 EGAGETGSHVNTD
+1859 EGAGETGSHVNAD
-1872 SQTNA
+1872 SSTNA
-1877 DGRFSDGLT
+1877 DGRFSEGLS
-1886 EQELEAL
+1886 EQEQEAL

-1907 GIRSKN
+1907 GIRGKN
-1913 SGSTITSMFME
+1913 SGSTITSMFTE
-1924 ANADSIVVDTTA
+1924 TNSDSIVVPTTA
-1936 SQDVVRKEVRI
+1936 SQDVVRKEIRI
-1947 SGVNLVGLG
+1947 SGVNLEGLG
-1956 EASHDSAESLVA
+1956 GGQGNQTTGPHSSKS
-1968 ARAEKVANL
+1968 
-1977 YRWLDTDNDVATDK
+1977 
-1991 YVPVPG
+1991 VPG
-1997 FERVDA
+1997 FQSHFASTSIGIENELSGLVVVLPKNSAQTFGYVHDSQGNPLFMLTKDMNQGGYSNPAGITDINGLNNWQTHTIELVTYPSETSDTTAIESRKEAMLWLAKEFTGHINQSNHQSLPQLVSEDGRFTLVISNSKHLIAAGNGTAIEAQGQTIGMTPSGQQATMAISAKEFGSSSSLEVRLLESAPWYQSGLRDEFLANSNEHKLDDPEAAQNVYAYLTSVYSKTA
-2003 DVSDEVKQ
+2003 DLAKEFGIYINDWDPASEGFSPNAQGLTDPKVKNAWEILPRTKPVKMLELLSADDSRYVRQQIIEKLKGSHSESLAKNVFEYFQYGGEVAGHGINNATTGSAQ
-2011 RMIQSM
+2011 QPEPAILFEFRSVP
-2017 SGYIEHTDNQVPKD
+2017 SVLSEFVPK
-2031 QAQALATLFVESTLD
+2031 TEST
-2046 YDWDK
+2046 
-2051 RVEFLTKLESYGYSF
+2051 
-2066 ETPHAEK
+2066 A
-2073 SIVSFWSGKNFK
+2073 
-2085 QYRDVLDNAQTDGK
+2085 
-2099 KVVYDIDVKG
+2099 KVDVKALDHFDSASRKAIIVEV
-2109 NAFAIDLNK
+2109 NA
-2118 HLMRWGGLFL
+2118 
-2128 DPDNAEQNQLK
+2128 
-2139 SSIDAATFSNTGF
+2139 
-2152 WSSVYATGAQHDVY
+2152 
-2166 VIAEGG
+2166 
-2172 VRLGNYFWH
+2172 
-2181 VELPALRQLQREG
+2181 
-2194 LVGEIRLLDKPVS
+2194 LVS
-2207 EYKDLPADE
+2207 
-2216 IGRRLTDAGVGV
+2216 
-2228 KVRFDALSS
+2228 
-2237 ARQAELLADNPD
+2237 
-2249 DYRADTLVELDVKLS
+2249 
-2264 AIDSM
+2264 
-2269 LRESLPFYS
+2269 
-2278 LRTERNL
+2278 
-2285 LVQEGDE
+2285 
-2292 GFEVRSW
+2292 
-2299 PGSDDKSKTILLDNP
+2299 GSDDFDAWYQEYRASKGQPPVKNPKSSASANHKAEWLMTQYADKWAKITAPYIESNETSTSTQTTVDSGEVLKGLQDDFKRYGDALKPDTSVPGKSKDIRTTKDFLNGYKNDHAKEIVDGFRS
-2314 EDAAQQKA
+2314 DMSIKQ
-2322 IERFILANFDNFEQM
+2322 
-2337 PDELFL
+2337 L
-2343 VDNKVLSHHDGRTRI
+2343 VDLFVKGSWS
-2358 LAQKEDG
+2358 AEQKG
-2365 AWTYNTNSELMSV
+2365 
-2378 TELLDAAHVSGK
+2378 
-2390 VRGES
+2390 
-2395 YQKVIDALAEYHA
+2395 ALAWEIESRALKVTFQNKSEKYNRLFREIA
-2408 STAEHADY
+2408 SAGVVDAKAT
-2416 ELESVEQLVNLRKK
+2416 EQLAPQL
-2430 IEGYALGHPDSGRLE
+2430 
-2445 AMNSLLNQVNS
+2445 MLLN
-2456 RLEEVSVL
+2456 
-2464 AVSEQSIKAHDS
+2464 
-2476 FSRLYDQLDNAHL
+2476 
-2489 KQSKH
+2489 
-2494 LYLDG
+2494 
-2499 NGDFVTKGK
+2499 
-2508 GNLAKIDQLG
+2508 
-2518 GSDAV
+2518 
-2523 LEKVK
+2523 
-2528 ASVNHEYGQAIADT
+2528 
-2542 IFAGLSANE
+2542 LS
-2551 LAKDGKG
+2551 
-2558 IDITGLNRIHQA
+2558 
-2570 LEQHMSPV
+2570 
-2578 SATMYIWKPS
+2578 
-2588 DHSALGHAALQIG
+2588 
-2601 QGRTQIDAQAAA
+2601 
-2613 DFNKQNY
+2613 
-2620 VSWWPLGS
+2620 
-2628 KSSNIRNIFNVATE
+2628 
-2642 YQPDLKLRW
+2642 
-2651 SDFSQ
+2651 
-2656 PAHQNDTLEH
+2656 
-2666 DMASEENDGFGLNDG
+2666 NDGFGGRCDPLS
-2681 ETKLKRFIEK
+2681 KL
-2691 LNAAKGIDA
+2691 
-2700 AYKDASEGYA
+2700 
-2710 SVLLGNPDML
+2710 V
-2720 VSTGI
+2720 
-2725 PAHVFQPFVDQWNDT
+2725 
-2740 SYDMM
+2740 
-2745 DVANRF
+2745 
-2751 AQELQKQ
+2751 
-2758 AQASGDPALVAK
+2758 LVAK
-2770 RIDNVVRLFA
+2770 Q
-2780 ERALE
+2780 LE
-2785 EIEAFKASQ
+2785 NDGQVGVARQLLEKMYSAAAVLSNPTLYSDSEKANASKLLSSLAAIHAKNPMHDTSMKVWQ
-2794 ADEGRVFRINL
+2794 EKL
-2805 EGLDVAA
+2805 EGKQALTVNGVVEKITDASANGKPVLLELDAPGHAMAA
-2812 MQAEWNRLSHDP
+2812 WAKGSGDDRVYGFYDPNAGIVEFSSAE
-2824 DARYQ
+2824 
-2829 LLTKNCSSTVAKV
+2829 
-2842 LKAGGADK
+2842 
-2850 LIGHTWRP
+2850 
-2858 KFGVWTPTELFNF
+2858 KFGDYLTRFFGKSDLNMAQSYKLGKNDAGEAIFNRVVVMDGNTLASYKPTFGDNTTMQGILDLPVFDATPINKPEVTD
-2871 GQALQEAQLEIAAK
+2871 
-2885 KQSHQVNDDL
+2885 VL
-2895 DALSGSEKHKDKV
+2895 DALSGNEKHKENV

-2913 GTPPRDKVPLSP
+2913 GTPPRDKESLSP

-2933 LYGERDARRKIGD
+2933 LYGEKDARRKIGE

-2957 KGESQKV
+2957 NGESQKV

-2978 QGTASS
+2978 QGAVSS
-2984 DDETSTT
+2984 EGETSAT

-3001 SGSSAEEQASAIR
+3001 SGSSAEEQASEIR
-3014 SHYQKQGI
+3014 NHYQKQGI

-3066 ILHGY
+3066 IIHGY

-3120 GTIAKAVNG
+3120 GAIAKAVNG

-3141 QETPILLLTD
+3141 KETPILLLTD
-3151 NEGLGEEGEKLRVKL
+3151 NEGLGEEGEKLRAKL
-3166 SNSGFNVTGEQT
+3166 AIAGYNVTGEQT
-3178 FYGHEASNRLMSQYT
+3178 FYGHEASNRLMGQYAD
-3193 GQIVSDLL
+3193 QIVSGLFNAEQAAVDAGEVLKGLEKDFKRYGDALKPDTSVPGKSKDIRTTKDFLNGYKNDHAKEIVDGFRSDMSIKQLVDLFVKGNWSAEQKGALAWEIESRALKVTFQNKSEKYNRLFREIASAGVVDAKATEQLAPQLMLL
-3201 NTQHIKHNEAK
+3201 NLSNDGFGGRCDPLSKLVLVAK
-3212 LNLEPHG
+3212 QLENDG
-3219 KNYESRDLIL
+3219 
-3229 KPISQPETV
+3229 QV
-3238 ELGMPEVDQ
+3238 
-3247 KVLADIA
+3247 
-3254 ERENVIIGV
+3254 GV
-3263 RPVDEKS
+3263 ARQLLE
-3270 KSLIA
+3270 
-3275 SKMYSSKGLFVK
+3275 KMYSAAAVLSNPTLYSDSEKANASKLLSSLAAIH
-3287 AKSSDWGPMSGFIP
+3287 AKNPMHDTSMKVWQEKLEGKQALTVNGVVEKIT
-3301 VDQSFAKASARR
+3301 DASANGKPV
-3313 DLETFNR
+3313 L
-3320 HAEQSIQS
+3320 
-3328 GNAVSADLYLNQVR
+3328 
-3342 VEELVSKYHS
+3342 
-3352 LTPLELDDQSG
+3352 LELDAPGHAMAAWAKGSGDDRVYGFYDPNAGIVEFSSAEKFGDYLTRFFGKSDLNMAQSYKLG
-3363 MYKTT
+3363 KNDAGEAIFNRVVVMDGNTLASYKPTFGDKTT
-3368 ATNGD
+3368 
-3373 QSVPFFLNRVT
+3373 
-3384 VDGNELWQVHYITN
+3384 
-3398 GELAPFKVIGDPV
+3398 
-3411 SKQPMTA
+3411 M
-3418 DYDLLTVM
+3418 
-3426 YSYGDL
+3426 
-3432 GPQDKVKQPLTW
+3432 
-3444 QQWKDSVTYED
+3444 
-3455 LTPKYKELY
+3455 
-3464 SNEDL
+3464 
-3469 YNKKDGASLG
+3469 
-3479 NVSGRLKELK
+3479 
-3489 DRINV
+3489 
-3494 DLGRTNGLE
+3494 
-3503 MVHHGADDANPYAV
+3503 
-3517 MADNFPATFFVPKSL
+3517 
-3532 FAEDG
+3532 
-3537 LGEGKGSIQTY
+3537 
-3548 FNVNEQGAVVIRNPQ
+3548 
-3563 EFSDFQQVTI
+3563 
-3573 NASFRASFNDKW
+3573 
-3585 NHGLDEPLF
+3585 
-3594 TTKRK
+3594 
-3599 LSHEFLNKRD
+3599 
-3609 QLLKKLSGGRLDA
+3609 
-3622 QDETLVAL
+3622 
-3630 GNPDDVSGNKAIV
+3630 
-3643 AVDVSQI
+3643 
-3650 FTRQELKE
+3650 
-3658 RANVFAKPIGASYQG
+3658 QG
-3673 ILDQLDLVHQTV
+3673 ILDLPV
-3685 SRDQIVASFEL
+3685 
-3696 NKKVNAYIA
+3696 
-3705 EHPTSGRN
+3705 
-3713 QALTQLKEQITSALF
+3713 
-3728 IGKMQVA
+3728 
-3735 QVDIDAIA
+3735 
-3743 QTRPELAARIFMVA
+3743 
-3757 IEEANGEH
+3757 
-3765 RGLTDM
+3765 
-3771 MVRWANEDP
+3771 
-3780 YLAPKQGYKG
+3780 
-3790 ETPNDLGFDAKYHVD
+3790 FDATPMKKPGTSDVD
-3805 LGDHYADFK
+3805 GNA
-3814 QWLETS
+3814 
-3820 QSNGLLSK
+3820 K
-3828 ATLDESTKTVH
+3828 AVDDT
-3839 LGYSYQELQD
+3839 
-3849 LTGVESVQM
+3849 
-3858 AFYFLKEAAKKVDP
+3858 KEA
-3872 ISGDSAEMILLKKF
+3872 
-3886 ADKSYLSQLDSDRMD
+3886 
-3901 QIEGIYRSS
+3901 
-3910 HETDVDAWDR
+3910 
-3920 RYSGAGY
+3920 
-3927 DELTNKLAGAT
+3927 LAG
-3938 GVDEQLSVLLD
+3938 
-3949 DRKGLLIGEVHG
+3949 
-3961 SDVNG
+3961 
-3966 LRFVNEQMD
+3966 
-3975 ALKKQGV
+3975 
-3982 TVIGLEHL
+3982 
-3990 RSDLAQPLIDRYLAT
+3990 
-4005 GVMSS
+4005 
-4010 ELSAMLKTKHLDA
+4010 
-4023 TLFEN
+4023 
-4028 ARANGMRIVALDAN
+4028 
-4042 SSARPN
+4042 
-4048 VQGTEHGLMYRAGA
+4048 
-4062 ANNIA
+4062 
-4067 VEVLQS
+4067 
-4073 LPDDEKF
+4073 
-4080 VAIYGK
+4080 GK
-4086 AHLQSHKGI
+4086 IL
-4095 EGFVPGITHR
+4095 
-4105 LDLPA
+4105 
-4110 LRVSDSNQFR
+4110 
-4120 VEQDDMTLRVVYDD
+4120 
-4134 VANKP
+4134 
-4139 KLTFKDSLSGAN
+4139 
-4151 TAIHNQN
+4151 HNQN
-4158 VNDWERVAVTPT
+4158 VNDWERVVVTPT
-4170 ADGGETRFDGQIIVQ
+4170 ADGGESRFDGQIIVQ
-4185 MENDSVVA
+4185 MENDDVVA
-4193 NAAANLAGKHP
+4193 KAAANLAGKHP
-4204 ESSVVVQLDSDGNYR
+4204 ESSVVVQIDSDGNYR

-4234 QLVGHGRDDSDSNNT
+4234 QLVGHGRDDSESNNT
-4249 HLSGYSAE
+4249 RLSGYSADE
-4257 DLAAKL
+4257 LAVKL
-4263 ANFQQSFSQAENI
+4263 AKFQQSFNQAENI
-4276 NNTPDHIS
+4276 NNKPDHIS

-4307 DVNGLRV
+4307 DANGLRV
-4314 DVSAR
+4314 DVSVR

-4325 DATGRKHTKDENGDW
+4325 DEAGRKHTKDANGDW
-4340 IQKAETNKVSLS
+4340 VQKAENNKVSLS
-4352 WNEQGEVIA
+4352 WDEQGEVVA
-4361 KEERIR
+4361 KDERIR

-4375 DLSRIGVSDVGEI
+4375 ELSRIGVSDVDEP

-4394 DNNDVFDAPEKRKV
+4394 DNNDVFDAPEKRKA
-4408 ETETSSSAANNK
+4408 ETETSSSSANNK

-4451 SGGFK
+4451 TGGFK

-4468 IGNGESKHSVDMGG
+4468 IGNGESKHSFDIGG

-4492 IGNRNVSFNLGQSND
+4492 IGNRNVSFNLGRSND
-4507 LLVMMDKSIPTPPL
+4507 LIVMMDKSIPTPPL

-4535 QSIATSGEDQDWLAA
+4535 QSIATSGEGQDWLAA

-4574 SVDYTCLVELDSH
+4574 SVDYTSLVELDSQ

-4595 KHDTEAALNK
+4595 KHDAEAALNK

-4616 SSAGKLSRAD
+4616 SDTSKLSRAD

-4705 KLLGQMAGIGA
+4705 KLLGQLAGVGA

-4728 TTSGQIVSRNG
+4728 TASGQIVSRNG

-4746 ILTEMLEVIGEF
+4746 ILKEMLEVIGEF
-4758 SGDQLQAFV
+4758 SGDQLQAFI

-4774 SLKSGIDMGADGIQ
+4774 SLKSGINMGADGIK
-4788 SFAETHGLKDKAP
+4788 SFAETHGLKEKAP
-4801 EEEENKSAVSVN
+4801 EEEEDNSSVSVN
-4813 GTSVNSAQGATA
+4813 GANVNSAQGATVA
-4825 SDGNTETAETQDR
+4825 DGSTETAETPDR

-4891 SGHLQGDGDINLSLG
+4891 SGHLQGDGDINISLG

-4948 GGEGSDMGVLMG
+4948 GGEGNDMGVLMG

-5000 IDTGLGRDYVVT
+5000 IDTGSGRDYVVT

-5019 DTGDGQD
+5019 DTGDDQD

-5095 EEGRDLM
+5095 GEGRDLM

-5133 ISSED
+5133 IRSED

-5157 DLKLSILRDPVSETD
+5157 DLKLSILRDPASDSD

-5182 TFNDYFD
+5182 TFSDYFN
-5189 GKRAQMII
+5189 GNRAQVII
-5197 AMGEKDAN
+5197 AMGEKDAT

-5212 LSESS
+5212 LSESA

-5242 SKSRVAISTAWADVV
+5242 SKSRVAITTAWADVV

>member
-21 NGNNDI
+21 DGNNSI

-49 IGATVHTGSG
+49 IGATVYTGSG

-70 RVEDSTGHLSVKG
+70 RVEDTTGHLSVKG

-102 AAGGVSIDHLGHHG
+102 AAGGVSIDHLGNHG
-116 DVSYGGAAAYNSV
+116 DVSYGGAAAYNGIT
-129 KRKGLSGNVTFK
+129 RKGLSGNVTFK
-141 GAGGYNALWHETNHG
+141 GAGGYNALWHETNQG

-172 WFDQYQGSRG
+172 WFNRYQGSRG
-182 DVSFDGA
+182 DVTFDGA

-242 DVYQQTHGNIRFEGV
+242 DVYAQTRGNIRFEGV
-257 GGYNSFYSDVAH
+257 GGYNSLYSDVAH

-290 SFDAQGMEYAKAED
+290 SFDAQGMEYAKAEE
-304 IVLTTAKMHGSWI
+304 IVLTAAQMHGLSI
-317 GSGTHAVT
+317 DNGNKFHAVT

-346 KINKVRLSNDPKTGK
+346 KINKVRLYNDPETGK
-361 LKYYSEAWYK
+361 LKYYSEAWFK
-371 QGNHLSGLARS
+371 RGNHLAELARS

-412 TVHAMEKDLTEYEWV
+412 TVHAVEKDLTEYEWV
-427 TYANGALIDAKDVV
+427 TYANGALIDAKDVA

-454 DGTKVD
+454 DGTTVD
-460 VQAIKSNRKPN
+460 VQAVKSNRKPN

-490 ANDAET
+490 ANDPKT
-496 GVLKYQ
+496 GALKYQ
-502 ARSWYKEGD
+502 ARSWYKEGN

-534 YSLSA
+534 YSLSD
-539 LNYSVNAI
+539 LHYSVNAV
-547 RSMSETV
+547 RSTSETV

-574 SSGDVHFS
+574 SSGDVRFN

-697 RVAMLGGYNTHTQIG
+697 RVVMLGGYNTHTQIG
-712 SGHGLWLAAGGFN
+712 SGNGLWLAAGGFN
-725 VMTQVGNGEVTSVL
+725 VMTQVGKGDVASVL

-750 EGELTAGMLG
+750 DGDLTAGMLG
-760 GANVMTHI
+760 GANVITHI
-768 SGDEQA
+768 SGDNET

-785 NILTKKGKGDTLAVM
+785 NILTKKGKGNTLAVM

-813 STTGVMVGGA
+813 TTTGVMVGGA

-868 DGTSIAAMIG
+868 DGTSIAVMIG

-961 IGNGSTFA
+961 VGSGSTFA
-969 AMIGQANVMTKVGND
+969 AMIGQANIMTKVGND

-1004 SLGLF
+1004 SLGIF
-1009 AGEMNVMTKV
+1009 AGEVNVMTKI

-1120 IGIAKGKANIVTKV
+1120 IGIAKGKANIITKV
-1134 GDGLGIN
+1134 GDGLGVN

-1164 EANILTKVGDGQ
+1164 EANIITKVGDGQ

-1211 DGRNV
+1211 NGRNV

-1235 NALWSKGNVVTKV
+1235 NALWSKGNIVTKV

-1267 GNGLSVTAAYG
+1267 GDGLSVTAAYG
-1278 DANINTKVGN
+1278 DANINTKVGD

-1323 IGDGLNINASYAR
+1323 VGDGLNINASYAQ

-1364 ALFDNVKQ
+1364 ALFDNIKQ

-1388 GDEASTSGT
+1388 GDEASSSGT

-1415 QMDAIEEV
+1415 QMEAIEEV

-1441 DLNEMDNDLNI
+1441 DLNKMQNALDV
-1452 DGASDHAPNLI
+1452 DGSSDQTQAPNLI

-1475 QSTHGVEASYSG
+1475 KSTHGVEASYSG
-1487 SVYGVNGEGHG
+1487 NVYGVNGEGHG
-1498 TRVTELDTHTNTS
+1498 ARVTELDTYTNTS

-1601 SSPQAN
+1601 SSQQAN
-1607 AVSEHAK
+1607 AVSEHAT

-1656 TDQQAIENNGQA
+1656 TDQQALENNGQA

-1681 AELTTL
+1681 AELTKL

-1698 THTGKSGEQWR
+1698 THSGESGDQWR

-1715 LLDGVQSQI
+1715 LLDGVQSQL

-1731 SDKMAAAKQTQSDNN
+1731 NDKIAAAKQAQSDNN
-1746 SKVKDSIAKSEAGVA
+1746 SKVKESVAKSEAGVA

-1789 AKSHDAKQAES
+1789 AKSNDAKQAES

-1830 AQGAKQNEGDRPDRQ
+1830 AKGTKQNEGDRPDRE

-1850 GLSGNAHRV
+1850 GLSGNAHSV
-1859 EGAGETGSHVNTD
+1859 EGAGETGSHITTD

-1877 DGRFSDGLT
+1877 DGRFSEGLS
-1886 EQELEAL
+1886 EQEQEAL

-1907 GIRSKN
+1907 GIRGKN
-1913 SGSTITSMFME
+1913 SGSTITSMFTE
-1924 ANADSIVVDTTA
+1924 TNSDSIVVPTTA
-1936 SQDVVRKEVRI
+1936 SQDVVRKEIRI
-1947 SGVNLVGLG
+1947 SGVNLEGLG
-1956 EASHDSAESLVA
+1956 EASHDSDESLVA

-1997 FERVDA
+1997 FERVDV

-2031 QAQALATLFVESTLD
+2031 QAEALATLFVESTLD

-2066 ETPHAEK
+2066 EAPHAEK

-2085 QYRDVLDNAQTDGK
+2085 QYRDILDNAQTDGK

-2152 WSSVYATGAQHDVY
+2152 WSSVYATGAQNDVY

-2172 VRLGNYFWH
+2172 VRLGNYFWN

-2207 EYKDLPADE
+2207 EYKDLPADQ
-2216 IGRRLTDAGVGV
+2216 IGRRLTDAGVAV
-2228 KVRFDALSS
+2228 KVRFDALSHE
-2237 ARQAELLADNPD
+2237 RQAELLADNPD
-2249 DYRADTLVELDVKLS
+2249 GYKADTLVELDVKLS

-2285 LVQEGDE
+2285 LVQEGEE

-2299 PGSDDKSKTILLDNP
+2299 PGIDGKSKTILLDNP
-2314 EDAAQQKA
+2314 EDAAQQKS

-2358 LAQKEDG
+2358 IAQKEDG
-2365 AWTYNTNSELMSV
+2365 AWTYNTNVELMSV
-2378 TELLDAAHVSGK
+2378 TELLDAAHVNGK
-2390 VRGES
+2390 VRGDS
-2395 YQKVIDALAEYHA
+2395 YQQVIDALTEYHA
-2408 STAEHADY
+2408 STVEHADY
-2416 ELESVEQLVNLRKK
+2416 ELESVEKLLNLRKQ
-2430 IEGYALGHPDSGRLE
+2430 IEGYVLGHPDSGRVE

-2476 FSRLYDQLDNAHL
+2476 FSRLYDQLDNANL
-2489 KQSKH
+2489 KESKH

-2508 GNLAKIDQLG
+2508 GNLATIDQLG

-2528 ASVNHEYGQAIADT
+2528 AAVTHEYGQVVADT
-2542 IFAGLSANE
+2542 IFARLSAND

-2558 IDITGLNRIHQA
+2558 IDIAGLNKVHQA
-2570 LEQHMSPV
+2570 IEQHMSPV

-2588 DHSALGHAALQIG
+2588 DHSTLGHAALQIG
-2601 QGRTQIDAQAAA
+2601 QGRTQLEGQAAA

-2642 YQPDLKLRW
+2642 DQPDLKLRW

-2666 DMASEENDGFGLNDG
+2666 DMASEENDGFGLKDG

-2700 AYKDASEGYA
+2700 SYKDASEGYA

-2720 VSTGI
+2720 ASTGI

-2751 AQELQKQ
+2751 AEELQKQ
-2758 AQASGDPALVAK
+2758 AQASGDPALVEK

-2812 MQAEWNRLSHDP
+2812 MQAEWNRLSNDP

-2885 KQSHQVNDDL
+2885 KQSHQVTDVL
-2895 DALSGSEKHKDKV
+2895 DALSGNEKHKENV

-2913 GTPPRDKVPLSP
+2913 GTPPRDKESLSP

-2933 LYGERDARRKIGD
+2933 LYGEKDARRKIGE

-2957 KGESQKV
+2957 NGESQKV
-2964 TLKGEAGRLTGYYH
+2964 TLKGEVGRLTGYYH
-2978 QGTASS
+2978 QGAASS
-2984 DDETSTT
+2984 EGETSAT

-3001 SGSSAEEQASAIR
+3001 SGSSAEEQASEIR
-3014 SHYQKQGI
+3014 NHYQKQGI

-3066 ILHGY
+3066 IIHGY

-3120 GTIAKAVNG
+3120 GAIAKAVNG

-3141 QETPILLLTD
+3141 KETPILLLTD
-3151 NEGLGEEGEKLRVKL
+3151 NEGLGEEGEKLRAKL
-3166 SNSGFNVTGEQT
+3166 AIAGYNVTGEQT
-3178 FYGHEASNRLMSQYT
+3178 FYGHEASNRLMGQYAD
-3193 GQIVSDLL
+3193 QIVSGLFNAEQAAVEAGEVLKGLEKDFKRYGDALKPDTSVPGKSKDIRTTKDFLNGYKNDHAKEIVDGFRSDMSIKQLVDLFVKGNWSAEQKGALAWEIESRALKVTFQNKSEKYNRLFREIASAGVVDAKATEQLAPQLMLL
-3201 NTQHIKHNEAK
+3201 NLSNDGFGGRCDPLSKLVLVAK
-3212 LNLEPHG
+3212 QLENDG
-3219 KNYESRDLIL
+3219 
-3229 KPISQPETV
+3229 QV
-3238 ELGMPEVDQ
+3238 
-3247 KVLADIA
+3247 
-3254 ERENVIIGV
+3254 GV
-3263 RPVDEKS
+3263 ARQLLE
-3270 KSLIA
+3270 
-3275 SKMYSSKGLFVK
+3275 KMYSAAAVLSNPTLYSDSEKANASKLLSSLAAIH
-3287 AKSSDWGPMSGFIP
+3287 AKNPMHDTSMKVWQEKLEGKQALTVNGVVEKIT
-3301 VDQSFAKASARR
+3301 DASANGKPV
-3313 DLETFNR
+3313 L
-3320 HAEQSIQS
+3320 
-3328 GNAVSADLYLNQVR
+3328 
-3342 VEELVSKYHS
+3342 
-3352 LTPLELDDQSG
+3352 LELDAPGHAMAAWAKGSGDDRVYGFYDPNAGIVEFSSAEKFGDYLTRFFGKSDLNMAQSYKLG
-3363 MYKTT
+3363 KNDAGEAIFNRVVVMDGNTLASYKPTFGDKTT
-3368 ATNGD
+3368 MQGILDLPVFDATPIKKPTGGVASDLEALGD
-3373 QSVPFFLNRVT
+3373 KT
-3384 VDGNELWQVHYITN
+3384 
-3398 GELAPFKVIGDPV
+3398 KVV
-3411 SKQPMTA
+3411 
-3418 DYDLLTVM
+3418 
-3426 YSYGDL
+3426 
-3432 GPQDKVKQPLTW
+3432 
-3444 QQWKDSVTYED
+3444 
-3455 LTPKYKELY
+3455 
-3464 SNEDL
+3464 
-3469 YNKKDGASLG
+3469 
-3479 NVSGRLKELK
+3479 
-3489 DRINV
+3489 V
-3494 DLGRTNGLE
+3494 DL
-3503 MVHHGADDANPYAV
+3503 A
-3517 MADNFPATFFVPKSL
+3517 
-3532 FAEDG
+3532 
-3537 LGEGKGSIQTY
+3537 
-3548 FNVNEQGAVVIRNPQ
+3548 
-3563 EFSDFQQVTI
+3563 
-3573 NASFRASFNDKW
+3573 
-3585 NHGLDEPLF
+3585 
-3594 TTKRK
+3594 
-3599 LSHEFLNKRD
+3599 
-3609 QLLKKLSGGRLDA
+3609 
-3622 QDETLVAL
+3622 
-3630 GNPDDVSGNKAIV
+3630 
-3643 AVDVSQI
+3643 QI
-3650 FTRQELKE
+3650 FTVQELKE
-3658 RANVFAKPIGASYQG
+3658 RAKVFAKPIGASYQG
-3673 ILDQLDLVHQTV
+3673 ILDQLDLVHQAKG
-3685 SRDQIVASFEL
+3685 RDQIAASFEL
-3696 NKKVNAYIA
+3696 NKKINDYIA

-3713 QALTQLKEQITSALF
+3713 QALTQLKEQVTNALF

-3735 QVDIDAIA
+3735 QAGIDAIA

-3757 IEEANGEH
+3757 IEEANGKH
-3765 RGLTDM
+3765 VGLMDM

-3780 YLAPKQGYKG
+3780 YLAPKHGYKG
-3790 ETPNDLGFDAKYHVD
+3790 ETPSDLGFDAKYHVD
-3805 LGDHYADFK
+3805 LGEHYADFK

-3849 LTGVESVQM
+3849 LTGAESVQM
-3858 AFYFLKEAAKKVDP
+3858 AFYFLKEAAKKADP
-3872 ISGDSAEMILLKKF
+3872 ISGDSAEMILLKKY
-3886 ADKSYLSQLDSDRMD
+3886 ADQSYLSQLDSDRMD

-3910 HETDVDAWDR
+3910 HETDIDAWDR
-3920 RYSGAGY
+3920 RYSGTGY
-3927 DELTNKLAGAT
+3927 DELTNKLASAT
-3938 GVDEQLSVLLD
+3938 GVDEQLAVLLD

-4010 ELSAMLKTKHLDA
+4010 ELSAMLKTKHLDV

-4067 VEVLQS
+4067 VEVLQN
-4073 LPDDEKF
+4073 LPDGEKF

-4110 LRVSDSNQFR
+4110 LKVSDSNQFT
-4120 VEQDDMTLRVVYDD
+4120 VEQDDVSLRVVYDD

-4139 KLTFKDSLSGAN
+4139 KITFKDSLSGAN
-4151 TAIHNQN
+4151 TALHNQN
-4158 VNDWERVAVTPT
+4158 VNDWERVVVTPT
-4170 ADGGETRFDGQIIVQ
+4170 ADGGESRFDGQIIVQ
-4185 MENDSVVA
+4185 MENDDVVA
-4193 NAAANLAGKHP
+4193 KAAANLAGKHP
-4204 ESSVVVQLDSDGNYR
+4204 ESSVVVQIDSDGNYR

-4234 QLVGHGRDDSDSNNT
+4234 QLVGHGRDDSESNNT
-4249 HLSGYSAE
+4249 RLSGYSADE
-4257 DLAAKL
+4257 LAVKL
-4263 ANFQQSFSQAENI
+4263 AKFQQSFNQAKNI
-4276 NNTPDHIS
+4276 NNKPDHIS

-4307 DVNGLRV
+4307 DANGLRV
-4314 DVSAR
+4314 DVSVR

-4325 DATGRKHTKDENGDW
+4325 DEAGRKHTKDANGDW
-4340 IQKAETNKVSLS
+4340 VQKAENNKVSLS
-4352 WNEQGEVIA
+4352 WDEQGEVVA
-4361 KEERIR
+4361 KDERIR

-4375 DLSRIGVSDVGEI
+4375 DLSRIGVSDVDEP

-4394 DNNDVFDAPEKRKV
+4394 DNNDVFDAPEKRKA
-4408 ETETSSSAANNK
+4408 ETETSSSSANNK

-4451 SGGFK
+4451 TGGFK
-4456 SLAFGDNNVMVH
+4456 LLAFGDNNVMVH
-4468 IGNGESKHSVDMGG
+4468 IGNGESKHSFDIGG

-4492 IGNRNVSFNLGQSND
+4492 IGNRNVSFNLGRSND
-4507 LLVMMDKSIPTPPL
+4507 LIVMMDKSIPTPPL

-4535 QSIATSGEDQDWLAA
+4535 QSIATSGEGQDWLAA

-4574 SVDYTCLVELDSH
+4574 SVDYTSLVELDSQ

-4595 KHDTEAALNK
+4595 KHDAEAALNK

-4616 SSAGKLSRAD
+4616 SDTSKLSRAD

-4705 KLLGQMAGIGA
+4705 KLLGQLAGVGA

-4728 TTSGQIVSRNG
+4728 TASGQIVSRNG

-4746 ILTEMLEVIGEF
+4746 ILKEMLEVIGEF

-4774 SLKSGIDMGADGIQ
+4774 SLKSGINMGADGIK
-4788 SFAETHGLKDKAP
+4788 SFAETHGLKEKAP
-4801 EEEENKSAVSVN
+4801 EEEEDNSSVSVN
-4813 GTSVNSAQGATA
+4813 GANVNSAQGATVA
-4825 SDGNTETAETQDR
+4825 DGSTETAETPDR

-4891 SGHLQGDGDINLSLG
+4891 SGHLQGDGDINISLG

-4948 GGEGSDMGVLMG
+4948 GGEGNDMGVLMG

-5000 IDTGLGRDYVVT
+5000 IDTGSGRDYVVT

-5019 DTGDGQD
+5019 DTGDDQD

-5095 EEGRDLM
+5095 GEGRDLM

-5133 ISSED
+5133 IRSED

-5157 DLKLSILRDPVSETD
+5157 DLKLSILRDPASDSD

-5182 TFNDYFD
+5182 TFSDYFN
-5189 GKRAQMII
+5189 GNRAQVII
-5197 AMGEKDAN
+5197 AMGEKDAT

-5212 LSESS
+5212 LSESA

-5242 SKSRVAISTAWADVV
+5242 SKSRVAITTAWADVV

>member
-21 NGNNDI
+21 DGNNNI
-27 VAIGFGGEIHAYG
+27 VAIGFGGQIHAYG

-49 IGATVHTGSG
+49 IGATVYTGSG

-70 RVEDSTGHLSVKG
+70 KVEDSTGHLTVKG

-102 AAGGVSIDHLGHHG
+102 AAGGVSIDHLGNHG
-116 DVSYGGAAAYNSV
+116 DISYGGAAAYNGIT
-129 KRKGLSGNVTFK
+129 RKGLSGNVTFA
-141 GAGGYNALWHETNHG
+141 GAGGCNALWHETNQG
-156 NLSFAGAGAG
+156 NLSFTGSGAG

-172 WFDQYQGSRG
+172 WSNRYQGSHG
-182 DVSFDGA
+182 DVTFDGA

-233 RIERTRQAE
+233 RIERTHQAE
-242 DVYQQTHGNIRFEGV
+242 DVYTQTRGNIRFEGV
-257 GGYNSFYSDVAH
+257 GGYNSLYSDVAH
-269 GDIHFSGGGAYNTIT
+269 GDIHFSGSGAYNTII
-284 RKGSGS
+284 RKGSGND
-290 SFDAQGMEYAKAED
+290 FAKEGMTNAKADE
-304 IVLTTAKMHGSWI
+304 IVLTKAVMSGSWI
-317 GSGTHAVT
+317 GQDHHVT
-325 AVKSEREPNTYLFAI
+325 AVKSVSEPNTYLFAF
-340 ADGTYT
+340 ADSTYT
-346 KINKVRLSNDPKTGK
+346 KINKVQLRNDPQTGE
-361 LKYYSEAWYK
+361 LKYYSTAWYK
-371 QGNHLSGLARS
+371 EGNHLSNLANQDIS
-382 DVSSAGGFEVNPING
+382 DNGGFTAVNING
-397 GYTLSNIAVE
+397 AYTLSDLKVE
-407 HQQSL
+407 HQQSV
-412 TVHAMEKDLTEYEWV
+412 TVHVVEKSLTEYEWV
-427 TYANGALIDAKDVV
+427 TYANGAVIDAKEVS
-441 LSDAKMGGHAIST
+441 LSDAKMGGHAIYA

-460 VQAIKSNRKPN
+460 VKAVKSNRQPN
-471 TYVYAKVLGPYT
+471 TYIYAKVLGPYT

-490 ANDAET
+490 ANDPET
-496 GVLKYQ
+496 GALKYQ

-511 HTANLANEDISSA
+511 HTANIANQDISSA
-524 NGYHSMGKGG
+524 TGYNPMGKGG
-534 YSLSA
+534 YSLSD
-539 LNYSVNAI
+539 LHYSVNAV
-547 RSMSETV
+547 RSTSETV
-554 ADIDEYTD
+554 ADIEEYTD
-562 QTLFKPATDSGE
+562 QTLFKPANDSGE
-574 SSGDVHFS
+574 SSGDVRFN

-590 KSNVTRGNVYFN
+590 KSNVTRGNVHFN

-648 VLVHQSKQGKMD
+648 VLVHQSQQGKMD
-660 VYAGGAVNVLVRIG
+660 VYAGGAVNVLVRLG

-682 LAYGNISVHKGNGNS
+682 LAYGNISVQKGSGDS
-697 RVAMLGGYNTHTQIG
+697 RVVMLGGYNTHTQIG
-712 SGHGLWLAAGGFN
+712 SGNGLWLASGGFN
-725 VMTQVGNGEVTSVL
+725 VMTQVGKGDVAAVL
-739 AGGANVLTKVG
+739 AGGANVLTKMG
-750 EGELTAGMLG
+750 EGELTSGMLG
-760 GANVMTHI
+760 GANVITHI
-768 SGDEQA
+768 SNDDQL

-785 NILTKKGKGDTLAVM
+785 NILTKKGKGNTLAVM

-813 STTGVMVGGA
+813 TTTGVMVGGA
-823 NILTKVGNGDTTGI
+823 NILTKIGNGDTTGI

-868 DGTSIAAMIG
+868 DGTSIAVMIG

-954 NANIFTH
+954 NANTFTH
-961 IGNGSTFA
+961 IGHGSTFA
-969 AMIGQANVMTKVGND
+969 AMIGQANIMTKVGND

-991 GKANIYTHVGDGT
+991 GKANIMTHVGDGT

-1009 AGEMNVMTKV
+1009 AGEVNVMTKV

-1104 ISDIG
+1104 ISDVG

-1120 IGIAKGKANIVTKV
+1120 IGIAKGKANLITKV
-1134 GDGLGIN
+1134 GDGLGVN

-1164 EANILTKVGDGQ
+1164 EANLISKVGDGQ
-1176 EVSVVQGKANIITHV
+1176 ELSVVQGQANIITHV

-1211 DGRNV
+1211 HGQNV

-1235 NALWSKGNVVTKV
+1235 NALWSKGNIVTKV

-1255 AAKGKAN
+1255 AAKGQAN

-1267 GNGLSVTAAYG
+1267 GNGLNVTAAYG
-1278 DANINTKVGN
+1278 DANINTKVGD

-1323 IGDGLNINASYAR
+1323 IGDGLGINASYAQ

-1364 ALFDNVKQ
+1364 ALFDNIKQ
-1372 TLLGVGGSQAI
+1372 TVLGVGGSQAI

-1388 GDEASTSGT
+1388 GDEATSSGT
-1397 QKGRGAIATPE
+1397 HKGRGAIATPE

-1415 QMDAIEEV
+1415 QMDAIKEV

-1433 SVTKVDTP
+1433 SVTKIDAP
-1441 DLNEMDNDLNI
+1441 DLNQMQNALSVDDS
-1452 DGASDHAPNLI
+1452 SDQVQGPNLI
-1463 VNGDFEQGDRGW
+1463 VNGDFEQSDFGW
-1475 QSTHGVEASYSG
+1475 SSTHGVEAYISASSYG
-1487 SVYGVNGEGHG
+1487 LERDGHG
-1498 TRVTELDTHTNTS
+1498 NNVSELATDQSTTI
-1511 LYQDLTDL
+1511 YQDIQNL

-1525 AVSFDFAKRAGLSN
+1525 AVSFDFAKRAGISN
-1539 NEGIE
+1539 NEGID

-1556 GDASAW
+1556 GDESAW

-1569 TAHAGSNRIEFKGT
+1569 TAQAGSNRIEFKGT

-1596 VAKSE
+1596 VATSE
-1601 SSPQAN
+1601 SSQQAN
-1607 AVSEHAK
+1607 AIREHAT
-1614 QNQASQNALSD
+1614 QNPAAQNALSD

-1656 TDQQAIENNGQA
+1656 TDQQALENNGQA
-1668 QRDAVKEESEAVT
+1668 QRDAVQEESEAIT
-1681 AELTTL
+1681 AELTKL
-1687 AQGLDVLDGQA
+1687 VQGLDVLDGQA
-1698 THTGKSGEQWR
+1698 THTGESGDQWR
-1709 NDFAGG
+1709 NEFASG
-1715 LLDGVQSQI
+1715 LLAGVQTQL

-1731 SDKMAAAKQTQSDNN
+1731 NDKIAEAKQTHADNQN
-1746 SKVKDSIAKSEAGVA
+1746 KVKDAVAKSEAGVA
-1761 KGEQNRAGAEQDIA
+1761 KGEQNRAGVEQDIA
-1775 EAKADAETRKADAV
+1775 DAQADAEKRKADAL
-1789 AKSHDAKQAES
+1789 AKGKDAQQAES
-1800 DAHSAANDA
+1800 DAHHAVNNA
-1809 QSRGDRDAMNAEN
+1809 QSRGDRDVQLAEN
-1822 KANQAQND
+1822 KANQAQAD

-1845 GVAGS
+1845 GVTGS
-1850 GLSGNAHRV
+1850 GLSGNAYSV
-1859 EGAGETGSHVNTD
+1859 EGAGETDSHVNTD

-1877 DGRFSDGLT
+1877 DGRFSEGLT
-1886 EQELEAL
+1886 EQEQEAL

-1907 GIRSKN
+1907 GIRAKN
-1913 SGSTITSMFME
+1913 SGSSMTSMFSE
-1924 ANADSIVVDTTA
+1924 TNSESIVVPTKVSPEPDRQEVTRR
-1936 SQDVVRKEVRI
+1936 DVRI
-1947 SGVNLVGLG
+1947 SGVNL
-1956 EASHDSAESLVA
+1956 ESLSAVKGSQPTGQLA
-1968 ARAEKVANL
+1968 SKS
-1977 YRWLDTDNDVATDK
+1977 
-1991 YVPVPG
+1991 VPG
-1997 FERVDA
+1997 FKSHFASTSIGIENELSGLVVVLPKNSAQTFGYVHDSQGNPLFMLTKDMNQGGYSNPVSINDIQGVNNWQTHTIELVTYPSEISDTAAVESRKEAMLWLAKEFTDHINQSNHQSLPHL
-2003 DVSDEVKQ
+2003 VSDDG
-2011 RMIQSM
+2011 RF
-2017 SGYIEHTDNQVPKD
+2017 
-2031 QAQALATLFVESTLD
+2031 TLVISN
-2046 YDWDK
+2046 
-2051 RVEFLTKLESYGYSF
+2051 S
-2066 ETPHAEK
+2066 
-2073 SIVSFWSGKNFK
+2073 
-2085 QYRDVLDNAQTDGK
+2085 
-2099 KVVYDIDVKG
+2099 
-2109 NAFAIDLNK
+2109 K
-2118 HLMRWGGLFL
+2118 HLIAAGNGT
-2128 DPDNAEQNQLK
+2128 
-2139 SSIDAATFSNTGF
+2139 SIDAQGKTIGMTPSGQQATMAISAKEFGTSSSSEVRLLESAPWYQAGLRDEFLANAKNTTLDDPATAQNVYAYLT
-2152 WSSVYATGAQHDVY
+2152 SVYSKTADLAKEYGIYINDWDPASEGFSPNAQGLTDPKVKNAWSILPRTKPVRMLELLSAEDSRY
-2166 VIAEGG
+2166 VRQQIAEKLKGTYSESLAKNVFEYFQYGG
-2172 VRLGNYFWH
+2172 EVAGHGINNATTGS
-2181 VELPALRQLQREG
+2181 VQQPEPAILFEFRSVPSALSDF
-2194 LVGEIRLLDKPVS
+2194 VPKTAS
-2207 EYKDLPADE
+2207 
-2216 IGRRLTDAGVGV
+2216 TV
-2228 KVRFDALSS
+2228 KVDVKALDHFDSASRKAIITEVNALVSGSEDFDAWYQEYRASKGQPPVKNPKSS
-2237 ARQAELLADNPD
+2237 ASANHKAEWLMTQHAEQWAKITAPYTDNHETLTSTKLASNDKE
-2249 DYRADTLVELDVKLS
+2249 ELHALDETSNLEHNKQQENVS
-2264 AIDSM
+2264 SIINTM
-2269 LRESLPFYS
+2269 LNDMLPFYS

-2292 GFEVRSW
+2292 GFEVRAW
-2299 PGSDDKSKTILLDNP
+2299 PGTEDKSKTIILEDP
-2314 EDAAQQKA
+2314 EDAAQHKA

-2343 VDNKVLSHHDGRTRI
+2343 VDNKVISHHEGRTHV
-2358 LAQKEDG
+2358 LAQKVDG
-2365 AWTYNTNSELMSV
+2365 AWQYNATVELMSV
-2378 TELLDAAHVSGK
+2378 NELLDAANVTGK
-2390 VRGES
+2390 IRGES
-2395 YQKVIDALAEYHA
+2395 YQQVIDALTDYYA
-2408 STAEHADY
+2408 SITEHADY
-2416 ELESVEQLVNLRKK
+2416 EPESVEKLLNLRKK
-2430 IEGYALGHPDSGRLE
+2430 IEGYVLGHPDSGRVE
-2445 AMNSLLNQVNS
+2445 AMNSLLNQVNT
-2456 RLEEVSVL
+2456 RLDEVSLLSV
-2464 AVSEQSIKAHDS
+2464 AEQTIQAQDS
-2476 FSRLYDQLDNAHL
+2476 FSRLYDQLEAANL
-2489 KQSKH
+2489 KESKH
-2494 LYLDG
+2494 LYLDQ

-2508 GNLAKIDQLG
+2508 GNLANIDLLG
-2518 GSDAV
+2518 SREAV

-2528 ASVNHEYGQAIADT
+2528 LTVSNEYGQTVADT
-2542 IFAGLSANE
+2542 IFAGLSAKD

-2558 IDITGLNRIHQA
+2558 IDIAGLNKVHQA
-2570 LEQHMSPV
+2570 IEQHLSPV
-2578 SATMYIWKPS
+2578 SATLYIWKPS

-2601 QGRTQIDAQAAA
+2601 QGRTQLEGQAAA
-2613 DFNKQNY
+2613 DFNQQNY

-2628 KSSNIRNIFNVATE
+2628 KSSNISNILNVATKD
-2642 YQPDLKLRW
+2642 QPDLKLRW

-2666 DMASEENDGFGLNDG
+2666 DVASEENDGFGLHDG
-2681 ETKLKRFIEK
+2681 DIKLKRFIEK

-2700 AYKDASEGYA
+2700 SFKEASEGYA

-2720 VSTGI
+2720 ETTGI
-2725 PAHVFQPFVDQWNDT
+2725 PAHVFQPFVEQWNDT

-2751 AQELQKQ
+2751 AQELRLQ
-2758 AQASGDPALVAK
+2758 AQRSDDPELLEK
-2770 RIDNVVRLFA
+2770 RIGNVIRQFA

-2785 EIEAFKASQ
+2785 EIETFKASQ
-2794 ADEGRVFRINL
+2794 ADQGRVFRINL

-2812 MQAEWNRLSHDP
+2812 MQAEWHRLSNDP

-2850 LIGHTWRP
+2850 LIGHTWLP

-2871 GQALQEAQLEIAAK
+2871 GQALQEAQLEIAVK
-2885 KQSHQVNDDL
+2885 KQSHQVTDVL
-2895 DALSGSEKHKDKV
+2895 DALSGNEKPKENV

-2913 GTPPRDKVPLSP
+2913 GTPPRDKESLSP

-2933 LYGERDARRKIGD
+2933 LYGDKEARRKIGE

-2957 KGESQKV
+2957 KGESQKI
-2964 TLKGEAGRLTGYYH
+2964 TLQGEAGRLTGYYH
-2978 QGTASS
+2978 QGTAPSEG
-2984 DDETSTT
+2984 ETSSP

-3014 SHYQKQGI
+3014 NHYQKQGI

-3066 ILHGY
+3066 IIHGY

-3120 GTIAKAVNG
+3120 GAIAKAVNG
-3129 QFSVEKNLKGLP
+3129 QFSVEKNLEGLP
-3141 QETPILLLTD
+3141 KETSILLLTD
-3151 NEGLGEEGEKLRVKL
+3151 NEGLGNEGEKLRTKL
-3166 SNSGFNVTGEQT
+3166 TASGYNVTGEQT
-3178 FYGHEASNRLMSQYT
+3178 FYGHEASNRLMSQYAD
-3193 GQIVSDLL
+3193 QIVSGLSSSASVDEDLDQQGL
-3201 NTQHIKHNEAK
+3201 DTTSTKDQGVSNKDDHLQVVDSKEA
-3212 LNLEPHG
+3212 
-3219 KNYESRDLIL
+3219 
-3229 KPISQPETV
+3229 
-3238 ELGMPEVDQ
+3238 
-3247 KVLADIA
+3247 LADGKI
-3254 ERENVIIGV
+3254 
-3263 RPVDEKS
+3263 
-3270 KSLIA
+3270 L
-3275 SKMYSSKGLFVK
+3275 
-3287 AKSSDWGPMSGFIP
+3287 
-3301 VDQSFAKASARR
+3301 
-3313 DLETFNR
+3313 
-3320 HAEQSIQS
+3320 H
-3328 GNAVSADLYLNQVR
+3328 NQ
-3342 VEELVSKYHS
+3342 
-3352 LTPLELDDQSG
+3352 
-3363 MYKTT
+3363 
-3368 ATNGD
+3368 
-3373 QSVPFFLNRVT
+3373 
-3384 VDGNELWQVHYITN
+3384 
-3398 GELAPFKVIGDPV
+3398 
-3411 SKQPMTA
+3411 
-3418 DYDLLTVM
+3418 
-3426 YSYGDL
+3426 
-3432 GPQDKVKQPLTW
+3432 
-3444 QQWKDSVTYED
+3444 
-3455 LTPKYKELY
+3455 
-3464 SNEDL
+3464 
-3469 YNKKDGASLG
+3469 
-3479 NVSGRLKELK
+3479 
-3489 DRINV
+3489 
-3494 DLGRTNGLE
+3494 
-3503 MVHHGADDANPYAV
+3503 
-3517 MADNFPATFFVPKSL
+3517 
-3532 FAEDG
+3532 
-3537 LGEGKGSIQTY
+3537 
-3548 FNVNEQGAVVIRNPQ
+3548 
-3563 EFSDFQQVTI
+3563 
-3573 NASFRASFNDKW
+3573 
-3585 NHGLDEPLF
+3585 
-3594 TTKRK
+3594 
-3599 LSHEFLNKRD
+3599 
-3609 QLLKKLSGGRLDA
+3609 
-3622 QDETLVAL
+3622 
-3630 GNPDDVSGNKAIV
+3630 
-3643 AVDVSQI
+3643 
-3650 FTRQELKE
+3650 
-3658 RANVFAKPIGASYQG
+3658 
-3673 ILDQLDLVHQTV
+3673 
-3685 SRDQIVASFEL
+3685 
-3696 NKKVNAYIA
+3696 
-3705 EHPTSGRN
+3705 
-3713 QALTQLKEQITSALF
+3713 
-3728 IGKMQVA
+3728 
-3735 QVDIDAIA
+3735 
-3743 QTRPELAARIFMVA
+3743 
-3757 IEEANGEH
+3757 
-3765 RGLTDM
+3765 
-3771 MVRWANEDP
+3771 
-3780 YLAPKQGYKG
+3780 
-3790 ETPNDLGFDAKYHVD
+3790 
-3805 LGDHYADFK
+3805 
-3814 QWLETS
+3814 
-3820 QSNGLLSK
+3820 
-3828 ATLDESTKTVH
+3828 
-3839 LGYSYQELQD
+3839 
-3849 LTGVESVQM
+3849 
-3858 AFYFLKEAAKKVDP
+3858 
-3872 ISGDSAEMILLKKF
+3872 
-3886 ADKSYLSQLDSDRMD
+3886 
-3901 QIEGIYRSS
+3901 
-3910 HETDVDAWDR
+3910 
-3920 RYSGAGY
+3920 
-3927 DELTNKLAGAT
+3927 
-3938 GVDEQLSVLLD
+3938 
-3949 DRKGLLIGEVHG
+3949 
-3961 SDVNG
+3961 DVNG
-3966 LRFVNEQMD
+3966 W
-3975 ALKKQGV
+3975 G
-3982 TVIGLEHL
+3982 
-3990 RSDLAQPLIDRYLAT
+3990 P
-4005 GVMSS
+4005 
-4010 ELSAMLKTKHLDA
+4010 
-4023 TLFEN
+4023 
-4028 ARANGMRIVALDAN
+4028 
-4042 SSARPN
+4042 
-4048 VQGTEHGLMYRAGA
+4048 
-4062 ANNIA
+4062 
-4067 VEVLQS
+4067 
-4073 LPDDEKF
+4073 
-4080 VAIYGK
+4080 
-4086 AHLQSHKGI
+4086 
-4095 EGFVPGITHR
+4095 IT
-4105 LDLPA
+4105 
-4110 LRVSDSNQFR
+4110 
-4120 VEQDDMTLRVVYDD
+4120 
-4134 VANKP
+4134 
-4139 KLTFKDSLSGAN
+4139 
-4151 TAIHNQN
+4151 
-4158 VNDWERVAVTPT
+4158 VTPT
-4170 ADGGETRFDGQIIVQ
+4170 TDGGETRFDGQIIVQ
-4185 MENDSVVA
+4185 MENDDVVA
-4193 NAAANLAGKHP
+4193 KAAANLAGKHP

-4234 QLVGHGRDDSDSNNT
+4234 QLVGHGRDHSESNNT
-4249 HLSGYSAE
+4249 RLSGYSADE
-4257 DLAAKL
+4257 LAVKL
-4263 ANFQQSFSQAENI
+4263 AKFQQSFNQAENI
-4276 NNTPDHIS
+4276 NNKPDHIS

-4307 DVNGLRV
+4307 DANGLRV
-4314 DVSAR
+4314 DVSVR

-4325 DATGRKHTKDENGDW
+4325 DEAGRKHTKDANGDW
-4340 IQKAETNKVSLS
+4340 VQKAENNKVSLS
-4352 WNEQGEVIA
+4352 WDAQGEVVA
-4361 KEERIR
+4361 KDEPIR

-4375 DLSRIGVSDVGEI
+4375 DLSRIGVNNVDEP

-4394 DNNDVFDAPEKRKV
+4394 DNNDVFDAPEKRKP
-4408 ETETSSSAANNK
+4408 ETEVIANSSNSNQ

-4425 NIQVNVGDGEFT
+4425 NIQVNVGEGEFT

-4451 SGGFK
+4451 TGGFK

-4468 IGNGESKHSVDMGG
+4468 IGDGESKHSVDIGG

-4492 IGNRNVSFNLGQSND
+4492 LGNRNVSFNFGHSND
-4507 LLVMMDKSIPTPPL
+4507 LILMMDKSIPTPPL

-4535 QSIATSGEDQDWLAA
+4535 QGIAMSGDGEDWLAA

-4574 SVDYTCLVELDSH
+4574 SVDYTTLVELDSQ
-4587 NERSSRGL
+4587 NERDSRGL
-4595 KHDTEAALNK
+4595 KHDAEATLNK
-4605 QYNQWLSGNSD
+4605 QYNQWLSGNGNSGT
-4616 SSAGKLSRAD
+4616 SQLSRAD

-4671 GSLFGLMTQQFSAT
+4671 GSLFGLMTQQFTAT

-4693 YTPEDL
+4693 YTPQDL

-4705 KLLGQMAGIGA
+4705 KLLGQLAGVGA

-4728 TTSGQIVSRNG
+4728 TASGQIVSRNG
-4739 EAVDGVA
+4739 QAVDGVA
-4746 ILTEMLEVIGEF
+4746 ILKEMLEVIGEF

-4774 SLKSGIDMGADGIQ
+4774 SLKAGIDMGADGIK
-4788 SFAETHGLKDKAP
+4788 SFAETHGLKEKAP
-4801 EEEENKSAVSVN
+4801 EEEKDNSSVSVN
-4813 GTSVNSAQGATA
+4813 GANVNSAQGATVA
-4825 SDGNTETAETQDR
+4825 DGNTETAETQDR

-4849 LFATIFSQD
+4849 VFATIFSQD

-4871 ENLTAD
+4871 QNLTAD

-4891 SGHLQGDGDINLSLG
+4891 NGHLQGDGDINISLG

-4948 GGEGSDMGVLMG
+4948 GGEGNDMGVLMG

-5000 IDTGLGRDYVVT
+5000 IDTGSGRDYVVT

-5019 DTGDGQD
+5019 DTGDDQD

-5050 NYNRINASAGND
+5050 NHNRINAGAGND

-5075 GEGEDHLIAAAISK
+5075 GDGDDHLIAAAISK

-5095 EEGRDLM
+5095 GEGRDLM

-5133 ISSED
+5133 IRSED

-5157 DLKLSILRDPVSETD
+5157 DLKLSILRDPSNDSD
-5172 QAKFEHIGSV
+5172 QSKFEHIGSV
-5182 TFNDYFD
+5182 TFSDYFN
-5189 GKRAQMII
+5189 GNRAQVVIGMS
-5197 AMGEKDAN
+5197 EKDLS
-5205 GEREYTT
+5205 GEREYTM
-5212 LSESS
+5212 LSDSA

-5223 AMSGFDPQAG
+5223 AMSGFEPQAG
-5233 DNGFIDNLD
+5233 DNGFIDSLE
-5242 SKSRVAISTAWADVV
+5242 SKSQAAISMAWSDVV
-5257 HKKGIT
+5257 HKKGLR

>member
-21 NGNNDI
+21 DGNNNI
-27 VAIGFGGEIHAYG
+27 VAIGFGGQIHAYG

-49 IGATVHTGSG
+49 IGATVYTGSG

-70 RVEDSTGHLSVKG
+70 KVEDSTGHLTVKG

-102 AAGGVSIDHLGHHG
+102 AAGGVSIDHLGNHG
-116 DVSYGGAAAYNSV
+116 DVSYGGAAAYNGIT
-129 KRKGLSGNVTFK
+129 RKGLSGNVTFA
-141 GAGGYNALWHETNHG
+141 GAGGYNALWHETNQG
-156 NLSFAGAGAG
+156 NLSFTGAGAG

-172 WFDQYQGSRG
+172 WFNRYQGSHG
-182 DVSFDGA
+182 DVTFDGA

-233 RIERTRQAE
+233 RIERTHQAE
-242 DVYQQTHGNIRFEGV
+242 DVYTQTRGNIRFEGV
-257 GGYNSFYSDVAH
+257 GGYNSLYSDVAH
-269 GDIHFSGGGAYNTIT
+269 GDIHFSGGGAYNTII
-284 RKGSGS
+284 RKGSGND
-290 SFDAQGMEYAKAED
+290 FAKEGMTNAKADE
-304 IVLTTAKMHGSWI
+304 IVLTKAVMSGSWI
-317 GSGTHAVT
+317 GQDHHVT
-325 AVKSEREPNTYLFAI
+325 AVKSASEPNTYLFAF
-340 ADGTYT
+340 ADSTYT
-346 KINKVRLSNDPKTGK
+346 KINKVQLRNDPQTGE
-361 LKYYSEAWYK
+361 LKYYSTAWYK
-371 QGNHLSGLARS
+371 EGNHLSNLANQDIS
-382 DVSSAGGFEVNPING
+382 DNGGFTAVNING
-397 GYTLSNIAVE
+397 AYTLSDLKVE
-407 HQQSL
+407 HQQSV
-412 TVHAMEKDLTEYEWV
+412 TVHVVEKSLTEYEWV
-427 TYANGALIDAKDVV
+427 TYANGAVIDAKEVS
-441 LSDAKMGGHAIST
+441 LSDAKMGGHAIYA

-460 VQAIKSNRKPN
+460 VKAVKSNRQPN
-471 TYVYAKVLGPYT
+471 TYIYAKVLGPYT

-490 ANDAET
+490 ANDPET
-496 GVLKYQ
+496 GALKYQ

-511 HTANLANEDISSA
+511 HTANIANQDISSA
-524 NGYHSMGKGG
+524 TGYNPMGKGG
-534 YSLSA
+534 YSLSD
-539 LNYSVNAI
+539 LHYSVNAV
-547 RSMSETV
+547 RSTSETV
-554 ADIDEYTD
+554 ADIEEYTD
-562 QTLFKPATDSGE
+562 QTLFKPANDSGE
-574 SSGDVHFS
+574 SSGDVRFN

-590 KSNVTRGNVYFN
+590 KSNVTRGNVHFN

-648 VLVHQSKQGKMD
+648 VLVHQSQQGKMD
-660 VYAGGAVNVLVRIG
+660 VYAGGAVNVLVRLG

-682 LAYGNISVHKGNGNS
+682 LAYGNISVQKGSGDS
-697 RVAMLGGYNTHTQIG
+697 RVVMLGGYNTHTQIG
-712 SGHGLWLAAGGFN
+712 SGNGLWLAAGGFN
-725 VMTQVGNGEVTSVL
+725 VMTQVGQGDVAAVL
-739 AGGANVLTKVG
+739 AGGANVLTKMG
-750 EGELTAGMLG
+750 EGELTSGLLG
-760 GANVMTHI
+760 GANVITHI
-768 SGDEQA
+768 SNDDQL

-785 NILTKKGKGDTLAVM
+785 NILTKKGKGNTLAVM

-813 STTGVMVGGA
+813 TTTGVMVGGA

-868 DGTSIAAMIG
+868 DGASIAVMIG

-954 NANIFTH
+954 NVNIFTH
-961 IGNGSTFA
+961 IGHGSTFA
-969 AMIGQANVMTKVGND
+969 AMIGQANIMTKVGND

-991 GKANIYTHVGDGT
+991 GKANIMTHVGDGT

-1009 AGEMNVMTKV
+1009 AGEVNVMTKV

-1104 ISDIG
+1104 ISDVG

-1120 IGIAKGKANIVTKV
+1120 IGIAKGKANLITKV
-1134 GDGLGIN
+1134 GDGLGVN
-1141 VAWGQANVF
+1141 VAWGQANVL

-1164 EANILTKVGDGQ
+1164 EANLITKVGDGQ
-1176 EVSVVQGKANIITHV
+1176 EVSVVQGEANIITHV

-1211 DGRNV
+1211 NGQNV

-1225 VTQVGDGDSF
+1225 VTQVGNGDSF
-1235 NALWSKGNVVTKV
+1235 NALWSKGNIVTKV

-1255 AAKGKAN
+1255 AAKGQAN

-1267 GNGLSVTAAYG
+1267 GNDLSVTAAYG
-1278 DANINTKVGN
+1278 DANINTKVGD

-1323 IGDGLNINASYAR
+1323 VGDGLNINASYAQ

-1364 ALFDNVKQ
+1364 ALFDNIKQ
-1372 TLLGVGGSQAI
+1372 TVLGVGGSQAI

-1388 GDEASTSGT
+1388 GDEASSSGT
-1397 QKGRGAIATPE
+1397 HKGRGAIATPE

-1415 QMDAIEEV
+1415 QMDAIKEV
-1423 GSDLGDSLTG
+1423 SSDLGDSLTG

-1441 DLNEMDNDLNI
+1441 DLNKMQHALNV
-1452 DGASDHAPNLI
+1452 DDSSVQAPNLI
-1463 VNGDFEQGDRGW
+1463 VNGDFELGEHGW
-1475 QSTHGVEASYSG
+1475 QSTHGVEASYAG
-1487 SVYGVNGEGHG
+1487 SVYGVEGEGHG
-1498 TRVTELDTHTNTS
+1498 ARVTELDTYTNTS
-1511 LYQDLTDL
+1511 LYQDLANL
-1519 TEGEVI
+1519 AQGEVI

-1562 QQKTLKL
+1562 KQKTLKL
-1569 TAHAGSNRIEFKGT
+1569 TAQAGSNRIEFKGT

-1596 VAKSE
+1596 VATSE
-1601 SSPQAN
+1601 SSQQAN
-1607 AVSEHAK
+1607 AIREHAT
-1614 QNQASQNALSD
+1614 QNPATQNALSD

-1656 TDQQAIENNGQA
+1656 TDQQALENNGQA
-1668 QRDAVKEESEAVT
+1668 QRDAVQEESEAIT
-1681 AELTTL
+1681 AELTKL
-1687 AQGLDVLDGQA
+1687 AQGLDVLDSQA
-1698 THTGKSGEQWR
+1698 THTGESGDQWR
-1709 NDFAGG
+1709 NEFASG
-1715 LLDGVQSQI
+1715 LLAGVQTQL

-1731 SDKMAAAKQTQSDNN
+1731 NGKIAEAKQTHADNQN
-1746 SKVKDSIAKSEAGVA
+1746 KVKDAVAKSEAGVA

-1775 EAKADAETRKADAV
+1775 DAQADAEKRKTDAL
-1789 AKSHDAKQAES
+1789 AKGKDAQQAES
-1800 DAHSAANDA
+1800 DAHHAVNNA
-1809 QSRGDRDAMNAEN
+1809 QSRGDRDVQLAEN
-1822 KANQAQND
+1822 KANQAQAD

-1845 GVAGS
+1845 GVTGS
-1850 GLSGNAHRV
+1850 GLSGNAHSV
-1859 EGAGETGSHVNTD
+1859 EGAGETDSHVKTD

-1877 DGRFSDGLT
+1877 DGRFSEGLT
-1886 EQELEAL
+1886 EQEQEAL

-1907 GIRSKN
+1907 GIRAKN
-1913 SGSTITSMFME
+1913 SGSTITTMFTE
-1924 ANADSIVVDTTA
+1924 ANTDSIVVPTTTP
-1936 SQDVVRKEVRI
+1936 QDVVRKEIRI
-1947 SGVNLVGLG
+1947 SGVNLEGLG
-1956 EASHDSAESLVA
+1956 EASHDSAVSLVA

-1977 YRWLDTDNDVATDK
+1977 YRWLDSDHPRATEQ
-1991 YVPVPG
+1991 YIPVPG
-1997 FERVDA
+1997 FERVDVN
-2003 DVSDEVKQ
+2003 VSDETKQ
-2011 RMIQSM
+2011 RLTQFV

-2031 QAQALATLFVESTLD
+2031 QAQALATLFVEATLN

-2066 ETPHAEK
+2066 EAPHGEN
-2073 SIVSFWSGKNFK
+2073 SLVSFWSGRNFK
-2085 QYRDVLDNAQTDGK
+2085 EYRNVLDNAQPDGK
-2099 KVVYDIDVKG
+2099 KVVYDIDVQG
-2109 NAFAIDLNK
+2109 NAFAIKLNK
-2118 HLMRWGGLFL
+2118 QLMRWGDMFL
-2128 DPDNAEQNQLK
+2128 DLDNADQNHLQ
-2139 SSIDAATFSNTGF
+2139 SSIEAAAYSNTGF
-2152 WSSVYATGAQHDVY
+2152 WSSVYATGAKDDVY

-2172 VRLGNYFWH
+2172 MRLGNYFWN
-2181 VELPALRQLQREG
+2181 VELPLLRQLQREG

-2207 EYKDLPADE
+2207 EYKDVPVNE
-2216 IGRRLTDAGVGV
+2216 IGHKLTDAGVGV
-2228 KVRFDALSS
+2228 KVRFDALS
-2237 ARQAELLADNPD
+2237 AAQQAELLAINPKG
-2249 DYRADTLVELDVKLS
+2249 YKADSLVELDVKLS

-2269 LRESLPFYS
+2269 LRDALPFYS

-2292 GFEVRSW
+2292 GFEVRAW
-2299 PGSDDKSKTILLDNP
+2299 PGTEDKSKTIILEDP
-2314 EDAAQQKA
+2314 EDAAQHKA

-2343 VDNKVLSHHDGRTRI
+2343 VDNKVISHHEGRTHV
-2358 LAQKEDG
+2358 LAQKVDG
-2365 AWTYNTNSELMSV
+2365 AWQYNATVELMSV
-2378 TELLDAAHVSGK
+2378 NELLDAANVTGK
-2390 VRGES
+2390 IRGES
-2395 YQKVIDALAEYHA
+2395 YQQVIDALTDYHA
-2408 STAEHADY
+2408 SITEHADY
-2416 ELESVEQLVNLRKK
+2416 EPESVEKLLNLRKK
-2430 IEGYALGHPDSGRLE
+2430 IEGYVLGHPDSGRVE
-2445 AMNSLLNQVNS
+2445 AMNSLLNQVNT
-2456 RLEEVSVL
+2456 RLDEVSLLSV
-2464 AVSEQSIKAHDS
+2464 AEQTIQAQDS
-2476 FSRLYDQLDNAHL
+2476 FSRLYDQLEAANL
-2489 KQSKH
+2489 KESKH
-2494 LYLDG
+2494 LYLDQ

-2508 GNLAKIDQLG
+2508 GNLANIDLLG
-2518 GSDAV
+2518 SREAV

-2528 ASVNHEYGQAIADT
+2528 SAVSNEYGQTVADT
-2542 IFAGLSANE
+2542 IFAGLSAKD

-2558 IDITGLNRIHQA
+2558 IDIAGLNKVHQA
-2570 LEQHMSPV
+2570 IEQHLSPV
-2578 SATMYIWKPS
+2578 SATLYIWKPS

-2601 QGRTQIDAQAAA
+2601 QGRTQLEGQAAA
-2613 DFNKQNY
+2613 DFNQQNY

-2628 KSSNIRNIFNVATE
+2628 KSSNISNILNVATKD
-2642 YQPDLKLRW
+2642 QPDLKLRW

-2666 DMASEENDGFGLNDG
+2666 DVASEENDGFGLHDG
-2681 ETKLKRFIEK
+2681 DIKLKRFIEK

-2700 AYKDASEGYA
+2700 SFKEASEGYA

-2720 VSTGI
+2720 ETTGI
-2725 PAHVFQPFVDQWNDT
+2725 PAHVFQPFVEQWNDT

-2745 DVANRF
+2745 EVANRF
-2751 AQELQKQ
+2751 AQELRLQ
-2758 AQASGDPALVAK
+2758 AQRSDDPELLEK
-2770 RIDNVVRLFA
+2770 RIGNVVRQFA

-2785 EIEAFKASQ
+2785 EIETFKASQ
-2794 ADEGRVFRINL
+2794 ADQGRVFRINL

-2812 MQAEWNRLSHDP
+2812 MQAEWHRLSNDP

-2850 LIGHTWRP
+2850 LIGHTWLP

-2885 KQSHQVNDDL
+2885 KQSHQVTDVL
-2895 DALSGSEKHKDKV
+2895 DALSGNEKPKENV

-2913 GTPPRDKVPLSP
+2913 GTPPRDKESLSP

-2933 LYGERDARRKIGD
+2933 LYGDKEARRKIGE

-2957 KGESQKV
+2957 KGESQKI
-2964 TLKGEAGRLTGYYH
+2964 TLQGEAGRLTGYYH
-2978 QGTASS
+2978 QGTAPREG
-2984 DDETSTT
+2984 ETSTT

-3014 SHYQKQGI
+3014 NHYQKQGI

-3066 ILHGY
+3066 IIHGY

-3120 GTIAKAVNG
+3120 GAIAKAVNG
-3129 QFSVEKNLKGLP
+3129 QFSVEKNLEGLP
-3141 QETPILLLTD
+3141 KETSILLLTD
-3151 NEGLGEEGEKLRVKL
+3151 NEGLGNEGEKLRTKL
-3166 SNSGFNVTGEQT
+3166 TASGYNVTGEQT
-3178 FYGHEASNRLMSQYT
+3178 FYGHEASNRLMSQYAD
-3193 GQIVSDLL
+3193 QIVSGLSSSASVDEDLDQQGL
-3201 NTQHIKHNEAK
+3201 DTTSTKDQGISNKNDHLQVVDSKEA
-3212 LNLEPHG
+3212 
-3219 KNYESRDLIL
+3219 
-3229 KPISQPETV
+3229 
-3238 ELGMPEVDQ
+3238 
-3247 KVLADIA
+3247 LADGKILH
-3254 ERENVIIGV
+3254 NQDVN
-3263 RPVDEKS
+3263 S
-3270 KSLIA
+3270 
-3275 SKMYSSKGLFVK
+3275 
-3287 AKSSDWGPMSGFIP
+3287 WGP
-3301 VDQSFAKASARR
+3301 
-3313 DLETFNR
+3313 
-3320 HAEQSIQS
+3320 
-3328 GNAVSADLYLNQVR
+3328 
-3342 VEELVSKYHS
+3342 
-3352 LTPLELDDQSG
+3352 
-3363 MYKTT
+3363 
-3368 ATNGD
+3368 
-3373 QSVPFFLNRVT
+3373 
-3384 VDGNELWQVHYITN
+3384 IT
-3398 GELAPFKVIGDPV
+3398 
-3411 SKQPMTA
+3411 
-3418 DYDLLTVM
+3418 
-3426 YSYGDL
+3426 
-3432 GPQDKVKQPLTW
+3432 
-3444 QQWKDSVTYED
+3444 
-3455 LTPKYKELY
+3455 
-3464 SNEDL
+3464 
-3469 YNKKDGASLG
+3469 
-3479 NVSGRLKELK
+3479 
-3489 DRINV
+3489 
-3494 DLGRTNGLE
+3494 
-3503 MVHHGADDANPYAV
+3503 
-3517 MADNFPATFFVPKSL
+3517 
-3532 FAEDG
+3532 
-3537 LGEGKGSIQTY
+3537 
-3548 FNVNEQGAVVIRNPQ
+3548 
-3563 EFSDFQQVTI
+3563 
-3573 NASFRASFNDKW
+3573 
-3585 NHGLDEPLF
+3585 
-3594 TTKRK
+3594 
-3599 LSHEFLNKRD
+3599 
-3609 QLLKKLSGGRLDA
+3609 
-3622 QDETLVAL
+3622 
-3630 GNPDDVSGNKAIV
+3630 
-3643 AVDVSQI
+3643 
-3650 FTRQELKE
+3650 
-3658 RANVFAKPIGASYQG
+3658 
-3673 ILDQLDLVHQTV
+3673 
-3685 SRDQIVASFEL
+3685 
-3696 NKKVNAYIA
+3696 
-3705 EHPTSGRN
+3705 
-3713 QALTQLKEQITSALF
+3713 
-3728 IGKMQVA
+3728 
-3735 QVDIDAIA
+3735 
-3743 QTRPELAARIFMVA
+3743 
-3757 IEEANGEH
+3757 
-3765 RGLTDM
+3765 
-3771 MVRWANEDP
+3771 
-3780 YLAPKQGYKG
+3780 
-3790 ETPNDLGFDAKYHVD
+3790 
-3805 LGDHYADFK
+3805 
-3814 QWLETS
+3814 
-3820 QSNGLLSK
+3820 
-3828 ATLDESTKTVH
+3828 
-3839 LGYSYQELQD
+3839 
-3849 LTGVESVQM
+3849 
-3858 AFYFLKEAAKKVDP
+3858 
-3872 ISGDSAEMILLKKF
+3872 
-3886 ADKSYLSQLDSDRMD
+3886 
-3901 QIEGIYRSS
+3901 
-3910 HETDVDAWDR
+3910 
-3920 RYSGAGY
+3920 
-3927 DELTNKLAGAT
+3927 
-3938 GVDEQLSVLLD
+3938 
-3949 DRKGLLIGEVHG
+3949 
-3961 SDVNG
+3961 
-3966 LRFVNEQMD
+3966 
-3975 ALKKQGV
+3975 
-3982 TVIGLEHL
+3982 
-3990 RSDLAQPLIDRYLAT
+3990 
-4005 GVMSS
+4005 
-4010 ELSAMLKTKHLDA
+4010 
-4023 TLFEN
+4023 
-4028 ARANGMRIVALDAN
+4028 
-4042 SSARPN
+4042 
-4048 VQGTEHGLMYRAGA
+4048 
-4062 ANNIA
+4062 
-4067 VEVLQS
+4067 
-4073 LPDDEKF
+4073 
-4080 VAIYGK
+4080 
-4086 AHLQSHKGI
+4086 
-4095 EGFVPGITHR
+4095 
-4105 LDLPA
+4105 
-4110 LRVSDSNQFR
+4110 
-4120 VEQDDMTLRVVYDD
+4120 
-4134 VANKP
+4134 
-4139 KLTFKDSLSGAN
+4139 
-4151 TAIHNQN
+4151 
-4158 VNDWERVAVTPT
+4158 VTPT
-4170 ADGGETRFDGQIIVQ
+4170 TDGGETRFDGQIIVQ
-4185 MENDSVVA
+4185 MENDDVVA
-4193 NAAANLAGKHP
+4193 KAAANLAGKHP

-4234 QLVGHGRDDSDSNNT
+4234 QLVGHGRDHSESNNT
-4249 HLSGYSAE
+4249 RLSGYSADE
-4257 DLAAKL
+4257 LAVKL
-4263 ANFQQSFSQAENI
+4263 AKFQQSFNQAENI
-4276 NNTPDHIS
+4276 NNKPDHIS

-4307 DVNGLRV
+4307 DANGLRV
-4314 DVSAR
+4314 DISVR

-4325 DATGRKHTKDENGDW
+4325 DEAGRKHTKDANGDW
-4340 IQKAETNKVSLS
+4340 VQKAENNKVSLS
-4352 WNEQGEVIA
+4352 WDAQGEVVA
-4361 KEERIR
+4361 KDEPIR

-4375 DLSRIGVSDVGEI
+4375 DLSRIGVSDVDEP

-4394 DNNDVFDAPEKRKV
+4394 DNNDVFDAPEKRKP
-4408 ETETSSSAANNK
+4408 ETEVIANSSNSNQ

-4425 NIQVNVGDGEFT
+4425 NIQVNVGEGEFT

-4451 SGGFK
+4451 TGGFK

-4468 IGNGESKHSVDMGG
+4468 IGDGESKHSVDIGG

-4492 IGNRNVSFNLGQSND
+4492 LGNRNVSFNFGHSND
-4507 LLVMMDKSIPTPPL
+4507 LILMMDKSIPTPPL

-4535 QSIATSGEDQDWLAA
+4535 QGIAMSGDGEDWLAA

-4574 SVDYTCLVELDSH
+4574 SVDYTTLVELDSQ
-4587 NERSSRGL
+4587 NERDSRGL
-4595 KHDTEAALNK
+4595 KHDAEATLNK
-4605 QYNQWLSGNSD
+4605 QYNQWLSGNGNSGT
-4616 SSAGKLSRAD
+4616 SQLSRAD

-4671 GSLFGLMTQQFSAT
+4671 GSLFGLMTQQFTAT

-4693 YTPEDL
+4693 YTPQDL

-4705 KLLGQMAGIGA
+4705 KLLGQLAGVGA

-4728 TTSGQIVSRNG
+4728 TASGQIVSRNG
-4739 EAVDGVA
+4739 QAVDGVA
-4746 ILTEMLEVIGEF
+4746 ILKEMLEVIGEF

-4774 SLKSGIDMGADGIQ
+4774 SLKAGIDMGADGIK
-4788 SFAETHGLKDKAP
+4788 SFAETHGLKEKAP
-4801 EEEENKSAVSVN
+4801 EEEKDNSSVSVN
-4813 GTSVNSAQGATA
+4813 GANVNSAQGATVA
-4825 SDGNTETAETQDR
+4825 DGNTETAETQDR

-4849 LFATIFSQD
+4849 VFATIFSQD

-4871 ENLTAD
+4871 QNLTAD
-4877 LLNMKEKTFDFLRN
+4877 PLNMKEKTFDFLRN
-4891 SGHLQGDGDINLSLG
+4891 NGHLQGDGDINISLG

-4948 GGEGSDMGVLMG
+4948 GGEGNDMGVLMG

-5000 IDTGLGRDYVVT
+5000 IDTGSGRDYVVT

-5019 DTGDGQD
+5019 DTGDDQD

-5050 NYNRINASAGND
+5050 NHNRINAGAGND

-5075 GEGEDHLIAAAISK
+5075 GDGDDHLIAAAISK

-5095 EEGRDLM
+5095 GEGRDLM

-5133 ISSED
+5133 IRSED

-5157 DLKLSILRDPVSETD
+5157 DLKLSILRDPSNDSD
-5172 QAKFEHIGSV
+5172 QSKFEHIGSV
-5182 TFNDYFD
+5182 TFSDYFN
-5189 GKRAQMII
+5189 GNRAQVVIGMS
-5197 AMGEKDAN
+5197 EKDLS
-5205 GEREYTT
+5205 GEREYTM
-5212 LSESS
+5212 LSDSA

-5223 AMSGFDPQAG
+5223 AMSGFEPQAG
-5233 DNGFIDNLD
+5233 DNGFIDSLE
-5242 SKSRVAISTAWADVV
+5242 SKSQAAISMAWSDVV
-5257 HKKGIT
+5257 HKKGLM

>member
-21 NGNNDI
+21 DGNNNI
-27 VAIGFGGEIHAYG
+27 VAIGFGGQIHAYG

-70 RVEDSTGHLSVKG
+70 KVEDSTGHLTVKG

-102 AAGGVSIDHLGHHG
+102 AAGGVSIDHLGNHG
-116 DVSYGGAAAYNSV
+116 DVSYGGAAAYNGIT
-129 KRKGLSGNVTFK
+129 RKGLSGNVTFA
-141 GAGGYNALWHETNHG
+141 GAGGYNALWHETNQG
-156 NLSFAGAGAG
+156 NLSFTGAGAG

-172 WFDQYQGSRG
+172 WFNRYQGSHG
-182 DVSFDGA
+182 DVTFDGA

-233 RIERTRQAE
+233 RIERTHQAE
-242 DVYQQTHGNIRFEGV
+242 DVYTQTRGNIRFEGV
-257 GGYNSFYSDVAH
+257 GGYNSLYSDVAH
-269 GDIHFSGGGAYNTIT
+269 GDIYFSGGGAYNTII
-284 RKGSGS
+284 RKGSGND
-290 SFDAQGMEYAKAED
+290 FAKEGMTNAKADE
-304 IVLTTAKMHGSWI
+304 IVLTKAVMSGSWI
-317 GSGTHAVT
+317 GQDHHVT
-325 AVKSEREPNTYLFAI
+325 AVKSASEPNTYLFAF
-340 ADGTYT
+340 ADSTYT
-346 KINKVRLSNDPKTGK
+346 KINKVQLRNDPQTGE
-361 LKYYSEAWYK
+361 LKYYSTAWYK
-371 QGNHLSGLARS
+371 EGNHLSNLANQDIS
-382 DVSSAGGFEVNPING
+382 DNGGFTAVNING
-397 GYTLSNIAVE
+397 AYTLSDLKVE
-407 HQQSL
+407 HQQSV
-412 TVHAMEKDLTEYEWV
+412 TVHAVEKSLTEYEWV
-427 TYANGALIDAKDVV
+427 TYANGAVIDAKEVS
-441 LSDAKMGGHAIST
+441 LSDAKMGGHAIYA

-460 VQAIKSNRKPN
+460 VKAVKSNRQPN
-471 TYVYAKVLGPYT
+471 TYIYAKVLGPYT

-490 ANDAET
+490 ANDPET
-496 GVLKYQ
+496 GALKYQ

-511 HTANLANEDISSA
+511 HTANIANQDISSA
-524 NGYHSMGKGG
+524 TGYNPMGKGG
-534 YSLSA
+534 YSLSD
-539 LNYSVNAI
+539 LHYSVNAV
-547 RSMSETV
+547 RSTSETV
-554 ADIDEYTD
+554 ADIEEYTD
-562 QTLFKPATDSGE
+562 QTLFKPANDSGE
-574 SSGDVHFS
+574 SSGDVRFN

-590 KSNVTRGNVYFN
+590 KSNVTRGNVHFN

-648 VLVHQSKQGKMD
+648 VLVHQSQQGKMD
-660 VYAGGAVNVLVRIG
+660 VYAGGAVNVLVRLG

-682 LAYGNISVHKGNGNS
+682 LAYGNISVQKGSGDS
-697 RVAMLGGYNTHTQIG
+697 RVVMLGGYNTHTQIG
-712 SGHGLWLAAGGFN
+712 SGNGLWLAAGGFN
-725 VMTQVGNGEVTSVL
+725 VMTQVGKGDVAAVL
-739 AGGANVLTKVG
+739 AGGANVLTKMG
-750 EGELTAGMLG
+750 EGELTSGMLG
-760 GANVMTHI
+760 GANVITHI
-768 SGDEQA
+768 SNDDQL

-785 NILTKKGKGDTLAVM
+785 NILTKKGKGNTLAVM

-813 STTGVMVGGA
+813 TTTGVMVGGA

-868 DGTSIAAMIG
+868 DGTSIAVMIG

-954 NANIFTH
+954 NVNIFTH
-961 IGNGSTFA
+961 IGHGSTFA
-969 AMIGQANVMTKVGND
+969 AMIGQANIMTKVGND

-991 GKANIYTHVGDGT
+991 GKANIMTHVGDGT

-1009 AGEMNVMTKV
+1009 AGEVNVMTKV

-1104 ISDIG
+1104 ISDVG

-1120 IGIAKGKANIVTKV
+1120 IGIAKGKANLITKV
-1134 GDGLGIN
+1134 GDGLGVN

-1164 EANILTKVGDGQ
+1164 EANLITKVGDGQ
-1176 EVSVVQGKANIITHV
+1176 EVSVVQGEANIITHV

-1211 DGRNV
+1211 NGQNV

-1225 VTQVGDGDSF
+1225 VTQVGNGDSF
-1235 NALWSKGNVVTKV
+1235 NALWSKGNIVTKV

-1255 AAKGKAN
+1255 AAKGQAN

-1278 DANINTKVGN
+1278 DANINTKVGD

-1323 IGDGLNINASYAR
+1323 VGDGLNINASYAQ

-1357 TSSNKLS
+1357 TSSNRLS
-1364 ALFDNVKQ
+1364 ALFDNIKQ
-1372 TLLGVGGSQAI
+1372 TVLGVGGSQAI

-1388 GDEASTSGT
+1388 GDEASSSGT
-1397 QKGRGAIATPE
+1397 HKGRGAIATPE

-1415 QMDAIEEV
+1415 QMDAIKEV

-1441 DLNEMDNDLNI
+1441 DLNKMQHALNV
-1452 DGASDHAPNLI
+1452 DDSFVQAPNLI
-1463 VNGDFEQGDRGW
+1463 VNGDFELGEHGW
-1475 QSTHGVEASYSG
+1475 QSTHGVEASYAG
-1487 SVYGVNGEGHG
+1487 SVYGVEGEGHG
-1498 TRVTELDTHTNTS
+1498 ARVTELDTYTNTS
-1511 LYQDLTDL
+1511 LYQDLANL
-1519 TEGEVI
+1519 AQGEVI

-1556 GDASAW
+1556 GDESAW

-1569 TAHAGSNRIEFKGT
+1569 TAQAGSNRIEFKGT

-1596 VAKSE
+1596 VATSE
-1601 SSPQAN
+1601 SSQQAN
-1607 AVSEHAK
+1607 AIREHAT
-1614 QNQASQNALSD
+1614 QNPAAQNALSD

-1656 TDQQAIENNGQA
+1656 TDQQALENNGQA
-1668 QRDAVKEESEAVT
+1668 QRDAVQEESEAIT
-1681 AELTTL
+1681 AELTKL

-1698 THTGKSGEQWR
+1698 THTGESGDQWR
-1709 NDFAGG
+1709 NEFASG
-1715 LLDGVQSQI
+1715 LLAGVQTQL

-1731 SDKMAAAKQTQSDNN
+1731 NDKIAEAKQTHADNQN
-1746 SKVKDSIAKSEAGVA
+1746 KVKDAVAKSEAGVA
-1761 KGEQNRAGAEQDIA
+1761 KGEQNRALAEQDIA
-1775 EAKADAETRKADAV
+1775 NAQADAEKRKADAL
-1789 AKSHDAKQAES
+1789 AKGKDAQQAES
-1800 DAHSAANDA
+1800 DAHHAVNNA
-1809 QSRGDRDAMNAEN
+1809 QSRGDRDVELAEN
-1822 KANQAQND
+1822 KANQAQAD

-1845 GVAGS
+1845 GVTGS
-1850 GLSGNAHRV
+1850 GLSGNAHSV
-1859 EGAGETGSHVNTD
+1859 EGAGETDSHVKTD

-1877 DGRFSDGLT
+1877 DGRFSEGLT
-1886 EQELEAL
+1886 EQEQEAL

-1907 GIRSKN
+1907 GIRAKN
-1913 SGSTITSMFME
+1913 SVSSMTSMFSE
-1924 ANADSIVVDTTA
+1924 TNSKSIVVPTKVSPEPERQEVTRRD
-1936 SQDVVRKEVRI
+1936 VRI
-1947 SGVNLVGLG
+1947 SGVNL
-1956 EASHDSAESLVA
+1956 ESLSAVQGSQPTGQLA
-1968 ARAEKVANL
+1968 SKS
-1977 YRWLDTDNDVATDK
+1977 
-1991 YVPVPG
+1991 VPG
-1997 FERVDA
+1997 FKSHFASTSIGIENELSGLVVVLPKNSAQTFGYVHDSQGNPLFMLTK
-2003 DVSDEVKQ
+2003 DMNQGGYSNPVGINDIQGVNNWQTHTIELVTYPSEISD
-2011 RMIQSM
+2011 
-2017 SGYIEHTDNQVPKD
+2017 T
-2031 QAQALATLFVESTLD
+2031 AAVESRKEAMLWLAKEFTDHINQSNHQSLPHLASDDGRFTL
-2046 YDWDK
+2046 
-2051 RVEFLTKLESYGYSF
+2051 VISNS
-2066 ETPHAEK
+2066 
-2073 SIVSFWSGKNFK
+2073 
-2085 QYRDVLDNAQTDGK
+2085 
-2099 KVVYDIDVKG
+2099 
-2109 NAFAIDLNK
+2109 K
-2118 HLMRWGGLFL
+2118 HLIAAGNGT
-2128 DPDNAEQNQLK
+2128 
-2139 SSIDAATFSNTGF
+2139 SIDAQGKTIGMTPSGQQATMAISAKEFGTSSSSEVRLLESAPWYQAGLRDEFLANAKNTTLDDPATAQNVYAYLT
-2152 WSSVYATGAQHDVY
+2152 SVYSKTADLAKEYGIYINDWDPASEGFSPNAQGLTDPKVKNAWSILPRTKPVRMLELLSAEDSRY
-2166 VIAEGG
+2166 VRQQIAEKLKGTYSESLAKNVFEYFQYGG
-2172 VRLGNYFWH
+2172 EVAGHGINNATTGSMQQP
-2181 VELPALRQLQREG
+2181 EPAILFEFRSVPSALSDF
-2194 LVGEIRLLDKPVS
+2194 VPKTAS
-2207 EYKDLPADE
+2207 
-2216 IGRRLTDAGVGV
+2216 TV
-2228 KVRFDALSS
+2228 KVDVKALDHFDSASRKAIITEVNALVSGSEDFDAWY
-2237 ARQAELLADNPD
+2237 Q
-2249 DYRADTLVELDVKLS
+2249 DYRASKGQPPVKNPKSSASANHKAEWLMTQHAEQWAKITAPYTDNHETLTSTKLASNDKEELHALGETSNLEHNKQQENVAS
-2264 AIDSM
+2264 IINTM
-2269 LRESLPFYS
+2269 LNDMLPFYA

-2292 GFEVRSW
+2292 GFEVRAW
-2299 PGSDDKSKTILLDNP
+2299 PGTEDKSKTIILEDP
-2314 EDAAQQKA
+2314 EDAAQHKA

-2343 VDNKVLSHHDGRTRI
+2343 VDNKVISHHEGRTHV
-2358 LAQKEDG
+2358 LAQKVDG
-2365 AWTYNTNSELMSV
+2365 AWQYNATVELMSV
-2378 TELLDAAHVSGK
+2378 TELLDAANVTGK
-2390 VRGES
+2390 IRGES
-2395 YQKVIDALAEYHA
+2395 YQQVIDALTDYHA
-2408 STAEHADY
+2408 RITEYADY
-2416 ELESVEQLVNLRKK
+2416 EPESVEKLLNLRKK
-2430 IEGYALGHPDSGRLE
+2430 IEGYVLGHPDSGRVE
-2445 AMNSLLNQVNS
+2445 AMNSLLNQVNT
-2456 RLEEVSVL
+2456 RLDEVSLLSV
-2464 AVSEQSIKAHDS
+2464 AEQTIQAQDS
-2476 FSRLYDQLDNAHL
+2476 FSRLYDQLEAANL
-2489 KQSKH
+2489 KESKH
-2494 LYLDG
+2494 LYLDQ

-2508 GNLAKIDQLG
+2508 GNLANIDLLG
-2518 GSDAV
+2518 SREAV

-2528 ASVNHEYGQAIADT
+2528 LTVSNEYGQTVADT
-2542 IFAGLSANE
+2542 IFAGLSAKD

-2558 IDITGLNRIHQA
+2558 IDIAGLNKVHQA
-2570 LEQHMSPV
+2570 IEQHLSPV
-2578 SATMYIWKPS
+2578 SATLYIWKPS

-2601 QGRTQIDAQAAA
+2601 QGRTQLEGQAAA
-2613 DFNKQNY
+2613 DFNQQNY

-2628 KSSNIRNIFNVATE
+2628 KSSNISNILNVATKD
-2642 YQPDLKLRW
+2642 QPDLKLRW

-2666 DMASEENDGFGLNDG
+2666 DVASEENDGFGLHDG
-2681 ETKLKRFIEK
+2681 DIKLKRFIEK

-2700 AYKDASEGYA
+2700 SFKEASEGYA

-2720 VSTGI
+2720 ETTGI
-2725 PAHVFQPFVDQWNDT
+2725 PAHVFQPFVEQWNDT

-2751 AQELQKQ
+2751 AQELRLQ
-2758 AQASGDPALVAK
+2758 AQRSDDPELLEK
-2770 RIDNVVRLFA
+2770 RIGNVVRQFA

-2785 EIEAFKASQ
+2785 EIETFKASQ
-2794 ADEGRVFRINL
+2794 ADQGRVFRINL

-2812 MQAEWNRLSHDP
+2812 MQAEWHRLSNDP

-2850 LIGHTWRP
+2850 LIGHTWLP

-2885 KQSHQVNDDL
+2885 KQSHQVTDVL
-2895 DALSGSEKHKDKV
+2895 DALSGNEKPKENV

-2913 GTPPRDKVPLSP
+2913 GTPPRDKESLSP

-2933 LYGERDARRKIGD
+2933 LYGDKEARRKIGE

-2957 KGESQKV
+2957 KGESQKI
-2964 TLKGEAGRLTGYYH
+2964 TLQGEAGRLTGYYH
-2978 QGTASS
+2978 QGTTPSEG
-2984 DDETSTT
+2984 ETSSP

-3014 SHYQKQGI
+3014 NHYQKQGI

-3066 ILHGY
+3066 IIHGY

-3120 GTIAKAVNG
+3120 GAIAKAVNG
-3129 QFSVEKNLKGLP
+3129 QFSVEKNLEGLP
-3141 QETPILLLTD
+3141 KETSILLLTD
-3151 NEGLGEEGEKLRVKL
+3151 NEGLGNEGEKLRTKL
-3166 SNSGFNVTGEQT
+3166 TASGYNVTGEQT
-3178 FYGHEASNRLMSQYT
+3178 FYGHEASNRLMSQYAD
-3193 GQIVSDLL
+3193 QIVSGLSSSASVDEDLDQQGL
-3201 NTQHIKHNEAK
+3201 DTTSTKDQGVSNKDDHLQVVDSKEA
-3212 LNLEPHG
+3212 
-3219 KNYESRDLIL
+3219 
-3229 KPISQPETV
+3229 
-3238 ELGMPEVDQ
+3238 
-3247 KVLADIA
+3247 LADGKILH
-3254 ERENVIIGV
+3254 NQDVN
-3263 RPVDEKS
+3263 S
-3270 KSLIA
+3270 
-3275 SKMYSSKGLFVK
+3275 
-3287 AKSSDWGPMSGFIP
+3287 WGP
-3301 VDQSFAKASARR
+3301 
-3313 DLETFNR
+3313 
-3320 HAEQSIQS
+3320 
-3328 GNAVSADLYLNQVR
+3328 
-3342 VEELVSKYHS
+3342 
-3352 LTPLELDDQSG
+3352 
-3363 MYKTT
+3363 
-3368 ATNGD
+3368 
-3373 QSVPFFLNRVT
+3373 
-3384 VDGNELWQVHYITN
+3384 IT
-3398 GELAPFKVIGDPV
+3398 
-3411 SKQPMTA
+3411 
-3418 DYDLLTVM
+3418 
-3426 YSYGDL
+3426 
-3432 GPQDKVKQPLTW
+3432 
-3444 QQWKDSVTYED
+3444 
-3455 LTPKYKELY
+3455 
-3464 SNEDL
+3464 
-3469 YNKKDGASLG
+3469 
-3479 NVSGRLKELK
+3479 
-3489 DRINV
+3489 
-3494 DLGRTNGLE
+3494 
-3503 MVHHGADDANPYAV
+3503 
-3517 MADNFPATFFVPKSL
+3517 
-3532 FAEDG
+3532 
-3537 LGEGKGSIQTY
+3537 
-3548 FNVNEQGAVVIRNPQ
+3548 
-3563 EFSDFQQVTI
+3563 
-3573 NASFRASFNDKW
+3573 
-3585 NHGLDEPLF
+3585 
-3594 TTKRK
+3594 
-3599 LSHEFLNKRD
+3599 
-3609 QLLKKLSGGRLDA
+3609 
-3622 QDETLVAL
+3622 
-3630 GNPDDVSGNKAIV
+3630 
-3643 AVDVSQI
+3643 
-3650 FTRQELKE
+3650 
-3658 RANVFAKPIGASYQG
+3658 
-3673 ILDQLDLVHQTV
+3673 
-3685 SRDQIVASFEL
+3685 
-3696 NKKVNAYIA
+3696 
-3705 EHPTSGRN
+3705 
-3713 QALTQLKEQITSALF
+3713 
-3728 IGKMQVA
+3728 
-3735 QVDIDAIA
+3735 
-3743 QTRPELAARIFMVA
+3743 
-3757 IEEANGEH
+3757 
-3765 RGLTDM
+3765 
-3771 MVRWANEDP
+3771 
-3780 YLAPKQGYKG
+3780 
-3790 ETPNDLGFDAKYHVD
+3790 
-3805 LGDHYADFK
+3805 
-3814 QWLETS
+3814 
-3820 QSNGLLSK
+3820 
-3828 ATLDESTKTVH
+3828 
-3839 LGYSYQELQD
+3839 
-3849 LTGVESVQM
+3849 
-3858 AFYFLKEAAKKVDP
+3858 
-3872 ISGDSAEMILLKKF
+3872 
-3886 ADKSYLSQLDSDRMD
+3886 
-3901 QIEGIYRSS
+3901 
-3910 HETDVDAWDR
+3910 
-3920 RYSGAGY
+3920 
-3927 DELTNKLAGAT
+3927 
-3938 GVDEQLSVLLD
+3938 
-3949 DRKGLLIGEVHG
+3949 
-3961 SDVNG
+3961 
-3966 LRFVNEQMD
+3966 
-3975 ALKKQGV
+3975 
-3982 TVIGLEHL
+3982 
-3990 RSDLAQPLIDRYLAT
+3990 
-4005 GVMSS
+4005 
-4010 ELSAMLKTKHLDA
+4010 
-4023 TLFEN
+4023 
-4028 ARANGMRIVALDAN
+4028 
-4042 SSARPN
+4042 
-4048 VQGTEHGLMYRAGA
+4048 
-4062 ANNIA
+4062 
-4067 VEVLQS
+4067 
-4073 LPDDEKF
+4073 
-4080 VAIYGK
+4080 
-4086 AHLQSHKGI
+4086 
-4095 EGFVPGITHR
+4095 
-4105 LDLPA
+4105 
-4110 LRVSDSNQFR
+4110 
-4120 VEQDDMTLRVVYDD
+4120 
-4134 VANKP
+4134 
-4139 KLTFKDSLSGAN
+4139 
-4151 TAIHNQN
+4151 
-4158 VNDWERVAVTPT
+4158 VTPT
-4170 ADGGETRFDGQIIVQ
+4170 TDGGETRFDGQIIVQ
-4185 MENDSVVA
+4185 MENDDVVA
-4193 NAAANLAGKHP
+4193 KAAANLAGKHP

-4234 QLVGHGRDDSDSNNT
+4234 QLVGHGRDHSESNNT
-4249 HLSGYSAE
+4249 RLSGYSADE
-4257 DLAAKL
+4257 LAVKL
-4263 ANFQQSFSQAENI
+4263 AKFQQSFNQAENI
-4276 NNTPDHIS
+4276 NNKPDHIS

-4307 DVNGLRV
+4307 DANGLRV
-4314 DVSAR
+4314 DVSVR

-4325 DATGRKHTKDENGDW
+4325 DEAGRKHTKDANGDW
-4340 IQKAETNKVSLS
+4340 VQKAENNKVSLS
-4352 WNEQGEVIA
+4352 WDAQGEVVA
-4361 KEERIR
+4361 KDERIR

-4375 DLSRIGVSDVGEI
+4375 DLSRIGVSDVDEP

-4394 DNNDVFDAPEKRKV
+4394 DNNDVFDAPEKRKP
-4408 ETETSSSAANNK
+4408 ETEVIANSSNSNQ

-4425 NIQVNVGDGEFT
+4425 NIQVNVGEGEFT

-4451 SGGFK
+4451 TGGFK

-4468 IGNGESKHSVDMGG
+4468 IGDGESKHSVDIGG

-4492 IGNRNVSFNLGQSND
+4492 LGNRNVSFNFGHSND
-4507 LLVMMDKSIPTPPL
+4507 LILMMDKSIPTPPL

-4535 QSIATSGEDQDWLAA
+4535 QGIAMSGEGEDWLAA

-4557 SGAKKF
+4557 SSAKKF

-4574 SVDYTCLVELDSH
+4574 SVDYTTLVELDSQ
-4587 NERSSRGL
+4587 NERDSRGL
-4595 KHDTEAALNK
+4595 KHDAEATLNK
-4605 QYNQWLSGNSD
+4605 QYNQWLSGNGNSGM
-4616 SSAGKLSRAD
+4616 SQLSRAD

-4671 GSLFGLMTQQFSAT
+4671 GSLFGLMTQQFTAT

-4693 YTPEDL
+4693 YTPQDL

-4705 KLLGQMAGIGA
+4705 KLLGQLAGVGA

-4728 TTSGQIVSRNG
+4728 TASGQIVSRNG
-4739 EAVDGVA
+4739 QAVDGVA
-4746 ILTEMLEVIGEF
+4746 ILKEMLEVIGEF

-4774 SLKSGIDMGADGIQ
+4774 SLKAGIDMGADGIK
-4788 SFAETHGLKDKAP
+4788 SFAETHGLKEKAP
-4801 EEEENKSAVSVN
+4801 EEEKDNSSVSVN
-4813 GTSVNSAQGATA
+4813 GANVNSAQGATVA
-4825 SDGNTETAETQDR
+4825 DGNTETAETQDR

-4871 ENLTAD
+4871 QNLTAD

-4891 SGHLQGDGDINLSLG
+4891 SGHLQGDGDINISLG

-4948 GGEGSDMGVLMG
+4948 GGEGNDMGVLMG

-5000 IDTGLGRDYVVT
+5000 IDTGSGRDYVVT

-5019 DTGDGQD
+5019 DTGDDQD

-5050 NYNRINASAGND
+5050 NYNRINAGAGND

-5075 GEGEDHLIAAAISK
+5075 GDGDDHLIATAISK

-5095 EEGRDLM
+5095 GEGRDLM

-5133 ISSED
+5133 ICSED

-5157 DLKLSILRDPVSETD
+5157 DLKLSILRDPSNDSD
-5172 QAKFEHIGSV
+5172 QSKFEHIGSV
-5182 TFNDYFD
+5182 TFSDYFN
-5189 GKRAQMII
+5189 GNRAQVVIGMS
-5197 AMGEKDAN
+5197 EKDLS
-5205 GEREYTT
+5205 GEREYTM
-5212 LSESS
+5212 LSDSA

-5223 AMSGFDPQAG
+5223 AMSGFEPQAG
-5233 DNGFIDNLD
+5233 DNGFIDSLE
-5242 SKSRVAISTAWADVV
+5242 SKSQAAISMAWSDVV
-5257 HKKGIT
+5257 HKKGLM

>member
-21 NGNNDI
+21 DGNNNI
-27 VAIGFGGEIHAYG
+27 VAIGFGGQIHAYG

-49 IGATVHTGSG
+49 IGATVYTGSG

-70 RVEDSTGHLSVKG
+70 KVEDSTGHLTVKG

-102 AAGGVSIDHLGHHG
+102 AAGGVSIDHLGNHG
-116 DVSYGGAAAYNSV
+116 DVSYGGAAAYNGIT
-129 KRKGLSGNVTFK
+129 RKGLSGNVTFA
-141 GAGGYNALWHETNHG
+141 GAGGYNALWHETNQG
-156 NLSFAGAGAG
+156 NLSFTGAGAG

-172 WFDQYQGSRG
+172 WFNRYQGSHG
-182 DVSFDGA
+182 DVTFDGA

-233 RIERTRQAE
+233 RIERTHQAE
-242 DVYQQTHGNIRFEGV
+242 DVYTQTRGNIRFEGV
-257 GGYNSFYSDVAH
+257 GGYNSLYSDVAH
-269 GDIHFSGGGAYNTIT
+269 GDIHFSGGGAYNTII
-284 RKGSGS
+284 RKGSGND
-290 SFDAQGMEYAKAED
+290 FAKEGMTNAKADE
-304 IVLTTAKMHGSWI
+304 IVLTKAVMSGAWI
-317 GSGTHAVT
+317 GQDHHVT
-325 AVKSEREPNTYLFAI
+325 AVKSASEPNTYLFAF
-340 ADGTYT
+340 ADSTYT
-346 KINKVRLSNDPKTGK
+346 KINKVQLRNDPQTGE
-361 LKYYSEAWYK
+361 LKYYSTAWYK
-371 QGNHLSGLARS
+371 EGNHLSNLANQDIS
-382 DVSSAGGFEVNPING
+382 DNGGFTAVNING
-397 GYTLSNIAVE
+397 AYTLSDLKVE
-407 HQQSL
+407 HQQSV
-412 TVHAMEKDLTEYEWV
+412 TVHAVEKSLTEYEWV
-427 TYANGALIDAKDVV
+427 TYANGAVIDAKEVS
-441 LSDAKMGGHAIST
+441 LSDAKMGGHAIYA

-460 VQAIKSNRKPN
+460 VKAVKSNRQPN
-471 TYVYAKVLGPYT
+471 TYIYAKVLGPYT

-490 ANDAET
+490 ANDPET
-496 GVLKYQ
+496 GALKYQ

-511 HTANLANEDISSA
+511 HTANIANQDISSA
-524 NGYHSMGKGG
+524 TGYNPMGKGG
-534 YSLSA
+534 YSLSD
-539 LNYSVNAI
+539 LHYSVNAV
-547 RSMSETV
+547 RSTSETV
-554 ADIDEYTD
+554 ADIEEYTD
-562 QTLFKPATDSGE
+562 QTLFKPANDSGE
-574 SSGDVHFS
+574 SSGDVRFN

-590 KSNVTRGNVYFN
+590 KSNVTRGNVHFN

-648 VLVHQSKQGKMD
+648 VLVHQSQQGKMD
-660 VYAGGAVNVLVRIG
+660 VYAGGAVNVLVRLG

-682 LAYGNISVHKGNGNS
+682 LAYGNISVQKGSGDS
-697 RVAMLGGYNTHTQIG
+697 RVVMLGGYNTHTQIG
-712 SGHGLWLAAGGFN
+712 SGNGLWLAAGGFN
-725 VMTQVGNGEVTSVL
+725 VMTQVGQGDVAAVL
-739 AGGANVLTKVG
+739 AGGANVLTKMG
-750 EGELTAGMLG
+750 EGELTSGMLG
-760 GANVMTHI
+760 GANVITHI
-768 SGDEQA
+768 SNDDQL

-785 NILTKKGKGDTLAVM
+785 NILTKKGKGNTLAVM

-813 STTGVMVGGA
+813 TTTGVMVGGA

-837 MLGVGNVLTHVG
+837 LLGVGNVLTHVG

-868 DGTSIAAMIG
+868 DGTSIAVMIG

-961 IGNGSTFA
+961 IGHGSTFA
-969 AMIGQANVMTKVGND
+969 AMIGQANIMTKVGND

-991 GKANIYTHVGDGT
+991 GKANIMTHVGDGT

-1009 AGEMNVMTKV
+1009 AGEVNVMTKV

-1104 ISDIG
+1104 ISDVG

-1120 IGIAKGKANIVTKV
+1120 IGIAKGKANLITKV
-1134 GDGLGIN
+1134 GDGLGVN

-1164 EANILTKVGDGQ
+1164 EANIITKVGDGQ
-1176 EVSVVQGKANIITHV
+1176 EVSVVQGEANIITHV

-1211 DGRNV
+1211 HGQNV

-1235 NALWSKGNVVTKV
+1235 NALWSKGNIVTKV

-1255 AAKGKAN
+1255 AAKGQAN

-1278 DANINTKVGN
+1278 DANINTKVGD

-1323 IGDGLNINASYAR
+1323 VGDGLNINASYAQ

-1364 ALFDNVKQ
+1364 ALFDNIKQ
-1372 TLLGVGGSQAI
+1372 TVLGVGGSQAI

-1388 GDEASTSGT
+1388 GDEASSSGT
-1397 QKGRGAIATPE
+1397 LKGRGAIATPE

-1415 QMDAIEEV
+1415 QMDAIKEV

-1441 DLNEMDNDLNI
+1441 DFNKMQHALNVDDSSVQ
-1452 DGASDHAPNLI
+1452 ASNLI
-1463 VNGDFEQGDRGW
+1463 VNGDFEQGEHGW
-1475 QSTHGVEASYSG
+1475 QSTHGVEASYAG
-1487 SVYGVNGEGHG
+1487 SVYGVEGEGHG
-1498 TRVTELDTHTNTS
+1498 ARVTELDTYTNTS
-1511 LYQDLTDL
+1511 LYQDLANL
-1519 TEGEVI
+1519 AQGEVI

-1556 GDASAW
+1556 GDESAW

-1569 TAHAGSNRIEFKGT
+1569 TAQAGSNRIEFKGT

-1596 VAKSE
+1596 VATSE
-1601 SSPQAN
+1601 SSQQAN
-1607 AVSEHAK
+1607 AIREHAT
-1614 QNQASQNALSD
+1614 QNPAAQNALSD

-1656 TDQQAIENNGQA
+1656 TDQQALENNGQA
-1668 QRDAVKEESEAVT
+1668 QRDAVQEESEAIT
-1681 AELTTL
+1681 AELTKL
-1687 AQGLDVLDGQA
+1687 AQGLDVLDSQA
-1698 THTGKSGEQWR
+1698 THTGESGDQWR
-1709 NDFAGG
+1709 NEFASG
-1715 LLDGVQSQI
+1715 LLAGVQTQL

-1731 SDKMAAAKQTQSDNN
+1731 NDKIAEAKQTHADNQN
-1746 SKVKDSIAKSEAGVA
+1746 KVKDAVAKSEAGVA
-1761 KGEQNRAGAEQDIA
+1761 KGEQNQAGAEQDIA
-1775 EAKADAETRKADAV
+1775 DAQADAEKRKANALAKGKDAQ
-1789 AKSHDAKQAES
+1789 QAES
-1800 DAHSAANDA
+1800 DAHSAASDA
-1809 QSRGDRDAMNAEN
+1809 QLRADRDATNAEN

-1830 AQGAKQNEGDRPDRQ
+1830 AKATKQNEGDRPDRE

-1850 GLSGNAHRV
+1850 GLSGNAHSV

-1872 SQTNA
+1872 GPTNA
-1877 DGRFSDGLT
+1877 DGRFSEGLS
-1886 EQELEAL
+1886 EQEQEAL

-1907 GIRSKN
+1907 GIRGKN
-1913 SGSTITSMFME
+1913 SGSTITSMFTE
-1924 ANADSIVVDTTA
+1924 TNSDSIVVPTTA
-1936 SQDVVRKEVRI
+1936 SQDVVRKEIRI
-1947 SGVNLVGLG
+1947 SGVNLEGLG

-2017 SGYIEHTDNQVPKD
+2017 SGYIEHTDNKVPKD
-2031 QAQALATLFVESTLD
+2031 QAEALATLFVESTLD

-2066 ETPHAEK
+2066 EAPHAEK

-2152 WSSVYATGAQHDVY
+2152 WSSVYATGAQNDVY

-2172 VRLGNYFWH
+2172 MRLGNYFWN

-2207 EYKDLPADE
+2207 EYKDLPADQ
-2216 IGRRLTDAGVGV
+2216 IGRRLTDAGVAV
-2228 KVRFDALSS
+2228 KVRFDALSHE
-2237 ARQAELLADNPD
+2237 RQAELLADNPD
-2249 DYRADTLVELDVKLS
+2249 GYKADTLVELDVKLS

-2285 LVQEGDE
+2285 LVQEGEE

-2299 PGSDDKSKTILLDNP
+2299 PGIDGKSKTIILDDP

-2337 PDELFL
+2337 PDKLFF
-2343 VDNKVLSHHDGRTRI
+2343 VDNKVISHHEGRTRI
-2358 LAQKEDG
+2358 LAQKEEG
-2365 AWTYNTNSELMSV
+2365 TWKYRVKTELMSV
-2378 TELLDAAHVSGK
+2378 SELFDAANVNGK
-2390 VRGES
+2390 IRGDS
-2395 YQKVIDALAEYHA
+2395 YQKVVDALADYHTIPLLFKA
-2408 STAEHADY
+2408 AEDLGHDAIDYADY
-2416 ELESVEQLVNLRKK
+2416 NLESVEKLVNLRKQV
-2430 IEGYALGHPDSGRLE
+2430 EGYLLGHPDSGRVE
-2445 AMNSLLNQVNS
+2445 AMNSLLNQVNT
-2456 RLEEVSVL
+2456 RLDEVSVL
-2464 AVSEQSIKAHDS
+2464 SVAEQTIQAQDS
-2476 FSRLYDQLDNAHL
+2476 FSRLYDQLEAANL
-2489 KQSKH
+2489 KESKH
-2494 LYLDG
+2494 LYLDQ

-2508 GNLAKIDQLG
+2508 GNLANIDLLG
-2518 GSDAV
+2518 SREAV

-2528 ASVNHEYGQAIADT
+2528 SAVSNEYGQTVADT
-2542 IFAGLSANE
+2542 IFAGLSAKD

-2558 IDITGLNRIHQA
+2558 IDIAGLNKVHQA
-2570 LEQHMSPV
+2570 IEQHMSPV

-2588 DHSALGHAALQIG
+2588 DHSTLGHAALQIG
-2601 QGRTQIDAQAAA
+2601 QGRTQLEGQAAA
-2613 DFNKQNY
+2613 DFNQQNY

-2628 KSSNIRNIFNVATE
+2628 KSSNISNILNVATKD
-2642 YQPDLKLRW
+2642 QPDLKLRW

-2666 DMASEENDGFGLNDG
+2666 DVASEENDGFGLHDG
-2681 ETKLKRFIEK
+2681 DIKLKRFIEK

-2700 AYKDASEGYA
+2700 SFKEASEGYA

-2720 VSTGI
+2720 ETTGI
-2725 PAHVFQPFVDQWNDT
+2725 PAHVFQPFVEQWNDT

-2751 AQELQKQ
+2751 AQELRLQ
-2758 AQASGDPALVAK
+2758 AQRSDDPELLEK
-2770 RIDNVVRLFA
+2770 RIGNVVRQFA

-2785 EIEAFKASQ
+2785 EIETFKASQ
-2794 ADEGRVFRINL
+2794 ADQGRVFRINL

-2812 MQAEWNRLSHDP
+2812 MQAEWHRLSNDP

-2850 LIGHTWRP
+2850 LIGHTWLP

-2885 KQSHQVNDDL
+2885 KQSHQVTDVL
-2895 DALSGSEKHKDKV
+2895 DALSGNEKLKENV

-2913 GTPPRDKVPLSP
+2913 GTPPRDKESLSP

-2933 LYGERDARRKIGD
+2933 LYGDKEARRKIGE

-2957 KGESQKV
+2957 KGESQKI
-2964 TLKGEAGRLTGYYH
+2964 TLQGEAGRLTGYYH
-2978 QGTASS
+2978 QGTAPSEG
-2984 DDETSTT
+2984 ETSSP

-3014 SHYQKQGI
+3014 NHYQKQGI

-3066 ILHGY
+3066 IIHGY

-3120 GTIAKAVNG
+3120 GAIAKAVNG
-3129 QFSVEKNLKGLP
+3129 QFSVEKNLEGLP
-3141 QETPILLLTD
+3141 KETSILLLTD
-3151 NEGLGEEGEKLRVKL
+3151 NEGLGNEGEKLRTKL
-3166 SNSGFNVTGEQT
+3166 TASGYNVTGEQT
-3178 FYGHEASNRLMSQYT
+3178 FYGHEASNRLMSQYAD
-3193 GQIVSDLL
+3193 QIVSRLSSSASVDEDLDQQGL
-3201 NTQHIKHNEAK
+3201 DTTSTKDQGISNKNDHLQVVDSKEA
-3212 LNLEPHG
+3212 
-3219 KNYESRDLIL
+3219 
-3229 KPISQPETV
+3229 
-3238 ELGMPEVDQ
+3238 
-3247 KVLADIA
+3247 LADGKI
-3254 ERENVIIGV
+3254 
-3263 RPVDEKS
+3263 
-3270 KSLIA
+3270 L
-3275 SKMYSSKGLFVK
+3275 
-3287 AKSSDWGPMSGFIP
+3287 
-3301 VDQSFAKASARR
+3301 
-3313 DLETFNR
+3313 
-3320 HAEQSIQS
+3320 H
-3328 GNAVSADLYLNQVR
+3328 NQ
-3342 VEELVSKYHS
+3342 
-3352 LTPLELDDQSG
+3352 
-3363 MYKTT
+3363 
-3368 ATNGD
+3368 
-3373 QSVPFFLNRVT
+3373 
-3384 VDGNELWQVHYITN
+3384 
-3398 GELAPFKVIGDPV
+3398 
-3411 SKQPMTA
+3411 
-3418 DYDLLTVM
+3418 
-3426 YSYGDL
+3426 
-3432 GPQDKVKQPLTW
+3432 
-3444 QQWKDSVTYED
+3444 
-3455 LTPKYKELY
+3455 
-3464 SNEDL
+3464 
-3469 YNKKDGASLG
+3469 
-3479 NVSGRLKELK
+3479 
-3489 DRINV
+3489 
-3494 DLGRTNGLE
+3494 
-3503 MVHHGADDANPYAV
+3503 
-3517 MADNFPATFFVPKSL
+3517 
-3532 FAEDG
+3532 
-3537 LGEGKGSIQTY
+3537 
-3548 FNVNEQGAVVIRNPQ
+3548 
-3563 EFSDFQQVTI
+3563 
-3573 NASFRASFNDKW
+3573 
-3585 NHGLDEPLF
+3585 
-3594 TTKRK
+3594 
-3599 LSHEFLNKRD
+3599 
-3609 QLLKKLSGGRLDA
+3609 
-3622 QDETLVAL
+3622 
-3630 GNPDDVSGNKAIV
+3630 
-3643 AVDVSQI
+3643 
-3650 FTRQELKE
+3650 
-3658 RANVFAKPIGASYQG
+3658 
-3673 ILDQLDLVHQTV
+3673 
-3685 SRDQIVASFEL
+3685 
-3696 NKKVNAYIA
+3696 
-3705 EHPTSGRN
+3705 
-3713 QALTQLKEQITSALF
+3713 
-3728 IGKMQVA
+3728 
-3735 QVDIDAIA
+3735 
-3743 QTRPELAARIFMVA
+3743 
-3757 IEEANGEH
+3757 
-3765 RGLTDM
+3765 
-3771 MVRWANEDP
+3771 
-3780 YLAPKQGYKG
+3780 
-3790 ETPNDLGFDAKYHVD
+3790 
-3805 LGDHYADFK
+3805 
-3814 QWLETS
+3814 
-3820 QSNGLLSK
+3820 
-3828 ATLDESTKTVH
+3828 
-3839 LGYSYQELQD
+3839 
-3849 LTGVESVQM
+3849 
-3858 AFYFLKEAAKKVDP
+3858 
-3872 ISGDSAEMILLKKF
+3872 
-3886 ADKSYLSQLDSDRMD
+3886 
-3901 QIEGIYRSS
+3901 
-3910 HETDVDAWDR
+3910 
-3920 RYSGAGY
+3920 
-3927 DELTNKLAGAT
+3927 
-3938 GVDEQLSVLLD
+3938 
-3949 DRKGLLIGEVHG
+3949 
-3961 SDVNG
+3961 DVNG
-3966 LRFVNEQMD
+3966 W
-3975 ALKKQGV
+3975 G
-3982 TVIGLEHL
+3982 
-3990 RSDLAQPLIDRYLAT
+3990 P
-4005 GVMSS
+4005 
-4010 ELSAMLKTKHLDA
+4010 
-4023 TLFEN
+4023 
-4028 ARANGMRIVALDAN
+4028 
-4042 SSARPN
+4042 
-4048 VQGTEHGLMYRAGA
+4048 
-4062 ANNIA
+4062 
-4067 VEVLQS
+4067 
-4073 LPDDEKF
+4073 
-4080 VAIYGK
+4080 
-4086 AHLQSHKGI
+4086 
-4095 EGFVPGITHR
+4095 IT
-4105 LDLPA
+4105 
-4110 LRVSDSNQFR
+4110 
-4120 VEQDDMTLRVVYDD
+4120 
-4134 VANKP
+4134 
-4139 KLTFKDSLSGAN
+4139 
-4151 TAIHNQN
+4151 
-4158 VNDWERVAVTPT
+4158 VTPT
-4170 ADGGETRFDGQIIVQ
+4170 IDGGETRFDGQIIVQ
-4185 MENDSVVA
+4185 MENDPVVA
-4193 NAAANLAGKHP
+4193 KAAANLAGKHA

-4234 QLVGHGRDDSDSNNT
+4234 QLVGHGRDHSESNNT
-4249 HLSGYSAE
+4249 RLSGYSADE
-4257 DLAAKL
+4257 LAVKL
-4263 ANFQQSFSQAENI
+4263 AKFQQSFNQAENI
-4276 NNTPDHIS
+4276 NNKPDHIS

-4307 DVNGLRV
+4307 DANGLRV
-4314 DVSAR
+4314 DVSVR

-4325 DATGRKHTKDENGDW
+4325 DEAGRKHTKDANGDW
-4340 IQKAETNKVSLS
+4340 VQKAENNKVSLS
-4352 WNEQGEVIA
+4352 WDAQGEVVA
-4361 KEERIR
+4361 KDEPIR

-4375 DLSRIGVSDVGEI
+4375 DLSRIGVNNVDEP

-4394 DNNDVFDAPEKRKV
+4394 DNSDVFDAPEKRKP
-4408 ETETSSSAANNK
+4408 ETEVIANSSSSNQ

-4425 NIQVNVGDGEFT
+4425 NIQVNVGEGEFT

-4451 SGGFK
+4451 TGGFK

-4468 IGNGESKHSVDMGG
+4468 IGDGESKHSVDIGG

-4492 IGNRNVSFNLGQSND
+4492 LGNRNVSFNFGHSND
-4507 LLVMMDKSIPTPPL
+4507 LILMMDKSIPTPPL

-4535 QSIATSGEDQDWLAA
+4535 QGIAMSGEGEDWLAA

-4574 SVDYTCLVELDSH
+4574 SVDYTTLVELDSQ
-4587 NERSSRGL
+4587 NERDSRGL
-4595 KHDTEAALNK
+4595 KHDAEATLNK
-4605 QYNQWLSGNSD
+4605 QYNQWLSGNGNSGT
-4616 SSAGKLSRAD
+4616 SQLSRAD

-4671 GSLFGLMTQQFSAT
+4671 GSLFGLMTQQFTAT

-4693 YTPEDL
+4693 YTPQDL

-4705 KLLGQMAGIGA
+4705 KLLGQLAGVGS

-4728 TTSGQIVSRNG
+4728 TASGQIVSRNG
-4739 EAVDGVA
+4739 QAVDGVA
-4746 ILTEMLEVIGEF
+4746 ILKEMLEVIGEF

-4774 SLKSGIDMGADGIQ
+4774 SLKAGIDMGADGIK
-4788 SFAETHGLKDKAP
+4788 SFAETHGLKEKAP
-4801 EEEENKSAVSVN
+4801 EEEKDNSSVSVN
-4813 GTSVNSAQGATA
+4813 GANVNSAQGATVA
-4825 SDGNTETAETQDR
+4825 DGNTETAETQDR

-4871 ENLTAD
+4871 QNLTAD

-4891 SGHLQGDGDINLSLG
+4891 SGHLQGDGDINISLG

-4948 GGEGSDMGVLMG
+4948 GGEGNDMGVLMG

-5000 IDTGLGRDYVVT
+5000 IDTGSGRDYVVT

-5019 DTGDGQD
+5019 DTGDDQD
-5026 YSVTIGNNN
+5026 YSITIGNNN

-5050 NYNRINASAGND
+5050 NYNRINAGAGND

-5075 GEGEDHLIAAAISK
+5075 GDGDDHLIAAAISK

-5095 EEGRDLM
+5095 GEGRDLM

-5120 VVSGDVIDNLVED
+5120 VVSGDVIDNLVEE
-5133 ISSED
+5133 IRSED

-5157 DLKLSILRDPVSETD
+5157 DLKLSILRDPSNDSD
-5172 QAKFEHIGSV
+5172 QSKFEHIGSV
-5182 TFNDYFD
+5182 TFSDYFN
-5189 GKRAQMII
+5189 GNRAQVVIGMS
-5197 AMGEKDAN
+5197 EKDLS
-5205 GEREYTT
+5205 GEREYTM
-5212 LSESS
+5212 LSDSA

-5223 AMSGFDPQAG
+5223 AMSGFEPQAG
-5233 DNGFIDNLD
+5233 DNGFIDSLE
-5242 SKSRVAISTAWADVV
+5242 SKSQATISMAWSDVV
-5257 HKKGIT
+5257 HKKGLM

>member
-21 NGNNDI
+21 DGNNNI
-27 VAIGFGGEIHAYG
+27 VAIGFGGQIHAYG

-49 IGATVHTGSG
+49 IGATVYTGSG

-70 RVEDSTGHLSVKG
+70 KVEDSTGHLTVKG

-102 AAGGVSIDHLGHHG
+102 AAGGVSIDHLGNHG
-116 DVSYGGAAAYNSV
+116 DVSYGGAAAYNGIT
-129 KRKGLSGNVTFK
+129 RKGLSGNVTFA
-141 GAGGYNALWHETNHG
+141 GAGGYNALWHETNQG
-156 NLSFAGAGAG
+156 NLSFTGAGAG

-172 WFDQYQGSRG
+172 WFNRYQGSHG
-182 DVSFDGA
+182 DVTFDGA

-233 RIERTRQAE
+233 RIERTHQAE
-242 DVYQQTHGNIRFEGV
+242 DVYTQTRGNIRFEGV
-257 GGYNSFYSDVAH
+257 GGYNSLYSDVAH
-269 GDIHFSGGGAYNTIT
+269 GDIHFSGGGAYNTII
-284 RKGSGS
+284 RKGSGND
-290 SFDAQGMEYAKAED
+290 FAKEGMTNAKADE
-304 IVLTTAKMHGSWI
+304 IVLTKAVMSGSWI
-317 GSGTHAVT
+317 GQDHHVT
-325 AVKSEREPNTYLFAI
+325 AVKSASEPNTYLFAF
-340 ADGTYT
+340 ADSTYT
-346 KINKVRLSNDPKTGK
+346 KINKVQLRNDPQTGE
-361 LKYYSEAWYK
+361 LKYYSTAWYK
-371 QGNHLSGLARS
+371 EGNRLSNLANQDIS
-382 DVSSAGGFEVNPING
+382 DNGGFTAVNING
-397 GYTLSNIAVE
+397 AYTLSDLKVE
-407 HQQSL
+407 HQQSV
-412 TVHAMEKDLTEYEWV
+412 TVHAVEKSLTEYEWV
-427 TYANGALIDAKDVV
+427 TYANGAVIDAKEVS
-441 LSDAKMGGHAIST
+441 LSDAKMGGHAIYA

-460 VQAIKSNRKPN
+460 VKAVKSNRQPN
-471 TYVYAKVLGPYT
+471 TYIYAKVLGPYT

-490 ANDAET
+490 ANDPET
-496 GVLKYQ
+496 GALKYQ

-511 HTANLANEDISSA
+511 HTANIANQDISSA
-524 NGYHSMGKGG
+524 TGYNPMGKGG
-534 YSLSA
+534 YSLSD
-539 LNYSVNAI
+539 LHYSVNAV
-547 RSMSETV
+547 RSTSETV
-554 ADIDEYTD
+554 ADIEEYTD
-562 QTLFKPATDSGE
+562 QTLFKPANDSGE
-574 SSGDVHFS
+574 SSGDVRFN

-590 KSNVTRGNVYFN
+590 KSNVTRGNVHFN

-648 VLVHQSKQGKMD
+648 VLVHQSQQGKMD
-660 VYAGGAVNVLVRIG
+660 VYAGGAVNVLVRLG

-682 LAYGNISVHKGNGNS
+682 LAYGNISVQKGSGDS
-697 RVAMLGGYNTHTQIG
+697 RVVMLGGYNTHTQIG
-712 SGHGLWLAAGGFN
+712 SGNGLWLASGGFN
-725 VMTQVGNGEVTSVL
+725 VMTQVGKGDVAAVL
-739 AGGANVLTKVG
+739 AGGANVLTKMG
-750 EGELTAGMLG
+750 EGELTSGMLG
-760 GANVMTHI
+760 GANVITHI
-768 SGDEQA
+768 SNDDQL

-785 NILTKKGKGDTLAVM
+785 NILTKKGKGNTLAVM

-813 STTGVMVGGA
+813 TTTGVMVGGA
-823 NILTKVGNGDTTGI
+823 NILTKIGNGDTTGI

-868 DGTSIAAMIG
+868 DGTSIAVMIG

-920 FTHIGDGMSVALML
+920 FTHIGDGMSEALML

-954 NANIFTH
+954 NANTFTH
-961 IGNGSTFA
+961 IGHGSTFA
-969 AMIGQANVMTKVGND
+969 AMIGQANIMTKVGND

-991 GKANIYTHVGDGT
+991 GKANIMTHVGDGT

-1009 AGEMNVMTKV
+1009 AGEVNVMTKV

-1104 ISDIG
+1104 ISDVG

-1120 IGIAKGKANIVTKV
+1120 IGIAKGKANLITKV
-1134 GDGLGIN
+1134 GDGLGVN

-1164 EANILTKVGDGQ
+1164 EANLITKVGDDQ
-1176 EVSVVQGKANIITHV
+1176 EVSVVQGEANIITHV

-1211 DGRNV
+1211 HGQNV

-1235 NALWSKGNVVTKV
+1235 NALWSKGNIVTKV

-1267 GNGLSVTAAYG
+1267 GNGLNVTAAYG
-1278 DANINTKVGN
+1278 DANINTKVGD

-1323 IGDGLNINASYAR
+1323 VGDGLNINASYAQ

-1364 ALFDNVKQ
+1364 ALFDNIKQ
-1372 TLLGVGGSQAI
+1372 TVLGVGGSQAI

-1388 GDEASTSGT
+1388 GDEASSSGT
-1397 QKGRGAIATPE
+1397 HKGRGAIATPE

-1415 QMDAIEEV
+1415 QMDAIKEV
-1423 GSDLGDSLTG
+1423 SSDLGDSLTG

-1441 DLNEMDNDLNI
+1441 DLNKMQHALNV
-1452 DGASDHAPNLI
+1452 DDSSVQAPNLI
-1463 VNGDFEQGDRGW
+1463 VNGDFELGEHGW
-1475 QSTHGVEASYSG
+1475 QSTHGVEASYAG
-1487 SVYGVNGEGHG
+1487 SVYGVEGEGHG
-1498 TRVTELDTHTNTS
+1498 ARVTELDTYTNTS
-1511 LYQDLTDL
+1511 LYQDLANL
-1519 TEGEVI
+1519 AQGEVI

-1556 GDASAW
+1556 GDESAW

-1569 TAHAGSNRIEFKGT
+1569 TAQAGSNRIEFKGT

-1596 VAKSE
+1596 VATSE
-1601 SSPQAN
+1601 SSQQAN
-1607 AVSEHAK
+1607 AIREHAT
-1614 QNQASQNALSD
+1614 QNPAAQNALSD
-1625 KERAEADRQRLEQ
+1625 KERAEADRQHLEQ

-1656 TDQQAIENNGQA
+1656 TDQQALGNNGQA
-1668 QRDAVKEESEAVT
+1668 QRDAVQEESEAIT
-1681 AELTTL
+1681 AELTKL

-1698 THTGKSGEQWR
+1698 THTGESGDQWR
-1709 NDFAGG
+1709 NEFASG
-1715 LLDGVQSQI
+1715 LLAGVQTQL

-1731 SDKMAAAKQTQSDNN
+1731 NDKIAEAKQTHADNQN
-1746 SKVKDSIAKSEAGVA
+1746 KVKDAVAKSEAGVA

-1775 EAKADAETRKADAV
+1775 DAQADAEKRKADAL
-1789 AKSHDAKQAES
+1789 AKGKDAQQAES
-1800 DAHSAANDA
+1800 DAHHAVNNA
-1809 QSRGDRDAMNAEN
+1809 QSRGDRDVQLAEN
-1822 KANQAQND
+1822 KANQAQAD

-1845 GVAGS
+1845 GVTGS
-1850 GLSGNAHRV
+1850 GLSGNAHSV
-1859 EGAGETGSHVNTD
+1859 EGAGETDSHVKTD

-1877 DGRFSDGLT
+1877 DGRFSEGLT
-1886 EQELEAL
+1886 EQEQEAL

-1907 GIRSKN
+1907 GIRAKN
-1913 SGSTITSMFME
+1913 SVSSMTSMFSE
-1924 ANADSIVVDTTA
+1924 TNSKSIVVPTKV
-1936 SQDVVRKEVRI
+1936 SPEPVRQEVTRRDVRI
-1947 SGVNLVGLG
+1947 SGVNL
-1956 EASHDSAESLVA
+1956 ESLSAVQGNQPTGQLA
-1968 ARAEKVANL
+1968 SKS
-1977 YRWLDTDNDVATDK
+1977 
-1991 YVPVPG
+1991 VPG
-1997 FERVDA
+1997 FKSHFASTSIGIENELSGLVVVLPKNSAQTFGYVHDSQGNPLFMLTKDMNQGGYSNPVGINDIQGVNNWQTHTIELVTYPSEISDTAAVESRKEAMLWLAKEFTDHINQSNHQSLPHL
-2003 DVSDEVKQ
+2003 VSDDG
-2011 RMIQSM
+2011 RF
-2017 SGYIEHTDNQVPKD
+2017 
-2031 QAQALATLFVESTLD
+2031 TLVISN
-2046 YDWDK
+2046 
-2051 RVEFLTKLESYGYSF
+2051 S
-2066 ETPHAEK
+2066 
-2073 SIVSFWSGKNFK
+2073 
-2085 QYRDVLDNAQTDGK
+2085 
-2099 KVVYDIDVKG
+2099 
-2109 NAFAIDLNK
+2109 K
-2118 HLMRWGGLFL
+2118 HLIAAGNGT
-2128 DPDNAEQNQLK
+2128 
-2139 SSIDAATFSNTGF
+2139 SIDAQGKTIGMTSSGQQATMAISAKEFGASSSSEVRLLESAPWYQAGLRDEFLANAKNTTLDDPATAQNVYAYLT
-2152 WSSVYATGAQHDVY
+2152 SVYSKTADLAKEYGIYINDWDPASEGFSPNAQGLTDPKVKNAWSILPRTKPVRMLELLSAEDSRY
-2166 VIAEGG
+2166 VRQQIAEKLKGTYSESLAKNVFEYFQYGG
-2172 VRLGNYFWH
+2172 EVAGHGINNATTGS
-2181 VELPALRQLQREG
+2181 VQQPEPAILFEFRSVPSALSDF
-2194 LVGEIRLLDKPVS
+2194 VPKTAS
-2207 EYKDLPADE
+2207 
-2216 IGRRLTDAGVGV
+2216 TV
-2228 KVRFDALSS
+2228 KVDVKALDHFDSASRKAIITEVNALVSGSEDFDAWYQEYRASKGQPPVKNPKSS
-2237 ARQAELLADNPD
+2237 ASANHKAEWLMTQHAEQWAKITAPYTDNHETLTSTKLASNDKEELHALGETSNLDNNKQQENV
-2249 DYRADTLVELDVKLS
+2249 ASIINT
-2264 AIDSM
+2264 M
-2269 LRESLPFYS
+2269 LNDMLPFYA

-2292 GFEVRSW
+2292 GFEVRAW
-2299 PGSDDKSKTILLDNP
+2299 PGTEDKSKTIILEEP
-2314 EDAAQQKA
+2314 EDAAQHKA

-2343 VDNKVLSHHDGRTRI
+2343 VDNKVISHHEGRTHV
-2358 LAQKEDG
+2358 LAQKVDG
-2365 AWTYNTNSELMSV
+2365 AWQYNATVELMSV
-2378 TELLDAAHVSGK
+2378 TELLDAANVTGK
-2390 VRGES
+2390 IRGES
-2395 YQKVIDALAEYHA
+2395 YQQVIDALTDYHA
-2408 STAEHADY
+2408 SITEHADY
-2416 ELESVEQLVNLRKK
+2416 ESESVEKLLNLRKK
-2430 IEGYALGHPDSGRLE
+2430 IEGYVLGHPDSGRVE
-2445 AMNSLLNQVNS
+2445 AMNSLLNQVNT
-2456 RLEEVSVL
+2456 RLDEVSLLSV
-2464 AVSEQSIKAHDS
+2464 AEQTIQAQDS
-2476 FSRLYDQLDNAHL
+2476 FSRLYDQLEAANL
-2489 KQSKH
+2489 KESKH
-2494 LYLDG
+2494 LYLDQ

-2508 GNLAKIDQLG
+2508 GNLANIDLLG
-2518 GSDAV
+2518 SREAV

-2528 ASVNHEYGQAIADT
+2528 LTVSNEYGQTVADT
-2542 IFAGLSANE
+2542 IFAGLSAKD

-2558 IDITGLNRIHQA
+2558 IDIAGLNKVHQA
-2570 LEQHMSPV
+2570 IEQHLSPV
-2578 SATMYIWKPS
+2578 SATLYIWKPS

-2601 QGRTQIDAQAAA
+2601 QGRTQLEGQAAA
-2613 DFNKQNY
+2613 DFNQQNY

-2628 KSSNIRNIFNVATE
+2628 KSSNISNILNVATKD
-2642 YQPDLKLRW
+2642 QPDLKLRW

-2666 DMASEENDGFGLNDG
+2666 DVASEENDGFGLHDG
-2681 ETKLKRFIEK
+2681 DIKLKRFIEK

-2700 AYKDASEGYA
+2700 SFKEASEGYA

-2720 VSTGI
+2720 EMTGI
-2725 PAHVFQPFVDQWNDT
+2725 PAHVFQPFVEQWNDT

-2751 AQELQKQ
+2751 AQELRLQ
-2758 AQASGDPALVAK
+2758 AQRSDDPELLEK
-2770 RIDNVVRLFA
+2770 RIGNVVRQFA

-2785 EIEAFKASQ
+2785 EIETFKASQ
-2794 ADEGRVFRINL
+2794 ADQGRVFRINL

-2812 MQAEWNRLSHDP
+2812 MQAEWHRLRNDP

-2850 LIGHTWRP
+2850 LIGHTWLP

-2871 GQALQEAQLEIAAK
+2871 AQALQEAQLEIAAK
-2885 KQSHQVNDDL
+2885 KQSHQVTDVL
-2895 DALSGSEKHKDKV
+2895 DALSGNEKPKENV

-2913 GTPPRDKVPLSP
+2913 GTPPRDKESLSP

-2933 LYGERDARRKIGD
+2933 LYGDKEARRKIGE

-2957 KGESQKV
+2957 KGESQKI
-2964 TLKGEAGRLTGYYH
+2964 TLQGEAGRLTGYYH
-2978 QGTASS
+2978 QGTAPREG
-2984 DDETSTT
+2984 ETSTT

-3014 SHYQKQGI
+3014 NHYQKQGI

-3066 ILHGY
+3066 IIHGY

-3120 GTIAKAVNG
+3120 GAIAKAVNG
-3129 QFSVEKNLKGLP
+3129 QFSVEKNLEGLP
-3141 QETPILLLTD
+3141 KETSILLLTD
-3151 NEGLGEEGEKLRVKL
+3151 NEGLGNEGEKLRTKL
-3166 SNSGFNVTGEQT
+3166 TASGYNVTGEQT
-3178 FYGHEASNRLMSQYT
+3178 FYGHEASNRLMSQYAD
-3193 GQIVSDLL
+3193 QIVSGLSSSASVDEDLDQQGL
-3201 NTQHIKHNEAK
+3201 DTTSTKDQGISNKDDHLQVVDSKEA
-3212 LNLEPHG
+3212 
-3219 KNYESRDLIL
+3219 
-3229 KPISQPETV
+3229 
-3238 ELGMPEVDQ
+3238 
-3247 KVLADIA
+3247 LADGKI
-3254 ERENVIIGV
+3254 
-3263 RPVDEKS
+3263 
-3270 KSLIA
+3270 L
-3275 SKMYSSKGLFVK
+3275 
-3287 AKSSDWGPMSGFIP
+3287 
-3301 VDQSFAKASARR
+3301 
-3313 DLETFNR
+3313 
-3320 HAEQSIQS
+3320 H
-3328 GNAVSADLYLNQVR
+3328 NQ
-3342 VEELVSKYHS
+3342 
-3352 LTPLELDDQSG
+3352 
-3363 MYKTT
+3363 
-3368 ATNGD
+3368 
-3373 QSVPFFLNRVT
+3373 
-3384 VDGNELWQVHYITN
+3384 
-3398 GELAPFKVIGDPV
+3398 
-3411 SKQPMTA
+3411 
-3418 DYDLLTVM
+3418 
-3426 YSYGDL
+3426 
-3432 GPQDKVKQPLTW
+3432 
-3444 QQWKDSVTYED
+3444 
-3455 LTPKYKELY
+3455 
-3464 SNEDL
+3464 
-3469 YNKKDGASLG
+3469 
-3479 NVSGRLKELK
+3479 
-3489 DRINV
+3489 
-3494 DLGRTNGLE
+3494 
-3503 MVHHGADDANPYAV
+3503 
-3517 MADNFPATFFVPKSL
+3517 
-3532 FAEDG
+3532 
-3537 LGEGKGSIQTY
+3537 
-3548 FNVNEQGAVVIRNPQ
+3548 
-3563 EFSDFQQVTI
+3563 
-3573 NASFRASFNDKW
+3573 
-3585 NHGLDEPLF
+3585 
-3594 TTKRK
+3594 
-3599 LSHEFLNKRD
+3599 
-3609 QLLKKLSGGRLDA
+3609 
-3622 QDETLVAL
+3622 
-3630 GNPDDVSGNKAIV
+3630 
-3643 AVDVSQI
+3643 
-3650 FTRQELKE
+3650 
-3658 RANVFAKPIGASYQG
+3658 
-3673 ILDQLDLVHQTV
+3673 
-3685 SRDQIVASFEL
+3685 
-3696 NKKVNAYIA
+3696 
-3705 EHPTSGRN
+3705 
-3713 QALTQLKEQITSALF
+3713 
-3728 IGKMQVA
+3728 
-3735 QVDIDAIA
+3735 
-3743 QTRPELAARIFMVA
+3743 
-3757 IEEANGEH
+3757 
-3765 RGLTDM
+3765 
-3771 MVRWANEDP
+3771 
-3780 YLAPKQGYKG
+3780 
-3790 ETPNDLGFDAKYHVD
+3790 
-3805 LGDHYADFK
+3805 
-3814 QWLETS
+3814 
-3820 QSNGLLSK
+3820 
-3828 ATLDESTKTVH
+3828 
-3839 LGYSYQELQD
+3839 
-3849 LTGVESVQM
+3849 
-3858 AFYFLKEAAKKVDP
+3858 
-3872 ISGDSAEMILLKKF
+3872 
-3886 ADKSYLSQLDSDRMD
+3886 
-3901 QIEGIYRSS
+3901 
-3910 HETDVDAWDR
+3910 
-3920 RYSGAGY
+3920 
-3927 DELTNKLAGAT
+3927 
-3938 GVDEQLSVLLD
+3938 
-3949 DRKGLLIGEVHG
+3949 
-3961 SDVNG
+3961 DVNG
-3966 LRFVNEQMD
+3966 W
-3975 ALKKQGV
+3975 G
-3982 TVIGLEHL
+3982 
-3990 RSDLAQPLIDRYLAT
+3990 P
-4005 GVMSS
+4005 
-4010 ELSAMLKTKHLDA
+4010 
-4023 TLFEN
+4023 
-4028 ARANGMRIVALDAN
+4028 
-4042 SSARPN
+4042 
-4048 VQGTEHGLMYRAGA
+4048 
-4062 ANNIA
+4062 
-4067 VEVLQS
+4067 
-4073 LPDDEKF
+4073 
-4080 VAIYGK
+4080 
-4086 AHLQSHKGI
+4086 
-4095 EGFVPGITHR
+4095 IT
-4105 LDLPA
+4105 
-4110 LRVSDSNQFR
+4110 
-4120 VEQDDMTLRVVYDD
+4120 
-4134 VANKP
+4134 
-4139 KLTFKDSLSGAN
+4139 
-4151 TAIHNQN
+4151 
-4158 VNDWERVAVTPT
+4158 VTPT
-4170 ADGGETRFDGQIIVQ
+4170 TDGGETRFDGQIIVQ
-4185 MENDSVVA
+4185 MENDDVVA
-4193 NAAANLAGKHP
+4193 KAAANLAGKHP

-4234 QLVGHGRDDSDSNNT
+4234 QLVGHGRDHSESNNT
-4249 HLSGYSAE
+4249 RLSGYSADE
-4257 DLAAKL
+4257 LAVKL
-4263 ANFQQSFSQAENI
+4263 AKFQQSFNQAENI
-4276 NNTPDHIS
+4276 NNKPDHIS

-4307 DVNGLRV
+4307 DANGLRV
-4314 DVSAR
+4314 DVSVR

-4325 DATGRKHTKDENGDW
+4325 DEAGRKHTKDANGDW
-4340 IQKAETNKVSLS
+4340 VQKAENNKVSLS
-4352 WNEQGEVIA
+4352 WDAQGEVVA
-4361 KEERIR
+4361 KDERIR

-4375 DLSRIGVSDVGEI
+4375 DLSRIGVSDVDEP

-4394 DNNDVFDAPEKRKV
+4394 DNSDVFDAPEKRKP
-4408 ETETSSSAANNK
+4408 ETEVIANSSSSNQ

-4425 NIQVNVGDGEFT
+4425 NIQVNVGEGEFT

-4451 SGGFK
+4451 TGGFK

-4468 IGNGESKHSVDMGG
+4468 IGDGESKHSVDVGG

-4492 IGNRNVSFNLGQSND
+4492 LGNRNVSFNFGHSND
-4507 LLVMMDKSIPTPPL
+4507 LILMMDKSIPTPPL

-4535 QSIATSGEDQDWLAA
+4535 QGIATSGEGEDWLAA

-4574 SVDYTCLVELDSH
+4574 SVDYTTLVELDSQ
-4587 NERSSRGL
+4587 NERDSRGL
-4595 KHDTEAALNK
+4595 KHDAEATLNK
-4605 QYNQWLSGNSD
+4605 QYNQWLSGNGNSGT
-4616 SSAGKLSRAD
+4616 SQLSRAD

-4671 GSLFGLMTQQFSAT
+4671 GSLFGLMTQQFTAT

-4693 YTPEDL
+4693 YTPQDL

-4705 KLLGQMAGIGA
+4705 KLLGQLAGVGA

-4728 TTSGQIVSRNG
+4728 TASGQIVSRNG
-4739 EAVDGVA
+4739 QAVDGVV
-4746 ILTEMLEVIGEF
+4746 ILKEMLEVIGEF

-4774 SLKSGIDMGADGIQ
+4774 SLKAGIDMGADGIK
-4788 SFAETHGLKDKAP
+4788 SFAETHGLKEKAP
-4801 EEEENKSAVSVN
+4801 EEEKDNSSVSVN
-4813 GTSVNSAQGATA
+4813 GANVNSAQGATMA
-4825 SDGNTETAETQDR
+4825 DGNTETAETQDR
-4838 AFGFNSLNLPN
+4838 ALGFNSLNLPN

-4871 ENLTAD
+4871 QNLTAD

-4891 SGHLQGDGDINLSLG
+4891 SGHLQGDGDINISLG

-4948 GGEGSDMGVLMG
+4948 GGEGHDMGVLMG

-5000 IDTGLGRDYVVT
+5000 IDTGSGRDYVVT

-5019 DTGDGQD
+5019 DTGDDQD

-5050 NYNRINASAGND
+5050 NYNRINAGAGND

-5075 GEGEDHLIAAAISK
+5075 GDGDDHLIAAAISK

-5095 EEGRDLM
+5095 GEGRDLM

-5133 ISSED
+5133 IRSED

-5157 DLKLSILRDPVSETD
+5157 DLKLSILRDPSNDSD
-5172 QAKFEHIGSV
+5172 QSKFEHIGSV
-5182 TFNDYFD
+5182 TFSDYFN
-5189 GKRAQMII
+5189 GNRAQVVIGMSD
-5197 AMGEKDAN
+5197 KDLS
-5205 GEREYTT
+5205 GEREYTM
-5212 LSESS
+5212 LSDSA

-5223 AMSGFDPQAG
+5223 AMSGFEPQAG
-5233 DNGFIDNLD
+5233 DNGFIDSLE
-5242 SKSRVAISTAWADVV
+5242 SKSQAAISMVWSDVV
-5257 HKKGIT
+5257 HKKGLM

>member
-21 NGNNDI
+21 DGNNNI
-27 VAIGFGGEIHAYG
+27 VAIGFGGQIHAYG

-49 IGATVHTGSG
+49 IGATVYTGSG

-70 RVEDSTGHLSVKG
+70 KVEDSTGHLTVKG

-102 AAGGVSIDHLGHHG
+102 AAGGVSIDHLGNHG
-116 DVSYGGAAAYNSV
+116 DVSYGGAAAYNGIT
-129 KRKGLSGNVTFK
+129 RKGLSGNVTFA
-141 GAGGYNALWHETNHG
+141 GAGGYNALWHETNQG
-156 NLSFAGAGAG
+156 NLSFTGAGAG

-172 WFDQYQGSRG
+172 WSNRYQGSHG
-182 DVSFDGA
+182 DVTFDGA

-233 RIERTRQAE
+233 RIERTHQAE
-242 DVYQQTHGNIRFEGV
+242 DVYTQTRGNIRFEGV
-257 GGYNSFYSDVAH
+257 GGYNSLYSDVAH
-269 GDIHFSGGGAYNTIT
+269 GDIHFSGGGAYNTII
-284 RKGSGS
+284 RKGSGND
-290 SFDAQGMEYAKAED
+290 FAKEGMTNAKADE
-304 IVLTTAKMHGSWI
+304 IVLTKAVMSGSWI
-317 GSGTHAVT
+317 GQDHHVT
-325 AVKSEREPNTYLFAI
+325 AVKSASEPNTYLFAF
-340 ADGTYT
+340 ADSTYT
-346 KINKVRLSNDPKTGK
+346 KINKVQLRNDPQTGE
-361 LKYYSEAWYK
+361 LKYYSTAWYK
-371 QGNHLSGLARS
+371 EGNHLSNLANQDIS
-382 DVSSAGGFEVNPING
+382 DNGGFTAVNING
-397 GYTLSNIAVE
+397 AYTLSDLKVE
-407 HQQSL
+407 HQQSV
-412 TVHAMEKDLTEYEWV
+412 TVHAVEKSLTEYEWV
-427 TYANGALIDAKDVV
+427 TYANGAVIDAKEVS
-441 LSDAKMGGHAIST
+441 LSDAKMGGHAIYA

-460 VQAIKSNRKPN
+460 VKAVKSNRQPN
-471 TYVYAKVLGPYT
+471 TYIYAKVLGPYT

-490 ANDAET
+490 ANDPET
-496 GVLKYQ
+496 GALKYQ

-511 HTANLANEDISSA
+511 HTANIANQDISSA
-524 NGYHSMGKGG
+524 TGYNPMGKGG
-534 YSLSA
+534 YSLSD
-539 LNYSVNAI
+539 LHYSVNAV
-547 RSMSETV
+547 RSTSETV
-554 ADIDEYTD
+554 ADIEEYTD
-562 QTLFKPATDSGE
+562 QTLFKPANDSGE
-574 SSGDVHFS
+574 SSGDVRFN

-590 KSNVTRGNVYFN
+590 KSNVTRGNVHFN

-648 VLVHQSKQGKMD
+648 VLVHQSQQGKMD
-660 VYAGGAVNVLVRIG
+660 VYAGGTVNVLVRLG

-682 LAYGNISVHKGNGNS
+682 LAYGNISVQKGSGDS
-697 RVAMLGGYNTHTQIG
+697 RVVMLGGYNTHTQIG
-712 SGHGLWLAAGGFN
+712 SGNGLWLAAGGFN
-725 VMTQVGNGEVTSVL
+725 VMTQVGKGDVAAVL
-739 AGGANVLTKVG
+739 AGGANVLTKMG
-750 EGELTAGMLG
+750 EGELTSGMLG
-760 GANVMTHI
+760 GANVITHI
-768 SGDEQA
+768 SNDDQL

-785 NILTKKGKGDTLAVM
+785 NILTKKGKGNTLAVM

-813 STTGVMVGGA
+813 TTTGVMVGGA

-837 MLGVGNVLTHVG
+837 LLGVGNVLTHVG

-868 DGTSIAAMIG
+868 DGTSIAVMIG

-961 IGNGSTFA
+961 IGHGSTFA
-969 AMIGQANVMTKVGND
+969 AMIGQANIMTKVGND

-991 GKANIYTHVGDGT
+991 GKANIMTHVGDGT

-1009 AGEMNVMTKV
+1009 AGEVNVMTKV

-1104 ISDIG
+1104 ISDVG

-1120 IGIAKGKANIVTKV
+1120 IGIAKGKANLITKV
-1134 GDGLGIN
+1134 GDGLGVN

-1150 TQVGDGDRYNFAKG
+1150 TQVGDGDRYNYAKG
-1164 EANILTKVGDGQ
+1164 EANLITKVGDGQ
-1176 EVSVVQGKANIITHV
+1176 ELSVVQGEANIITHV

-1211 DGRNV
+1211 HGQNV

-1235 NALWSKGNVVTKV
+1235 NALWSKGNIVTKV

-1255 AAKGKAN
+1255 AAKGQAN

-1278 DANINTKVGN
+1278 DANINTKVGD

-1323 IGDGLNINASYAR
+1323 VGDGLNINASYAQ

-1364 ALFDNVKQ
+1364 ALFDNIKQ
-1372 TLLGVGGSQAI
+1372 TVLGVGGSQAI

-1388 GDEASTSGT
+1388 GDEASSSGT
-1397 QKGRGAIATPE
+1397 HKGRGAIATPE

-1415 QMDAIEEV
+1415 QMDAIKEV

-1441 DLNEMDNDLNI
+1441 DLNKMQHAINVDD
-1452 DGASDHAPNLI
+1452 SSVQAPNLI
-1463 VNGDFEQGDRGW
+1463 VNGDFELGEHGW
-1475 QSTHGVEASYSG
+1475 QSTHGVEASYAG
-1487 SVYGVNGEGHG
+1487 SVYGVEGEGYG
-1498 TRVTELDTHTNTS
+1498 ARVTELDTYTNTS
-1511 LYQDLTDL
+1511 LYQDLANL
-1519 TEGEVI
+1519 AQGEVI

-1556 GDASAW
+1556 GDESAW

-1569 TAHAGSNRIEFKGT
+1569 TAQAGSNRIEFKGT

-1596 VAKSE
+1596 VATSE
-1601 SSPQAN
+1601 SSQQAN
-1607 AVSEHAK
+1607 AIREHAT
-1614 QNQASQNALSD
+1614 QNPAAQNALSD

-1656 TDQQAIENNGQA
+1656 TDQQALENNGQA
-1668 QRDAVKEESEAVT
+1668 QRDAVQEESEAIT
-1681 AELTTL
+1681 AELTKL
-1687 AQGLDVLDGQA
+1687 AQGLDVLDSQA
-1698 THTGKSGEQWR
+1698 THTGESGDQWR
-1709 NDFAGG
+1709 NEFASG
-1715 LLDGVQSQI
+1715 LLAGVQTQL

-1731 SDKMAAAKQTQSDNN
+1731 NDKIAEAKQTHADNQN
-1746 SKVKDSIAKSEAGVA
+1746 KVKDAVAKSEAGVA

-1775 EAKADAETRKADAV
+1775 DAQADAEKRKADAL
-1789 AKSHDAKQAES
+1789 AKGKDAQQAES
-1800 DAHSAANDA
+1800 DANHAVNNA
-1809 QSRGDRDAMNAEN
+1809 QSRGDRDVQVAEN
-1822 KANQAQND
+1822 KANQAQAD

-1850 GLSGNAHRV
+1850 GLSGNAHSV
-1859 EGAGETGSHVNTD
+1859 ESSGETDSHVNTD

-1877 DGRFSDGLT
+1877 DGRFSEGLT
-1886 EQELEAL
+1886 EQEQEAL

-1907 GIRSKN
+1907 GIRAKN
-1913 SGSTITSMFME
+1913 SVSSMTSMFSE
-1924 ANADSIVVDTTA
+1924 TNSKSIVVPTKVSPEPDRQEVTRR
-1936 SQDVVRKEVRI
+1936 DVRI
-1947 SGVNLVGLG
+1947 SGVNL
-1956 EASHDSAESLVA
+1956 ESLSAVKGSQPTGQLA
-1968 ARAEKVANL
+1968 SKS
-1977 YRWLDTDNDVATDK
+1977 
-1991 YVPVPG
+1991 VPG
-1997 FERVDA
+1997 FKSHFASTSIGIENELSGLVVVLPKNSAQTFGYVHDLQGNPLFMLTKDMNQGGYSNPVGINDIQGVSNWQTHTIELVTYPSEISDTAAVESRKEAMLWLAKEFTDHINQSNHQSLPHL
-2003 DVSDEVKQ
+2003 VSDDG
-2011 RMIQSM
+2011 RF
-2017 SGYIEHTDNQVPKD
+2017 
-2031 QAQALATLFVESTLD
+2031 TLVISN
-2046 YDWDK
+2046 
-2051 RVEFLTKLESYGYSF
+2051 S
-2066 ETPHAEK
+2066 
-2073 SIVSFWSGKNFK
+2073 
-2085 QYRDVLDNAQTDGK
+2085 
-2099 KVVYDIDVKG
+2099 
-2109 NAFAIDLNK
+2109 K
-2118 HLMRWGGLFL
+2118 HLIAAGNGT
-2128 DPDNAEQNQLK
+2128 
-2139 SSIDAATFSNTGF
+2139 SIDAQGKTIGMTPSGQQATMAISAKEFGTSSSSEVRLLESAPWYQAGLRDEFLANAKNTTLDDPATAQNVYAYLT
-2152 WSSVYATGAQHDVY
+2152 SVYSKTADLAKEYGIYINDWDPASEGFSPNAQGLTDPKVKNAWSILPRTKPVRMLELLSAEDSRY
-2166 VIAEGG
+2166 VRQQIAEKLKGTYSESLAKNVFEYFQYGG
-2172 VRLGNYFWH
+2172 EVAGHGINNATTGS
-2181 VELPALRQLQREG
+2181 VQQPEPAILFEFRSVPSALSDF
-2194 LVGEIRLLDKPVS
+2194 VPKTAS
-2207 EYKDLPADE
+2207 
-2216 IGRRLTDAGVGV
+2216 TV
-2228 KVRFDALSS
+2228 KVDVKALDHFDSASRKAIITEVNALVSGSEDFDAWYQEYRASKGQPPVKNPKSS
-2237 ARQAELLADNPD
+2237 ASANHKAEWLMTQHAEQWAKITAPYTDNHETLTSTKLASNDKE
-2249 DYRADTLVELDVKLS
+2249 ELHALDETSNLEHNKQQENVS
-2264 AIDSM
+2264 SIINTM
-2269 LRESLPFYS
+2269 LNDMLPFYS

-2292 GFEVRSW
+2292 GFEVRAW
-2299 PGSDDKSKTILLDNP
+2299 PGTEDKSKTIILEDP
-2314 EDAAQQKA
+2314 EDAAQHKA

-2343 VDNKVLSHHDGRTRI
+2343 VDNKVISHHEGRTHV
-2358 LAQKEDG
+2358 LAQKVDG
-2365 AWTYNTNSELMSV
+2365 AWQYNAKVELMSV
-2378 TELLDAAHVSGK
+2378 TELLDAANVTGK
-2390 VRGES
+2390 IRGES
-2395 YQKVIDALAEYHA
+2395 YQQVIDALTDYHA
-2408 STAEHADY
+2408 SITEHADY
-2416 ELESVEQLVNLRKK
+2416 EPESVEKLLNLRKK
-2430 IEGYALGHPDSGRLE
+2430 IEGYVLGHPDSGRVE
-2445 AMNSLLNQVNS
+2445 AMNSLLNQVNT
-2456 RLEEVSVL
+2456 RLDEVSLLSV
-2464 AVSEQSIKAHDS
+2464 AEQTIQAQDS
-2476 FSRLYDQLDNAHL
+2476 FSRLYDQLEAANL
-2489 KQSKH
+2489 KESKH
-2494 LYLDG
+2494 LYLDQ

-2508 GNLAKIDQLG
+2508 GNLANIDLLG
-2518 GSDAV
+2518 SREAV

-2528 ASVNHEYGQAIADT
+2528 LTVSNEYGQTVADT
-2542 IFAGLSANE
+2542 IFAGLSAKD

-2558 IDITGLNRIHQA
+2558 IDIAGLNKVHQA
-2570 LEQHMSPV
+2570 IEQHLSPV
-2578 SATMYIWKPS
+2578 SATLYIWKPS

-2601 QGRTQIDAQAAA
+2601 QGRTQLEGQAAA
-2613 DFNKQNY
+2613 DFNQQNY

-2628 KSSNIRNIFNVATE
+2628 KSSNISYILNVATKD
-2642 YQPDLKLRW
+2642 QPDLKLRW

-2666 DMASEENDGFGLNDG
+2666 DVASEENDGFGLHDG
-2681 ETKLKRFIEK
+2681 DIKLKRFIEK

-2700 AYKDASEGYA
+2700 SFKEASEGYA

-2720 VSTGI
+2720 ETTGI
-2725 PAHVFQPFVDQWNDT
+2725 PAHVFQPFVEQWNDT

-2751 AQELQKQ
+2751 AQELRLQ
-2758 AQASGDPALVAK
+2758 AQRSDDPELLEK
-2770 RIDNVVRLFA
+2770 RIGNVVRQFA

-2785 EIEAFKASQ
+2785 EIETFKASQ
-2794 ADEGRVFRINL
+2794 ADQGRVFRINL

-2812 MQAEWNRLSHDP
+2812 MQAEWHRLSNDP

-2850 LIGHTWRP
+2850 LIGHTWLP

-2885 KQSHQVNDDL
+2885 KQSHQVTDVL
-2895 DALSGSEKHKDKV
+2895 DALSGNEKPKENV

-2913 GTPPRDKVPLSP
+2913 GTPPRDKESLSP

-2933 LYGERDARRKIGD
+2933 LYGDKEARRKIGE

-2957 KGESQKV
+2957 KGESQKI
-2964 TLKGEAGRLTGYYH
+2964 TLQGEAGRLTGYYH
-2978 QGTASS
+2978 QGTVPSEG
-2984 DDETSTT
+2984 ETSTT

-3014 SHYQKQGI
+3014 NHYQKQGI

-3066 ILHGY
+3066 IIHGY

-3120 GTIAKAVNG
+3120 GAIAKAVNG
-3129 QFSVEKNLKGLP
+3129 QFSVEKNLEGLP
-3141 QETPILLLTD
+3141 KETSILLLTD
-3151 NEGLGEEGEKLRVKL
+3151 NEGLGNEGEKLRTKL
-3166 SNSGFNVTGEQT
+3166 TASGYNVTGEQT
-3178 FYGHEASNRLMSQYT
+3178 FYGHEASNRLMSQYAD
-3193 GQIVSDLL
+3193 QIVSGLSSSASVDEDLDQQGL
-3201 NTQHIKHNEAK
+3201 DTTSTKDQGISNKNDHLQVVDSKEA
-3212 LNLEPHG
+3212 
-3219 KNYESRDLIL
+3219 
-3229 KPISQPETV
+3229 
-3238 ELGMPEVDQ
+3238 
-3247 KVLADIA
+3247 LADGKILH
-3254 ERENVIIGV
+3254 NQDVN
-3263 RPVDEKS
+3263 S
-3270 KSLIA
+3270 
-3275 SKMYSSKGLFVK
+3275 
-3287 AKSSDWGPMSGFIP
+3287 WGP
-3301 VDQSFAKASARR
+3301 
-3313 DLETFNR
+3313 
-3320 HAEQSIQS
+3320 
-3328 GNAVSADLYLNQVR
+3328 
-3342 VEELVSKYHS
+3342 
-3352 LTPLELDDQSG
+3352 
-3363 MYKTT
+3363 
-3368 ATNGD
+3368 
-3373 QSVPFFLNRVT
+3373 
-3384 VDGNELWQVHYITN
+3384 IT
-3398 GELAPFKVIGDPV
+3398 
-3411 SKQPMTA
+3411 
-3418 DYDLLTVM
+3418 
-3426 YSYGDL
+3426 
-3432 GPQDKVKQPLTW
+3432 
-3444 QQWKDSVTYED
+3444 
-3455 LTPKYKELY
+3455 
-3464 SNEDL
+3464 
-3469 YNKKDGASLG
+3469 
-3479 NVSGRLKELK
+3479 
-3489 DRINV
+3489 
-3494 DLGRTNGLE
+3494 
-3503 MVHHGADDANPYAV
+3503 
-3517 MADNFPATFFVPKSL
+3517 
-3532 FAEDG
+3532 
-3537 LGEGKGSIQTY
+3537 
-3548 FNVNEQGAVVIRNPQ
+3548 
-3563 EFSDFQQVTI
+3563 
-3573 NASFRASFNDKW
+3573 
-3585 NHGLDEPLF
+3585 
-3594 TTKRK
+3594 
-3599 LSHEFLNKRD
+3599 
-3609 QLLKKLSGGRLDA
+3609 
-3622 QDETLVAL
+3622 
-3630 GNPDDVSGNKAIV
+3630 
-3643 AVDVSQI
+3643 
-3650 FTRQELKE
+3650 
-3658 RANVFAKPIGASYQG
+3658 
-3673 ILDQLDLVHQTV
+3673 
-3685 SRDQIVASFEL
+3685 
-3696 NKKVNAYIA
+3696 
-3705 EHPTSGRN
+3705 
-3713 QALTQLKEQITSALF
+3713 
-3728 IGKMQVA
+3728 
-3735 QVDIDAIA
+3735 
-3743 QTRPELAARIFMVA
+3743 
-3757 IEEANGEH
+3757 
-3765 RGLTDM
+3765 
-3771 MVRWANEDP
+3771 
-3780 YLAPKQGYKG
+3780 
-3790 ETPNDLGFDAKYHVD
+3790 
-3805 LGDHYADFK
+3805 
-3814 QWLETS
+3814 
-3820 QSNGLLSK
+3820 
-3828 ATLDESTKTVH
+3828 
-3839 LGYSYQELQD
+3839 
-3849 LTGVESVQM
+3849 
-3858 AFYFLKEAAKKVDP
+3858 
-3872 ISGDSAEMILLKKF
+3872 
-3886 ADKSYLSQLDSDRMD
+3886 
-3901 QIEGIYRSS
+3901 
-3910 HETDVDAWDR
+3910 
-3920 RYSGAGY
+3920 
-3927 DELTNKLAGAT
+3927 
-3938 GVDEQLSVLLD
+3938 
-3949 DRKGLLIGEVHG
+3949 
-3961 SDVNG
+3961 
-3966 LRFVNEQMD
+3966 
-3975 ALKKQGV
+3975 
-3982 TVIGLEHL
+3982 
-3990 RSDLAQPLIDRYLAT
+3990 
-4005 GVMSS
+4005 
-4010 ELSAMLKTKHLDA
+4010 
-4023 TLFEN
+4023 
-4028 ARANGMRIVALDAN
+4028 
-4042 SSARPN
+4042 
-4048 VQGTEHGLMYRAGA
+4048 
-4062 ANNIA
+4062 
-4067 VEVLQS
+4067 
-4073 LPDDEKF
+4073 
-4080 VAIYGK
+4080 
-4086 AHLQSHKGI
+4086 
-4095 EGFVPGITHR
+4095 
-4105 LDLPA
+4105 
-4110 LRVSDSNQFR
+4110 
-4120 VEQDDMTLRVVYDD
+4120 
-4134 VANKP
+4134 
-4139 KLTFKDSLSGAN
+4139 
-4151 TAIHNQN
+4151 
-4158 VNDWERVAVTPT
+4158 VTPT
-4170 ADGGETRFDGQIIVQ
+4170 TDGGETRFDGQIIVQ
-4185 MENDSVVA
+4185 MENDDVVA
-4193 NAAANLAGKHP
+4193 KAAANLAGKHP

-4219 VVYGDPSKLDGKLRW
+4219 VVYGDPSKLDGELRW
-4234 QLVGHGRDDSDSNNT
+4234 QLVGHGRDHSESNNT
-4249 HLSGYSAE
+4249 HLSGYSADE
-4257 DLAAKL
+4257 LAVKL
-4263 ANFQQSFSQAENI
+4263 AKFQQSFNQAENI
-4276 NNTPDHIS
+4276 NNKPDHIS

-4307 DVNGLRV
+4307 DANGLRV
-4314 DVSAR
+4314 DVSVR

-4325 DATGRKHTKDENGDW
+4325 DEAGRKHTKDANGDW
-4340 IQKAETNKVSLS
+4340 VQKAENNKVSLS
-4352 WNEQGEVIA
+4352 WDAQGEVVA
-4361 KEERIR
+4361 KDEPIR

-4375 DLSRIGVSDVGEI
+4375 DLSRIGVSDVDEP

-4394 DNNDVFDAPEKRKV
+4394 DNNDVFDAPEKRKP
-4408 ETETSSSAANNK
+4408 ETEVIANSSNSNQ

-4425 NIQVNVGDGEFT
+4425 NIQVNVGEGEFT

-4451 SGGFK
+4451 TGGFK

-4468 IGNGESKHSVDMGG
+4468 IGDGESKHSVDIGG

-4492 IGNRNVSFNLGQSND
+4492 LGNRNVSFNFGHSND
-4507 LLVMMDKSIPTPPL
+4507 LILMMDKSIPTPPL

-4535 QSIATSGEDQDWLAA
+4535 QGIAMSGDGEDWLAA

-4574 SVDYTCLVELDSH
+4574 SVDYTTLVELDSQ
-4587 NERSSRGL
+4587 NERDSRGL
-4595 KHDTEAALNK
+4595 KHDAEATLNK
-4605 QYNQWLSGNSD
+4605 QYNQWLSGNGNSGT
-4616 SSAGKLSRAD
+4616 SQLSRAD

-4671 GSLFGLMTQQFSAT
+4671 GSLFGLMTQQFTAT

-4693 YTPEDL
+4693 YTPQDL

-4705 KLLGQMAGIGA
+4705 KLLGQLAGVGA
-4716 ETTLADIFGVDY
+4716 ETTLAEIFGVDY
-4728 TTSGQIVSRNG
+4728 TASGQIVSRNG
-4739 EAVDGVA
+4739 QAVDGVA
-4746 ILTEMLEVIGEF
+4746 ILKEMLEVIGEF

-4774 SLKSGIDMGADGIQ
+4774 SLKAGIDMGADGIK
-4788 SFAETHGLKDKAP
+4788 SFAETHGLKEKAP
-4801 EEEENKSAVSVN
+4801 EEEKDNSSVSVN
-4813 GTSVNSAQGATA
+4813 GANVNSAQGATMA
-4825 SDGNTETAETQDR
+4825 DGNTETAETQDR
-4838 AFGFNSLNLPN
+4838 ALGFNSLNLPN

-4871 ENLTAD
+4871 QNLTAD

-4891 SGHLQGDGDINLSLG
+4891 SGHLQGDGDINISLG

-4948 GGEGSDMGVLMG
+4948 GGEGHDMGVLMG

-5000 IDTGLGRDYVVT
+5000 IDTGSGRDYVVT

-5019 DTGDGQD
+5019 DTGDDRD

-5050 NYNRINASAGND
+5050 NHNRINAGAGND

-5075 GEGEDHLIAAAISK
+5075 GDGDDHLIAAAISK

-5095 EEGRDLM
+5095 GEGRDLM

-5133 ISSED
+5133 IRSED

-5157 DLKLSILRDPVSETD
+5157 DLKLSILRDPSNDSD
-5172 QAKFEHIGSV
+5172 QSKFEHIGSV
-5182 TFNDYFD
+5182 TFSDYFN
-5189 GKRAQMII
+5189 GNRAQVVIGMS
-5197 AMGEKDAN
+5197 EKDLS
-5205 GEREYTT
+5205 GEREYTM
-5212 LSESS
+5212 LSDSA

-5223 AMSGFDPQAG
+5223 AMSGFEPQAG
-5233 DNGFIDNLD
+5233 DNGFIDSLE
-5242 SKSRVAISTAWADVV
+5242 SKSQAAISMAWSDVV
-5257 HKKGIT
+5257 HKKGLM

>member
-21 NGNNDI
+21 DGNNSI

-49 IGATVHTGSG
+49 IGATVYTGSG

-70 RVEDSTGHLSVKG
+70 RVEDTTGHLSVKG

-102 AAGGVSIDHLGHHG
+102 AAGGVSIDHLGNHG
-116 DVSYGGAAAYNSV
+116 DVSYGGAAAYNGIT
-129 KRKGLSGNVTFK
+129 RKGLSGNVTFK
-141 GAGGYNALWHETNHG
+141 GAGGYNALWHETNQG

-172 WFDQYQGSRG
+172 WFNRYQGSRG
-182 DVSFDGA
+182 DVTFDGA

-242 DVYQQTHGNIRFEGV
+242 DVYAQTRGNIRFEGV
-257 GGYNSFYSDVAH
+257 GGYNSLYSDVAH

-304 IVLTTAKMHGSWI
+304 IVLTAAQMHGLSI
-317 GSGTHAVT
+317 DNGNKFHAVT

-346 KINKVRLSNDPKTGK
+346 KINKVRLYNDPETGK
-361 LKYYSEAWYK
+361 LKYYSEAWFK
-371 QGNHLSGLARS
+371 RGNHLAELARS

-412 TVHAMEKDLTEYEWV
+412 TVHAVEKDLTEYEWV
-427 TYANGALIDAKDVV
+427 TYANGALIDAKDVA
-441 LSDAKMGGHAIST
+441 LSEAKMGGHAIST
-454 DGTKVD
+454 DGTTVD
-460 VQAIKSNRKPN
+460 VQAVKSNRKPN

-490 ANDAET
+490 ANDPKT
-496 GVLKYQ
+496 GALKYQ
-502 ARSWYKEGD
+502 ARSWYKEGN

-534 YSLSA
+534 YSLSD
-539 LNYSVNAI
+539 LHYSVNAV
-547 RSMSETV
+547 RSTSETV

-574 SSGDVHFS
+574 SSGDVRFN

-697 RVAMLGGYNTHTQIG
+697 RVVMLGGYNTHTQIG
-712 SGHGLWLAAGGFN
+712 SGNGLWLAAGGFN
-725 VMTQVGNGEVTSVL
+725 VMTQVGKGDVASVL

-750 EGELTAGMLG
+750 DGDLTAGMLG
-760 GANVMTHI
+760 GANVITHI
-768 SGDEQA
+768 SGDNET

-785 NILTKKGKGDTLAVM
+785 NILTKKGKGNTIAVM

-813 STTGVMVGGA
+813 TTTGVMVGGA

-868 DGTSIAAMIG
+868 DGTSIAVMIG

-961 IGNGSTFA
+961 VGSGSTFA
-969 AMIGQANVMTKVGND
+969 AMIGQANIMTKVGND

-1004 SLGLF
+1004 SLGIF
-1009 AGEMNVMTKV
+1009 AGEVNVMTKV

-1120 IGIAKGKANIVTKV
+1120 IGIAKGKANIITKV
-1134 GDGLGIN
+1134 GDGLGVN

-1164 EANILTKVGDGQ
+1164 EANIITKVGDGQ

-1211 DGRNV
+1211 NGRNV

-1235 NALWSKGNVVTKV
+1235 NALWSKGNIVTKV

-1267 GNGLSVTAAYG
+1267 GDGLSVTAAYG
-1278 DANINTKVGN
+1278 DANINTKVGD

-1323 IGDGLNINASYAR
+1323 VGDGLNINASYAQ

-1364 ALFDNVKQ
+1364 ALFDNIKQ

-1388 GDEASTSGT
+1388 GDEASSSGT

-1415 QMDAIEEV
+1415 QMEAIEEV

-1441 DLNEMDNDLNI
+1441 DLNKMQNALDV
-1452 DGASDHAPNLI
+1452 DGSADQTQAPNLI
-1463 VNGDFEQGDRGW
+1463 VNGDFEQSDFGW
-1475 QSTHGVEASYSG
+1475 SSTHGVEAYASASSYG
-1487 SVYGVNGEGHG
+1487 LERDGHG
-1498 TRVTELDTHTNTS
+1498 NNVSELATDQSTTI
-1511 LYQDLTDL
+1511 YQDIQNL

-1525 AVSFDFAKRAGLSN
+1525 ALSFDFAKRAGLSN

-1596 VAKSE
+1596 VAKSQ
-1601 SSPQAN
+1601 SSQQAN
-1607 AVSEHAK
+1607 AVSEHAT

-1656 TDQQAIENNGQA
+1656 TDQQALENNGQA

-1681 AELTTL
+1681 AELTKL

-1698 THTGKSGEQWR
+1698 THTGESGDQWR

-1715 LLDGVQSQI
+1715 LLDGVQSQL

-1731 SDKMAAAKQTQSDNN
+1731 NDKIAAAKQTQSDNN
-1746 SKVKDSIAKSEAGVA
+1746 SKVKESVAKSEAGVA
-1761 KGEQNRAGAEQDIA
+1761 QGEQNRAGAEQDIA

-1789 AKSHDAKQAES
+1789 AKSNDAKQAES

-1830 AQGAKQNEGDRPDRQ
+1830 AKGTKQNEGDRPDRE
-1845 GVAGS
+1845 GVVGS
-1850 GLSGNAHRV
+1850 GLSGNAHSV
-1859 EGAGETGSHVNTD
+1859 EGAGGTGSHVNTD
-1872 SQTNA
+1872 SPTNA
-1877 DGRFSDGLT
+1877 DGRFSEGLS
-1886 EQELEAL
+1886 EQEQEAL

-1907 GIRSKN
+1907 GIRGKN
-1913 SGSTITSMFME
+1913 SGSTITSMFTE
-1924 ANADSIVVDTTA
+1924 TNSDSIVVPTTA
-1936 SQDVVRKEVRI
+1936 SQDVVRKEIRI
-1947 SGVNLVGLG
+1947 SGVNLEGLG
-1956 EASHDSAESLVA
+1956 ETSHDSAESLVA

-2031 QAQALATLFVESTLD
+2031 QAEALATLFVESTLD

-2066 ETPHAEK
+2066 EAPHAEK

-2152 WSSVYATGAQHDVY
+2152 WSSVYATGAQNDVY

-2172 VRLGNYFWH
+2172 VRLGNYFWN

-2207 EYKDLPADE
+2207 EYKGLPADQ
-2216 IGRRLTDAGVGV
+2216 IGRRLTDTGVAV
-2228 KVRFDALSS
+2228 KVRFDALSHE
-2237 ARQAELLADNPD
+2237 RQAELLADNPD
-2249 DYRADTLVELDVKLS
+2249 GYKADTLVELDVKLS

-2285 LVQEGDE
+2285 LVQEGEE

-2299 PGSDDKSKTILLDNP
+2299 PGTDGKSKTILLDNP
-2314 EDAAQQKA
+2314 EDAAQQKS

-2365 AWTYNTNSELMSV
+2365 AWTYNTNVELMSV
-2378 TELLDAAHVSGK
+2378 NELLDAAHVNGK

-2395 YQKVIDALAEYHA
+2395 YQQVIDALTEYHA
-2408 STAEHADY
+2408 STVEHADY
-2416 ELESVEQLVNLRKK
+2416 ELESVEKLLNLHKQ
-2430 IEGYALGHPDSGRLE
+2430 IEGYVLGHPDSGRVE

-2476 FSRLYDQLDNAHL
+2476 FSRLYDQLDNANL
-2489 KQSKH
+2489 KESKH

-2508 GNLAKIDQLG
+2508 GNLATIDQLG

-2528 ASVNHEYGQAIADT
+2528 AAVTHEYGQVVADT
-2542 IFAGLSANE
+2542 IFAGLSAND

-2558 IDITGLNRIHQA
+2558 IDIAGLNKVHQA
-2570 LEQHMSPV
+2570 IEQHMSPV

-2601 QGRTQIDAQAAA
+2601 QGRTQLEGQAAA

-2642 YQPDLKLRW
+2642 DQPDLKLRW

-2666 DMASEENDGFGLNDG
+2666 DMASEENDGFGLKDG

-2700 AYKDASEGYA
+2700 SYKDASEGYA

-2720 VSTGI
+2720 ASTGI

-2751 AQELQKQ
+2751 AEELQKQ
-2758 AQASGDPALVAK
+2758 AQASGDPALVEK

-2812 MQAEWNRLSHDP
+2812 MQAEWNRLSNDP

-2885 KQSHQVNDDL
+2885 KQSHQVTDVL
-2895 DALSGSEKHKDKV
+2895 DALSGNEKHKENV
-2908 AIEND
+2908 TIEND
-2913 GTPPRDKVPLSP
+2913 GTPPRDKESLSP

-2933 LYGERDARRKIGD
+2933 LYGEKDARRKIGE

-2957 KGESQKV
+2957 NGESQKV

-2978 QGTASS
+2978 QGAASS
-2984 DDETSTT
+2984 EGETSAT

-3014 SHYQKQGI
+3014 NHYQKQGI

-3066 ILHGY
+3066 IIHGY

-3120 GTIAKAVNG
+3120 GAIAKAVNG

-3141 QETPILLLTD
+3141 KETPILLLTD
-3151 NEGLGEEGEKLRVKL
+3151 NEGLGEEGEKLRAKL
-3166 SNSGFNVTGEQT
+3166 AIAGYNVTGEQT
-3178 FYGHEASNRLMSQYT
+3178 FYGHEASNRLMGQYAD
-3193 GQIVSDLL
+3193 QIVSGLFNAEQAAVEAGEVLKGLEKDFKRYGDALKPDTSVPGKSKDIRTTKDFLNGYKNDHAKEIVDGFRSDMSIKQLVDLFVKGNWSAEQKGALAWEIESRALKVTFQNKSEKYNRLFREIASAGVVDAKATEQLAPQLMLL
-3201 NTQHIKHNEAK
+3201 NLSNDGFGGRCDPLSKLVLVAK
-3212 LNLEPHG
+3212 QLENDG
-3219 KNYESRDLIL
+3219 
-3229 KPISQPETV
+3229 QV
-3238 ELGMPEVDQ
+3238 
-3247 KVLADIA
+3247 
-3254 ERENVIIGV
+3254 GV
-3263 RPVDEKS
+3263 ARQLLE
-3270 KSLIA
+3270 
-3275 SKMYSSKGLFVK
+3275 KMYSAAAVLSNPTLYSDSEKANASKLLSSLAAIH
-3287 AKSSDWGPMSGFIP
+3287 AKNPMHDTSMKVWQEKLEGKQALTVNGVVEKIT
-3301 VDQSFAKASARR
+3301 DASANGKPV
-3313 DLETFNR
+3313 L
-3320 HAEQSIQS
+3320 
-3328 GNAVSADLYLNQVR
+3328 
-3342 VEELVSKYHS
+3342 
-3352 LTPLELDDQSG
+3352 LELDAPGHAMAAWAKGSGDDRVYGFYDPNAGIVEFSSAEKFGDYLTRFFGKSDLNMAQSYKLG
-3363 MYKTT
+3363 KNDAGEAIFNRVVVMDGNTLASYKPTFGDKTT
-3368 ATNGD
+3368 
-3373 QSVPFFLNRVT
+3373 
-3384 VDGNELWQVHYITN
+3384 
-3398 GELAPFKVIGDPV
+3398 
-3411 SKQPMTA
+3411 M
-3418 DYDLLTVM
+3418 
-3426 YSYGDL
+3426 
-3432 GPQDKVKQPLTW
+3432 
-3444 QQWKDSVTYED
+3444 
-3455 LTPKYKELY
+3455 
-3464 SNEDL
+3464 
-3469 YNKKDGASLG
+3469 
-3479 NVSGRLKELK
+3479 
-3489 DRINV
+3489 
-3494 DLGRTNGLE
+3494 
-3503 MVHHGADDANPYAV
+3503 
-3517 MADNFPATFFVPKSL
+3517 
-3532 FAEDG
+3532 
-3537 LGEGKGSIQTY
+3537 
-3548 FNVNEQGAVVIRNPQ
+3548 
-3563 EFSDFQQVTI
+3563 
-3573 NASFRASFNDKW
+3573 
-3585 NHGLDEPLF
+3585 
-3594 TTKRK
+3594 
-3599 LSHEFLNKRD
+3599 
-3609 QLLKKLSGGRLDA
+3609 
-3622 QDETLVAL
+3622 
-3630 GNPDDVSGNKAIV
+3630 
-3643 AVDVSQI
+3643 
-3650 FTRQELKE
+3650 
-3658 RANVFAKPIGASYQG
+3658 QG
-3673 ILDQLDLVHQTV
+3673 ILDLPV
-3685 SRDQIVASFEL
+3685 
-3696 NKKVNAYIA
+3696 
-3705 EHPTSGRN
+3705 
-3713 QALTQLKEQITSALF
+3713 
-3728 IGKMQVA
+3728 
-3735 QVDIDAIA
+3735 
-3743 QTRPELAARIFMVA
+3743 
-3757 IEEANGEH
+3757 
-3765 RGLTDM
+3765 
-3771 MVRWANEDP
+3771 
-3780 YLAPKQGYKG
+3780 
-3790 ETPNDLGFDAKYHVD
+3790 FDATPMKKPGTSDVD
-3805 LGDHYADFK
+3805 GNA
-3814 QWLETS
+3814 
-3820 QSNGLLSK
+3820 K
-3828 ATLDESTKTVH
+3828 AVDDT
-3839 LGYSYQELQD
+3839 
-3849 LTGVESVQM
+3849 
-3858 AFYFLKEAAKKVDP
+3858 KEA
-3872 ISGDSAEMILLKKF
+3872 
-3886 ADKSYLSQLDSDRMD
+3886 
-3901 QIEGIYRSS
+3901 
-3910 HETDVDAWDR
+3910 
-3920 RYSGAGY
+3920 
-3927 DELTNKLAGAT
+3927 LAG
-3938 GVDEQLSVLLD
+3938 
-3949 DRKGLLIGEVHG
+3949 
-3961 SDVNG
+3961 
-3966 LRFVNEQMD
+3966 
-3975 ALKKQGV
+3975 
-3982 TVIGLEHL
+3982 
-3990 RSDLAQPLIDRYLAT
+3990 
-4005 GVMSS
+4005 
-4010 ELSAMLKTKHLDA
+4010 
-4023 TLFEN
+4023 
-4028 ARANGMRIVALDAN
+4028 
-4042 SSARPN
+4042 
-4048 VQGTEHGLMYRAGA
+4048 
-4062 ANNIA
+4062 
-4067 VEVLQS
+4067 
-4073 LPDDEKF
+4073 
-4080 VAIYGK
+4080 GK
-4086 AHLQSHKGI
+4086 IL
-4095 EGFVPGITHR
+4095 
-4105 LDLPA
+4105 
-4110 LRVSDSNQFR
+4110 
-4120 VEQDDMTLRVVYDD
+4120 
-4134 VANKP
+4134 
-4139 KLTFKDSLSGAN
+4139 
-4151 TAIHNQN
+4151 HNQN
-4158 VNDWERVAVTPT
+4158 VNDWERVVVTPT
-4170 ADGGETRFDGQIIVQ
+4170 ADGGESRFDGQIIVQ
-4185 MENDSVVA
+4185 MENDDVVA
-4193 NAAANLAGKHP
+4193 KAAANLAGKHP
-4204 ESSVVVQLDSDGNYR
+4204 ESSVVVQIDSDGNYR

-4234 QLVGHGRDDSDSNNT
+4234 QLVGHGRDDSESNNT
-4249 HLSGYSAE
+4249 RLSGYSADE
-4257 DLAAKL
+4257 LAVKL
-4263 ANFQQSFSQAENI
+4263 AKFQQSFNQAENI
-4276 NNTPDHIS
+4276 NNKPDHIS

-4307 DVNGLRV
+4307 DANGLRV
-4314 DVSAR
+4314 DVSVR

-4325 DATGRKHTKDENGDW
+4325 DEAGRKHTKDANGDW
-4340 IQKAETNKVSLS
+4340 VQKAENNKVSLS
-4352 WNEQGEVIA
+4352 WDEQGEVVA
-4361 KEERIR
+4361 KDERIR

-4375 DLSRIGVSDVGEI
+4375 DLSRIGISDVDEP

-4394 DNNDVFDAPEKRKV
+4394 DNNDVFDAPEKRKA
-4408 ETETSSSAANNK
+4408 ETETSSSSANNK

-4451 SGGFK
+4451 TGGFK

-4468 IGNGESKHSVDMGG
+4468 IGNGESKHSFDIGG

-4492 IGNRNVSFNLGQSND
+4492 IGNRNVSFNLGRSND
-4507 LLVMMDKSIPTPPL
+4507 LIVMMDKSIPTPPL

-4535 QSIATSGEDQDWLAA
+4535 QSIATSGEGQDWLAA

-4574 SVDYTCLVELDSH
+4574 SVDYTSLVELDSQ

-4595 KHDTEAALNK
+4595 KHDAEAALNK

-4616 SSAGKLSRAD
+4616 SDTSKLSRAD

-4705 KLLGQMAGIGA
+4705 KLLGQLAGVGA

-4728 TTSGQIVSRNG
+4728 TASGQIVSRNG

-4746 ILTEMLEVIGEF
+4746 ILKEMLEVIGEF

-4774 SLKSGIDMGADGIQ
+4774 SLKSGINMGADGIK
-4788 SFAETHGLKDKAP
+4788 SFAETHGLKEKAP
-4801 EEEENKSAVSVN
+4801 EEEEDNSSVSVN
-4813 GTSVNSAQGATA
+4813 GANVNSAQGATVA
-4825 SDGNTETAETQDR
+4825 DGSTETAETPDR

-4891 SGHLQGDGDINLSLG
+4891 SGHLQGDGDINISLG

-4948 GGEGSDMGVLMG
+4948 GGEGNDMGVLMG

-5000 IDTGLGRDYVVT
+5000 IDTGSGRDYVVT

-5019 DTGDGQD
+5019 DTGDDQD

-5095 EEGRDLM
+5095 GEGRDLM

-5133 ISSED
+5133 IRSED

-5157 DLKLSILRDPVSETD
+5157 DLKLSILRDPASDSD

-5182 TFNDYFD
+5182 TFSDYFN
-5189 GKRAQMII
+5189 GNRAQVII
-5197 AMGEKDAN
+5197 AMGEKDAT

-5212 LSESS
+5212 LSESA

-5242 SKSRVAISTAWADVV
+5242 SKSRVAITTAWADVV

>member
-21 NGNNDI
+21 DGNNNI
-27 VAIGFGGEIHAYG
+27 VAIGFGGQIHAYG

-49 IGATVHTGSG
+49 IGATVYTGSG

-70 RVEDSTGHLSVKG
+70 KVEDSTGHLTVKG

-102 AAGGVSIDHLGHHG
+102 AASGVSIDHLGNHG
-116 DVSYGGAAAYNSV
+116 DVSYGGAAAYNGIT
-129 KRKGLSGNVTFK
+129 RKGLSGNVTFA
-141 GAGGYNALWHETNHG
+141 GAGGYNALWHETNQG
-156 NLSFAGAGAG
+156 NLSFTGAGAG

-172 WFDQYQGSRG
+172 WSNRYQGSHG
-182 DVSFDGA
+182 DVTFDGA

-233 RIERTRQAE
+233 RIERTHQAE
-242 DVYQQTHGNIRFEGV
+242 DVYTQTRGNIRFEGV
-257 GGYNSFYSDVAH
+257 GGYNSLYSDVAH
-269 GDIHFSGGGAYNTIT
+269 GDIHFSGGGAYNTII
-284 RKGSGS
+284 RKGSGND
-290 SFDAQGMEYAKAED
+290 FAKEGMTNAKADE
-304 IVLTTAKMHGSWI
+304 IVLTKAVMSGSWI
-317 GSGTHAVT
+317 GQDHHVT
-325 AVKSEREPNTYLFAI
+325 AVKSASEPNTYLFAF
-340 ADGTYT
+340 ADSTYT
-346 KINKVRLSNDPKTGK
+346 KINKVQLRNDPQTGE
-361 LKYYSEAWYK
+361 LKYYSTAWYK
-371 QGNHLSGLARS
+371 EGNHLSNLANQDIS
-382 DVSSAGGFEVNPING
+382 DNGGFTAVNING
-397 GYTLSNIAVE
+397 AYTLSDLKVE
-407 HQQSL
+407 HQQSV
-412 TVHAMEKDLTEYEWV
+412 TVHAVEKSLTEYEWV
-427 TYANGALIDAKDVV
+427 TYANGAVINAKDVS
-441 LSDAKMGGHAIST
+441 LSDAKMGGHAIYA

-460 VQAIKSNRKPN
+460 VKAVKSNRQPN
-471 TYVYAKVLGPYT
+471 TYIYAKVLGPYT

-490 ANDAET
+490 ANDPET
-496 GVLKYQ
+496 GALKYQ

-511 HTANLANEDISSA
+511 HTANIANQDISSA
-524 NGYHSMGKGG
+524 TGYNPMGKGG
-534 YSLSA
+534 YSLSD
-539 LNYSVNAI
+539 LHYSVNAV
-547 RSMSETV
+547 RSTSETV
-554 ADIDEYTD
+554 ADIEEYTD
-562 QTLFKPATDSGE
+562 QTLFKPANDSGE
-574 SSGDVHFS
+574 SSGDVRFN

-590 KSNVTRGNVYFN
+590 KSNVTRGNVHFN

-648 VLVHQSKQGKMD
+648 VLVHQSQQGKMD
-660 VYAGGAVNVLVRIG
+660 VYAGGAVNVLVRLG

-682 LAYGNISVHKGNGNS
+682 LAYGNISVQKGSGDS
-697 RVAMLGGYNTHTQIG
+697 RVVMLGGYNTHTQIG
-712 SGHGLWLAAGGFN
+712 SGNGLWLAAGGFN
-725 VMTQVGNGEVTSVL
+725 VMTQVGQGDVAAVL
-739 AGGANVLTKVG
+739 AGGANVLTKMG
-750 EGELTAGMLG
+750 EGELTSGMLG
-760 GANVMTHI
+760 GANVITHI
-768 SGDEQA
+768 SNDDQL

-785 NILTKKGKGDTLAVM
+785 NILTKKGKGNTLAVM

-813 STTGVMVGGA
+813 TTTGVMVGGA
-823 NILTKVGNGDTTGI
+823 NILTKIGNGDTTGI

-868 DGTSIAAMIG
+868 DGTSIAVMIG
-878 AGNIFTHVGEGNAWA
+878 TGNIFTHVGEGNAWA

-961 IGNGSTFA
+961 IGHGSTFA
-969 AMIGQANVMTKVGND
+969 AMIGQANIMTKVGND

-991 GKANIYTHVGDGT
+991 GKANIMTHVGDGT

-1009 AGEMNVMTKV
+1009 AGEVNVMTKV

-1120 IGIAKGKANIVTKV
+1120 IGIAKGKANLITKV
-1134 GDGLGIN
+1134 GDGLGVN
-1141 VAWGQANVF
+1141 VAWGQANVL

-1164 EANILTKVGDGQ
+1164 EANLITKVGDGQ
-1176 EVSVVQGKANIITHV
+1176 EVSVVQGEANIITHV

-1211 DGRNV
+1211 NGRNV

-1225 VTQVGDGDSF
+1225 VTQVGNGDSF
-1235 NALWSKGNVVTKV
+1235 NALWSKGNIVTKV

-1255 AAKGKAN
+1255 AAKGQAN

-1278 DANINTKVGN
+1278 DANINTKVGD

-1323 IGDGLNINASYAR
+1323 VGDGLNINASYAQ

-1364 ALFDNVKQ
+1364 ALFDNIKQ
-1372 TLLGVGGSQAI
+1372 TVLGVGGSQAI

-1388 GDEASTSGT
+1388 GDEASSSGT
-1397 QKGRGAIATPE
+1397 HKGRGAIATPE

-1415 QMDAIEEV
+1415 QMDAIKEV

-1441 DLNEMDNDLNI
+1441 DLNKMQHALNV
-1452 DGASDHAPNLI
+1452 DDSSVQAPNLI
-1463 VNGDFEQGDRGW
+1463 VNGDFELGEHGW
-1475 QSTHGVEASYSG
+1475 QSTHGVEASYAG
-1487 SVYGVNGEGHG
+1487 SVYGVEGEGHG
-1498 TRVTELDTHTNTS
+1498 ARVTELDTYTNTS
-1511 LYQDLTDL
+1511 LYQDLANL
-1519 TEGEVI
+1519 AQGEVI

-1556 GDASAW
+1556 GDESAW

-1569 TAHAGSNRIEFKGT
+1569 TAQAGSNRIEFKGT

-1596 VAKSE
+1596 VATSE
-1601 SSPQAN
+1601 SSQQANSIRDHASQPQA
-1607 AVSEHAK
+1607 A
-1614 QNQASQNALSD
+1614 QNALSD
-1625 KERAEADRQRLEQ
+1625 KERADADRQRLEQ

-1645 AVAGSQSQLES
+1645 AVAGSQSQLEA
-1656 TDQQAIENNGQA
+1656 TDQQALENNGQA
-1668 QRDAVKEESEAVT
+1668 QRDAVQEESETVT
-1681 AELTTL
+1681 AELTKL

-1698 THTGKSGEQWR
+1698 THTGESGDQWR
-1709 NDFAGG
+1709 NEFASG
-1715 LLDGVQSQI
+1715 LLAGVQTQL
-1724 DDAKQLA
+1724 DDAKLLA
-1731 SDKMAAAKQTQSDNN
+1731 NANIAEAKQTHADNQN
-1746 SKVKDSIAKSEAGVA
+1746 KVKDAVAKSEAGVA
-1761 KGEQNRAGAEQDIA
+1761 KGEQNRAEAEQDIA
-1775 EAKADAETRKADAV
+1775 DAQADAEKRKADAL
-1789 AKSHDAKQAES
+1789 AKGNDAKQAEF
-1800 DAHSAANDA
+1800 DAHNAVNNA
-1809 QSRGDRDAMNAEN
+1809 QSRGDRDVQMAEN
-1822 KANQAQND
+1822 KANQAQAD
-1830 AQGAKQNEGDRPDRQ
+1830 AQDAKQNEGDRPDRQ
-1845 GVAGS
+1845 GVTGS
-1850 GLSGNAHRV
+1850 GLSGNAHSV
-1859 EGAGETGSHVNTD
+1859 EGAGETDSHVNTD

-1877 DGRFSDGLT
+1877 DGRFSQGLT
-1886 EQELEAL
+1886 EQEQEAL

-1900 NRLQINA
+1900 DRLQINA
-1907 GIRSKN
+1907 GIRGKN
-1913 SGSTITSMFME
+1913 SVSTITSMFTE
-1924 ANADSIVVDTTA
+1924 ANTDSIVVPTTT
-1936 SQDVVRKEVRI
+1936 SQDVVRKEIRI
-1947 SGVNLVGLG
+1947 SGVNLEGLG
-1956 EASHDSAESLVA
+1956 EASHDSAASLVA

-1977 YRWLDTDNDVATDK
+1977 YRWLDSDHPRATEQ
-1991 YVPVPG
+1991 YIPVPG
-1997 FERVDA
+1997 FERVDVN
-2003 DVSDEVKQ
+2003 VSDETKQ
-2011 RMIQSM
+2011 RLTQFV

-2031 QAQALATLFVESTLD
+2031 QAQALATLFVEATLN

-2066 ETPHAEK
+2066 EAPHGEN
-2073 SIVSFWSGKNFK
+2073 SLVSFWSGRNFK
-2085 QYRDVLDNAQTDGK
+2085 EYRNVLDNAQPDGK
-2099 KVVYDIDVKG
+2099 KVVYDIDVQG
-2109 NAFAIDLNK
+2109 NAFALKLNK
-2118 HLMRWGGLFL
+2118 QLMRWGDMFL
-2128 DPDNAEQNQLK
+2128 DLDNAAQNHLQ
-2139 SSIDAATFSNTGF
+2139 SSIEAAAYSNTGF
-2152 WSSVYATGAQHDVY
+2152 WSSVYATGAKDDVY

-2172 VRLGNYFWH
+2172 MRLGNYFWN
-2181 VELPALRQLQREG
+2181 VELPLLRQLQREG

-2207 EYKDLPADE
+2207 EYKDVPVNE
-2216 IGRRLTDAGVGV
+2216 IGHKLTDAGVGV
-2228 KVRFDALSS
+2228 KVRFDALS
-2237 ARQAELLADNPD
+2237 AAQQAELLAINPKG
-2249 DYRADTLVELDVKLS
+2249 YKADSLVELDVKLS

-2269 LRESLPFYS
+2269 LRDALPFYS

-2285 LVQEGDE
+2285 LVLEGDE
-2292 GFEVRSW
+2292 GFKVRAW
-2299 PGSDDKSKTILLDNP
+2299 PGSDGKSKTIVLDNP
-2314 EDAAQQKA
+2314 EDATQQKT
-2322 IERFILANFDNFEQM
+2322 IERFILANFQNFEQM

-2343 VDNKVLSHHDGRTRI
+2343 VDNKVISHDKGITHV
-2358 LAQKEDG
+2358 LAQKVDG
-2365 AWTYNTNSELMSV
+2365 AWLYNAKVDLMSV
-2378 TELLDAAHVSGK
+2378 TELLDAANVTGK
-2390 VRGES
+2390 IRGES
-2395 YQKVIDALAEYHA
+2395 YQQVIDALADYHA
-2408 STAEHADY
+2408 SITEHADY
-2416 ELESVEQLVNLRKK
+2416 EPESVEKLLNLRKK
-2430 IEGYALGHPDSGRLE
+2430 VEGYVLGHPDSGRVE
-2445 AMNSLLNQVNS
+2445 AMNSLLNQVNT
-2456 RLEEVSVL
+2456 RLDEVSVL
-2464 AVSEQSIKAHDS
+2464 SVAEQNIQAQDS
-2476 FSRLYDQLDNAHL
+2476 FSRLYDQLETANL
-2489 KQSKH
+2489 KGTKH
-2494 LYLDG
+2494 LYLDQ

-2508 GNLAKIDQLG
+2508 GHLANIDLLA
-2518 GSDAV
+2518 SRKAV

-2528 ASVNHEYGQAIADT
+2528 LTVSNEYGQTVADT
-2542 IFAGLSANE
+2542 VFAGLSAKD

-2558 IDITGLNRIHQA
+2558 IDIAGLKKVHLAI
-2570 LEQHMSPV
+2570 EQHLSPV
-2578 SATMYIWKPS
+2578 SATLFLWKPS

-2601 QGRTQIDAQAAA
+2601 QGRTQLESQAAA
-2613 DFNKQNY
+2613 DFNQQNY

-2628 KSSNIRNIFNVATE
+2628 KSSNIGNILNVATKD
-2642 YQPDLKLRW
+2642 QPDLKLRW
-2651 SDFSQ
+2651 KDFSQ
-2656 PAHQNDTLEH
+2656 PAAHGESLAF
-2666 DMASEENDGFGLNDG
+2666 DMQTEENDDFGLKSAED
-2681 ETKLKRFIEK
+2681 KLKDFIK
-2691 LNAAKGIDA
+2691 QLASASGVDKKF
-2700 AYKDASEGYA
+2700 KDISQAFTMMA
-2710 SVLLGNPDML
+2710 LMNPDIL
-2720 VSTGI
+2720 ESANI
-2725 PAHVFQPFVDQWNDT
+2725 PEHISKPFVDQWNDT
-2740 SYDMM
+2740 SYDMQ
-2745 DVANRF
+2745 DVAQRFAKELQEQAKVAANSEQMEQQISEVVRRF
-2751 AQELQKQ
+2751 AQDELDKIQT
-2758 AQASGDPALVAK
+2758 
-2770 RIDNVVRLFA
+2770 
-2780 ERALE
+2780 
-2785 EIEAFKASQ
+2785 FKETQ
-2794 ADEGRVFRINL
+2794 ADQGRVFRINL

-2812 MQAEWNRLSHDP
+2812 MQAEWHRLSNDP

-2850 LIGHTWRP
+2850 LIGHTWLP

-2871 GQALQEAQLEIAAK
+2871 GQALQEVQLEIAAK
-2885 KQSHQVNDDL
+2885 KQSHQVTDVL
-2895 DALSGSEKHKDKV
+2895 DALSG
-2908 AIEND
+2908 N
-2913 GTPPRDKVPLSP
+2913 
-2925 LTRFLNNE
+2925 
-2933 LYGERDARRKIGD
+2933 
-2946 ITQTLLDHAVE
+2946 
-2957 KGESQKV
+2957 
-2964 TLKGEAGRLTGYYH
+2964 
-2978 QGTASS
+2978 
-2984 DDETSTT
+2984 
-2991 SGKVVLFLHG
+2991 
-3001 SGSSAEEQASAIR
+3001 
-3014 SHYQKQGI
+3014 
-3022 DMLAVNLRGYGES
+3022 
-3035 DGGPSEKG
+3035 
-3043 LYQDART
+3043 
-3050 MFNYLV
+3050 
-3056 NDKGIDPSNI
+3056 
-3066 ILHGY
+3066 
-3071 SMGGPIA
+3071 
-3078 ADLARYAA
+3078 
-3086 QNGQAVSG
+3086 
-3094 LLLDRPMPSMTK
+3094 
-3106 AITAHEVA
+3106 
-3114 NPAGIV
+3114 
-3120 GTIAKAVNG
+3120 
-3129 QFSVEKNLKGLP
+3129 
-3141 QETPILLLTD
+3141 
-3151 NEGLGEEGEKLRVKL
+3151 
-3166 SNSGFNVTGEQT
+3166 
-3178 FYGHEASNRLMSQYT
+3178 
-3193 GQIVSDLL
+3193 
-3201 NTQHIKHNEAK
+3201 
-3212 LNLEPHG
+3212 
-3219 KNYESRDLIL
+3219 
-3229 KPISQPETV
+3229 
-3238 ELGMPEVDQ
+3238 
-3247 KVLADIA
+3247 
-3254 ERENVIIGV
+3254 
-3263 RPVDEKS
+3263 
-3270 KSLIA
+3270 
-3275 SKMYSSKGLFVK
+3275 K
-3287 AKSSDWGPMSGFIP
+3287 AK
-3301 VDQSFAKASARR
+3301 
-3313 DLETFNR
+3313 
-3320 HAEQSIQS
+3320 
-3328 GNAVSADLYLNQVR
+3328 
-3342 VEELVSKYHS
+3342 
-3352 LTPLELDDQSG
+3352 
-3363 MYKTT
+3363 
-3368 ATNGD
+3368 
-3373 QSVPFFLNRVT
+3373 
-3384 VDGNELWQVHYITN
+3384 
-3398 GELAPFKVIGDPV
+3398 
-3411 SKQPMTA
+3411 
-3418 DYDLLTVM
+3418 
-3426 YSYGDL
+3426 
-3432 GPQDKVKQPLTW
+3432 
-3444 QQWKDSVTYED
+3444 
-3455 LTPKYKELY
+3455 
-3464 SNEDL
+3464 
-3469 YNKKDGASLG
+3469 
-3479 NVSGRLKELK
+3479 
-3489 DRINV
+3489 
-3494 DLGRTNGLE
+3494 
-3503 MVHHGADDANPYAV
+3503 
-3517 MADNFPATFFVPKSL
+3517 
-3532 FAEDG
+3532 
-3537 LGEGKGSIQTY
+3537 
-3548 FNVNEQGAVVIRNPQ
+3548 
-3563 EFSDFQQVTI
+3563 
-3573 NASFRASFNDKW
+3573 
-3585 NHGLDEPLF
+3585 
-3594 TTKRK
+3594 
-3599 LSHEFLNKRD
+3599 
-3609 QLLKKLSGGRLDA
+3609 
-3622 QDETLVAL
+3622 
-3630 GNPDDVSGNKAIV
+3630 V
-3643 AVDVSQI
+3643 AVDLAQI
-3650 FTRQELKE
+3650 FTVQELKE
-3658 RANVFAKPIGASYQG
+3658 RAKVFAKPIGASYQG
-3673 ILDQLDLVHQTV
+3673 ILDQLDLVHQAKG
-3685 SRDQIVASFEL
+3685 RYQIAASFEL
-3696 NKKVNAYIA
+3696 NKKINDYIA

-3713 QALTQLKEQITSALF
+3713 QALTQLKEQVTSALF

-3735 QVDIDAIA
+3735 QAGIDAIA
-3743 QTRPELAARIFMVA
+3743 QTRPELATRIFMVA
-3757 IEEANGEH
+3757 IEEANGKH
-3765 RGLTDM
+3765 VGLTDM
-3771 MVRWANEDP
+3771 MLRWANEDP
-3780 YLAPKQGYKG
+3780 YLAPKHGYKG
-3790 ETPNDLGFDAKYHVD
+3790 EMPSDLGFDAKYHVD
-3805 LGDHYADFK
+3805 LGEHYADFK
-3814 QWLETS
+3814 KWLETS

-3849 LTGVESVQM
+3849 LTGAESVQM
-3858 AFYFLKEAAKKVDP
+3858 AFYFLKEAAKKADP

-3886 ADKSYLSQLDSDRMD
+3886 ADQNYLSQLDSDRMD

-3920 RYSGAGY
+3920 RYSGKGY
-3927 DELTNKLAGAT
+3927 DELTNMLASAT

-3966 LRFVNEQMD
+3966 LRFVNEQME

-4010 ELSAMLKTKHLDA
+4010 ELSAMLKTKHLDV

-4028 ARANGMRIVALDAN
+4028 ARVNGMRIVALDAN

-4067 VEVLQS
+4067 VEVLQN
-4073 LPDDEKF
+4073 LPDGEKF

-4110 LRVSDSNQFR
+4110 LKVSDSNQFT
-4120 VEQDDMTLRVVYDD
+4120 VEQDDVSLRVVYDD

-4139 KLTFKDSLSGAN
+4139 KITFKGSLSGAN
-4151 TAIHNQN
+4151 TALHNQN
-4158 VNDWERVAVTPT
+4158 VNDWERVVVTPI

-4185 MENDSVVA
+4185 MENDPVVA
-4193 NAAANLAGKHP
+4193 KAAANLAGKHA

-4234 QLVGHGRDDSDSNNT
+4234 QLVGHGRDHSESNNT
-4249 HLSGYSAE
+4249 RLSGYSADE
-4257 DLAAKL
+4257 LAVKL
-4263 ANFQQSFSQAENI
+4263 AKFQQSFNQAENI
-4276 NNTPDHIS
+4276 NNKPDHIS

-4307 DVNGLRV
+4307 DANGLRV
-4314 DVSAR
+4314 DVSVR

-4325 DATGRKHTKDENGDW
+4325 DEAGRKHTKDANGDW
-4340 IQKAETNKVSLS
+4340 VQKAENNKVSLS
-4352 WNEQGEVIA
+4352 WDAQGEVVA
-4361 KEERIR
+4361 KDERIR

-4375 DLSRIGVSDVGEI
+4375 DLSRIGVNNVDEP

-4394 DNNDVFDAPEKRKV
+4394 DNSDVFDAPEKRKP
-4408 ETETSSSAANNK
+4408 ETEVIANSSSSNQ

-4425 NIQVNVGDGEFT
+4425 NIQVNVGEGEFT

-4451 SGGFK
+4451 TGGFK

-4468 IGNGESKHSVDMGG
+4468 IGDGESKHSVDIGG

-4492 IGNRNVSFNLGQSND
+4492 LGNRNVSFNFGHSND
-4507 LLVMMDKSIPTPPL
+4507 LILMMDKSIPTPPL

-4535 QSIATSGEDQDWLAA
+4535 QGIAMSGEGEDWLAA

-4574 SVDYTCLVELDSH
+4574 SVDYTTLVELDSQ
-4587 NERSSRGL
+4587 NERDSRGL
-4595 KHDTEAALNK
+4595 KHDAEATLNK
-4605 QYNQWLSGNSD
+4605 QYNQWLSGNGNSGT
-4616 SSAGKLSRAD
+4616 SQLSRAD

-4671 GSLFGLMTQQFSAT
+4671 GSLFGLMTQQFTAT

-4693 YTPEDL
+4693 YTPQDL

-4705 KLLGQMAGIGA
+4705 KLLGQLAGVGA

-4728 TTSGQIVSRNG
+4728 TASGQIVSRNG
-4739 EAVDGVA
+4739 QAVDGVA
-4746 ILTEMLEVIGEF
+4746 ILKEMLEVIGEF

-4774 SLKSGIDMGADGIQ
+4774 SLKAGIDMGADGIK
-4788 SFAETHGLKDKAP
+4788 SFAETHGLKEKAP
-4801 EEEENKSAVSVN
+4801 EEEKDNSSVSVN
-4813 GTSVNSAQGATA
+4813 GANVNSAQGATVA
-4825 SDGNTETAETQDR
+4825 DGNTETAETQDR

-4871 ENLTAD
+4871 QNLTAD

-4891 SGHLQGDGDINLSLG
+4891 SGHLQGDGDINISLG

-4948 GGEGSDMGVLMG
+4948 GGEGNDMGVLMG

-5000 IDTGLGRDYVVT
+5000 IDTGSGRDYVVT

-5019 DTGDGQD
+5019 DTGDDQD
-5026 YSVTIGNNN
+5026 YSITIGNNN

-5050 NYNRINASAGND
+5050 NYNRINAGAGND

-5075 GEGEDHLIAAAISK
+5075 GDGDDHLIAAAISK

-5095 EEGRDLM
+5095 GEGRDLM

-5133 ISSED
+5133 IRSED

-5157 DLKLSILRDPVSETD
+5157 DLKLSILRDPSNDSD
-5172 QAKFEHIGSV
+5172 QSKFEHIGSV
-5182 TFNDYFD
+5182 RFSDYFN
-5189 GKRAQMII
+5189 GNRAQVVIGMS
-5197 AMGEKDAN
+5197 EKDLS
-5205 GEREYTT
+5205 GEREYTM
-5212 LSESS
+5212 LSDSA

-5223 AMSGFDPQAG
+5223 AMSGFEPQAG
-5233 DNGFIDNLD
+5233 DNGFIDSLE
-5242 SKSRVAISTAWADVV
+5242 SKSQAAISMAWSDVV
-5257 HKKGIT
+5257 HKKGLM

>member
-21 NGNNDI
+21 DGNNNI
-27 VAIGFGGEIHAYG
+27 VAIGFGGQIHAYG

-49 IGATVHTGSG
+49 IGATVYTGSG

-70 RVEDSTGHLSVKG
+70 KVEDSTGHLTVKG

-102 AAGGVSIDHLGHHG
+102 AAGGVSIDHLGNHG
-116 DVSYGGAAAYNSV
+116 DVSYGGAAAYNGIT
-129 KRKGLSGNVTFK
+129 RKGLSGNVTFA
-141 GAGGYNALWHETNHG
+141 GAGGYNALWHETNQG
-156 NLSFAGAGAG
+156 NLSFTGAGAG

-172 WFDQYQGSRG
+172 WFNRYQGSHG
-182 DVSFDGA
+182 DVTFDGA

-233 RIERTRQAE
+233 RIERTHQAE
-242 DVYQQTHGNIRFEGV
+242 DVYTQTRGNIRFEGV
-257 GGYNSFYSDVAH
+257 GGYNSLYSDVAH
-269 GDIHFSGGGAYNTIT
+269 GDIHFSGGGAYNTII
-284 RKGSGS
+284 RKGSGND
-290 SFDAQGMEYAKAED
+290 FAKEGMTNAKADE
-304 IVLTTAKMHGSWI
+304 IVLTKAVMSGSWI
-317 GSGTHAVT
+317 GQDHHVT
-325 AVKSEREPNTYLFAI
+325 AVKSASEPNTYLFAF
-340 ADGTYT
+340 ADSTYT
-346 KINKVRLSNDPKTGK
+346 KINKVQLRNDPQTGE
-361 LKYYSEAWYK
+361 LKYYSTAWYK
-371 QGNHLSGLARS
+371 EGNHLSNLANQDIS
-382 DVSSAGGFEVNPING
+382 DNGGFTAVNING
-397 GYTLSNIAVE
+397 AYTLSDLKVE
-407 HQQSL
+407 HQQSV
-412 TVHAMEKDLTEYEWV
+412 TVHAVEKSLTEYEWV
-427 TYANGALIDAKDVV
+427 TYANGAVIDAKEVS
-441 LSDAKMGGHAIST
+441 LSDAKMGGHAIYA

-460 VQAIKSNRKPN
+460 VKAVKSNRQPN
-471 TYVYAKVLGPYT
+471 TYIYAKVLGPYT

-490 ANDAET
+490 ANDPET
-496 GVLKYQ
+496 GALKYQ

-511 HTANLANEDISSA
+511 HTANIANQDISSA
-524 NGYHSMGKGG
+524 TGYNPMGKGG
-534 YSLSA
+534 YSLSD
-539 LNYSVNAI
+539 LHYSVNAV
-547 RSMSETV
+547 RSTSETV
-554 ADIDEYTD
+554 ADIEEYTD
-562 QTLFKPATDSGE
+562 QTLFKPANDSGE
-574 SSGDVHFS
+574 SSGDVRFN

-590 KSNVTRGNVYFN
+590 KSNVTRGNVHFN

-648 VLVHQSKQGKMD
+648 VLVHQSQQGKMD
-660 VYAGGAVNVLVRIG
+660 VYAGGAVNVLVRLG

-682 LAYGNISVHKGNGNS
+682 LAYGNISVQKGSGDS
-697 RVAMLGGYNTHTQIG
+697 RVVMLGGYNTHTQIG
-712 SGHGLWLAAGGFN
+712 SGNGLWLASGGFN
-725 VMTQVGNGEVTSVL
+725 VMTQVGKGDVAAVL
-739 AGGANVLTKVG
+739 AGGANVLTKMG
-750 EGELTAGMLG
+750 EGELTSGMLG
-760 GANVMTHI
+760 GANVITHI
-768 SGDEQA
+768 SNDDQL

-785 NILTKKGKGDTLAVM
+785 NILTKKGKGNTLAVM

-813 STTGVMVGGA
+813 TTTGVMVGGA
-823 NILTKVGNGDTTGI
+823 NILTKIGNGDTTGI
-837 MLGVGNVLTHVG
+837 LLGVGNVLTHVG

-868 DGTSIAAMIG
+868 DGTSIAVMIG

-954 NANIFTH
+954 NANTFTH
-961 IGNGSTFA
+961 IGHGSTFA
-969 AMIGQANVMTKVGND
+969 AMIGQANIMTKVGND

-991 GKANIYTHVGDGT
+991 GKANIMTHVGDGT

-1009 AGEMNVMTKV
+1009 AGEVNVMTKV

-1104 ISDIG
+1104 ISDVG

-1120 IGIAKGKANIVTKV
+1120 IGIAKGKANLITKV
-1134 GDGLGIN
+1134 GDGLGVN

-1164 EANILTKVGDGQ
+1164 EANLITKVGDGQ
-1176 EVSVVQGKANIITHV
+1176 ELSVVQGQANIITHV

-1211 DGRNV
+1211 HGQNV

-1235 NALWSKGNVVTKV
+1235 NALWSKGNIVTKV

-1255 AAKGKAN
+1255 AAKGQAN
-1262 ITTTV
+1262 ITTTA

-1278 DANINTKVGN
+1278 DANINTKVGD

-1323 IGDGLNINASYAR
+1323 VGDGLNINASYAQ

-1364 ALFDNVKQ
+1364 ALFDNIKQ
-1372 TLLGVGGSQAI
+1372 TVLGVGGSQAI

-1388 GDEASTSGT
+1388 GDEASSSGT
-1397 QKGRGAIATPE
+1397 HKGRGAIATPE

-1415 QMDAIEEV
+1415 QMDAIKEV

-1441 DLNEMDNDLNI
+1441 DLNKMQHALNV
-1452 DGASDHAPNLI
+1452 DDSSVQAPNLI
-1463 VNGDFEQGDRGW
+1463 VNGDFEQGEHGW
-1475 QSTHGVEASYSG
+1475 QSTHGVEASYAG
-1487 SVYGVNGEGHG
+1487 SVYGVEGEGHG
-1498 TRVTELDTHTNTS
+1498 ARVTELDTYTNTS
-1511 LYQDLTDL
+1511 LYQDLANL
-1519 TEGEVI
+1519 AQGEVI

-1556 GDASAW
+1556 GDESAW

-1569 TAHAGSNRIEFKGT
+1569 TAQAGSNRIEFKGT

-1596 VAKSE
+1596 VATSE
-1601 SSPQAN
+1601 SSQQAN
-1607 AVSEHAK
+1607 AIREHAT
-1614 QNQASQNALSD
+1614 QNPATQNALSD

-1656 TDQQAIENNGQA
+1656 TDQQALGNNGQA
-1668 QRDAVKEESEAVT
+1668 QRDAVQEESEAIT
-1681 AELTTL
+1681 AELTKL

-1698 THTGKSGEQWR
+1698 THTGESGDQWR
-1709 NDFAGG
+1709 NEFASG
-1715 LLDGVQSQI
+1715 LLAGVQTQL

-1731 SDKMAAAKQTQSDNN
+1731 NDKIAEAKQTHADNQN
-1746 SKVKDSIAKSEAGVA
+1746 KVKDAVAKSEAGVA

-1775 EAKADAETRKADAV
+1775 DAQADAEKRKADAL
-1789 AKSHDAKQAES
+1789 AKGKDAQQAES
-1800 DAHSAANDA
+1800 DAHHAVNNA
-1809 QSRGDRDAMNAEN
+1809 QSRGDRDVQVAEN
-1822 KANQAQND
+1822 KANQAQAD

-1845 GVAGS
+1845 GVTGS
-1850 GLSGNAHRV
+1850 GLSGNAHSV
-1859 EGAGETGSHVNTD
+1859 EGAGETDSHVNTD

-1877 DGRFSDGLT
+1877 DGRFSEGLT
-1886 EQELEAL
+1886 EQEQEAL

-1907 GIRSKN
+1907 GIRAKN
-1913 SGSTITSMFME
+1913 SVSSMTSMFSE
-1924 ANADSIVVDTTA
+1924 TNSKSIVVPSKVSPEPERQEVTRR
-1936 SQDVVRKEVRI
+1936 DVCI
-1947 SGVNLVGLG
+1947 SGVNL
-1956 EASHDSAESLVA
+1956 ESLSAVQGSQPTGQLA
-1968 ARAEKVANL
+1968 SKS
-1977 YRWLDTDNDVATDK
+1977 
-1991 YVPVPG
+1991 VPG
-1997 FERVDA
+1997 FKSHFASTSIGIENELSGLVVVLPKNSAQTFGYVHDSQGNPLFMLTKDMSQGGYSNPVGINDIQGVNNWQTHTIELVTYPSEISDTAAVESRKEAMLWLAKEFTDHINQSNHQSLPHL
-2003 DVSDEVKQ
+2003 VSDDG
-2011 RMIQSM
+2011 RF
-2017 SGYIEHTDNQVPKD
+2017 
-2031 QAQALATLFVESTLD
+2031 TLVISN
-2046 YDWDK
+2046 
-2051 RVEFLTKLESYGYSF
+2051 S
-2066 ETPHAEK
+2066 
-2073 SIVSFWSGKNFK
+2073 
-2085 QYRDVLDNAQTDGK
+2085 
-2099 KVVYDIDVKG
+2099 
-2109 NAFAIDLNK
+2109 K
-2118 HLMRWGGLFL
+2118 HLIAAGNGT
-2128 DPDNAEQNQLK
+2128 
-2139 SSIDAATFSNTGF
+2139 SIDAQGKTIGMTPSGQQATMAISAKEFGTSSSPEVRLLESAPWYQAGLRDEFLANAKNTTLDDPATAQNVYAYLT
-2152 WSSVYATGAQHDVY
+2152 SVYSKTADLAKEYGIYINDWDPASEGFSPNAQGLTDPKVKNAWSILPRTKPVRMLELLSAEDSRY
-2166 VIAEGG
+2166 VRQQIAEKLKGTYSESLAKNVFEYFQYGG
-2172 VRLGNYFWH
+2172 EVAGHGINNATTGS
-2181 VELPALRQLQREG
+2181 VPQPEPAILFEFRSVPSALSDF
-2194 LVGEIRLLDKPVS
+2194 VPKTAS
-2207 EYKDLPADE
+2207 
-2216 IGRRLTDAGVGV
+2216 TV
-2228 KVRFDALSS
+2228 KVDVKALDHFDSASRKAIITEVNALVSGSEDFDAWYQEYRASKGQPPVKNPKSS
-2237 ARQAELLADNPD
+2237 ASANHKAEWLMTQHAEQWAKITAPYTDNHETLTSTKLASNDKE
-2249 DYRADTLVELDVKLS
+2249 ELHALGETSNLENNKQQENVAS
-2264 AIDSM
+2264 IINTM
-2269 LRESLPFYS
+2269 LNDMLPFYA

-2292 GFEVRSW
+2292 GFEVRAW
-2299 PGSDDKSKTILLDNP
+2299 PGTEDKSKTIILEDP
-2314 EDAAQQKA
+2314 EDAAQHKA

-2343 VDNKVLSHHDGRTRI
+2343 VDNKVISHHEGRTHV
-2358 LAQKEDG
+2358 LAQKVDG
-2365 AWTYNTNSELMSV
+2365 AWQYNATVELMSV
-2378 TELLDAAHVSGK
+2378 TELLDAANVTGK
-2390 VRGES
+2390 IRGES
-2395 YQKVIDALAEYHA
+2395 YQQVIDALTDYHA
-2408 STAEHADY
+2408 SITEHADY
-2416 ELESVEQLVNLRKK
+2416 EPESVEKLLNLRKK
-2430 IEGYALGHPDSGRLE
+2430 IEGYVLGHPDSGRVE
-2445 AMNSLLNQVNS
+2445 AMNSLLNQVNT
-2456 RLEEVSVL
+2456 RLDEVSLLSV
-2464 AVSEQSIKAHDS
+2464 AEQTIQAQDS
-2476 FSRLYDQLDNAHL
+2476 FSRLYDQLEAANL
-2489 KQSKH
+2489 KESKH
-2494 LYLDG
+2494 LYLDQ

-2508 GNLAKIDQLG
+2508 GNLANIDLLG
-2518 GSDAV
+2518 SREAV

-2528 ASVNHEYGQAIADT
+2528 LTVSNEYGQTVADT
-2542 IFAGLSANE
+2542 IFAGLSAKD

-2558 IDITGLNRIHQA
+2558 VDIAGLNKVHQA
-2570 LEQHMSPV
+2570 IEQHLSPV
-2578 SATMYIWKPS
+2578 SATLYIWKPS

-2601 QGRTQIDAQAAA
+2601 QGRTQLEGQAAA
-2613 DFNKQNY
+2613 DFNQQNY

-2628 KSSNIRNIFNVATE
+2628 KSSNISNILNVATKD
-2642 YQPDLKLRW
+2642 QPDLKLRW

-2666 DMASEENDGFGLNDG
+2666 DVASEENDGFGLHDG
-2681 ETKLKRFIEK
+2681 DIKLKRFIEK

-2700 AYKDASEGYA
+2700 SFKEASEGYA

-2720 VSTGI
+2720 ETTGI
-2725 PAHVFQPFVDQWNDT
+2725 PAHVFQPFVEQWNDT

-2751 AQELQKQ
+2751 AQELRLQ
-2758 AQASGDPALVAK
+2758 AQRSDDPELLEK
-2770 RIDNVVRLFA
+2770 RIGNVVRQFA

-2785 EIEAFKASQ
+2785 EIETFKASQ
-2794 ADEGRVFRINL
+2794 ADQGRVFRINL

-2812 MQAEWNRLSHDP
+2812 MQAEWHRLSNDP

-2850 LIGHTWRP
+2850 LIGHTWLP

-2885 KQSHQVNDDL
+2885 KQSHQVTDVL
-2895 DALSGSEKHKDKV
+2895 DALSGNEKPKENV

-2913 GTPPRDKVPLSP
+2913 GTPPRDKESLSP

-2933 LYGERDARRKIGD
+2933 LYGDKEARRKIGE

-2957 KGESQKV
+2957 KGESQKI
-2964 TLKGEAGRLTGYYH
+2964 TLQGEAGRLTGYYH
-2978 QGTASS
+2978 QGTAPREG
-2984 DDETSTT
+2984 ETSTP

-3014 SHYQKQGI
+3014 NHYQKQGI

-3066 ILHGY
+3066 IIHGY

-3086 QNGQAVSG
+3086 QNGEAVSG

-3120 GTIAKAVNG
+3120 GAIAKAVNG
-3129 QFSVEKNLKGLP
+3129 QFSVEKNLEGLP
-3141 QETPILLLTD
+3141 KETSILLLTD
-3151 NEGLGEEGEKLRVKL
+3151 NEGLGNEGEKLRTKL
-3166 SNSGFNVTGEQT
+3166 TASGYNVTGEQT
-3178 FYGHEASNRLMSQYT
+3178 FYGHEASNRLMSQYAD
-3193 GQIVSDLL
+3193 QIVSGLSSSASVDEDLDQQGL
-3201 NTQHIKHNEAK
+3201 DTTSTKDQGVSNKDDHLQVVDSKEA
-3212 LNLEPHG
+3212 
-3219 KNYESRDLIL
+3219 
-3229 KPISQPETV
+3229 
-3238 ELGMPEVDQ
+3238 
-3247 KVLADIA
+3247 LADGKI
-3254 ERENVIIGV
+3254 
-3263 RPVDEKS
+3263 
-3270 KSLIA
+3270 L
-3275 SKMYSSKGLFVK
+3275 
-3287 AKSSDWGPMSGFIP
+3287 
-3301 VDQSFAKASARR
+3301 
-3313 DLETFNR
+3313 
-3320 HAEQSIQS
+3320 H
-3328 GNAVSADLYLNQVR
+3328 NQ
-3342 VEELVSKYHS
+3342 
-3352 LTPLELDDQSG
+3352 
-3363 MYKTT
+3363 
-3368 ATNGD
+3368 
-3373 QSVPFFLNRVT
+3373 
-3384 VDGNELWQVHYITN
+3384 
-3398 GELAPFKVIGDPV
+3398 
-3411 SKQPMTA
+3411 
-3418 DYDLLTVM
+3418 
-3426 YSYGDL
+3426 
-3432 GPQDKVKQPLTW
+3432 
-3444 QQWKDSVTYED
+3444 
-3455 LTPKYKELY
+3455 
-3464 SNEDL
+3464 
-3469 YNKKDGASLG
+3469 
-3479 NVSGRLKELK
+3479 
-3489 DRINV
+3489 
-3494 DLGRTNGLE
+3494 
-3503 MVHHGADDANPYAV
+3503 
-3517 MADNFPATFFVPKSL
+3517 
-3532 FAEDG
+3532 
-3537 LGEGKGSIQTY
+3537 
-3548 FNVNEQGAVVIRNPQ
+3548 
-3563 EFSDFQQVTI
+3563 
-3573 NASFRASFNDKW
+3573 
-3585 NHGLDEPLF
+3585 
-3594 TTKRK
+3594 
-3599 LSHEFLNKRD
+3599 
-3609 QLLKKLSGGRLDA
+3609 
-3622 QDETLVAL
+3622 
-3630 GNPDDVSGNKAIV
+3630 
-3643 AVDVSQI
+3643 
-3650 FTRQELKE
+3650 
-3658 RANVFAKPIGASYQG
+3658 
-3673 ILDQLDLVHQTV
+3673 
-3685 SRDQIVASFEL
+3685 
-3696 NKKVNAYIA
+3696 
-3705 EHPTSGRN
+3705 
-3713 QALTQLKEQITSALF
+3713 
-3728 IGKMQVA
+3728 
-3735 QVDIDAIA
+3735 
-3743 QTRPELAARIFMVA
+3743 
-3757 IEEANGEH
+3757 
-3765 RGLTDM
+3765 
-3771 MVRWANEDP
+3771 
-3780 YLAPKQGYKG
+3780 
-3790 ETPNDLGFDAKYHVD
+3790 
-3805 LGDHYADFK
+3805 
-3814 QWLETS
+3814 
-3820 QSNGLLSK
+3820 
-3828 ATLDESTKTVH
+3828 
-3839 LGYSYQELQD
+3839 
-3849 LTGVESVQM
+3849 
-3858 AFYFLKEAAKKVDP
+3858 
-3872 ISGDSAEMILLKKF
+3872 
-3886 ADKSYLSQLDSDRMD
+3886 
-3901 QIEGIYRSS
+3901 
-3910 HETDVDAWDR
+3910 
-3920 RYSGAGY
+3920 
-3927 DELTNKLAGAT
+3927 
-3938 GVDEQLSVLLD
+3938 
-3949 DRKGLLIGEVHG
+3949 
-3961 SDVNG
+3961 DVNG
-3966 LRFVNEQMD
+3966 W
-3975 ALKKQGV
+3975 G
-3982 TVIGLEHL
+3982 
-3990 RSDLAQPLIDRYLAT
+3990 P
-4005 GVMSS
+4005 
-4010 ELSAMLKTKHLDA
+4010 
-4023 TLFEN
+4023 
-4028 ARANGMRIVALDAN
+4028 
-4042 SSARPN
+4042 
-4048 VQGTEHGLMYRAGA
+4048 
-4062 ANNIA
+4062 
-4067 VEVLQS
+4067 
-4073 LPDDEKF
+4073 
-4080 VAIYGK
+4080 
-4086 AHLQSHKGI
+4086 
-4095 EGFVPGITHR
+4095 IT
-4105 LDLPA
+4105 
-4110 LRVSDSNQFR
+4110 
-4120 VEQDDMTLRVVYDD
+4120 
-4134 VANKP
+4134 
-4139 KLTFKDSLSGAN
+4139 
-4151 TAIHNQN
+4151 
-4158 VNDWERVAVTPT
+4158 VTPT
-4170 ADGGETRFDGQIIVQ
+4170 TDGGETRFDGQIIVQ
-4185 MENDSVVA
+4185 MENDDVVA
-4193 NAAANLAGKHP
+4193 KAAANLAGKHP

-4234 QLVGHGRDDSDSNNT
+4234 QLVGHGRDHSESNNT
-4249 HLSGYSAE
+4249 RLSGYSADE
-4257 DLAAKL
+4257 LAVKL
-4263 ANFQQSFSQAENI
+4263 AKFQQSFNQAENI
-4276 NNTPDHIS
+4276 NNKPDHIS

-4307 DVNGLRV
+4307 DANGLRV
-4314 DVSAR
+4314 DVSVR

-4325 DATGRKHTKDENGDW
+4325 DEAGRKHTKDANGDW
-4340 IQKAETNKVSLS
+4340 VQKAGNNKVSLS
-4352 WNEQGEVIA
+4352 WDAQGEVVA
-4361 KEERIR
+4361 KDEPIR

-4375 DLSRIGVSDVGEI
+4375 DLSRIGVSDVDEP

-4394 DNNDVFDAPEKRKV
+4394 DNSDVFDAPEKRKP
-4408 ETETSSSAANNK
+4408 ETEVIANSSSSNQ

-4425 NIQVNVGDGEFT
+4425 NIQVNVGEGEFT

-4451 SGGFK
+4451 TGGFK

-4468 IGNGESKHSVDMGG
+4468 IGDGESKHSVDIGG

-4492 IGNRNVSFNLGQSND
+4492 LGNRNVSFNFGHSND
-4507 LLVMMDKSIPTPPL
+4507 LILMMDKSIPTPPL

-4535 QSIATSGEDQDWLAA
+4535 QGIAMSGEGEDWLAA

-4574 SVDYTCLVELDSH
+4574 SVDYTHLVQLNSQ
-4587 NERSSRGL
+4587 NERDSRGL
-4595 KHDTEAALNK
+4595 KHDAEATLNK
-4605 QYNQWLSGNSD
+4605 QYNQWLSGNGNSGT
-4616 SSAGKLSRAD
+4616 SQLSRAD

-4671 GSLFGLMTQQFSAT
+4671 GSLFGLMTQQFTAT

-4693 YTPEDL
+4693 YTPQDL

-4705 KLLGQMAGIGA
+4705 KLLGQLAGVGA

-4728 TTSGQIVSRNG
+4728 TASGQIVSRNG
-4739 EAVDGVA
+4739 QAVDGVA
-4746 ILTEMLEVIGEF
+4746 ILKEMLEVIGEF

-4774 SLKSGIDMGADGIQ
+4774 SLKAGIDMGADGIK
-4788 SFAETHGLKDKAP
+4788 SFAETHGLKEKAP
-4801 EEEENKSAVSVN
+4801 EEEKDNSSVSVN
-4813 GTSVNSAQGATA
+4813 GGNVNSAQGATVA
-4825 SDGNTETAETQDR
+4825 DGNTETAETQDR

-4871 ENLTAD
+4871 QNLTAD

-4891 SGHLQGDGDINLSLG
+4891 SGHLQGDGDINISLG

-4948 GGEGSDMGVLMG
+4948 GGEGNDMGVLMG

-5000 IDTGLGRDYVVT
+5000 IDTGSGRDYVVT

-5019 DTGDGQD
+5019 DTGDDQD

-5035 QVELGAGNDFANVFG
+5035 QVELGSGNDFANVFG
-5050 NYNRINASAGND
+5050 NYNRINAGAGND

-5075 GEGEDHLIAAAISK
+5075 GDGDDHLIAAAISK

-5095 EEGRDLM
+5095 GEGRDLM

-5133 ISSED
+5133 IRSED

-5157 DLKLSILRDPVSETD
+5157 DLKLSILRDPSNDSD
-5172 QAKFEHIGSV
+5172 QSKFEHIGSV
-5182 TFNDYFD
+5182 TFSDYFN
-5189 GKRAQMII
+5189 GNRAQVVIGMS
-5197 AMGEKDAN
+5197 EKDLS
-5205 GEREYTT
+5205 GEREYTM
-5212 LSESS
+5212 LSDSA

-5223 AMSGFDPQAG
+5223 AMSGFEPQAG
-5233 DNGFIDNLD
+5233 DNGFIDSLE
-5242 SKSRVAISTAWADVV
+5242 SKSQAAISMAWSDVV
-5257 HKKGIT
+5257 HKKGLM

>member
-21 NGNNDI
+21 DGNNSI

-49 IGATVHTGSG
+49 IGATVYTGSG

-70 RVEDSTGHLSVKG
+70 RVEDTTGHLSVKG

-102 AAGGVSIDHLGHHG
+102 AAGGVSIDHLGNHG
-116 DVSYGGAAAYNSV
+116 DVNYGGAAAYNGIT
-129 KRKGLSGNVTFK
+129 RKGLSGNVTFK
-141 GAGGYNALWHETNHG
+141 GAGGYNALWHETNQG

-172 WFDQYQGSRG
+172 WFNRYQDSRG
-182 DVSFDGA
+182 DVTFDGA

-222 DITLQGAGASN
+222 DVTLQGAGASN

-242 DVYQQTHGNIRFEGV
+242 DVYAQTRGNIRFEGV
-257 GGYNSFYSDVAH
+257 GGYNSLYSDVAH
-269 GDIHFSGGGAYNTIT
+269 GDIHFSGGGAYNTII
-284 RKGSGS
+284 RKGSGND
-290 SFDAQGMEYAKAED
+290 FAKEGMTNAKADE
-304 IVLTTAKMHGSWI
+304 IVLTKAVMSGSWI
-317 GSGTHAVT
+317 GQDHHVT
-325 AVKSEREPNTYLFAI
+325 AVKSASEPNTYLFAF
-340 ADGTYT
+340 ADSTYT
-346 KINKVRLSNDPKTGK
+346 KINKVQLRNDPQTGE
-361 LKYYSEAWYK
+361 LKYYSTAWYK
-371 QGNHLSGLARS
+371 EGNHLSNLANQDIS
-382 DVSSAGGFEVNPING
+382 DNGGFTAVNING
-397 GYTLSNIAVE
+397 AYTLSDLKVE

-412 TVHAMEKDLTEYEWV
+412 TVHAVEKDLTEYEWV
-427 TYANGALIDAKDVV
+427 TYANGALIDAKDVA
-441 LSDAKMGGHAIST
+441 LSEAKMGGTAIST
-454 DGTKVD
+454 DGTTVD
-460 VQAIKSNRKPN
+460 VQAVKSNRKPN

-490 ANDAET
+490 ANDPKT
-496 GVLKYQ
+496 GALKYQ
-502 ARSWYKEGD
+502 ARSWYKEGN
-511 HTANLANEDISSA
+511 HTADLANEDISSA

-534 YSLSA
+534 YSLSD
-539 LNYSVNAI
+539 LHYSVNAV
-547 RSMSETV
+547 RSTSETV

-574 SSGDVHFS
+574 SSGDVHFN

-613 SQFGNTEFNGGG
+613 SQFGHTEFNGGG

-697 RVAMLGGYNTHTQIG
+697 RVVMLGGYNTHTQIG
-712 SGHGLWLAAGGFN
+712 SGNGLWLAAGGFN
-725 VMTQVGNGEVTSVL
+725 VMTQVGKGDVASVL

-750 EGELTAGMLG
+750 DGDLTAGMLG
-760 GANVMTHI
+760 GANVITHI
-768 SGDEQA
+768 SGDNET

-785 NILTKKGKGDTLAVM
+785 NILTKKGKGNALAVM

-813 STTGVMVGGA
+813 TTTGVMVGGA

-868 DGTSIAAMIG
+868 DGTSIAVMIG

-961 IGNGSTFA
+961 VGSGSTFA
-969 AMIGQANVMTKVGND
+969 AMIGQANIMTKVGDD

-1004 SLGLF
+1004 SLGIF
-1009 AGEMNVMTKV
+1009 AGEVNVMTKV

-1120 IGIAKGKANIVTKV
+1120 IGIAKGKANIITKV
-1134 GDGLGIN
+1134 GDGLGVN

-1164 EANILTKVGDGQ
+1164 EANVITKVGDGQ

-1211 DGRNV
+1211 NGRNV

-1235 NALWSKGNVVTKV
+1235 NALWSKGNIVTKV

-1267 GNGLSVTAAYG
+1267 GDGLSVTAAYG
-1278 DANINTKVGN
+1278 DANINTKVGD

-1323 IGDGLNINASYAR
+1323 IGDGLGINASYAQ
-1336 NNVAIKVGNGDFY
+1336 NNVAIKIGNGDFY

-1364 ALFDNVKQ
+1364 ALFDNIKQ
-1372 TLLGVGGSQAI
+1372 TVLGVGGSQAI

-1388 GDEASTSGT
+1388 GDEASSSGT

-1441 DLNEMDNDLNI
+1441 DLNKMQNALNV
-1452 DGASDHAPNLI
+1452 DGSSDQTQATNLI
-1463 VNGDFEQGDRGW
+1463 VNGDFEQGDQGW
-1475 QSTHGVEASYSG
+1475 KSTHGVEASYSG
-1487 SVYGVNGEGHG
+1487 NVYGVNGEGHG
-1498 TRVTELDTHTNTS
+1498 ARVTELDTYTNTS

-1583 GHNDG
+1583 GQNDG

-1601 SSPQAN
+1601 SSQQAN
-1607 AVSEHAK
+1607 AVSEHAT

-1656 TDQQAIENNGQA
+1656 TDQQALGNNGQA

-1681 AELTTL
+1681 AELTKL

-1698 THTGKSGEQWR
+1698 THTGESGDQWR

-1715 LLDGVQSQI
+1715 LLDGVQRQL
-1724 DDAKQLA
+1724 DDAKQIA
-1731 SDKMAAAKQTQSDNN
+1731 NDKIAAAKQTQSDNN
-1746 SKVKDSIAKSEAGVA
+1746 SKVKESVAKSEAGVA

-1775 EAKADAETRKADAV
+1775 DAKADAETRKADAV
-1789 AKSHDAKQAES
+1789 AKSNDAKQAES

-1830 AQGAKQNEGDRPDRQ
+1830 AKGTKQNEGDRPDRE
-1845 GVAGS
+1845 GVTGS

-1859 EGAGETGSHVNTD
+1859 EGAGETGSHVTND
-1872 SQTNA
+1872 SQINA
-1877 DGRFSDGLT
+1877 DGRFSEGLS
-1886 EQELEAL
+1886 EQEQEAL

-1907 GIRSKN
+1907 GIRGKN
-1913 SGSTITSMFME
+1913 SGSTISSMFTE
-1924 ANADSIVVDTTA
+1924 TNSDSIVVPTAA
-1936 SQDVVRKEVRI
+1936 SQDVVRQEIRI
-1947 SGVNLVGLG
+1947 SGVNLEGLG
-1956 EASHDSAESLVA
+1956 EASHDTAESLVS

-1977 YRWLDTDNDVATDK
+1977 YRWLDTDNDAATDK

-2003 DVSDEVKQ
+2003 DVSDEAKE
-2011 RMIQSM
+2011 RMIQFVG
-2017 SGYIEHTDNQVPKD
+2017 GYIEHTDNQVPKD
-2031 QAQALATLFVESTLD
+2031 QAQALATLFVEATLD

-2066 ETPHAEK
+2066 EAPHGEK
-2073 SIVSFWSGKNFK
+2073 SIVSFWSGRNFK
-2085 QYRDVLDNAQTDGK
+2085 EYRNVLDNAQADGK

-2118 HLMRWGGLFL
+2118 QLMRWGGMFL

-2152 WSSVYATGAQHDVY
+2152 WSSVYATGAQNDVY

-2172 VRLGNYFWH
+2172 MRLGNYFWN

-2207 EYKDLPADE
+2207 AYKDIPVED
-2216 IGRRLTDAGVGV
+2216 IGRRLTDAGVAV
-2228 KVRFDALSS
+2228 KVRFDALSHEK
-2237 ARQAELLADNPD
+2237 QADLLADNPD
-2249 DYRADTLVELDVKLS
+2249 GYKADTLVELDVKLS

-2285 LVQEGDE
+2285 LVQEGEE

-2299 PGSDDKSKTILLDNP
+2299 PGTDGKSKTILLDNP
-2314 EDAAQQKA
+2314 EDAAQQKS

-2365 AWTYNTNSELMSV
+2365 AWTYNANVELMSV

-2395 YQKVIDALAEYHA
+2395 YQQVIDALTEYHA

-2416 ELESVEQLVNLRKK
+2416 ELASVEKLLNLRKQV
-2430 IEGYALGHPDSGRLE
+2430 EGYVLGHPDSGRVQ

-2456 RLEEVSVL
+2456 RLEAVSVL
-2464 AVSEQSIKAHDS
+2464 VVSEQSIKAHDS
-2476 FSRLYDQLDNAHL
+2476 FSHLYDQLDNANL
-2489 KQSKH
+2489 KESKH

-2508 GNLAKIDQLG
+2508 GNLANIDKLG

-2528 ASVNHEYGQAIADT
+2528 AAVSHEYGQVVADT
-2542 IFAGLSANE
+2542 IFAGLSAND

-2558 IDITGLNRIHQA
+2558 IDIAGLNKVHQA
-2570 LEQHMSPV
+2570 IEQHMSPV

-2601 QGRTQIDAQAAA
+2601 QGRTQLEGQAAA

-2642 YQPDLKLRW
+2642 DQPDLKLRW

-2681 ETKLKRFIEK
+2681 ETKLKRFVEK

-2700 AYKDASEGYA
+2700 SYKDASEGYA

-2720 VSTGI
+2720 ASTGI

-2751 AQELQKQ
+2751 AEELQKQ
-2758 AQASGDPALVAK
+2758 AQASGDPALVEK

-2812 MQAEWNRLSHDP
+2812 MQAEWNRLSNDP

-2885 KQSHQVNDDL
+2885 KQSHQVADLL
-2895 DALSGSEKHKDKV
+2895 DALSGNEKRKENV

-2913 GTPPRDKVPLSP
+2913 GTPPRDKESLSP

-2933 LYGERDARRKIGD
+2933 LYGEKDARRKIGE

-2957 KGESQKV
+2957 NGESQKV

-2978 QGTASS
+2978 QGAASS
-2984 DDETSTT
+2984 KGETSAT

-3014 SHYQKQGI
+3014 NHYQKQGI

-3066 ILHGY
+3066 IIHGY

-3120 GTIAKAVNG
+3120 GAIAKAVNG

-3141 QETPILLLTD
+3141 KETPILLLTD
-3151 NEGLGEEGEKLRVKL
+3151 NEGLGEEGEKLRAKL
-3166 SNSGFNVTGEQT
+3166 AIAGYNVTGEQT
-3178 FYGHEASNRLMSQYT
+3178 FYGHEASNRLMGQYT
-3193 GQIVSDLL
+3193 DQIVSGLFNAEQAAVEAGEVLKGLEKDFKRYGDALKPDTSVPGKAKDIRTTKDFLNGYKNDHAKEIVDGFRSDMNIKQLVDLFVKGNWSAEQKGALAWEIESRALKVTFQNKSEKYNRLFREIASAGVVDAKATEQLAPQLMLL
-3201 NTQHIKHNEAK
+3201 NLSNDGFGGRCDPLSKLVLVAK
-3212 LNLEPHG
+3212 QLENDG
-3219 KNYESRDLIL
+3219 
-3229 KPISQPETV
+3229 QV
-3238 ELGMPEVDQ
+3238 
-3247 KVLADIA
+3247 
-3254 ERENVIIGV
+3254 GV
-3263 RPVDEKS
+3263 ARQLLE
-3270 KSLIA
+3270 
-3275 SKMYSSKGLFVK
+3275 KMYSAAAVLSNPTLYSDSEKANASKLLSSLAAIH
-3287 AKSSDWGPMSGFIP
+3287 AKNPMHDTSMKVWQEKLEGKQALTVNGVVEKIT
-3301 VDQSFAKASARR
+3301 DASANGKPV
-3313 DLETFNR
+3313 L
-3320 HAEQSIQS
+3320 
-3328 GNAVSADLYLNQVR
+3328 
-3342 VEELVSKYHS
+3342 
-3352 LTPLELDDQSG
+3352 LELDAPKHAMAAWAKGSG
-3363 MYKTT
+3363 DERVYGFYDPNAGIVEFSSAEKFSAYLTRFFGKSDLDMAQRYELGKNAAGEPIFNRVVVMDGNTLASYKPTFGDKTT
-3368 ATNGD
+3368 
-3373 QSVPFFLNRVT
+3373 
-3384 VDGNELWQVHYITN
+3384 
-3398 GELAPFKVIGDPV
+3398 
-3411 SKQPMTA
+3411 M
-3418 DYDLLTVM
+3418 
-3426 YSYGDL
+3426 
-3432 GPQDKVKQPLTW
+3432 
-3444 QQWKDSVTYED
+3444 
-3455 LTPKYKELY
+3455 
-3464 SNEDL
+3464 
-3469 YNKKDGASLG
+3469 
-3479 NVSGRLKELK
+3479 
-3489 DRINV
+3489 
-3494 DLGRTNGLE
+3494 
-3503 MVHHGADDANPYAV
+3503 
-3517 MADNFPATFFVPKSL
+3517 
-3532 FAEDG
+3532 
-3537 LGEGKGSIQTY
+3537 
-3548 FNVNEQGAVVIRNPQ
+3548 
-3563 EFSDFQQVTI
+3563 
-3573 NASFRASFNDKW
+3573 
-3585 NHGLDEPLF
+3585 
-3594 TTKRK
+3594 
-3599 LSHEFLNKRD
+3599 
-3609 QLLKKLSGGRLDA
+3609 
-3622 QDETLVAL
+3622 
-3630 GNPDDVSGNKAIV
+3630 
-3643 AVDVSQI
+3643 
-3650 FTRQELKE
+3650 
-3658 RANVFAKPIGASYQG
+3658 QG
-3673 ILDQLDLVHQTV
+3673 ILDLPV
-3685 SRDQIVASFEL
+3685 
-3696 NKKVNAYIA
+3696 
-3705 EHPTSGRN
+3705 
-3713 QALTQLKEQITSALF
+3713 
-3728 IGKMQVA
+3728 
-3735 QVDIDAIA
+3735 
-3743 QTRPELAARIFMVA
+3743 
-3757 IEEANGEH
+3757 
-3765 RGLTDM
+3765 
-3771 MVRWANEDP
+3771 
-3780 YLAPKQGYKG
+3780 
-3790 ETPNDLGFDAKYHVD
+3790 FDATPIKKPGTSDVD
-3805 LGDHYADFK
+3805 GNAKIVDV
-3814 QWLETS
+3814 T
-3820 QSNGLLSK
+3820 
-3828 ATLDESTKTVH
+3828 
-3839 LGYSYQELQD
+3839 
-3849 LTGVESVQM
+3849 
-3858 AFYFLKEAAKKVDP
+3858 KEALADGK
-3872 ISGDSAEMILLKKF
+3872 IL
-3886 ADKSYLSQLDSDRMD
+3886 
-3901 QIEGIYRSS
+3901 
-3910 HETDVDAWDR
+3910 
-3920 RYSGAGY
+3920 
-3927 DELTNKLAGAT
+3927 
-3938 GVDEQLSVLLD
+3938 
-3949 DRKGLLIGEVHG
+3949 
-3961 SDVNG
+3961 
-3966 LRFVNEQMD
+3966 
-3975 ALKKQGV
+3975 
-3982 TVIGLEHL
+3982 
-3990 RSDLAQPLIDRYLAT
+3990 
-4005 GVMSS
+4005 
-4010 ELSAMLKTKHLDA
+4010 
-4023 TLFEN
+4023 
-4028 ARANGMRIVALDAN
+4028 
-4042 SSARPN
+4042 
-4048 VQGTEHGLMYRAGA
+4048 
-4062 ANNIA
+4062 
-4067 VEVLQS
+4067 
-4073 LPDDEKF
+4073 
-4080 VAIYGK
+4080 
-4086 AHLQSHKGI
+4086 
-4095 EGFVPGITHR
+4095 
-4105 LDLPA
+4105 
-4110 LRVSDSNQFR
+4110 
-4120 VEQDDMTLRVVYDD
+4120 
-4134 VANKP
+4134 
-4139 KLTFKDSLSGAN
+4139 
-4151 TAIHNQN
+4151 HNQN
-4158 VNDWERVAVTPT
+4158 VNDWERVVVTPT

-4185 MENDSVVA
+4185 MENDAVA
-4193 NAAANLAGKHP
+4193 AKAAANLAGKHP

-4234 QLVGHGRDDSDSNNT
+4234 QLVGHGRDDSESNNT
-4249 HLSGYSAE
+4249 RLSGYSADE
-4257 DLAAKL
+4257 LAVKL
-4263 ANFQQSFSQAENI
+4263 AKFQQSFNQAENVSSK
-4276 NNTPDHIS
+4276 PDHIS

-4307 DVNGLRV
+4307 DANGLRL
-4314 DVSAR
+4314 DVSVR

-4325 DATGRKHTKDENGDW
+4325 DETGRKHTKDANGNW
-4340 IQKAETNKVSLS
+4340 VQKAESNKVSLS
-4352 WNEQGEVIA
+4352 WNEQGDVVA
-4361 KEERIR
+4361 KDERIR

-4375 DLSRIGVSDVGEI
+4375 DLSRIGISDVDEP

-4394 DNNDVFDAPEKRKV
+4394 DNKDVFDAPEKRKA
-4408 ETETSSSAANNK
+4408 ETETSSSSANNK

-4451 SGGFK
+4451 TGGFK
-4456 SLAFGDNNVMVH
+4456 SLAFGDNNVMIH
-4468 IGNGESKHSVDMGG
+4468 IGNGESKHSFDIGG

-4492 IGNRNVSFNLGQSND
+4492 IGNRNVSFNKGRSND
-4507 LLVMMDKSIPTPPL
+4507 LIVMMDKSIPTPPL

-4535 QSIATSGEDQDWLAA
+4535 QSIATSGEGKDWLAA

-4574 SVDYTCLVELDSH
+4574 SVDYTSLVELDSQ

-4595 KHDTEAALNK
+4595 KHDAEAALNK
-4605 QYNQWLSGNSD
+4605 QYNQWLSGNGNNDTS
-4616 SSAGKLSRAD
+4616 KLSRAD

-4705 KLLGQMAGIGA
+4705 KLLGQLAGVGA

-4728 TTSGQIVSRNG
+4728 TASGHIVSRNG

-4746 ILTEMLEVIGEF
+4746 ILKEMLEVIGEF

-4767 DPAKLLD
+4767 DPTKLVN
-4774 SLKSGIDMGADGIQ
+4774 SLEAGINMGADGIK
-4788 SFAETHGLKDKAP
+4788 SFAETHGLKEKAP
-4801 EEEENKSAVSVN
+4801 EEEESKPSVSLN
-4813 GTSVNSAQGATA
+4813 GETLNSTQGATVA
-4825 SDGNTETAETQDR
+4825 DGSTETTETPDR

-4858 KQKEMKSLVENLK
+4858 KQKEMKSLVANLK

-4948 GGEGSDMGVLMG
+4948 GGEGNDMGVLMG

-5000 IDTGLGRDYVVT
+5000 IDTGSGRDYVVT

-5019 DTGDGQD
+5019 DTGDDQD

-5035 QVELGAGNDFANVFG
+5035 QVELGAGDDFANVFG

-5095 EEGRDLM
+5095 GEGRDLM

-5133 ISSED
+5133 IRSED

-5157 DLKLSILRDPVSETD
+5157 DLKLSILRDPASDSD

-5182 TFNDYFD
+5182 TFSDYFN
-5189 GKRAQMII
+5189 GNRAQVII
-5197 AMGEKDAN
+5197 AMGEKDAT

-5212 LSESS
+5212 LSESA

-5242 SKSRVAISTAWADVV
+5242 SKSRVAITTAWADVV

>member
-21 NGNNDI
+21 DGNNNI
-27 VAIGFGGEIHAYG
+27 VAIGFGGQIHAYG

-70 RVEDSTGHLSVKG
+70 KVEDSTGHLTVKG

-102 AAGGVSIDHLGHHG
+102 AAGGVSIDHLGNHG
-116 DVSYGGAAAYNSV
+116 DVSYGGAAAYNGIT
-129 KRKGLSGNVTFK
+129 RKGLSGNVTFA
-141 GAGGYNALWHETNHG
+141 GAGGYNALWHETNQG
-156 NLSFAGAGAG
+156 NLSFTGAGAG

-172 WFDQYQGSRG
+172 WSNRYQGSHG
-182 DVSFDGA
+182 DVTFDGA

-233 RIERTRQAE
+233 RIERTHQAE
-242 DVYQQTHGNIRFEGV
+242 DVYTQTRGNIRFEGV
-257 GGYNSFYSDVAH
+257 GGYNSLYSDVAH
-269 GDIHFSGGGAYNTIT
+269 GDIHFSGGGAYNTII
-284 RKGSGS
+284 RKGSGND
-290 SFDAQGMEYAKAED
+290 FAKEGMTNAKADE
-304 IVLTTAKMHGSWI
+304 IVLTKAVMSGSWI
-317 GSGTHAVT
+317 GQDHHVT
-325 AVKSEREPNTYLFAI
+325 AVKSASEPNTYLFAF
-340 ADGTYT
+340 ADSTYT
-346 KINKVRLSNDPKTGK
+346 KINKVQLRNDPQTGE
-361 LKYYSEAWYK
+361 LKYYSTAWYK
-371 QGNHLSGLARS
+371 EGNHLSNLANQDIS
-382 DVSSAGGFEVNPING
+382 DNGGFTAVNING
-397 GYTLSNIAVE
+397 AYTLSDLKVE
-407 HQQSL
+407 HQQSV
-412 TVHAMEKDLTEYEWV
+412 TVHAVEKSLTEYEWV
-427 TYANGALIDAKDVV
+427 TYANGAVIDAKEVS
-441 LSDAKMGGHAIST
+441 LSDAKMGGHAIYA

-460 VQAIKSNRKPN
+460 VKAVKSNRQPN
-471 TYVYAKVLGPYT
+471 TYIYAKVLGPYT

-490 ANDAET
+490 ANDPET
-496 GVLKYQ
+496 GALKYQ

-511 HTANLANEDISSA
+511 HTANIANQDISSA
-524 NGYHSMGKGG
+524 TGYNPMGKGG
-534 YSLSA
+534 YSLSD
-539 LNYSVNAI
+539 LHYSVNAV
-547 RSMSETV
+547 RSTSETV
-554 ADIDEYTD
+554 ADIEEYTD
-562 QTLFKPATDSGE
+562 QTLFKPANDSGE
-574 SSGDVHFS
+574 SSGDVRFN

-590 KSNVTRGNVYFN
+590 KSNVTRGNVHFN

-648 VLVHQSKQGKMD
+648 VLVHQSQQGKMD
-660 VYAGGAVNVLVRIG
+660 VYAGGAVNVLVRLG

-682 LAYGNISVHKGNGNS
+682 LAYGNISVQKGSGDS
-697 RVAMLGGYNTHTQIG
+697 RVVMLGGYNTHTQIG
-712 SGHGLWLAAGGFN
+712 SGNGLWLAAGGFN
-725 VMTQVGNGEVTSVL
+725 VMTQVGQGDVAAVL
-739 AGGANVLTKVG
+739 AGGANVLTKMG
-750 EGELTAGMLG
+750 EGELTSGMLG
-760 GANVMTHI
+760 GANVITHI
-768 SGDEQA
+768 SNDDQL

-785 NILTKKGKGDTLAVM
+785 NILTKKGKGNTLAVM

-813 STTGVMVGGA
+813 TTTGVMVGGA

-837 MLGVGNVLTHVG
+837 LLGVGNVLTHVG

-868 DGTSIAAMIG
+868 DGTSIAVMIG

-961 IGNGSTFA
+961 IGHGSTFA
-969 AMIGQANVMTKVGND
+969 AMIGQANIMTKVGND

-991 GKANIYTHVGDGT
+991 GKANIMTHVGDGT

-1009 AGEMNVMTKV
+1009 AGEVNVMTKV

-1104 ISDIG
+1104 ISDVG

-1120 IGIAKGKANIVTKV
+1120 IGIAKGKANLITKV
-1134 GDGLGIN
+1134 GDGLGVN

-1164 EANILTKVGDGQ
+1164 EANLITKVGDGQ
-1176 EVSVVQGKANIITHV
+1176 EVSVVQGEANIITHV

-1211 DGRNV
+1211 HGQNV

-1235 NALWSKGNVVTKV
+1235 NALWSKGNIVTKV

-1255 AAKGKAN
+1255 AAKGQAN

-1267 GNGLSVTAAYG
+1267 GNGLNVTAAYG
-1278 DANINTKVGN
+1278 DANINTKVGD

-1323 IGDGLNINASYAR
+1323 VGDGLNINASYAQ

-1364 ALFDNVKQ
+1364 ALFDNIKQ
-1372 TLLGVGGSQAI
+1372 TVLGVGGSQAI

-1388 GDEASTSGT
+1388 GDEASSSGT
-1397 QKGRGAIATPE
+1397 HKGRGAIATPE

-1415 QMDAIEEV
+1415 QMDAIKEV

-1441 DLNEMDNDLNI
+1441 DLNKMQHALNV
-1452 DGASDHAPNLI
+1452 DDSSVQAPNLI
-1463 VNGDFEQGDRGW
+1463 VNGDFELGEHGW
-1475 QSTHGVEASYSG
+1475 QSTHGVEASYAG
-1487 SVYGVNGEGHG
+1487 SVYGVEGEGHG
-1498 TRVTELDTHTNTS
+1498 ARVTELDTYTNTS
-1511 LYQDLTDL
+1511 LYQDLANL
-1519 TEGEVI
+1519 AQGEVI

-1556 GDASAW
+1556 GDESAW

-1569 TAHAGSNRIEFKGT
+1569 TAQAGSNRIEFKGT

-1596 VAKSE
+1596 VATSE
-1601 SSPQAN
+1601 SSQQAN
-1607 AVSEHAK
+1607 AIREHAT
-1614 QNQASQNALSD
+1614 QNPAAQNALSD

-1656 TDQQAIENNGQA
+1656 TDQQALGNNGQA
-1668 QRDAVKEESEAVT
+1668 QRDAVQEESEAIT
-1681 AELTTL
+1681 AELTKL

-1698 THTGKSGEQWR
+1698 THTGESGDQWR
-1709 NDFAGG
+1709 NEFASG
-1715 LLDGVQSQI
+1715 LLAGVQTQL

-1731 SDKMAAAKQTQSDNN
+1731 NDKIAEAKQTHADNQN
-1746 SKVKDSIAKSEAGVA
+1746 KVKDAVAKSEAGVA

-1775 EAKADAETRKADAV
+1775 DAQADAEKRKTDAL
-1789 AKSHDAKQAES
+1789 AKGKDAQQAES
-1800 DAHSAANDA
+1800 DAHHAVNNA
-1809 QSRGDRDAMNAEN
+1809 QSRGDRDVQVAEN
-1822 KANQAQND
+1822 KANQAQAD

-1845 GVAGS
+1845 GVTGS
-1850 GLSGNAHRV
+1850 GLSGNAHSV
-1859 EGAGETGSHVNTD
+1859 EGAGETDSHVKTD

-1877 DGRFSDGLT
+1877 DGRFSEGLT
-1886 EQELEAL
+1886 EQEQEAL

-1907 GIRSKN
+1907 GIRAKN
-1913 SGSTITSMFME
+1913 SGSSMTSMFSE
-1924 ANADSIVVDTTA
+1924 TNSKSIVVPTKV
-1936 SQDVVRKEVRI
+1936 SPEPVRQEVTRRDVRI
-1947 SGVNLVGLG
+1947 SGVNL
-1956 EASHDSAESLVA
+1956 ESLSAVQGNQPTGQLA
-1968 ARAEKVANL
+1968 SKS
-1977 YRWLDTDNDVATDK
+1977 
-1991 YVPVPG
+1991 VPG
-1997 FERVDA
+1997 FKSHFASTSIGIENELSGLVVVLPKNSAQTFGYVHDSQGNPLFMLTKDMNQGGYSNPVGINDIQGVNNWQTHTIELVTYPSEISDTAAVESRKEAMLWLAKEFTDHINQSNHQSLPHL
-2003 DVSDEVKQ
+2003 VSDDG
-2011 RMIQSM
+2011 RF
-2017 SGYIEHTDNQVPKD
+2017 
-2031 QAQALATLFVESTLD
+2031 TLVISN
-2046 YDWDK
+2046 
-2051 RVEFLTKLESYGYSF
+2051 S
-2066 ETPHAEK
+2066 
-2073 SIVSFWSGKNFK
+2073 
-2085 QYRDVLDNAQTDGK
+2085 
-2099 KVVYDIDVKG
+2099 
-2109 NAFAIDLNK
+2109 K
-2118 HLMRWGGLFL
+2118 HLIAAGNGT
-2128 DPDNAEQNQLK
+2128 
-2139 SSIDAATFSNTGF
+2139 SIDAQGKTIGMTPSGQQATMAISAKEFGTSSSSEVRLLESAPWYQAGLRDEFLANAKNTTLDDPATAQNVYAYLT
-2152 WSSVYATGAQHDVY
+2152 SVYSKTADLAKEYGIYINDWDPSSEGFSPNAQGLTDPKVKNAWSILPRTKPVRMLELLSAEDSRY
-2166 VIAEGG
+2166 VRQQIAEKLKSTYSESLAKNVFEYFQYGG
-2172 VRLGNYFWH
+2172 EVAGHGINNATTGS
-2181 VELPALRQLQREG
+2181 VQQPEPAILFEFRSVPSALSDF
-2194 LVGEIRLLDKPVS
+2194 VPKTAS
-2207 EYKDLPADE
+2207 
-2216 IGRRLTDAGVGV
+2216 TV
-2228 KVRFDALSS
+2228 KVDVKALDHFDSASRKAIITEVNALVSGSEDFDAWYQEYRASKGQPPVKNPKSS
-2237 ARQAELLADNPD
+2237 ASANHKAEWLMTQHAEQWAKITAPYTDNHETLTSTKLASNDKE
-2249 DYRADTLVELDVKLS
+2249 ELHALGETSNLENNKQQENVAS
-2264 AIDSM
+2264 IINTM
-2269 LRESLPFYS
+2269 LNDMLPFYA

-2292 GFEVRSW
+2292 GFEVRAW
-2299 PGSDDKSKTILLDNP
+2299 PGTEDKSKTIILEDP
-2314 EDAAQQKA
+2314 EDAAQHKA

-2343 VDNKVLSHHDGRTRI
+2343 VDNKVISHHEGRTHV
-2358 LAQKEDG
+2358 LAQKVDG
-2365 AWTYNTNSELMSV
+2365 AWQYNATVELMSV
-2378 TELLDAAHVSGK
+2378 TELLDAANVTGK
-2390 VRGES
+2390 IRGES
-2395 YQKVIDALAEYHA
+2395 YQQVIDALTDYHA
-2408 STAEHADY
+2408 SITEHADY
-2416 ELESVEQLVNLRKK
+2416 EPESVEKLLNLRKK
-2430 IEGYALGHPDSGRLE
+2430 IEGYVLGHPDSGRVE
-2445 AMNSLLNQVNS
+2445 AMNSLLNQVNT
-2456 RLEEVSVL
+2456 RLDEVSLLSVT
-2464 AVSEQSIKAHDS
+2464 EQTIQAQDS
-2476 FSRLYDQLDNAHL
+2476 FSRLYDQLEAANL
-2489 KQSKH
+2489 KESKH
-2494 LYLDG
+2494 LYLDQ

-2508 GNLAKIDQLG
+2508 GNLANIDLLG
-2518 GSDAV
+2518 SREAV

-2528 ASVNHEYGQAIADT
+2528 LTVSNEYGQTVADT
-2542 IFAGLSANE
+2542 IFAGLSAKD

-2558 IDITGLNRIHQA
+2558 IDIAGLNKVHQA
-2570 LEQHMSPV
+2570 IEQHLSPV
-2578 SATMYIWKPS
+2578 SATLYIWKPS

-2601 QGRTQIDAQAAA
+2601 QGRTQLEGQAAA
-2613 DFNKQNY
+2613 DFNQQNY

-2628 KSSNIRNIFNVATE
+2628 KSSDISNILNVATKD
-2642 YQPDLKLRW
+2642 QPDLKLRW

-2666 DMASEENDGFGLNDG
+2666 DVASEENDGFGLHDG
-2681 ETKLKRFIEK
+2681 DIKLKRFIEK

-2700 AYKDASEGYA
+2700 SFKEASEGYA

-2720 VSTGI
+2720 ETTGI
-2725 PAHVFQPFVDQWNDT
+2725 PAHVFQPFVEQWNDT

-2751 AQELQKQ
+2751 AQELRLQ
-2758 AQASGDPALVAK
+2758 AQRSDDPELLEK
-2770 RIDNVVRLFA
+2770 RIGNVVRQFA

-2785 EIEAFKASQ
+2785 EIETFKASQ
-2794 ADEGRVFRINL
+2794 ADQGRVFRINL

-2812 MQAEWNRLSHDP
+2812 MQAEWHRLSNDP

-2850 LIGHTWRP
+2850 LIGHTWLP

-2885 KQSHQVNDDL
+2885 KQSHQVTDAL
-2895 DALSGSEKHKDKV
+2895 DALSGNEKPKENV

-2913 GTPPRDKVPLSP
+2913 CTPPRDKESLSP

-2933 LYGERDARRKIGD
+2933 LYGDKEARRKIGE

-2957 KGESQKV
+2957 KGESQKI
-2964 TLKGEAGRLTGYYH
+2964 TLQGEAGRLTGYYH
-2978 QGTASS
+2978 QGTAPREG
-2984 DDETSTT
+2984 ETSTT

-3014 SHYQKQGI
+3014 NHYQKQGI

-3066 ILHGY
+3066 IIHGY

-3086 QNGQAVSG
+3086 QNGQVVSG

-3120 GTIAKAVNG
+3120 GAIAKAVNG
-3129 QFSVEKNLKGLP
+3129 QFSVEKNLEGLP
-3141 QETPILLLTD
+3141 KETSILLLTD
-3151 NEGLGEEGEKLRVKL
+3151 NEGLGNEGEKLRTKL
-3166 SNSGFNVTGEQT
+3166 TASGYNVTGEQT
-3178 FYGHEASNRLMSQYT
+3178 FYGHEASNRLMSQYAD
-3193 GQIVSDLL
+3193 QIVSGLSSSASVDEDLDQQGL
-3201 NTQHIKHNEAK
+3201 DTTSTKDQGVSNKDDHLQVVDSKEA
-3212 LNLEPHG
+3212 
-3219 KNYESRDLIL
+3219 
-3229 KPISQPETV
+3229 
-3238 ELGMPEVDQ
+3238 
-3247 KVLADIA
+3247 LADGKI
-3254 ERENVIIGV
+3254 
-3263 RPVDEKS
+3263 
-3270 KSLIA
+3270 L
-3275 SKMYSSKGLFVK
+3275 
-3287 AKSSDWGPMSGFIP
+3287 
-3301 VDQSFAKASARR
+3301 
-3313 DLETFNR
+3313 
-3320 HAEQSIQS
+3320 H
-3328 GNAVSADLYLNQVR
+3328 NQ
-3342 VEELVSKYHS
+3342 
-3352 LTPLELDDQSG
+3352 
-3363 MYKTT
+3363 
-3368 ATNGD
+3368 
-3373 QSVPFFLNRVT
+3373 
-3384 VDGNELWQVHYITN
+3384 
-3398 GELAPFKVIGDPV
+3398 
-3411 SKQPMTA
+3411 
-3418 DYDLLTVM
+3418 
-3426 YSYGDL
+3426 
-3432 GPQDKVKQPLTW
+3432 
-3444 QQWKDSVTYED
+3444 
-3455 LTPKYKELY
+3455 
-3464 SNEDL
+3464 
-3469 YNKKDGASLG
+3469 
-3479 NVSGRLKELK
+3479 
-3489 DRINV
+3489 
-3494 DLGRTNGLE
+3494 
-3503 MVHHGADDANPYAV
+3503 
-3517 MADNFPATFFVPKSL
+3517 
-3532 FAEDG
+3532 
-3537 LGEGKGSIQTY
+3537 
-3548 FNVNEQGAVVIRNPQ
+3548 
-3563 EFSDFQQVTI
+3563 
-3573 NASFRASFNDKW
+3573 
-3585 NHGLDEPLF
+3585 
-3594 TTKRK
+3594 
-3599 LSHEFLNKRD
+3599 
-3609 QLLKKLSGGRLDA
+3609 
-3622 QDETLVAL
+3622 
-3630 GNPDDVSGNKAIV
+3630 
-3643 AVDVSQI
+3643 
-3650 FTRQELKE
+3650 
-3658 RANVFAKPIGASYQG
+3658 
-3673 ILDQLDLVHQTV
+3673 
-3685 SRDQIVASFEL
+3685 
-3696 NKKVNAYIA
+3696 
-3705 EHPTSGRN
+3705 
-3713 QALTQLKEQITSALF
+3713 
-3728 IGKMQVA
+3728 
-3735 QVDIDAIA
+3735 
-3743 QTRPELAARIFMVA
+3743 
-3757 IEEANGEH
+3757 
-3765 RGLTDM
+3765 
-3771 MVRWANEDP
+3771 
-3780 YLAPKQGYKG
+3780 
-3790 ETPNDLGFDAKYHVD
+3790 
-3805 LGDHYADFK
+3805 
-3814 QWLETS
+3814 
-3820 QSNGLLSK
+3820 
-3828 ATLDESTKTVH
+3828 
-3839 LGYSYQELQD
+3839 
-3849 LTGVESVQM
+3849 
-3858 AFYFLKEAAKKVDP
+3858 
-3872 ISGDSAEMILLKKF
+3872 
-3886 ADKSYLSQLDSDRMD
+3886 
-3901 QIEGIYRSS
+3901 
-3910 HETDVDAWDR
+3910 
-3920 RYSGAGY
+3920 
-3927 DELTNKLAGAT
+3927 
-3938 GVDEQLSVLLD
+3938 
-3949 DRKGLLIGEVHG
+3949 
-3961 SDVNG
+3961 DVNG
-3966 LRFVNEQMD
+3966 W
-3975 ALKKQGV
+3975 G
-3982 TVIGLEHL
+3982 
-3990 RSDLAQPLIDRYLAT
+3990 P
-4005 GVMSS
+4005 
-4010 ELSAMLKTKHLDA
+4010 
-4023 TLFEN
+4023 
-4028 ARANGMRIVALDAN
+4028 
-4042 SSARPN
+4042 
-4048 VQGTEHGLMYRAGA
+4048 
-4062 ANNIA
+4062 
-4067 VEVLQS
+4067 
-4073 LPDDEKF
+4073 
-4080 VAIYGK
+4080 
-4086 AHLQSHKGI
+4086 
-4095 EGFVPGITHR
+4095 IT
-4105 LDLPA
+4105 
-4110 LRVSDSNQFR
+4110 
-4120 VEQDDMTLRVVYDD
+4120 
-4134 VANKP
+4134 
-4139 KLTFKDSLSGAN
+4139 
-4151 TAIHNQN
+4151 
-4158 VNDWERVAVTPT
+4158 VTPT
-4170 ADGGETRFDGQIIVQ
+4170 TDGGETRFDGQIIVQ
-4185 MENDSVVA
+4185 MENDDVVA
-4193 NAAANLAGKHP
+4193 KAAANLAGKHP

-4234 QLVGHGRDDSDSNNT
+4234 QLVGHGRDHSESNNT
-4249 HLSGYSAE
+4249 RLSGYSADE
-4257 DLAAKL
+4257 LAVKL
-4263 ANFQQSFSQAENI
+4263 AKFQQSFNQAENI
-4276 NNTPDHIS
+4276 NNKPDHIS

-4307 DVNGLRV
+4307 DANGLRV
-4314 DVSAR
+4314 DVSVR

-4325 DATGRKHTKDENGDW
+4325 DEAGRKHTKDANGDW
-4340 IQKAETNKVSLS
+4340 VQKAENNKVSLS
-4352 WNEQGEVIA
+4352 WDAQGEVVA
-4361 KEERIR
+4361 KDERIR

-4375 DLSRIGVSDVGEI
+4375 DLSRIGVSDVDEP

-4394 DNNDVFDAPEKRKV
+4394 DNSDVFDAPEKRKP
-4408 ETETSSSAANNK
+4408 ETEVIANSSSSNQ

-4425 NIQVNVGDGEFT
+4425 NIQVNVGEGEFT

-4451 SGGFK
+4451 TGGFK

-4468 IGNGESKHSVDMGG
+4468 IGDGESKHSVDIGG

-4492 IGNRNVSFNLGQSND
+4492 LGNRNVSFNFGHSND
-4507 LLVMMDKSIPTPPL
+4507 LILMMDKSIPTPPL

-4535 QSIATSGEDQDWLAA
+4535 QSIATSGEGEDWLAA

-4574 SVDYTCLVELDSH
+4574 SVDYTHLVQLNSQ
-4587 NERSSRGL
+4587 NERDSRGL
-4595 KHDTEAALNK
+4595 KHDAEATLNK
-4605 QYNQWLSGNSD
+4605 QYNQWLSGNGNSGT
-4616 SSAGKLSRAD
+4616 SQLSRAD

-4671 GSLFGLMTQQFSAT
+4671 GSLFGLMTQQFTAT

-4693 YTPEDL
+4693 YTPQDL

-4705 KLLGQMAGIGA
+4705 KLLGQLAGVGA

-4728 TTSGQIVSRNG
+4728 TASGQIVSRNG
-4739 EAVDGVA
+4739 QAVDGVA
-4746 ILTEMLEVIGEF
+4746 ILKEMLEVIGEF

-4774 SLKSGIDMGADGIQ
+4774 SLKAGIDMGADGIK
-4788 SFAETHGLKDKAP
+4788 SFAETHGLKEKAP
-4801 EEEENKSAVSVN
+4801 EEEKDNSSVSVN
-4813 GTSVNSAQGATA
+4813 GANVNSAQGATVA
-4825 SDGNTETAETQDR
+4825 DGNTETAETQDR

-4871 ENLTAD
+4871 QNLTAD

-4891 SGHLQGDGDINLSLG
+4891 SGHLQGDGDINISLG

-4948 GGEGSDMGVLMG
+4948 GGEGNDMGVLMG

-5000 IDTGLGRDYVVT
+5000 IDTGSGRDYVVT

-5019 DTGDGQD
+5019 DTGDDQD

-5050 NYNRINASAGND
+5050 NYNRINAGAGND

-5075 GEGEDHLIAAAISK
+5075 GDGDDHLIATAISK

-5095 EEGRDLM
+5095 GEGRDLM

-5133 ISSED
+5133 IRSED

-5157 DLKLSILRDPVSETD
+5157 DLKLSILRDPSNDSD
-5172 QAKFEHIGSV
+5172 QSKFEHIGSV
-5182 TFNDYFD
+5182 TFSDYFN
-5189 GKRAQMII
+5189 GNRAQVVIGMSD
-5197 AMGEKDAN
+5197 KDLS
-5205 GEREYTT
+5205 GEREYTM
-5212 LSESS
+5212 LSDSA

-5223 AMSGFDPQAG
+5223 AMSGFEPQAG
-5233 DNGFIDNLD
+5233 DNGFIDSLE
-5242 SKSRVAISTAWADVV
+5242 SKSQATISMAWSDVV
-5257 HKKGIT
+5257 HKKGLM

>member
-21 NGNNDI
+21 DGNNSI

-49 IGATVHTGSG
+49 IGATVYTGSG

-70 RVEDSTGHLSVKG
+70 RVEDTTGHLSVKG

-102 AAGGVSIDHLGHHG
+102 AAGGVSIDHLGNHG
-116 DVSYGGAAAYNSV
+116 DVNYGGAAAYNGIT
-129 KRKGLSGNVTFK
+129 RKGLSGNVTFK
-141 GAGGYNALWHETNHG
+141 GAGGYNALWHETNQG

-172 WFDQYQGSRG
+172 WFNRYQDSRG
-182 DVSFDGA
+182 DVTFDGA

-222 DITLQGAGASN
+222 DVTLQGAGASN

-242 DVYQQTHGNIRFEGV
+242 DVYAQTRGNIRFEGV
-257 GGYNSFYSDVAH
+257 GGYNSLYSDVAH

-290 SFDAQGMEYAKAED
+290 SFDAQGMEYAKAEE
-304 IVLTTAKMHGSWI
+304 IVLTAAQMHGLSI
-317 GSGTHAVT
+317 DNGNKFHAVT

-346 KINKVRLSNDPKTGK
+346 KINKVRLYNDPETGK
-361 LKYYSEAWYK
+361 LKYYSEAWFK
-371 QGNHLSGLARS
+371 RGNHLTDLARS
-382 DVSSAGGFEVNPING
+382 DVSSAGGFEVNPISG

-412 TVHAMEKDLTEYEWV
+412 TVHAVEKDLTEYEWV
-427 TYANGALIDAKDVV
+427 TYANGALIDAKDVA
-441 LSDAKMGGHAIST
+441 LSEAKMGGTAIST
-454 DGTKVD
+454 DGTTVD
-460 VQAIKSNRKPN
+460 VQAVRSNRKPN

-490 ANDAET
+490 ANDPKT
-496 GVLKYQ
+496 GALKYQ
-502 ARSWYKEGD
+502 ARSWYKEGN
-511 HTANLANEDISSA
+511 HTADLANEDISSA

-534 YSLSA
+534 YSLSD
-539 LNYSVNAI
+539 LHYSVNAV
-547 RSMSETV
+547 RSTSETV

-574 SSGDVHFS
+574 SSGDVHFN

-697 RVAMLGGYNTHTQIG
+697 RVVMLGGYNTHTQIG
-712 SGHGLWLAAGGFN
+712 SGNGLWLAAGGFN
-725 VMTQVGNGEVTSVL
+725 VMTQVGKGDVASVL

-750 EGELTAGMLG
+750 DGDLTAGMLG
-760 GANVMTHI
+760 GANVITHI
-768 SGDEQA
+768 SGDNET

-785 NILTKKGKGDTLAVM
+785 NILTKKGKGNALAVM

-813 STTGVMVGGA
+813 TTTGVMVGGA

-868 DGTSIAAMIG
+868 DGTSIAVMIG

-961 IGNGSTFA
+961 VGSGSTFA
-969 AMIGQANVMTKVGND
+969 AMIGQANIMTKVGDD

-1004 SLGLF
+1004 SLGIF
-1009 AGEMNVMTKV
+1009 AGEVNVMTKV

-1120 IGIAKGKANIVTKV
+1120 IGIAKGKANIITKV
-1134 GDGLGIN
+1134 GDGLGVN

-1164 EANILTKVGDGQ
+1164 EANVITKVGDGQ

-1211 DGRNV
+1211 NGRNV

-1235 NALWSKGNVVTKV
+1235 NALWSKGNIVTKV

-1267 GNGLSVTAAYG
+1267 GDGLSVTAAYG
-1278 DANINTKVGN
+1278 DANINTKVGD

-1323 IGDGLNINASYAR
+1323 IGDGLGINASYAQ
-1336 NNVAIKVGNGDFY
+1336 NNVAIKIGNGDFY

-1364 ALFDNVKQ
+1364 ALFDNIKQ
-1372 TLLGVGGSQAI
+1372 TVLGVGGSQAI

-1388 GDEASTSGT
+1388 GDAASSSGT

-1441 DLNEMDNDLNI
+1441 DLNKMQNALDV
-1452 DGASDHAPNLI
+1452 DGSSDQTQAPNLI
-1463 VNGDFEQGDRGW
+1463 VNGDFEQGDQGW
-1475 QSTHGVEASYSG
+1475 KSTHGVEASYSG
-1487 SVYGVNGEGHG
+1487 NVYGVNGEGHG
-1498 TRVTELDTHTNTS
+1498 ARVTELDTYTNTS

-1583 GHNDG
+1583 GQNDG

-1601 SSPQAN
+1601 SSQQAN
-1607 AVSEHAK
+1607 AVSEHAT

-1656 TDQQAIENNGQA
+1656 TDQQALENNGQA

-1681 AELTTL
+1681 AELTKL

-1698 THTGKSGEQWR
+1698 THTGESGDQWR

-1715 LLDGVQSQI
+1715 LLDGVQRQL

-1731 SDKMAAAKQTQSDNN
+1731 NDKIAAAKQTQSDNN
-1746 SKVKDSIAKSEAGVA
+1746 SKVKESVAKSEAGVA

-1775 EAKADAETRKADAV
+1775 DAKADAETRKADAV
-1789 AKSHDAKQAES
+1789 AKSNDAKQAES

-1830 AQGAKQNEGDRPDRQ
+1830 AKGTKQNEGDRPDRE
-1845 GVAGS
+1845 GVTGS

-1859 EGAGETGSHVNTD
+1859 EGAGETGSHVTND
-1872 SQTNA
+1872 SQINA
-1877 DGRFSDGLT
+1877 DGRFSEGLS
-1886 EQELEAL
+1886 EQEQEAL

-1907 GIRSKN
+1907 GIRGKN
-1913 SGSTITSMFME
+1913 SGSTISSMFTE
-1924 ANADSIVVDTTA
+1924 TNSDSIVVPTAA
-1936 SQDVVRKEVRI
+1936 SQDVVRQEIRI
-1947 SGVNLVGLG
+1947 SGVNLEGLG
-1956 EASHDSAESLVA
+1956 EASHDTAESLVS

-1977 YRWLDTDNDVATDK
+1977 YRWLDTDNDAATDK

-2003 DVSDEVKQ
+2003 DVSDEAKE
-2011 RMIQSM
+2011 RMIQFVG
-2017 SGYIEHTDNQVPKD
+2017 GYIEHTDNQVPKD
-2031 QAQALATLFVESTLD
+2031 QAQALATLFVEATLD

-2066 ETPHAEK
+2066 EAPHGEK
-2073 SIVSFWSGKNFK
+2073 SIVSFWSGRNFK
-2085 QYRDVLDNAQTDGK
+2085 EYRNVLDNAQADGK

-2118 HLMRWGGLFL
+2118 QLMRWGGMFL

-2152 WSSVYATGAQHDVY
+2152 WSSVYATGAQNDVY

-2172 VRLGNYFWH
+2172 MRLGNYFWN

-2207 EYKDLPADE
+2207 AYKDIPVED
-2216 IGRRLTDAGVGV
+2216 IGRRLTDAGVAV
-2228 KVRFDALSS
+2228 KVRFDALSHEK
-2237 ARQAELLADNPD
+2237 QADLLADNPD
-2249 DYRADTLVELDVKLS
+2249 GYKADTLVELDVKLS

-2285 LVQEGDE
+2285 LVQEGEE

-2299 PGSDDKSKTILLDNP
+2299 PGTDGKSKTILLDNP
-2314 EDAAQQKA
+2314 EDAAQQKS

-2365 AWTYNTNSELMSV
+2365 AWTYNANVELMSV

-2395 YQKVIDALAEYHA
+2395 YQQVIDALTEYHA
-2408 STAEHADY
+2408 STVEHADY
-2416 ELESVEQLVNLRKK
+2416 ELESVEKLLNLRKQ
-2430 IEGYALGHPDSGRLE
+2430 IEGYVLGHPDSGRVE

-2456 RLEEVSVL
+2456 RLEEVAVL

-2476 FSRLYDQLDNAHL
+2476 FSRLYDQLDNANL
-2489 KQSKH
+2489 KESKH

-2508 GNLAKIDQLG
+2508 GNLANIDKLG

-2528 ASVNHEYGQAIADT
+2528 VAVTHEYGQVVADT
-2542 IFAGLSANE
+2542 IFAGLSAND

-2558 IDITGLNRIHQA
+2558 IDIAGLNKVHQA
-2570 LEQHMSPV
+2570 IEQHMSPV

-2601 QGRTQIDAQAAA
+2601 QGRTQLEGQTAA

-2642 YQPDLKLRW
+2642 DQPDLKLRW

-2681 ETKLKRFIEK
+2681 ETKLKRFVEK

-2700 AYKDASEGYA
+2700 SYKDASEGYA

-2720 VSTGI
+2720 ASTGI

-2751 AQELQKQ
+2751 AEELQKQ
-2758 AQASGDPALVAK
+2758 AQASGDPALVEK

-2780 ERALE
+2780 ERAIE

-2812 MQAEWNRLSHDP
+2812 MQAEWNRLSNDP

-2885 KQSHQVNDDL
+2885 KQSHQVTDVL
-2895 DALSGSEKHKDKV
+2895 DALSGNEKHKENV

-2913 GTPPRDKVPLSP
+2913 GTPPRDKESLSP

-2933 LYGERDARRKIGD
+2933 LYGEKDARRKIGD

-2957 KGESQKV
+2957 NGESQKV

-2978 QGTASS
+2978 QGAASS
-2984 DDETSTT
+2984 EGETSAT

-3014 SHYQKQGI
+3014 NHYQKQGI

-3066 ILHGY
+3066 IIHGY

-3120 GTIAKAVNG
+3120 GAIAKAVNG

-3141 QETPILLLTD
+3141 KETPILLLTD
-3151 NEGLGEEGEKLRVKL
+3151 NEGLGEEGEKLRAKL
-3166 SNSGFNVTGEQT
+3166 AIAGYNVTGEQT
-3178 FYGHEASNRLMSQYT
+3178 FYGHEASNRLMGQYT
-3193 GQIVSDLL
+3193 DQIVSGLFNAEQAAVEAGEVLKGLEKDFKRYGDALKPDTSVPGKAKDIRTTKDFLNGYKNDHAKEIVDGFRSDMNIKQLVDLFVKGNWSAEQKGALAWEIESRALKVTFQNKSEKYNRLFREIASAGVVDAKATEQLAPQLMLL
-3201 NTQHIKHNEAK
+3201 NLANDGFGGRCDPLSKLVLVAK
-3212 LNLEPHG
+3212 QLENDG
-3219 KNYESRDLIL
+3219 
-3229 KPISQPETV
+3229 QV
-3238 ELGMPEVDQ
+3238 
-3247 KVLADIA
+3247 
-3254 ERENVIIGV
+3254 GV
-3263 RPVDEKS
+3263 ARQLLE
-3270 KSLIA
+3270 
-3275 SKMYSSKGLFVK
+3275 KMYSAAAVLSNPTLYSDSEKANASKLLSSLAAIH
-3287 AKSSDWGPMSGFIP
+3287 AKNPMHDTSMKVWQEKLEGKQALTVNGVVEKIT
-3301 VDQSFAKASARR
+3301 DASANGKPV
-3313 DLETFNR
+3313 L
-3320 HAEQSIQS
+3320 
-3328 GNAVSADLYLNQVR
+3328 
-3342 VEELVSKYHS
+3342 
-3352 LTPLELDDQSG
+3352 LELDAPGHAMAAWAKGSG
-3363 MYKTT
+3363 DDRVYGFYDPNAGIVEFSSAEKFSAYLTRFFGKSDLDMAQRYELGKNAAGEPIFNRVVVMDGNTLASYKPTFGDKTT
-3368 ATNGD
+3368 MQGILDLPVFDATPIKKPTGGVASDLEALGD
-3373 QSVPFFLNRVT
+3373 KT
-3384 VDGNELWQVHYITN
+3384 
-3398 GELAPFKVIGDPV
+3398 KVV
-3411 SKQPMTA
+3411 
-3418 DYDLLTVM
+3418 
-3426 YSYGDL
+3426 
-3432 GPQDKVKQPLTW
+3432 
-3444 QQWKDSVTYED
+3444 
-3455 LTPKYKELY
+3455 
-3464 SNEDL
+3464 
-3469 YNKKDGASLG
+3469 
-3479 NVSGRLKELK
+3479 
-3489 DRINV
+3489 V
-3494 DLGRTNGLE
+3494 DL
-3503 MVHHGADDANPYAV
+3503 A
-3517 MADNFPATFFVPKSL
+3517 
-3532 FAEDG
+3532 
-3537 LGEGKGSIQTY
+3537 
-3548 FNVNEQGAVVIRNPQ
+3548 
-3563 EFSDFQQVTI
+3563 
-3573 NASFRASFNDKW
+3573 
-3585 NHGLDEPLF
+3585 
-3594 TTKRK
+3594 
-3599 LSHEFLNKRD
+3599 
-3609 QLLKKLSGGRLDA
+3609 
-3622 QDETLVAL
+3622 
-3630 GNPDDVSGNKAIV
+3630 
-3643 AVDVSQI
+3643 QI
-3650 FTRQELKE
+3650 FTVQELKE
-3658 RANVFAKPIGASYQG
+3658 RAKVFAKPIGASYQG
-3673 ILDQLDLVHQTV
+3673 ILDQLDLVHQAKG
-3685 SRDQIVASFEL
+3685 RDQIAASFEL
-3696 NKKVNAYIA
+3696 NKKINAYIA

-3713 QALTQLKEQITSALF
+3713 QALTQLKEQVTSALF
-3728 IGKMQVA
+3728 IGKMQIA
-3735 QVDIDAIA
+3735 QAGIDAIA
-3743 QTRPELAARIFMVA
+3743 QTRPELAARIFTVA
-3757 IEEANGEH
+3757 IEEANGKH
-3765 RGLTDM
+3765 VGLTDM

-3780 YLAPKQGYKG
+3780 YLAPKHGYKG
-3790 ETPNDLGFDAKYHVD
+3790 ETPSDLGFDAKYHVD
-3805 LGDHYADFK
+3805 LSEHYADFK

-3858 AFYFLKEAAKKVDP
+3858 AFYFLKEAAKKADP

-3886 ADKSYLSQLDSDRMD
+3886 ADQSYLSQLDSDRMD

-3920 RYSGAGY
+3920 RYSGKGY
-3927 DELTNKLAGAT
+3927 DELTNKLASAT

-4010 ELSAMLKTKHLDA
+4010 ELSAMLKTKHLDVA
-4023 TLFEN
+4023 LFEN

-4067 VEVLQS
+4067 VEVLQN
-4073 LPDDEKF
+4073 LPDGEKF

-4110 LRVSDSNQFR
+4110 LKVSDSNQFT
-4120 VEQDDMTLRVVYDD
+4120 VEQDDVSLRVVYDD

-4139 KLTFKDSLSGAN
+4139 KITFKDSLSGAN
-4151 TAIHNQN
+4151 TDLHNQN
-4158 VNDWERVAVTPT
+4158 VNDWERVVVTPT

-4185 MENDSVVA
+4185 MENDAVA
-4193 NAAANLAGKHP
+4193 AKAAANLAGKHP

-4234 QLVGHGRDDSDSNNT
+4234 QLVGHGRDDSESNNT
-4249 HLSGYSAE
+4249 RLSGYSADE
-4257 DLAAKL
+4257 LAVKL
-4263 ANFQQSFSQAENI
+4263 AKFQQSFNQAENVSSK
-4276 NNTPDHIS
+4276 PDHIS

-4307 DVNGLRV
+4307 DANGLRL
-4314 DVSAR
+4314 DVSVR

-4325 DATGRKHTKDENGDW
+4325 DETGRKHTKDANGNW
-4340 IQKAETNKVSLS
+4340 VQKAESNKVSLS
-4352 WNEQGEVIA
+4352 WNEQGDVVA
-4361 KEERIR
+4361 KDERIH

-4375 DLSRIGVSDVGEI
+4375 DLSRIGISDVDEP

-4394 DNNDVFDAPEKRKV
+4394 DNKDVFDAPEKRKA
-4408 ETETSSSAANNK
+4408 ETETSSSSANNK

-4451 SGGFK
+4451 TGGFK
-4456 SLAFGDNNVMVH
+4456 SLAFGDNNVMIH
-4468 IGNGESKHSVDMGG
+4468 IGNGESKHSFDIGG

-4492 IGNRNVSFNLGQSND
+4492 IGNRNVSFNKGRSND
-4507 LLVMMDKSIPTPPL
+4507 LIVMMDKSIPTPPL

-4535 QSIATSGEDQDWLAA
+4535 QSIATSGEGKDWLAA

-4574 SVDYTCLVELDSH
+4574 SVDYTSLVELDSQ

-4595 KHDTEAALNK
+4595 KHDAEAALNK
-4605 QYNQWLSGNSD
+4605 QYNQWLSGNGNNDTS
-4616 SSAGKLSRAD
+4616 KLSRAD

-4705 KLLGQMAGIGA
+4705 KLLGQLAGVGA

-4728 TTSGQIVSRNG
+4728 TASGHIVSRNG

-4746 ILTEMLEVIGEF
+4746 ILKEMLEVIGEF

-4767 DPAKLLD
+4767 DPTKLVN
-4774 SLKSGIDMGADGIQ
+4774 SLEAGINMGADGIK
-4788 SFAETHGLKDKAP
+4788 SFAETHGLKEKAP
-4801 EEEENKSAVSVN
+4801 EEEESKPSVSLN
-4813 GTSVNSAQGATA
+4813 GETLNSTQGATVA
-4825 SDGNTETAETQDR
+4825 DGSTETTETPDR

-4858 KQKEMKSLVENLK
+4858 KQKEMKSLVANLK

-4948 GGEGSDMGVLMG
+4948 GGEGNDMGVLMG

-5000 IDTGLGRDYVVT
+5000 IDTGSGRDYVVT

-5019 DTGDGQD
+5019 DTGDDQD

-5035 QVELGAGNDFANVFG
+5035 QVELGAGDDFANVFG

-5095 EEGRDLM
+5095 GEGRDLM

-5133 ISSED
+5133 IRSED

-5157 DLKLSILRDPVSETD
+5157 DLKLSILRDPASDSD

-5182 TFNDYFD
+5182 TFSDYFN
-5189 GKRAQMII
+5189 GNRAQVII
-5197 AMGEKDAN
+5197 AMGEKDAT

-5212 LSESS
+5212 LSESA

-5242 SKSRVAISTAWADVV
+5242 SKSRVAITTAWADVV

>member
-21 NGNNDI
+21 DGNNNI
-27 VAIGFGGEIHAYG
+27 VAIGFGGQIHAYG

-49 IGATVHTGSG
+49 IGATVYTGSG
-59 NDTVVGGSAYL
+59 NDTVVGGSAYIK
-70 RVEDSTGHLSVKG
+70 VEDSTGHLTVKG

-102 AAGGVSIDHLGHHG
+102 AAGGVSIDHLGNHG
-116 DVSYGGAAAYNSV
+116 DVSYGGAAAYNGIT
-129 KRKGLSGNVTFK
+129 RKGLSGNVTFA
-141 GAGGYNALWHETNHG
+141 GAGGYNALWHETNQG
-156 NLSFAGAGAG
+156 NLSFTGAGAG

-172 WFDQYQGSRG
+172 WFNRYQGSHG
-182 DVSFDGA
+182 DVTFDGA

-233 RIERTRQAE
+233 RIERTHQAE
-242 DVYQQTHGNIRFEGV
+242 DVYTQTRGNIRFEGV
-257 GGYNSFYSDVAH
+257 GGYNSLYSDVAH
-269 GDIHFSGGGAYNTIT
+269 GDIHFSGGGAYNTII
-284 RKGSGS
+284 RKGSGND
-290 SFDAQGMEYAKAED
+290 FAKEGMTNAKADE
-304 IVLTTAKMHGSWI
+304 IVLTKAVMSGSWI
-317 GSGTHAVT
+317 GQDHHVT
-325 AVKSEREPNTYLFAI
+325 AVKSASEPNTYLFAF
-340 ADGTYT
+340 ADSTYT
-346 KINKVRLSNDPKTGK
+346 KINKVQLRNDPQTGE
-361 LKYYSEAWYK
+361 LKYYSTAWYK
-371 QGNHLSGLARS
+371 EGNHLSNLANQDIS
-382 DVSSAGGFEVNPING
+382 DNGGFTAVNING
-397 GYTLSNIAVE
+397 AYTLSDLKVE
-407 HQQSL
+407 HQQSV
-412 TVHAMEKDLTEYEWV
+412 TVHAVEKSLTEYEWV
-427 TYANGALIDAKDVV
+427 TYANGAVIDAKEVS
-441 LSDAKMGGHAIST
+441 LSDAKMGGHAIYA

-460 VQAIKSNRKPN
+460 VKAVKSNRQPN
-471 TYVYAKVLGPYT
+471 TYIYAKVLGPYT

-490 ANDAET
+490 ANDPET
-496 GVLKYQ
+496 GALKYQ

-511 HTANLANEDISSA
+511 HTANIANQDISSA
-524 NGYHSMGKGG
+524 TGYNPMGKGG
-534 YSLSA
+534 YSLSD
-539 LNYSVNAI
+539 LHYSVNAV
-547 RSMSETV
+547 RSISETV
-554 ADIDEYTD
+554 ADIEEYTD
-562 QTLFKPATDSGE
+562 QTLFKPANDSGE
-574 SSGDVHFS
+574 SSGDVRFN

-590 KSNVTRGNVYFN
+590 KSNVTRGNVHFN

-648 VLVHQSKQGKMD
+648 VLVHQSQQGKMD
-660 VYAGGAVNVLVRIG
+660 VYAGGAVNVLVRLG

-682 LAYGNISVHKGNGNS
+682 LAYGNISVQKGSGDS
-697 RVAMLGGYNTHTQIG
+697 RVVMLGGYNTHTQIG
-712 SGHGLWLAAGGFN
+712 SGNGLWLAAGGFN
-725 VMTQVGNGEVTSVL
+725 VMTQVGQGDVAAVL
-739 AGGANVLTKVG
+739 AGGANVLTKMG
-750 EGELTAGMLG
+750 EGELTSGMLG
-760 GANVMTHI
+760 GANVITHI
-768 SGDEQA
+768 SNDDQL

-785 NILTKKGKGDTLAVM
+785 NILTKKGKGNTLAVM

-813 STTGVMVGGA
+813 TTTGVMVGGA
-823 NILTKVGNGDTTGI
+823 NILTKIGNGDTTGI

-868 DGTSIAAMIG
+868 DGTSIAVMIG

-961 IGNGSTFA
+961 IGHGSTFA
-969 AMIGQANVMTKVGND
+969 AMIGQANIMTKVGND

-991 GKANIYTHVGDGT
+991 GKANIMTHVGDGT

-1009 AGEMNVMTKV
+1009 AGEVNVMTKV

-1104 ISDIG
+1104 ISDVG

-1120 IGIAKGKANIVTKV
+1120 IGIAKGKANLITKV
-1134 GDGLGIN
+1134 GDGLGVN

-1164 EANILTKVGDGQ
+1164 EANLITKVGDGQ
-1176 EVSVVQGKANIITHV
+1176 EVSVVQGEANIITHV

-1211 DGRNV
+1211 HGQNV

-1235 NALWSKGNVVTKV
+1235 NALWSKGNIVTKV

-1267 GNGLSVTAAYG
+1267 GNGLNVTAAYG
-1278 DANINTKVGN
+1278 DANINTKVGD

-1323 IGDGLNINASYAR
+1323 VGDGLNINASYAQ

-1364 ALFDNVKQ
+1364 ALFDNIKQ
-1372 TLLGVGGSQAI
+1372 TVLGVGGSQAI

-1388 GDEASTSGT
+1388 GDEASSSGT
-1397 QKGRGAIATPE
+1397 HKGRGAIATPE

-1415 QMDAIEEV
+1415 QMDAIKEV
-1423 GSDLGDSLTG
+1423 SSDLGDSLTG

-1441 DLNEMDNDLNI
+1441 DLNKMQHALNV
-1452 DGASDHAPNLI
+1452 DDSSVQAPNLI
-1463 VNGDFEQGDRGW
+1463 VNGDFELGEHGW
-1475 QSTHGVEASYSG
+1475 QSTHGVEASYAG
-1487 SVYGVNGEGHG
+1487 SVYGVEGEGHG
-1498 TRVTELDTHTNTS
+1498 ARVTELDTYTNTS
-1511 LYQDLTDL
+1511 LYQDLANL
-1519 TEGEVI
+1519 AQGEVI

-1556 GDASAW
+1556 GDESAW

-1569 TAHAGSNRIEFKGT
+1569 TAQAGSNRIEFKGT

-1596 VAKSE
+1596 VATSE
-1601 SSPQAN
+1601 SSQQAN
-1607 AVSEHAK
+1607 AIREHAT
-1614 QNQASQNALSD
+1614 QNPAAQNALSD

-1656 TDQQAIENNGQA
+1656 TDQQALENNGQA
-1668 QRDAVKEESEAVT
+1668 QRDAVQEESEAIT
-1681 AELTTL
+1681 AELTKL

-1698 THTGKSGEQWR
+1698 THTGESGDQWR
-1709 NDFAGG
+1709 NEFASG
-1715 LLDGVQSQI
+1715 LLAGVQIQL

-1731 SDKMAAAKQTQSDNN
+1731 NDKIAEAKQTHADNQN
-1746 SKVKDSIAKSEAGVA
+1746 KVKDAVAKSEAGVA

-1775 EAKADAETRKADAV
+1775 DAQADAEKRKADAL
-1789 AKSHDAKQAES
+1789 AKGKDAQQAES
-1800 DAHSAANDA
+1800 DAHHAVNNA
-1809 QSRGDRDAMNAEN
+1809 QSRGDRDVQVAEN
-1822 KANQAQND
+1822 KANQVQAD

-1845 GVAGS
+1845 GVTGS
-1850 GLSGNAHRV
+1850 GLSGNAHSV
-1859 EGAGETGSHVNTD
+1859 EGAGETDSHVNTD

-1877 DGRFSDGLT
+1877 DGRFSEGLT
-1886 EQELEAL
+1886 EQEQEAL

-1907 GIRSKN
+1907 GIRAKN
-1913 SGSTITSMFME
+1913 SVSSMTSMFSE
-1924 ANADSIVVDTTA
+1924 TNSKSIVVPTKV
-1936 SQDVVRKEVRI
+1936 SPEPVRQEVTRRDVRI
-1947 SGVNLVGLG
+1947 SGVNL
-1956 EASHDSAESLVA
+1956 ESLSAVQGNQPTGQLA
-1968 ARAEKVANL
+1968 SKS
-1977 YRWLDTDNDVATDK
+1977 
-1991 YVPVPG
+1991 VPG
-1997 FERVDA
+1997 FKSHFASTSIGIENELSGLVVVLPKNSAQTFGYVHDSQGNPLFMLTKDMNQGGYSNPVGINDIQGVNNWQTHTIELVTYPSEISDTAAVESRKEAMLWLAKEFTDHINQSNHQSLPHL
-2003 DVSDEVKQ
+2003 VSDDG
-2011 RMIQSM
+2011 RF
-2017 SGYIEHTDNQVPKD
+2017 
-2031 QAQALATLFVESTLD
+2031 TLVISN
-2046 YDWDK
+2046 
-2051 RVEFLTKLESYGYSF
+2051 S
-2066 ETPHAEK
+2066 
-2073 SIVSFWSGKNFK
+2073 
-2085 QYRDVLDNAQTDGK
+2085 
-2099 KVVYDIDVKG
+2099 
-2109 NAFAIDLNK
+2109 K
-2118 HLMRWGGLFL
+2118 HLIAAGNGT
-2128 DPDNAEQNQLK
+2128 
-2139 SSIDAATFSNTGF
+2139 SIDAQGKTIGMTPSGQQATMAISAKEFGTSSSSEVRLLESAPWYQAGLRDEFLANAKNTTLDDPATAQNVYAYLT
-2152 WSSVYATGAQHDVY
+2152 SVYSKTADLAKEYGIYINDWDPASEGFSPNAQGLTDPKVKNAWSILPRTKPVRMLELLSAEDSRY
-2166 VIAEGG
+2166 VRQQIAEKLKGTYSESLAKNVFEYFQYGG
-2172 VRLGNYFWH
+2172 EVAGHGINNATTGS
-2181 VELPALRQLQREG
+2181 VQQPEPAILFEFRSVPSALSDF
-2194 LVGEIRLLDKPVS
+2194 VPKTAS
-2207 EYKDLPADE
+2207 
-2216 IGRRLTDAGVGV
+2216 TV
-2228 KVRFDALSS
+2228 KVDVKALDHFDSASRKAIITEVNALVSGSEDFDAWYQEYRASKGQPPVKNPKSS
-2237 ARQAELLADNPD
+2237 ASANHKAEWLMTQHAEQWAKITAPYTDNHETLTSTKLASNDKE
-2249 DYRADTLVELDVKLS
+2249 ELHALGETSNLENNKQQENVAS
-2264 AIDSM
+2264 IINTM
-2269 LRESLPFYS
+2269 LNDMLPFYA

-2292 GFEVRSW
+2292 GFEVRAW
-2299 PGSDDKSKTILLDNP
+2299 PGTEDKSKTIILEDP
-2314 EDAAQQKA
+2314 EDAAQHKA

-2343 VDNKVLSHHDGRTRI
+2343 VDNKVISHHEGRTHV
-2358 LAQKEDG
+2358 LAQKVDG
-2365 AWTYNTNSELMSV
+2365 AWKYNATVELMSV
-2378 TELLDAAHVSGK
+2378 TELLDAANVTGK
-2390 VRGES
+2390 SRGES
-2395 YQKVIDALAEYHA
+2395 YQQVIDALTDYHA
-2408 STAEHADY
+2408 SITEHADY
-2416 ELESVEQLVNLRKK
+2416 ESESVEKLLNLRKK
-2430 IEGYALGHPDSGRLE
+2430 IEGYVLGHPDSGRVE
-2445 AMNSLLNQVNS
+2445 AMNSLLNQVNT
-2456 RLEEVSVL
+2456 RLDEVSLLSV
-2464 AVSEQSIKAHDS
+2464 AEQTIQAQDS
-2476 FSRLYDQLDNAHL
+2476 FSRLYDQLEAANL
-2489 KQSKH
+2489 KESKH
-2494 LYLDG
+2494 LYLDQ

-2508 GNLAKIDQLG
+2508 GNLANIDLLG
-2518 GSDAV
+2518 SREAV

-2528 ASVNHEYGQAIADT
+2528 LTVSNEYGQTVADT
-2542 IFAGLSANE
+2542 IFAGLSAKD

-2558 IDITGLNRIHQA
+2558 IDIAGLNKVHQA
-2570 LEQHMSPV
+2570 IEQHLSPV
-2578 SATMYIWKPS
+2578 SATLYIWKPS

-2601 QGRTQIDAQAAA
+2601 QGRTQLEGQAAA
-2613 DFNKQNY
+2613 DFNQQNY

-2628 KSSNIRNIFNVATE
+2628 KSSNISNILNVATKD
-2642 YQPDLKLRW
+2642 QPDLKLRW

-2666 DMASEENDGFGLNDG
+2666 DVASEENDGFGLHDG
-2681 ETKLKRFIEK
+2681 DIKLKRFIEK

-2700 AYKDASEGYA
+2700 SFKEASEGYA

-2720 VSTGI
+2720 ETTGI
-2725 PAHVFQPFVDQWNDT
+2725 PAHVFQPFVEQWNDT

-2751 AQELQKQ
+2751 AQELRLQ
-2758 AQASGDPALVAK
+2758 AQRSDDPELLEK
-2770 RIDNVVRLFA
+2770 RIGNVVRQFA

-2785 EIEAFKASQ
+2785 EIETFKASQ
-2794 ADEGRVFRINL
+2794 ADQGRVFRINL

-2812 MQAEWNRLSHDP
+2812 MQAEWHRLSNDP

-2850 LIGHTWRP
+2850 LIGHTWLP

-2885 KQSHQVNDDL
+2885 KQSHQVTDVL
-2895 DALSGSEKHKDKV
+2895 DALSGNEKPKENV

-2913 GTPPRDKVPLSP
+2913 GTPPRDKESLSP

-2933 LYGERDARRKIGD
+2933 LYGDKEARRKIGE

-2957 KGESQKV
+2957 KGESQKI
-2964 TLKGEAGRLTGYYH
+2964 TLQGEAGRLTGYYH
-2978 QGTASS
+2978 QGTAPSEG
-2984 DDETSTT
+2984 ETSSP

-3014 SHYQKQGI
+3014 NHYQKQGI

-3066 ILHGY
+3066 IIHGY

-3120 GTIAKAVNG
+3120 GAIAKAVNG
-3129 QFSVEKNLKGLP
+3129 QFSVEKNLEGLP
-3141 QETPILLLTD
+3141 KETSILLLTD
-3151 NEGLGEEGEKLRVKL
+3151 NEGLGNEGEKLRTKL
-3166 SNSGFNVTGEQT
+3166 TASGYNVTGEQT
-3178 FYGHEASNRLMSQYT
+3178 FYGHEASNRLMSQYAD
-3193 GQIVSDLL
+3193 QIVSGLSSSASVDEDLDQQGL
-3201 NTQHIKHNEAK
+3201 DTTSTKDQGVSNKDEHLQVVDSKEA
-3212 LNLEPHG
+3212 
-3219 KNYESRDLIL
+3219 
-3229 KPISQPETV
+3229 
-3238 ELGMPEVDQ
+3238 
-3247 KVLADIA
+3247 LADGKI
-3254 ERENVIIGV
+3254 
-3263 RPVDEKS
+3263 
-3270 KSLIA
+3270 L
-3275 SKMYSSKGLFVK
+3275 
-3287 AKSSDWGPMSGFIP
+3287 
-3301 VDQSFAKASARR
+3301 
-3313 DLETFNR
+3313 
-3320 HAEQSIQS
+3320 H
-3328 GNAVSADLYLNQVR
+3328 NQ
-3342 VEELVSKYHS
+3342 
-3352 LTPLELDDQSG
+3352 
-3363 MYKTT
+3363 
-3368 ATNGD
+3368 
-3373 QSVPFFLNRVT
+3373 
-3384 VDGNELWQVHYITN
+3384 
-3398 GELAPFKVIGDPV
+3398 
-3411 SKQPMTA
+3411 
-3418 DYDLLTVM
+3418 
-3426 YSYGDL
+3426 
-3432 GPQDKVKQPLTW
+3432 
-3444 QQWKDSVTYED
+3444 
-3455 LTPKYKELY
+3455 
-3464 SNEDL
+3464 
-3469 YNKKDGASLG
+3469 
-3479 NVSGRLKELK
+3479 
-3489 DRINV
+3489 
-3494 DLGRTNGLE
+3494 
-3503 MVHHGADDANPYAV
+3503 
-3517 MADNFPATFFVPKSL
+3517 
-3532 FAEDG
+3532 
-3537 LGEGKGSIQTY
+3537 
-3548 FNVNEQGAVVIRNPQ
+3548 
-3563 EFSDFQQVTI
+3563 
-3573 NASFRASFNDKW
+3573 
-3585 NHGLDEPLF
+3585 
-3594 TTKRK
+3594 
-3599 LSHEFLNKRD
+3599 
-3609 QLLKKLSGGRLDA
+3609 
-3622 QDETLVAL
+3622 
-3630 GNPDDVSGNKAIV
+3630 
-3643 AVDVSQI
+3643 
-3650 FTRQELKE
+3650 
-3658 RANVFAKPIGASYQG
+3658 
-3673 ILDQLDLVHQTV
+3673 
-3685 SRDQIVASFEL
+3685 
-3696 NKKVNAYIA
+3696 
-3705 EHPTSGRN
+3705 
-3713 QALTQLKEQITSALF
+3713 
-3728 IGKMQVA
+3728 
-3735 QVDIDAIA
+3735 
-3743 QTRPELAARIFMVA
+3743 
-3757 IEEANGEH
+3757 
-3765 RGLTDM
+3765 
-3771 MVRWANEDP
+3771 
-3780 YLAPKQGYKG
+3780 
-3790 ETPNDLGFDAKYHVD
+3790 
-3805 LGDHYADFK
+3805 
-3814 QWLETS
+3814 
-3820 QSNGLLSK
+3820 
-3828 ATLDESTKTVH
+3828 
-3839 LGYSYQELQD
+3839 
-3849 LTGVESVQM
+3849 
-3858 AFYFLKEAAKKVDP
+3858 
-3872 ISGDSAEMILLKKF
+3872 
-3886 ADKSYLSQLDSDRMD
+3886 
-3901 QIEGIYRSS
+3901 
-3910 HETDVDAWDR
+3910 
-3920 RYSGAGY
+3920 
-3927 DELTNKLAGAT
+3927 
-3938 GVDEQLSVLLD
+3938 
-3949 DRKGLLIGEVHG
+3949 
-3961 SDVNG
+3961 DVNG
-3966 LRFVNEQMD
+3966 W
-3975 ALKKQGV
+3975 G
-3982 TVIGLEHL
+3982 
-3990 RSDLAQPLIDRYLAT
+3990 P
-4005 GVMSS
+4005 
-4010 ELSAMLKTKHLDA
+4010 
-4023 TLFEN
+4023 
-4028 ARANGMRIVALDAN
+4028 
-4042 SSARPN
+4042 
-4048 VQGTEHGLMYRAGA
+4048 
-4062 ANNIA
+4062 
-4067 VEVLQS
+4067 
-4073 LPDDEKF
+4073 
-4080 VAIYGK
+4080 
-4086 AHLQSHKGI
+4086 
-4095 EGFVPGITHR
+4095 IT
-4105 LDLPA
+4105 
-4110 LRVSDSNQFR
+4110 
-4120 VEQDDMTLRVVYDD
+4120 
-4134 VANKP
+4134 
-4139 KLTFKDSLSGAN
+4139 
-4151 TAIHNQN
+4151 
-4158 VNDWERVAVTPT
+4158 VTPT
-4170 ADGGETRFDGQIIVQ
+4170 TDGGETRFDGQIIVQ
-4185 MENDSVVA
+4185 MENDDVVA
-4193 NAAANLAGKHP
+4193 KAAANLAGKHP

-4234 QLVGHGRDDSDSNNT
+4234 QLVGHGRDDSESNNT
-4249 HLSGYSAE
+4249 RLSGYSADE
-4257 DLAAKL
+4257 LAVKL
-4263 ANFQQSFSQAENI
+4263 AKFQQSFNQAENI
-4276 NNTPDHIS
+4276 NNKPDHIS

-4307 DVNGLRV
+4307 DANGLRV
-4314 DVSAR
+4314 DVSVR

-4325 DATGRKHTKDENGDW
+4325 DEAGRKHTKDANGDW
-4340 IQKAETNKVSLS
+4340 VQKAENNKVSLS
-4352 WNEQGEVIA
+4352 WDAQGEVVA
-4361 KEERIR
+4361 KDERIR

-4375 DLSRIGVSDVGEI
+4375 DLSRIGVSDVDEP

-4394 DNNDVFDAPEKRKV
+4394 DNSNVFDAPEKRKP
-4408 ETETSSSAANNK
+4408 ETEVIANSSSSNQ

-4425 NIQVNVGDGEFT
+4425 NIQVNVGEGEFT

-4451 SGGFK
+4451 TGGFK

-4468 IGNGESKHSVDMGG
+4468 IGDGESKHSVDIGG

-4492 IGNRNVSFNLGQSND
+4492 LGNRNVSFNFGHSND
-4507 LLVMMDKSIPTPPL
+4507 LILMMDKSIPTPPL

-4535 QSIATSGEDQDWLAA
+4535 QSIATSGEGEDWLAA

-4574 SVDYTCLVELDSH
+4574 SVDYTHLVQLNSQ
-4587 NERSSRGL
+4587 NERDSRGL
-4595 KHDTEAALNK
+4595 KHDAEATLNK
-4605 QYNQWLSGNSD
+4605 QYNQWLSGNGNSGT
-4616 SSAGKLSRAD
+4616 SQLSRAD

-4642 GQGADIQVTTGNWN
+4642 GQGADIQVTTGNRN

-4671 GSLFGLMTQQFSAT
+4671 GSLFGLMTQQFTAT

-4693 YTPEDL
+4693 YTPQDL

-4705 KLLGQMAGIGA
+4705 KLLGQLAGVGA

-4728 TTSGQIVSRNG
+4728 TASGQIVSRNG
-4739 EAVDGVA
+4739 QAVDGVA
-4746 ILTEMLEVIGEF
+4746 ILKEMLEVIGEF

-4774 SLKSGIDMGADGIQ
+4774 SLKAGIDMGADGIK
-4788 SFAETHGLKDKAP
+4788 SFAETHGLKEKAP
-4801 EEEENKSAVSVN
+4801 EEEKDNSSVSVN
-4813 GTSVNSAQGATA
+4813 GANVNSAQGATMA
-4825 SDGNTETAETQDR
+4825 DGNTETAETQDR
-4838 AFGFNSLNLPN
+4838 ALGFNSLNLPN
-4849 LFATIFSQD
+4849 LFAAIFSQD

-4871 ENLTAD
+4871 QNLTAD

-4891 SGHLQGDGDINLSLG
+4891 SGHLQGDGDINISLG

-4948 GGEGSDMGVLMG
+4948 GGEGHDMGVLMG

-5000 IDTGLGRDYVVT
+5000 IDTGSGRDYVVT

-5019 DTGDGQD
+5019 DTGDDQD

-5035 QVELGAGNDFANVFG
+5035 QVELGAGNDFANIFG
-5050 NYNRINASAGND
+5050 NYNRINAGAGND

-5075 GEGEDHLIAAAISK
+5075 GDGDDHLIAAAISK

-5095 EEGRDLM
+5095 SEGRDLM

-5133 ISSED
+5133 IRSED

-5157 DLKLSILRDPVSETD
+5157 DLKLSILRDPSNDSD
-5172 QAKFEHIGSV
+5172 QSKFEHIGSV
-5182 TFNDYFD
+5182 TFSDYFN
-5189 GKRAQMII
+5189 GNRAQVVIGMS
-5197 AMGEKDAN
+5197 EKDLS
-5205 GEREYTT
+5205 GEREYTM
-5212 LSESS
+5212 LSDSA

-5223 AMSGFDPQAG
+5223 AMSGFEPQAG
-5233 DNGFIDNLD
+5233 DNGFIDSLE
-5242 SKSRVAISTAWADVV
+5242 SKSQAAISMAWSDVV
-5257 HKKGIT
+5257 HKKGLM

>member
-21 NGNNDI
+21 DGNNNI
-27 VAIGFGGEIHAYG
+27 VAIGFGGQIHAYG

-49 IGATVHTGSG
+49 IGATVYTGSG

-70 RVEDSTGHLSVKG
+70 KVEDSTGHLIVKG

-102 AAGGVSIDHLGHHG
+102 AAGGVSIDHLGNHG
-116 DVSYGGAAAYNSV
+116 DVSYGGAAAYNGIT
-129 KRKGLSGNVTFK
+129 RKGLSGNVTFA
-141 GAGGYNALWHETNHG
+141 GAGGYNALLHETNQG
-156 NLSFAGAGAG
+156 NLSFTGAGAG

-172 WFDQYQGSRG
+172 WSNRYQGSHG
-182 DVSFDGA
+182 DVTFDGA

-233 RIERTRQAE
+233 RIERTHQAE
-242 DVYQQTHGNIRFEGV
+242 DVYTQTRGNIRFEGV
-257 GGYNSFYSDVAH
+257 GGYNSLYSDVAH
-269 GDIHFSGGGAYNTIT
+269 GDIHFSGGGAYNTII
-284 RKGSGS
+284 RKGSGND
-290 SFDAQGMEYAKAED
+290 FAKEGMTNAKADE
-304 IVLTTAKMHGSWI
+304 IVLTKAVMSGSWI
-317 GSGTHAVT
+317 GQDHHVT
-325 AVKSEREPNTYLFAI
+325 AVKSASEPNTYLFAF
-340 ADGTYT
+340 ADSTYT
-346 KINKVRLSNDPKTGK
+346 KINKVQLRNDPQTGE
-361 LKYYSEAWYK
+361 LKYYSTAWYK
-371 QGNHLSGLARS
+371 EGNHLSNLANQDIS
-382 DVSSAGGFEVNPING
+382 DNGGFTAVNING
-397 GYTLSNIAVE
+397 AYTLSDLKVE
-407 HQQSL
+407 HQQSV
-412 TVHAMEKDLTEYEWV
+412 TVHAVEKSLTEYEWV
-427 TYANGALIDAKDVV
+427 TYANGAVIDAKEVS
-441 LSDAKMGGHAIST
+441 LSDAKMGGHAIYA

-460 VQAIKSNRKPN
+460 VKAVKSNRQPN
-471 TYVYAKVLGPYT
+471 TYIYAKVLGPYT

-490 ANDAET
+490 ANDPET
-496 GVLKYQ
+496 GALKYQ

-511 HTANLANEDISSA
+511 HTANIANQDISSA
-524 NGYHSMGKGG
+524 TGYNPMGKGG
-534 YSLSA
+534 YSLSD
-539 LNYSVNAI
+539 LHYSVNAV
-547 RSMSETV
+547 RSTSETV
-554 ADIDEYTD
+554 ADIEEYTD
-562 QTLFKPATDSGE
+562 QTLFKPANDSGE
-574 SSGDVHFS
+574 SSGDVRFN

-590 KSNVTRGNVYFN
+590 KSNVTRGNVHFN

-636 GDLTFRGAGLAN
+636 GDLTFHGAGLAN
-648 VLVHQSKQGKMD
+648 VLVHQSQQGKMD
-660 VYAGGAVNVLVRIG
+660 VYAGGAVNVLVRLG

-682 LAYGNISVHKGNGNS
+682 LAYGNISVQKGSGDS
-697 RVAMLGGYNTHTQIG
+697 RVVMLGGYNTHTQIG
-712 SGHGLWLAAGGFN
+712 SGNGLWLAAGGFN
-725 VMTQVGNGEVTSVL
+725 VMTQVGQGDVAAVL
-739 AGGANVLTKVG
+739 AGGANVLTKMG
-750 EGELTAGMLG
+750 EGQLTSGMLG
-760 GANVMTHI
+760 GANVITHI
-768 SGDEQA
+768 SNDDQL

-785 NILTKKGKGDTLAVM
+785 NILTKKGKGNTLAVM

-813 STTGVMVGGA
+813 TTTGVMVGGA

-837 MLGVGNVLTHVG
+837 LLGVGNVLTHVG

-868 DGTSIAAMIG
+868 DGTSIAVMIG

-934 AKGNVA
+934 AKGNIA

-961 IGNGSTFA
+961 IGHGSTFA
-969 AMIGQANVMTKVGND
+969 AMIGQANIMTKVGND

-991 GKANIYTHVGDGT
+991 GKANIMTHVGDGT

-1009 AGEMNVMTKV
+1009 AGEVNVMTKV

-1104 ISDIG
+1104 ISDVG

-1120 IGIAKGKANIVTKV
+1120 IGIAKGKANLITKV
-1134 GDGLGIN
+1134 GDGLGVN

-1164 EANILTKVGDGQ
+1164 EANLITKVGDGQ
-1176 EVSVVQGKANIITHV
+1176 EVSVVQGQANIITHV

-1201 GKANVITKVG
+1201 GKANVITRVG
-1211 DGRNV
+1211 HGQNV

-1235 NALWSKGNVVTKV
+1235 NALWSKGNIVTKV

-1255 AAKGKAN
+1255 AAKGQAN

-1267 GNGLSVTAAYG
+1267 GNGLNVTAAYG
-1278 DANINTKVGN
+1278 DANINTKVGD

-1323 IGDGLNINASYAR
+1323 VGDGLNINASYAQ

-1364 ALFDNVKQ
+1364 ALFDNIKQ
-1372 TLLGVGGSQAI
+1372 TVLGVGGSQAI

-1388 GDEASTSGT
+1388 GDEASSSGT
-1397 QKGRGAIATPE
+1397 HKGRGAIATPE

-1415 QMDAIEEV
+1415 QMDAIKEV

-1441 DLNEMDNDLNI
+1441 DLNKMQHALNV
-1452 DGASDHAPNLI
+1452 DDSSVQAPNLI
-1463 VNGDFEQGDRGW
+1463 VNGDFELGEHGW
-1475 QSTHGVEASYSG
+1475 QSTHGVEASYAG
-1487 SVYGVNGEGHG
+1487 SVYGVEGEGHG
-1498 TRVTELDTHTNTS
+1498 ARVTELDTYTNTS
-1511 LYQDLTDL
+1511 LYQDLANL
-1519 TEGEVI
+1519 AQGEVI

-1556 GDASAW
+1556 GDESAW

-1569 TAHAGSNRIEFKGT
+1569 TAQAGSNRIEFKGT

-1596 VAKSE
+1596 VATSE
-1601 SSPQAN
+1601 SSQQAN
-1607 AVSEHAK
+1607 AIREHAT
-1614 QNQASQNALSD
+1614 QNPAAQNALSD

-1656 TDQQAIENNGQA
+1656 TDQQALENNGQA
-1668 QRDAVKEESEAVT
+1668 QRDAVQEESEAIT
-1681 AELTTL
+1681 AELTKL

-1698 THTGKSGEQWR
+1698 THTGESGDQWR
-1709 NDFAGG
+1709 NEFASG
-1715 LLDGVQSQI
+1715 LLAGVQTQL

-1731 SDKMAAAKQTQSDNN
+1731 NGKIAEAKQTHADNQN
-1746 SKVKDSIAKSEAGVA
+1746 KVKDAVAKSEAGVA

-1775 EAKADAETRKADAV
+1775 DAQADAEKRKADAL
-1789 AKSHDAKQAES
+1789 AKGKDAQQAES
-1800 DAHSAANDA
+1800 DAHHAVNNA
-1809 QSRGDRDAMNAEN
+1809 QSRGDRDVQLAEN
-1822 KANQAQND
+1822 KANQVQAD

-1845 GVAGS
+1845 GVTGS
-1850 GLSGNAHRV
+1850 GLSGNAHSV
-1859 EGAGETGSHVNTD
+1859 EGAGETDSHVNTD

-1877 DGRFSDGLT
+1877 DGRFSEGLT
-1886 EQELEAL
+1886 EQEQEAL

-1907 GIRSKN
+1907 GIRAKN
-1913 SGSTITSMFME
+1913 SGSSMTSMFSE
-1924 ANADSIVVDTTA
+1924 TNSKSIVVPTKVSPEPDRQEVTRR
-1936 SQDVVRKEVRI
+1936 DVRI
-1947 SGVNLVGLG
+1947 SGVNL
-1956 EASHDSAESLVA
+1956 ESLSAVQGSQPTGQLA
-1968 ARAEKVANL
+1968 SKS
-1977 YRWLDTDNDVATDK
+1977 
-1991 YVPVPG
+1991 VPG
-1997 FERVDA
+1997 FKSHFASTSIGIENELSGLVVVLPKNSAQTFGYVHDSQGNPLFMLTKDMNQGGYSNPVGINDIQGVNNWQTHTIELVTYPSEISDTAAVESRKEAMLWLAKEFTDHINQSNHQSLPHL
-2003 DVSDEVKQ
+2003 VSDDG
-2011 RMIQSM
+2011 RF
-2017 SGYIEHTDNQVPKD
+2017 
-2031 QAQALATLFVESTLD
+2031 TLVISN
-2046 YDWDK
+2046 
-2051 RVEFLTKLESYGYSF
+2051 S
-2066 ETPHAEK
+2066 
-2073 SIVSFWSGKNFK
+2073 
-2085 QYRDVLDNAQTDGK
+2085 
-2099 KVVYDIDVKG
+2099 
-2109 NAFAIDLNK
+2109 K
-2118 HLMRWGGLFL
+2118 HLIAAGNGT
-2128 DPDNAEQNQLK
+2128 
-2139 SSIDAATFSNTGF
+2139 SIDAQGKTIGMTPSGQQATMAISAKEFGTSSSSEVRLLESAPWYQAGLRDEFLANAKNTTLDDPAIAQNVYAYLT
-2152 WSSVYATGAQHDVY
+2152 SVYSKTADLAKEYGIYINDWDPSSEGFSPNAQGLTDPKVKNAWSILPRTKPVRMLELLSAEDSRY
-2166 VIAEGG
+2166 VRQQIAEKLKSTYSESLAKNVFEYFQYGG
-2172 VRLGNYFWH
+2172 EVAGHGINNATTGS
-2181 VELPALRQLQREG
+2181 VQQPEPAILFEFRSVPSALSDF
-2194 LVGEIRLLDKPVS
+2194 VPKTAS
-2207 EYKDLPADE
+2207 
-2216 IGRRLTDAGVGV
+2216 TV
-2228 KVRFDALSS
+2228 KVDVKALDHFDSASRKAIITEVNALVSGSEDFDAWYQEYRASKGQPPVKNPKSS
-2237 ARQAELLADNPD
+2237 ASANHKAEWLMTQHAEQWAKITAPYTDNHETLTSTKLASNDKE
-2249 DYRADTLVELDVKLS
+2249 ELHALGETSNLENNKQQENVAS
-2264 AIDSM
+2264 IINTM
-2269 LRESLPFYS
+2269 LNDMLPFYA

-2292 GFEVRSW
+2292 GFEVRAW
-2299 PGSDDKSKTILLDNP
+2299 PGTEDKSKTIILEDP
-2314 EDAAQQKA
+2314 EDAAQHKA

-2343 VDNKVLSHHDGRTRI
+2343 VDNKVISHHEGRTHV
-2358 LAQKEDG
+2358 LAQKVDG
-2365 AWTYNTNSELMSV
+2365 AWQYNATVELMSV
-2378 TELLDAAHVSGK
+2378 TELLDAANVTGK
-2390 VRGES
+2390 IRGES
-2395 YQKVIDALAEYHA
+2395 YQQVIDALTDYHA
-2408 STAEHADY
+2408 SITEHADY
-2416 ELESVEQLVNLRKK
+2416 EPESVEKLLNLRKK
-2430 IEGYALGHPDSGRLE
+2430 IEGYVLGHPDSGRVE
-2445 AMNSLLNQVNS
+2445 VMNSLLNQVNT
-2456 RLEEVSVL
+2456 RLDEVSLLSV
-2464 AVSEQSIKAHDS
+2464 AEQAIQAQDS
-2476 FSRLYDQLDNAHL
+2476 FSRLYDQLEAANL
-2489 KQSKH
+2489 KESKH
-2494 LYLDG
+2494 LYLDQ

-2508 GNLAKIDQLG
+2508 GNLANIDLLG
-2518 GSDAV
+2518 SREAV

-2528 ASVNHEYGQAIADT
+2528 LTVSNEYGQTVADT
-2542 IFAGLSANE
+2542 IFAGLSAKD

-2558 IDITGLNRIHQA
+2558 IDIAGLNKVHQA
-2570 LEQHMSPV
+2570 IEQHLSPV
-2578 SATMYIWKPS
+2578 SATLYIWKPS

-2601 QGRTQIDAQAAA
+2601 QGRTQLEGQAAA
-2613 DFNKQNY
+2613 DFNQQNY

-2628 KSSNIRNIFNVATE
+2628 KSSNISNILNVATKD
-2642 YQPDLKLRW
+2642 QPDLKLRW

-2666 DMASEENDGFGLNDG
+2666 DVASEENDGFGLHDG
-2681 ETKLKRFIEK
+2681 DIKLKRFIEK

-2700 AYKDASEGYA
+2700 SFKEASEGYA

-2720 VSTGI
+2720 ETTGI
-2725 PAHVFQPFVDQWNDT
+2725 PAHVFQPFVEQWNDT

-2751 AQELQKQ
+2751 AQELRLQ
-2758 AQASGDPALVAK
+2758 AQRSDDPELLEK
-2770 RIDNVVRLFA
+2770 RIGNVVRQFA

-2785 EIEAFKASQ
+2785 EIETFKASQ
-2794 ADEGRVFRINL
+2794 ADQGRVFRINL

-2812 MQAEWNRLSHDP
+2812 MQAEWHRLSNDP

-2850 LIGHTWRP
+2850 LIGHTWLP

-2885 KQSHQVNDDL
+2885 KQSHQVTDVL
-2895 DALSGSEKHKDKV
+2895 DALSGNEKPKENV

-2913 GTPPRDKVPLSP
+2913 GTPPRDKESLSP

-2933 LYGERDARRKIGD
+2933 LYGDKEARRKIGE

-2957 KGESQKV
+2957 KGESQKI
-2964 TLKGEAGRLTGYYH
+2964 TLQGEAGRLTGYYH
-2978 QGTASS
+2978 QGTAPSEG
-2984 DDETSTT
+2984 ETSSP

-3014 SHYQKQGI
+3014 NHYQKQGI

-3066 ILHGY
+3066 IIHGY

-3120 GTIAKAVNG
+3120 GAIAKAVNG
-3129 QFSVEKNLKGLP
+3129 QFSVEKNLEGLP
-3141 QETPILLLTD
+3141 KETSILLLTD
-3151 NEGLGEEGEKLRVKL
+3151 NEGLGNEGEKLRTKL
-3166 SNSGFNVTGEQT
+3166 TASGYNVTGEQT
-3178 FYGHEASNRLMSQYT
+3178 FYGHEASNRLMSQYAD
-3193 GQIVSDLL
+3193 QIVSGLSSSASVDEDLDQQGL
-3201 NTQHIKHNEAK
+3201 DTTSTKDQGISNKNDHLQVADSKEA
-3212 LNLEPHG
+3212 
-3219 KNYESRDLIL
+3219 
-3229 KPISQPETV
+3229 
-3238 ELGMPEVDQ
+3238 
-3247 KVLADIA
+3247 LADGKILH
-3254 ERENVIIGV
+3254 NQDVN
-3263 RPVDEKS
+3263 S
-3270 KSLIA
+3270 
-3275 SKMYSSKGLFVK
+3275 
-3287 AKSSDWGPMSGFIP
+3287 WGP
-3301 VDQSFAKASARR
+3301 
-3313 DLETFNR
+3313 
-3320 HAEQSIQS
+3320 
-3328 GNAVSADLYLNQVR
+3328 
-3342 VEELVSKYHS
+3342 
-3352 LTPLELDDQSG
+3352 
-3363 MYKTT
+3363 
-3368 ATNGD
+3368 
-3373 QSVPFFLNRVT
+3373 
-3384 VDGNELWQVHYITN
+3384 IT
-3398 GELAPFKVIGDPV
+3398 
-3411 SKQPMTA
+3411 
-3418 DYDLLTVM
+3418 
-3426 YSYGDL
+3426 
-3432 GPQDKVKQPLTW
+3432 
-3444 QQWKDSVTYED
+3444 
-3455 LTPKYKELY
+3455 
-3464 SNEDL
+3464 
-3469 YNKKDGASLG
+3469 
-3479 NVSGRLKELK
+3479 
-3489 DRINV
+3489 
-3494 DLGRTNGLE
+3494 
-3503 MVHHGADDANPYAV
+3503 
-3517 MADNFPATFFVPKSL
+3517 
-3532 FAEDG
+3532 
-3537 LGEGKGSIQTY
+3537 
-3548 FNVNEQGAVVIRNPQ
+3548 
-3563 EFSDFQQVTI
+3563 
-3573 NASFRASFNDKW
+3573 
-3585 NHGLDEPLF
+3585 
-3594 TTKRK
+3594 
-3599 LSHEFLNKRD
+3599 
-3609 QLLKKLSGGRLDA
+3609 
-3622 QDETLVAL
+3622 
-3630 GNPDDVSGNKAIV
+3630 
-3643 AVDVSQI
+3643 
-3650 FTRQELKE
+3650 
-3658 RANVFAKPIGASYQG
+3658 
-3673 ILDQLDLVHQTV
+3673 
-3685 SRDQIVASFEL
+3685 
-3696 NKKVNAYIA
+3696 
-3705 EHPTSGRN
+3705 
-3713 QALTQLKEQITSALF
+3713 
-3728 IGKMQVA
+3728 
-3735 QVDIDAIA
+3735 
-3743 QTRPELAARIFMVA
+3743 
-3757 IEEANGEH
+3757 
-3765 RGLTDM
+3765 
-3771 MVRWANEDP
+3771 
-3780 YLAPKQGYKG
+3780 
-3790 ETPNDLGFDAKYHVD
+3790 
-3805 LGDHYADFK
+3805 
-3814 QWLETS
+3814 
-3820 QSNGLLSK
+3820 
-3828 ATLDESTKTVH
+3828 
-3839 LGYSYQELQD
+3839 
-3849 LTGVESVQM
+3849 
-3858 AFYFLKEAAKKVDP
+3858 
-3872 ISGDSAEMILLKKF
+3872 
-3886 ADKSYLSQLDSDRMD
+3886 
-3901 QIEGIYRSS
+3901 
-3910 HETDVDAWDR
+3910 
-3920 RYSGAGY
+3920 
-3927 DELTNKLAGAT
+3927 
-3938 GVDEQLSVLLD
+3938 
-3949 DRKGLLIGEVHG
+3949 
-3961 SDVNG
+3961 
-3966 LRFVNEQMD
+3966 
-3975 ALKKQGV
+3975 
-3982 TVIGLEHL
+3982 
-3990 RSDLAQPLIDRYLAT
+3990 
-4005 GVMSS
+4005 
-4010 ELSAMLKTKHLDA
+4010 
-4023 TLFEN
+4023 
-4028 ARANGMRIVALDAN
+4028 
-4042 SSARPN
+4042 
-4048 VQGTEHGLMYRAGA
+4048 
-4062 ANNIA
+4062 
-4067 VEVLQS
+4067 
-4073 LPDDEKF
+4073 
-4080 VAIYGK
+4080 
-4086 AHLQSHKGI
+4086 
-4095 EGFVPGITHR
+4095 
-4105 LDLPA
+4105 
-4110 LRVSDSNQFR
+4110 
-4120 VEQDDMTLRVVYDD
+4120 
-4134 VANKP
+4134 
-4139 KLTFKDSLSGAN
+4139 
-4151 TAIHNQN
+4151 
-4158 VNDWERVAVTPT
+4158 VTPT
-4170 ADGGETRFDGQIIVQ
+4170 TDGGETRFDGQIIVQ
-4185 MENDSVVA
+4185 MENDPVVA
-4193 NAAANLAGKHP
+4193 KAAANLAGKHA

-4234 QLVGHGRDDSDSNNT
+4234 QLVGHGRDHSESNNT
-4249 HLSGYSAE
+4249 RLSGYSADE
-4257 DLAAKL
+4257 LAVKL
-4263 ANFQQSFSQAENI
+4263 AKFQQSFNQAENI
-4276 NNTPDHIS
+4276 NNKPDHIS

-4307 DVNGLRV
+4307 DANGLRV
-4314 DVSAR
+4314 DVSVR

-4325 DATGRKHTKDENGDW
+4325 DEAGRKHTKDANGDW
-4340 IQKAETNKVSLS
+4340 VQKAENNKVSLS
-4352 WNEQGEVIA
+4352 WDAQGEVVA
-4361 KEERIR
+4361 KDERIR

-4375 DLSRIGVSDVGEI
+4375 DLSRIGVSDVNEP

-4394 DNNDVFDAPEKRKV
+4394 DNSDVFDAPEKRKP
-4408 ETETSSSAANNK
+4408 ETEVIANSSNSNQ

-4425 NIQVNVGDGEFT
+4425 NIQVNVGEGEFT

-4451 SGGFK
+4451 TGGFK

-4468 IGNGESKHSVDMGG
+4468 IGDGESKHSVDIGG

-4492 IGNRNVSFNLGQSND
+4492 LGNRNVSFNFGHSND
-4507 LLVMMDKSIPTPPL
+4507 LILMMDKSIPTPPL

-4535 QSIATSGEDQDWLAA
+4535 QGIAMSGEGEDWLAA

-4557 SGAKKF
+4557 SSAKKF

-4574 SVDYTCLVELDSH
+4574 SVDYTHLVQLNSQ
-4587 NERSSRGL
+4587 NERDSRGL
-4595 KHDTEAALNK
+4595 KHDAEATLNK
-4605 QYNQWLSGNSD
+4605 QYNQWLSGNGNSGT
-4616 SSAGKLSRAD
+4616 SQLSRAD

-4671 GSLFGLMTQQFSAT
+4671 GSLFGLMTQQFTAT

-4693 YTPEDL
+4693 YTPQDL

-4705 KLLGQMAGIGA
+4705 KLLGQLAGVGA

-4728 TTSGQIVSRNG
+4728 TASGQIVSRNG
-4739 EAVDGVA
+4739 QAVDGVA
-4746 ILTEMLEVIGEF
+4746 ILKEMLEVIGEF

-4774 SLKSGIDMGADGIQ
+4774 SLKAGIDMGADGIK
-4788 SFAETHGLKDKAP
+4788 SFAETHGLKEKAP
-4801 EEEENKSAVSVN
+4801 EEEKDNSSVSVN
-4813 GTSVNSAQGATA
+4813 GANVNSAQGATVA
-4825 SDGNTETAETQDR
+4825 DGNTETAETQDR

-4871 ENLTAD
+4871 QNLTAD

-4891 SGHLQGDGDINLSLG
+4891 SGHLQGDGDINISLG

-4948 GGEGSDMGVLMG
+4948 GGEGNDMGVLMG

-5000 IDTGLGRDYVVT
+5000 IDTGSGRDYVVT

-5019 DTGDGQD
+5019 DTGDDQD

-5035 QVELGAGNDFANVFG
+5035 QVELGAGNDFANIFG
-5050 NYNRINASAGND
+5050 NYNRINAGAGND

-5075 GEGEDHLIAAAISK
+5075 GDGDDHLIAAAISK

-5095 EEGRDLM
+5095 GEGRDLM

-5133 ISSED
+5133 IRSED

-5157 DLKLSILRDPVSETD
+5157 DLKLSILRDPSNDSD
-5172 QAKFEHIGSV
+5172 QSKFEHIGSV
-5182 TFNDYFD
+5182 TFSDYFN
-5189 GKRAQMII
+5189 GNRAQVVIGMS
-5197 AMGEKDAN
+5197 EKDLS
-5205 GEREYTT
+5205 GEREYTM
-5212 LSESS
+5212 LSDSA

-5223 AMSGFDPQAG
+5223 AMSGFEPQAG
-5233 DNGFIDNLD
+5233 DNGFIDSLE
-5242 SKSRVAISTAWADVV
+5242 SKSQAAISMAWSDVV
-5257 HKKGIT
+5257 HKKGLM